1 MSTHTVPQSAIVNAV
16 KGEVLVLGLDGNVKV
31 IKAGDELRPG
41 EIIITENNASLD
53 VQINNELYLVDANCV
68 ACLPVP
74 SSEPLEPV
82 LVQSPVNGLVTFD
95 PTAIGSADFDA
106 NDIAAIQQAILDGA
120 DPTAILEATAAGAGA
135 EGSAN
140 AGYVTVEYNNPEVL
154 ASTFFETSATRSGED
169 DRDEDDGL
177 NVTIFADGGQSLQSS
192 VIEGSIS
199 LSSYPQTI
207 SSSVLVEAGDL
218 ALDTASFVPETSS
231 LESLLTE
238 LNSDITSGG
247 QPVAFVYDEA
257 QNAIIGTQGGNE
269 VLRIEIEATSLG
281 RDLELEVVT
290 TISQGIDHVAS
301 VADGQ
306 VSIVGDQINIT
317 FDITGADIGG
327 NSIQAPIDF
336 TTTVIDGDDP
346 APQNVTFE
354 NVESSSTPITGT
366 FVDIGSDQL
375 ATVTFNQE
383 GLSQFDG
390 LLSDNQATEAV
401 LSEDGSTITLSIAGS
416 NETVL
421 TISLNTDGTYQFEQ
435 FKPLEQTN
443 GEDTIELSLPTTIVD
458 FDQDTASNTFTMT
471 ILDGD
476 NPVIENVTGLSLD
489 EAGVDQGSQEGAVVT
504 SGTGA
509 ITTAVGSDI
518 IDHYELEPTE
528 FNVGGE
534 LQSQGQ
540 VVQLELASESNG
552 VRTYE
557 GFIELDG
564 VRITIF
570 DVAIDA
576 PALGEYQFN
585 LYEQLDHTGAND
597 DSLTFSLPVYAVDAD
612 GDRSSIT
619 DGSNTPEA
627 AQIVI
632 QVQDDVPT
640 IDDVDA
646 LAVDEDDLSSIGSD
660 QSDSL
665 LAQGNFTTTQ
675 GSDRVVSYQLESGTD
690 PLNGLESQGRPIS
703 LTETTNSDGSFT
715 YSATAEGDAIFTLQV
730 NPDGSY
736 SFTLEG
742 PIDHAVGSDS
752 LTLDFTIVA
761 TDFDGD
767 TSSLVLPVTIT
778 DDVPTI
784 NDVVALTV
792 DEDDLSSVGSDQS
805 QPTLVEGQFTTTQ
818 GSDGV
823 VQYQLDV
830 NADPLNS
837 LQSQGQTVSI
847 AETQNADG
855 SYTYSATAN
864 GSAVFTLILNTDG
877 SYSFELQGPIDHA
890 ANSDSL
896 TLDFNVIATDFDG
909 DTSQIVLPVTIVDDK
924 PTITDVDAIT
934 VDEDDLGT
942 IGSDQTDPISIDGN
956 FTTTQGSDR
965 VVSYQLDASSTPVD
979 GLTSQGVAVTLTE
992 TANGDGSFTYEA
1004 TAGTEAVFTLTVNT
1018 DGSYNFTLEGS
1029 IDHAVDSDE
1038 LTLNFPI
1045 IATDFDGDTTNATI
1059 PVTIVDDKPVITDVD
1074 AITVDEDD
1082 LASIGSDQSNPISI
1096 DGNFTT
1102 TQGSDRVVSYQLD
1115 GTSTPVDGLTS
1126 QGVAVT
1132 LTETANGDGSF
1143 TYEATA
1149 GSEAVF
1155 TLTVNTDGSYNFTL
1169 QGPIDHAVGSDELIL
1184 NFPIIATD
1192 FDGDTVTETIPVTI
1206 VDDVPT
1212 ITAVDAL
1219 SVDEDDLSGVGSD
1232 PGGDLFVEGAFT
1244 TTQGS
1249 DRVVSYQLDS
1259 TADPVAGLTSQGEAI
1274 ILVETANGD
1283 GSFTYVATADGNPV
1297 FTLNVATDGTYDFTL
1312 QGPIDHAANS
1322 DSLTIDFPII
1332 ATDFDGDTTSATIPV
1347 TITDDAPIIDN
1358 VVPLAVDEDDLSGIG
1373 SDQTDAVFVAGAFT
1387 TTQGS
1392 DRVVSYQLDSTSDP
1406 VSGLTSQGEPVIL
1419 VETANP
1425 DGSFTYVATADGN
1438 PVFTMNVNADG
1449 TYDFRLEGPIDHALN
1464 SDELVLN
1471 FPIIATDFDGDT
1483 TTATIPVT
1491 ITDDVP
1497 TINNVV
1503 PLTVDED
1510 DLATIGSDQNDD
1522 AFMSGSFSTTEGSD
1536 SVVKYQLDATAD
1548 PVAGLTSHGE
1558 PVVLAETANGDG
1570 SFTYTATANGNDVF
1584 ELVVKPDG
1592 SYTFT
1597 LQGPLDHAVN
1607 SDSLQI
1613 DFPIIA
1619 TDFDGDTS
1627 TETLPVT
1634 IVDDKPTITDVD
1646 AIRVDEDDLATIG
1659 SDGSDPISIDGNF
1672 TTTQGSDGVVSYQLD
1687 TAATPVDGLTS
1698 QGMAVTLAETANGD
1712 GSYTYEATAGTE
1724 AVFTLTVNT
1733 DGSYNFTLQG
1743 PIDHATDSDELTLN
1757 FPIIATDFDGDTT
1770 TETIPVTIVDDKP
1783 TITDVDAIT
1792 VDEDD
1797 LGTIGSDQ
1805 TGPISIDG
1813 NFTTTQGSDRVVSY
1827 QLDASATPVAGLTSQ
1842 GVAVTLTETA
1852 NGDGS
1857 FTYQATAGTESVFTL
1872 TVNTDGSYNFTLEG
1886 PIDHAVD
1893 SDELTLNFPIIATD
1907 FDGDTTNA
1915 TIPVTIVDDKPV
1927 ITDVDAI
1934 TVDEDDLASIGS
1946 DQSNP
1951 ISIDGNFTTTQG
1963 SDRVVSYQLDA
1974 SATPVD
1980 GLTSQGVAVTL
1991 TETANGDGSFTY
2003 EATAGGNPVFT
2014 LTVDTDGSYNFTLE
2028 GPIDHAVDSD
2038 ELTMNFPIIATDF
2051 DGDTVTETIPVT
2063 IVDDVPTITAVDAL
2077 SVDEDDL
2084 SGVGSDPGGDLF
2096 VEGAFTTTQGSDRV
2110 VSYQLDSTADPV
2122 AGLTSQGEA
2131 ITLVETANGDGS
2143 FTYVATADGNPVF
2156 TLNVAT
2162 DGTYDFTLQGPI
2174 DHAANSDSLTIDFP
2188 IIATDFD
2195 GDTTTATIPVTITD
2209 DAPII
2214 DNVVPLAV
2222 DEDDLSGIGS
2232 DQTDA
2237 VFVEGAFTTTQ
2248 GSDRV
2253 VSYQLDSTSDP
2264 VSGLTSQGEPVTLVE
2279 TANVDGSFTYVATA
2293 DGNPVFTMNVN
2304 ADGTYNFRLEGP
2316 VDHALNSDELVLN
2329 FPIIATD
2336 FDGDTTT
2343 ATIPVTITDDVPTIN
2358 NVVPLTVDEDD
2369 LATIGSDQNDDA
2381 FMSGS
2386 FSTTEGSDSVVKY
2399 QLDATADPV
2408 AGLTSHGE
2416 PVVLAETTNGDGSF
2430 TYTATAD
2437 GNAVFELVVKPD
2449 GSYTFTLQGP
2459 LDHAVNSD
2467 SLQIDFPIIATDFD
2481 GDTSSKTL
2489 PVTIVDDKPTIT
2501 DVDAIRVDEDDLAT
2515 IGSDGSDPISIDG
2528 NFTTTQG
2535 SDGVVSYQLDAAAT
2549 PVDGLTS
2556 QGVAVTLT
2564 ETANGDGSYTY
2575 EATAGTEAVFTLTVN
2590 TDGSYNF
2597 TLQGPIDHAVDS
2609 DELTLNFP
2617 IIATDFDGDTTTE
2630 TLPVTIVDDKPTI
2643 TNVDAIT
2650 VDEDDLGTIGSDQ
2663 TDPISIDG
2671 NFTTTQGS
2679 DRVVSYQLDASA
2691 TPVAGLTSQGV
2702 AVTLTET
2709 ANGDGSFT
2717 YEATAGSEAVFT
2729 LTVNTDGS
2737 YNFTLEG
2744 PIDHAVDSD
2753 ELTLNFPIIATDF
2766 DGDTTNATIPV
2777 TIVDDKPV
2785 ITDVDAITVDED
2797 DLASIGSDQSDPISI
2812 DGNFTTTQGSDR
2824 VVSYQLDGTSAPVDG
2839 LTSQGVAVTLTETA
2853 NGDGSFT
2860 YEATAGSEAVF
2871 TLTVNTDGSYNFT
2884 LEGPID
2890 HAIDSDELTLNFPI
2904 IATDFDGDTVTE
2916 TIPVT
2921 IVDDVPTITA
2931 VDALSVDEDDLSGVG
2946 SDPGGDLFV
2955 EGAFTT
2961 TQGSDRVVSYQ
2972 LDSTADPVAGL
2983 TSQGEAI
2990 ILVETANGDGSFTY
3004 VATADGNPVF
3014 TLNVATDGTYD
3025 FTLQGPIDHAANSDS
3040 LTIDFPIIATDF
3052 DGDTTSATIPVTI
3065 TDDAPIIDNVVPL
3078 AVDEDD
3084 LSGIGSDQT
3093 DAVFV
3098 EGAFTTT
3105 QGSDRVVS
3113 YQLDSTADPVSGLT
3127 SQGEPVTLVETA
3139 NADGSFTYVAT
3150 ADGNPVFTMKV
3161 NADGTYNFRL
3171 EGPVDHAL
3179 NSDELVLNF
3188 PIIATDFDG
3197 DTTTAT
3203 IPVTITD
3210 DVPTIDNVVPLTV
3223 DEDDLASIGSD
3234 QNDNAFMS
3242 GSFSTTEGSDSVVKY
3257 QLDATAD
3264 PVAGL
3269 TSHGEPVVLAE
3280 TTNGDGSFTY
3290 TATADGNAVFE
3301 LVVKPDGSYTFTLQ
3315 GPLDHAV
3322 NSDSLQIDFPIIAT
3336 DFDGDTSSKTLP
3348 VTIVDDKPTITDV
3361 DAIRVDEDDLA
3372 TIGSDGSDPISFDGN
3387 FTTTQGSDGV
3397 ASYQL
3402 DAAATPVDG
3411 LTSQGVAVTLTETA
3425 NGDGSYTY
3433 EATAGTEAVFTLTV
3447 NTDGSYNFTLQ
3458 GPIDHA
3464 VDSDELTLNFPIIAT
3479 DFDGDTTTETIP
3491 VTIVDD
3497 KPTITDVDAITVDED
3512 DLGTIGSDQ
3521 TDPISIDGNFTTTQ
3535 GSDRVVSYQLD
3546 ASATPVAGLT
3556 SQGVAVT
3563 LTETANGDGSF
3574 TYEAAAGT
3582 EAVFTL
3588 TVNTDGSYNFTLEGP
3603 IDHAVDSDELTLNFP
3618 IIATDFDGDTSA
3630 ETIPVKIVDD
3640 KPTLG
3645 GIEATSVQTVDE
3657 DDIPTVGSDGTQ
3669 SNSIAGNFI
3678 ATDGSDGILE
3688 YSVSDLTT
3696 PVQGLTSGGQSL
3708 VMVEVSN
3715 AGGVSVY
3722 EARIDGTTTPV
3733 FRVTLDASDDS
3744 YTFDLLAP
3752 LDHPNAD
3759 GQNELVINLPI
3770 NATDFDGDVSNNIT
3784 LPITVVDDVP
3794 TIDGLLAGS
3803 EQTVDEDDLPAGTD
3817 AASAEDTVIS
3827 GTFDITGGADQV
3839 ASIQL
3844 SDLTTPVASLTS
3856 DGEAITLVLSSSA
3869 NGVNVYQ
3876 GVAGN
3881 PAEVVFEL
3889 TLDATN
3895 NSYEFDLQKPLDH
3908 PDGNQQNEI
3917 VINLPVTATD
3927 NDGDTSPAFTL
3938 PITVVDDV
3946 PVVTN
3951 IESLR
3956 VDEDDLPLGSD
3967 GTKEPLTVSGEFEV
3981 TSADGID
3988 AFELDLSS
3996 NPIPNLKSGGEE
4008 VTLSQDVGAS
4018 TADARVYVGQTPG
4031 GVTVFTLTLHQDG
4044 KYDFELSGQLDHA
4057 VNSDEILLN
4066 LPVKITDGDNDII
4079 TATLPVTIVDDKPTI
4094 DAISSGSTL
4103 SVDEDDIPSQGSDDT
4118 PESNII
4124 GGNFDVTDGADSI
4137 VSFQLDSLT
4146 SPVSGLTSGGQP
4158 LELVEFSNSNGVIE
4172 YRAYVQG
4179 TTDTVF
4185 KLTLNGSADS
4195 YEFELLGALDHPAGN
4210 DENSLVINFP
4220 VNATD
4225 FDGDVSNNITL
4236 PITVVDDVPA
4246 IVKVT
4251 DSSQQ
4256 TVDEDDLSG
4265 GSDTTSSDSTVLNGG
4280 FEVVAGADKIV
4291 SYQVSDLDA
4300 VVSGLTSNGSSIEL
4314 NLVSTNGGVTSYE
4327 AVITGTSTK
4336 IFTLSLDANNDSY
4349 QFELLGPIDHD
4360 AVQGE
4365 NNLVIDIPITVT
4377 DFDGDTSSSL
4387 NLPITVVD
4395 DIPEIKSAD
4404 ALAVDEDDLANGS
4417 QATNKDSLEATGNFD
4432 TVEGAD
4438 TVVSYQL
4445 DLTSNPIPGVT
4456 SGGFAVTLVQTAVS
4470 NNNFTYQGQTPDGNS
4485 VFTLVLNADG
4495 SYKFTLEGA
4504 LDHSTQGEDTL
4515 ILDLPVFATDV
4526 DGDTAG
4532 INLPVTITDDVPT
4545 LHDASI
4551 SRVEGQGSRTVRLFR
4566 DPVEGDDDLGADDAQ
4581 VTSFSADDS
4590 GIYFKQNGVDSDS
4603 VDLNGSDQVV
4613 FVHKVLDG
4621 VDTEIGRLV
4630 VRTDGSVSFRPN
4642 DDLDHTETDSIDFTI
4657 NVVATDGDGDIAD
4670 ADVDISIRDRN
4681 AQIDTS
4687 TVTAF
4692 EDQGR
4697 DGVVVGVDSANTQ
4710 DNLSTLDVSPAK
4722 VDLVINL
4729 HDIDR
4734 NESLGDITIRDA
4746 DTHNGTFYYRDGSGN
4761 YIELTSVGNTV
4772 VLDASNVE
4780 QSFNGELVSLD
4791 NLYFVPDRHTSTDA
4805 SGIDPRIR
4813 VEILNN
4819 GTPDHTI
4826 NGRLDIEVA
4835 AVADIATWTASSEFN
4850 YSVDEDGN
4858 NVALN
4863 ITAETQDTSNPEG
4876 IVYELVFTQGEGNA
4890 ELVYSDGS
4898 AIPKSGGVYLV
4909 DASRIDEVQV
4919 DPIDN
4924 FSGEIRID
4932 VTAITTENNNPLLGK
4947 DTARSETETII
4958 IDVNPVADK
4967 GSFTVNRI
4975 NVFEDNAR
4983 TQNTVDPVTDHDPLQ
4998 LSEVI
5003 TMKPSADLDGSEA
5016 LFVRISNFSI
5026 DGVTLV
5032 WLDSANPSQIVE
5044 VTDSGGNVL
5053 YYEVPESELANVE
5066 VLPPLH
5072 SNDDFTF
5079 NVEGIVKDTASLS
5092 TGTTEDVLSLG
5103 SKTVIVGVKGVADIP
5118 DTVLIDAGNV
5128 WNRFVDGDVAGIE
5141 TTIEENGVVNL
5152 NFSVVSGEVADRPQD
5167 DSEAITVILSNIPDG
5182 VRVVDSDGSS
5192 VDLTFVGYDGNGQP
5206 IYEANIT
5213 GLNFN
5218 SGIQII
5224 PEASSTEN
5232 IAITGTII
5240 VTENDGHSRVIER
5253 EVRIKVE
5260 PVIDAQ
5266 DNYVVRSEGDEDT
5279 RFDIDWKPTLVQ
5291 SPDTDEFFSDVTIS
5305 GFPPG
5310 STVYVDGVAQT
5321 LVSGTLT
5328 LSPQAGESEQDFS
5341 AKISQSGYVQ
5351 VQLEQDSSTDFD
5363 LTTTVTVKE
5372 IDHEYVDASNPG
5384 EGIAEK
5390 TINGTVNVQVN
5401 PIVEPEDNTGAI
5413 DDQTRLLVTES
5424 GGGATDIVKSDD
5436 QGNIDFTINTSMGG
5450 ESGAHII
5457 KYQEFD
5463 ASSDEVVTQLVV
5475 QFHNVDP
5482 ETLNQLVIVGAL
5494 NEGGGRWTVT
5504 DEDNFS
5510 IKAPSGLDLTPSDD
5524 SDDGDNGGLSQIG
5537 LTIYAEVND
5546 LGEDLGN
5553 EKDATVVRQ
5562 TDVTLE
5568 FPTVL
5573 TPKMSVAAE
5582 IQVADD
5588 VQIQA
5593 LEDNSINLGAQLTS
5607 KVDAINA
5614 DGVEDV
5620 LTIIVDPTAPGIPP
5634 GLVITG
5640 TDVDFVNGKYVFQ
5653 AHIDASGNITGL
5665 DGLTMHLAED
5675 YAGDFELPIR
5685 FVTKDTES
5693 GDEKE
5698 NNVQFPVQVLPVADV
5713 PSSAGDQPLDS
5724 DVTPNVRV
5732 DIVGTFGL
5740 DANKQPVTD
5749 LNNDVPTADGV
5760 GYEDG
5765 LIQLNLSVDFAD
5777 QFNNTQ
5783 GGRETLTNIK
5793 LELDDTTLGEFVDA
5807 NGNSLGT
5814 SIEFNEA
5821 EILAGALDNV
5831 LFKPKENYPVGGGQN
5846 TVKINIEGEITD
5858 EAVFDQSILNNSG
5871 DNIDVRTFTDDV
5883 TFEVT
5888 PVVDDITITGADPTQ
5903 PITVI
5908 GDEDTLISLNQSG
5921 SGVSI
5926 SLNDNDGSESFVSL
5940 KLTGLPDD
5948 FIVKSNSSDYV
5959 VKNNG
5964 GGEWSIQLKDLTQTS
5979 IDLSD
5984 IQIKPPKHFSGEA
5997 EIGITVFIQEE
6008 LLQVPTE
6015 RNNNFTLIVNPIG
6028 DDVDVNPDTSAAGN
6042 EGEDIVINV
6051 NALVVDNK
6059 ESIGDG
6065 ANYQE
6070 NDPETLRVEVSNVPD
6085 GASVSLP
6092 DGTVFTDQGGGIF
6105 VLEIN
6110 AQDLDQV
6117 VFNSGDRNDNSWD
6130 GSLHFKVQAVDTGLD
6145 GSQSLGSAEEFDVTV
6160 DVEAVN
6166 DRPEFVNTVD
6176 VETPEDTPMLLDGFS
6191 ITDIDAVLDD
6201 PNAEYVLN
6209 VNVDSGILE
6218 LNPTLIATYNLTVSG
6233 DGTDSVELKGT
6244 VADLNNAIADGLIE
6258 FNPDLNFFGDV
6269 QVDVTVDDQG
6279 NEGIVIGGV
6288 DDTLNTNSSSFNIEV
6303 TAVNDTPETTP
6314 VTLPDIEEDSGVF
6327 SISEADLI
6335 ANATDVEND
6344 NLTVSNVQLTD
6355 PNSGSITFNSGTGEW
6370 EFTPAPDYNGPVEI
6384 TYTITDDGTTSG
6396 ASDPKSV
6403 NGSASFNVTEVND
6416 APTTSE
6422 VTLSDIAEDSTAVD
6436 ITQADL
6442 LANASDIENDTLMV
6456 SNVQLVDPS
6465 SGTLDFDNVTGTWSF
6480 TPAPGYNGKVDLTYD
6495 ITDNGTTNGVSD
6507 PQTVSGTATFE
6518 VTEVNDAPVTSEVTL
6533 SSTEEDGGSVTIT
6546 ATELLSNA
6554 SDPESDN
6561 LTVDNVV
6568 LVDPASGT
6576 LTQVSATEWTF
6587 EPAADFFGDVN
6598 FTYEITDDGTT
6609 NGAPDPITIA
6619 GTAVLNVEATND
6631 APEITATSVT
6641 DTINE
6646 ADGQKVTGIS
6656 VSDVDFAGAQANE
6669 SMTVTLTV
6677 TEGDLRVEPPAGS
6690 GVTVGAGM
6698 AGEITLMGTP
6708 DNINSVL
6715 GATDA
6720 SEGVFVD
6727 AGDVNAASITLSVK
6741 VEDNGVYFENA
6752 SGTALEANQDF
6763 TINVTPVADAPTLSI
6778 NPQFNYIRQIAASQT
6793 ASSQGLA
6800 IVGIMAAL
6808 TDIDEVLSLELTGVP
6823 ASAEVTSGV
6832 SPSGISFDGTT
6843 WTVPSDEID
6852 TLEIVATDTNSGID
6866 VGSYDISLTAISTE
6880 SNGDEAQSSPVQI
6893 SLDVSSDSDDI
6904 DQSTAVDDSYLVS
6917 GDTGTNL
6924 IGGDGDDVILGGDG
6938 DDVLIGGLGSDILTG
6953 GDGSDI
6959 FKWTVDSVDEGAVD
6973 TITDFTVNEDSI
6985 DLREVISDLNNSMI
6999 DMDDLLGHISA
7010 DYDAST
7016 ESVSLNITTDAN
7028 VQQTI
7033 VVENLGTSIDFNGL
7047 SSNEIVESLLNN
7059 GVIDNG

>member
-1 MSTHTVPQSAIVNAV
+1 MSTQTVPQNAIVNAV
-16 KGEVLVLGLDGNVKV
+16 KGEVLVLGLDGKV
-31 IKAGDELRPG
+31 RSIKAGDELISG
-41 EIIITENNASLD
+41 EVIITENNASLD
-53 VQINNELYLVDANCV
+53 VQIHNELYLVDANCV
-68 ACLPVP
+68 ACLPEP
-74 SSEPLEPV
+74 SFEQPETL
-82 LVQSPVNGLVTFD
+82 LQSPVNGQVTFE
-95 PTAIGSADFDA
+95 PTAIEGANFDA
-106 NDIAAIQQAILDGA
+106 NDVAAIQQAILDGA

-154 ASTFFETSATRSGED
+154 ASTFFETSATRSGVEE
-169 DRDEDDGL
+169 RDEADDL
-177 NVTIFADGGQSLQSS
+177 DVTIFADGGQSLQSS
-192 VIEGSIS
+192 VTEGSIS

-238 LNSDITSGG
+238 LNSDTTSAG

-257 QNAIIGTQGGNE
+257 QNAIIGTQEGNE
-269 VLRIEIEATSLG
+269 VLRIEIEVTSLG

-306 VSIVGDQINIT
+306 VSIFGDQINIA

-327 NSIQAPIDF
+327 NSIKAPIDF

-458 FDQDTASNTFTMT
+458 FDQDTVSNTFTMT

-489 EAGVDQGSQEGAVVT
+489 EAGVDQGSQEGAAVT
-504 SGTGA
+504 SGTGS

-528 FNVGGE
+528 FNVDGE
-534 LQSQGQ
+534 LQSRGQ

-564 VRITIF
+564 VRITVF
-570 DVAIDA
+570 DVAVDA
-576 PALGEYQFN
+576 PTLGEYQFN

-632 QVQDDVPT
+632 QVQDDVPS
-640 IDDVDA
+640 IDSVDA

-660 QSDSL
+660 QSDSV
-665 LAQGNFTTTQ
+665 LAQGSFTTTQ

-690 PLNGLESQGRPIS
+690 PLNGLESQGRSIS
-703 LTETTNSDGSFT
+703 LTETVNSDGSFT

-730 NPDGSY
+730 NSDGSY
-736 SFTLEG
+736 SFILEG

-752 LTLDFTIVA
+752 LTLDFNIVA

-767 TSSLVLPVTIT
+767 TSSLVLPVTIA

-823 VQYQLDV
+823 VQYQLNV
-830 NADPLNS
+830 NADPLNG

-877 SYSFELQGPIDHA
+877 SYSFELEGPIDHA
-890 ANSDSL
+890 ADSDSL
-896 TLDFNVIATDFDG
+896 TLDFSVIATDFDG
-909 DTSQIVLPVTIVDDK
+909 DTSQILLPVTIVDDK

-934 VDEDDLGT
+934 VDEDDLAT

-965 VVSYQLDASSTPVD
+965 VVSYQLDTSATPVY

-992 TANGDGSFTYEA
+992 TANGDGSFTY
-1004 TAGTEAVFTLTVNT
+1004 
-1018 DGSYNFTLEGS
+1018 
-1029 IDHAVDSDE
+1029 
-1038 LTLNFPI
+1038 
-1045 IATDFDGDTTNATI
+1045 
-1059 PVTIVDDKPVITDVD
+1059 K
-1074 AITVDEDD
+1074 
-1082 LASIGSDQSNPISI
+1082 
-1096 DGNFTT
+1096 
-1102 TQGSDRVVSYQLD
+1102 
-1115 GTSTPVDGLTS
+1115 
-1126 QGVAVT
+1126 
-1132 LTETANGDGSF
+1132 
-1143 TYEATA
+1143 
-1149 GSEAVF
+1149 
-1155 TLTVNTDGSYNFTL
+1155 
-1169 QGPIDHAVGSDELIL
+1169 
-1184 NFPIIATD
+1184 
-1192 FDGDTVTETIPVTI
+1192 
-1206 VDDVPT
+1206 
-1212 ITAVDAL
+1212 
-1219 SVDEDDLSGVGSD
+1219 
-1232 PGGDLFVEGAFT
+1232 
-1244 TTQGS
+1244 
-1249 DRVVSYQLDS
+1249 
-1259 TADPVAGLTSQGEAI
+1259 
-1274 ILVETANGD
+1274 
-1283 GSFTYVATADGNPV
+1283 
-1297 FTLNVATDGTYDFTL
+1297 
-1312 QGPIDHAANS
+1312 
-1322 DSLTIDFPII
+1322 
-1332 ATDFDGDTTSATIPV
+1332 
-1347 TITDDAPIIDN
+1347 
-1358 VVPLAVDEDDLSGIG
+1358 
-1373 SDQTDAVFVAGAFT
+1373 
-1387 TTQGS
+1387 
-1392 DRVVSYQLDSTSDP
+1392 
-1406 VSGLTSQGEPVIL
+1406 
-1419 VETANP
+1419 
-1425 DGSFTYVATADGN
+1425 
-1438 PVFTMNVNADG
+1438 
-1449 TYDFRLEGPIDHALN
+1449 
-1464 SDELVLN
+1464 
-1471 FPIIATDFDGDT
+1471 
-1483 TTATIPVT
+1483 
-1491 ITDDVP
+1491 
-1497 TINNVV
+1497 
-1503 PLTVDED
+1503 
-1510 DLATIGSDQNDD
+1510 
-1522 AFMSGSFSTTEGSD
+1522 
-1536 SVVKYQLDATAD
+1536 
-1548 PVAGLTSHGE
+1548 
-1558 PVVLAETANGDG
+1558 
-1570 SFTYTATANGNDVF
+1570 
-1584 ELVVKPDG
+1584 
-1592 SYTFT
+1592 
-1597 LQGPLDHAVN
+1597 
-1607 SDSLQI
+1607 
-1613 DFPIIA
+1613 
-1619 TDFDGDTS
+1619 
-1627 TETLPVT
+1627 
-1634 IVDDKPTITDVD
+1634 
-1646 AIRVDEDDLATIG
+1646 
-1659 SDGSDPISIDGNF
+1659 
-1672 TTTQGSDGVVSYQLD
+1672 
-1687 TAATPVDGLTS
+1687 
-1698 QGMAVTLAETANGD
+1698 
-1712 GSYTYEATAGTE
+1712 
-1724 AVFTLTVNT
+1724 
-1733 DGSYNFTLQG
+1733 
-1743 PIDHATDSDELTLN
+1743 
-1757 FPIIATDFDGDTT
+1757 
-1770 TETIPVTIVDDKP
+1770 
-1783 TITDVDAIT
+1783 
-1792 VDEDD
+1792 
-1797 LGTIGSDQ
+1797 
-1805 TGPISIDG
+1805 
-1813 NFTTTQGSDRVVSY
+1813 
-1827 QLDASATPVAGLTSQ
+1827 
-1842 GVAVTLTETA
+1842 
-1852 NGDGS
+1852 
-1857 FTYQATAGTESVFTL
+1857 
-1872 TVNTDGSYNFTLEG
+1872 
-1886 PIDHAVD
+1886 
-1893 SDELTLNFPIIATD
+1893 
-1907 FDGDTTNA
+1907 
-1915 TIPVTIVDDKPV
+1915 
-1927 ITDVDAI
+1927 
-1934 TVDEDDLASIGS
+1934 
-1946 DQSNP
+1946 
-1951 ISIDGNFTTTQG
+1951 
-1963 SDRVVSYQLDA
+1963 
-1974 SATPVD
+1974 
-1980 GLTSQGVAVTL
+1980 
-1991 TETANGDGSFTY
+1991 
-2003 EATAGGNPVFT
+2003 
-2014 LTVDTDGSYNFTLE
+2014 
-2028 GPIDHAVDSD
+2028 
-2038 ELTMNFPIIATDF
+2038 
-2051 DGDTVTETIPVT
+2051 
-2063 IVDDVPTITAVDAL
+2063 
-2077 SVDEDDL
+2077 
-2084 SGVGSDPGGDLF
+2084 
-2096 VEGAFTTTQGSDRV
+2096 
-2110 VSYQLDSTADPV
+2110 
-2122 AGLTSQGEA
+2122 
-2131 ITLVETANGDGS
+2131 
-2143 FTYVATADGNPVF
+2143 
-2156 TLNVAT
+2156 
-2162 DGTYDFTLQGPI
+2162 
-2174 DHAANSDSLTIDFP
+2174 
-2188 IIATDFD
+2188 
-2195 GDTTTATIPVTITD
+2195 
-2209 DAPII
+2209 
-2214 DNVVPLAV
+2214 
-2222 DEDDLSGIGS
+2222 
-2232 DQTDA
+2232 
-2237 VFVEGAFTTTQ
+2237 
-2248 GSDRV
+2248 
-2253 VSYQLDSTSDP
+2253 
-2264 VSGLTSQGEPVTLVE
+2264 
-2279 TANVDGSFTYVATA
+2279 
-2293 DGNPVFTMNVN
+2293 
-2304 ADGTYNFRLEGP
+2304 
-2316 VDHALNSDELVLN
+2316 
-2329 FPIIATD
+2329 
-2336 FDGDTTT
+2336 
-2343 ATIPVTITDDVPTIN
+2343 
-2358 NVVPLTVDEDD
+2358 
-2369 LATIGSDQNDDA
+2369 
-2381 FMSGS
+2381 
-2386 FSTTEGSDSVVKY
+2386 
-2399 QLDATADPV
+2399 
-2408 AGLTSHGE
+2408 
-2416 PVVLAETTNGDGSF
+2416 
-2430 TYTATAD
+2430 
-2437 GNAVFELVVKPD
+2437 
-2449 GSYTFTLQGP
+2449 
-2459 LDHAVNSD
+2459 
-2467 SLQIDFPIIATDFD
+2467 
-2481 GDTSSKTL
+2481 
-2489 PVTIVDDKPTIT
+2489 
-2501 DVDAIRVDEDDLAT
+2501 
-2515 IGSDGSDPISIDG
+2515 
-2528 NFTTTQG
+2528 
-2535 SDGVVSYQLDAAAT
+2535 
-2549 PVDGLTS
+2549 
-2556 QGVAVTLT
+2556 
-2564 ETANGDGSYTY
+2564 
-2575 EATAGTEAVFTLTVN
+2575 
-2590 TDGSYNF
+2590 
-2597 TLQGPIDHAVDS
+2597 
-2609 DELTLNFP
+2609 
-2617 IIATDFDGDTTTE
+2617 
-2630 TLPVTIVDDKPTI
+2630 
-2643 TNVDAIT
+2643 
-2650 VDEDDLGTIGSDQ
+2650 
-2663 TDPISIDG
+2663 
-2671 NFTTTQGS
+2671 
-2679 DRVVSYQLDASA
+2679 
-2691 TPVAGLTSQGV
+2691 
-2702 AVTLTET
+2702 
-2709 ANGDGSFT
+2709 
-2717 YEATAGSEAVFT
+2717 ATAGSEAVFT

-2797 DLASIGSDQSDPISI
+2797 DLASIGSDQSNPTSI
-2812 DGNFTTTQGSDR
+2812 DGSFITTQGSDR
-2824 VVSYQLDGTSAPVDG
+2824 VASYQLDASSTPVDG

-2853 NGDGSFT
+2853 NGDGSLT
-2860 YEATAGSEAVF
+2860 YEATAGSEAIF
-2871 TLTVNTDGSYNFT
+2871 TLTVNTDGTYNFT
-2884 LEGPID
+2884 LERPID
-2890 HAIDSDELTLNFPI
+2890 HAVDSDELTLNFPI

-2916 TIPVT
+2916 IIPVT
-2921 IVDDVPTITA
+2921 IVDDVPTIKA

-2990 ILVETANGDGSFTY
+2990 TLVETANGDGSFTY
-3004 VATADGNPVF
+3004 VATAGGNPVF

-3040 LTIDFPIIATDF
+3040 LTIDFPIVATDF
-3052 DGDTTSATIPVTI
+3052 DGDTTTATIPVTI

-3084 LSGIGSDQT
+3084 LSGIGSDQS
-3093 DAVFV
+3093 DAVYV

-3150 ADGNPVFTMKV
+3150 ADGNPVFTMNV

-3210 DVPTIDNVVPLTV
+3210 DVPSIDNVVPLTV
-3223 DEDDLASIGSD
+3223 DEDDLATIGAD
-3234 QNDNAFMS
+3234 QNDDAFMS

-3264 PVAGL
+3264 PEAGL
-3269 TSHGEPVVLAE
+3269 TSQGEPVVLAE
-3280 TTNGDGSFTY
+3280 TANGDGSFTY

-3301 LVVKPDGSYTFTLQ
+3301 LVLKPDGSYTFTLQ
-3315 GPLDHAV
+3315 GPLDHAI

-3336 DFDGDTSSKTLP
+3336 DFDGDTSTKILP
-3348 VTIVDDKPTITDV
+3348 VTIVDDQPSITNV
-3361 DAIRVDEDDLA
+3361 DAISVDEDDLA
-3372 TIGSDGSDPISFDGN
+3372 TIGSDQNESVSIDGHFVTIGSDH
-3387 FTTTQGSDGV
+3387 V
-3397 ASYQL
+3397 VRYQL
-3402 DAAATPVDG
+3402 DASSNPVDG
-3411 LTSQGVAVTLTETA
+3411 LTSHGVVVTITESA
-3425 NGDGSYTY
+3425 NADGSFTYT
-3433 EATAGTEAVFTLTV
+3433 ATAGSEAVFTLTV
-3447 NTDGSYNFTLQ
+3447 NSDGSYNFTLE
-3458 GPIDHA
+3458 GAIDHA
-3464 VDSDELTLNFPIIAT
+3464 TGSDDLTLNFPIIAT

-3512 DLGTIGSDQ
+3512 DLATIGSDQ
-3521 TDPISIDGNFTTTQ
+3521 NDLISIDGNFTTTQ

-3563 LTETANGDGSF
+3563 LAETANGDGSF
-3574 TYEAAAGT
+3574 TYKATAGS

-3588 TVNTDGSYNFTLEGP
+3588 TVNTDGSYQFTLEGP

-3618 IIATDFDGDTSA
+3618 IIATDFDGDTSV

-3657 DDIPTVGSDGTQ
+3657 DDIPIVGSDGTQ

-3678 ATDGSDGILE
+3678 ATDGSDGIVE
-3688 YSVSDLTT
+3688 YGVSDLTT

-3784 LPITVVDDVP
+3784 LPIMVVDDVP

-3827 GTFDITGGADQV
+3827 GTFDITEGADQV

-3889 TLDATN
+3889 TLDATSN
-3895 NSYEFDLQKPLDH
+3895 TYEFDLQKPLDH

-3917 VINLPVTATD
+3917 VIILPVTATD

-3951 IESLR
+3951 IESVR

-3967 GTKEPLTVSGEFEV
+3967 GTKEPLTVSGEFDV

-3996 NPIPNLKSGGEE
+3996 NPIPNLKSGGEDI
-4008 VTLSQDVGAS
+4008 TLSQDVGAS
-4018 TADARVYVGQTPG
+4018 TADALVYVGQTPS

-4044 KYDFELSGQLDHA
+4044 KYDFELSGQLNHA

-4066 LPVKITDGDNDII
+4066 LPVKITDGDNDTI

-4146 SPVSGLTSGGQP
+4146 SPVSGLTSGGQA

-4179 TTDTVF
+4179 TTDIVF

-4256 TVDEDDLSG
+4256 TVDEDDLAG
-4265 GSDTTSSDSTVLNGG
+4265 GSDTTSGDSTLLTGG
-4280 FEVVAGADKIV
+4280 FEVVDGADEIV
-4291 SYQVSDLDA
+4291 SYQVSDLNT

-4314 NLVSTNGGVTSYE
+4314 NVVSSVGGVTSYE

-4387 NLPITVVD
+4387 NLPITIVD

-4456 SGGFAVTLVQTAVS
+4456 SGGLAVTLVQTAVS

-4504 LDHSTQGEDTL
+4504 LDHTTQGEDTL

-4545 LHDASI
+4545 LYDASI
-4551 SRVEGQGSRTVRLFR
+4551 SRVEGQSSRTVHLFQ
-4566 DPVEGDDDLGADDAQ
+4566 DPVEGDDDLGADGAQ

-4613 FVHKVLDG
+4613 YVHKVLDG
-4621 VDTEIGRLV
+4621 VDTEIGRLI
-4630 VRTDGSVSFRPN
+4630 VRTDGRVSFRPN

-4710 DNLSTLDVSPAK
+4710 DNLSTLDVTPAK
-4722 VDLVINL
+4722 VDLVIDL

-4835 AVADIATWTASSEFN
+4835 AVADIATWTTSSEFN

-4863 ITAETQDTSNPEG
+4863 ITAETQDTSNPED

-4898 AIPKSGGVYLV
+4898 AIPQTGGVYLV
-4909 DASRIDEVQV
+4909 DASRIGDVQI

-4924 FSGEIRID
+4924 FSGEIKID
-4932 VTAITTENNNPLLGK
+4932 VTAITTENNNPLSGK
-4947 DTARSETETII
+4947 ETARSETETII
-4958 IDVNPVADK
+4958 IDVNPIADP

-4983 TQNTVDPVTDHDPLQ
+4983 TQDTVNPVTAHDPLQ

-5016 LFVRISNFSI
+5016 LFVRISDFSI

-5044 VTDSGGNVL
+5044 VTDSSGNVL

-5092 TGTTEDVLSLG
+5092 SGVAEDMLSLG

-5118 DTVLIDAGNV
+5118 FIELNDKSGIWHEFNDGNV
-5128 WNRFVDGDVAGIE
+5128 RGIE
-5141 TTIEENGVVNL
+5141 TNIDENGQVEL
-5152 NFSVVSGEVADRPQD
+5152 GFSVISGELPDNPND
-5167 DSEAITVILSNIPDG
+5167 HSESVTVLLSNIPAG
-5182 VRVVDSDGSS
+5182 VEVFDSDGAS
-5192 VDLTFVGYDGNGQP
+5192 VDLTFVGYDAQNQP

-5213 GLNFN
+5213 TANIN
-5218 SGIQII
+5218 SGIVIK

-5232 IAITGTII
+5232 IHITATTI
-5240 VTENDGHSRVIER
+5240 VTENDGHSRTSSGEI
-5253 EVRIKVE
+5253 RIIVA

-5266 DNYVVRSEGDEDT
+5266 DNYTVQSEGDEDT
-5279 RFDIDWKPTLVQ
+5279 RFNIDWKPTLAQ
-5291 SPDTDEFFSDVTIS
+5291 SPDTDEFFSEVTIS

-5328 LSPQAGESEQDFS
+5328 LSPLANESEQDFS
-5341 AKISQSGYVQ
+5341 ARISQSGYVQ

-5363 LTTTVTVKE
+5363 LNTTVTVKE

-5384 EGIAEK
+5384 QGIAEK
-5390 TINGTVNVQVN
+5390 TINGMVHVQVN
-5401 PIVEPEDNTGAI
+5401 PIVEPENTTGSLDA
-5413 DDQTRLLVTES
+5413 QTRLLVTES
-5424 GGGATDIVKSDD
+5424 TGVVTDIVKSDG
-5436 QGNIDFTINTSMGG
+5436 QGNIDFTINTSTGG
-5450 ESGAHII
+5450 ESGANII

-5482 ETLNQLVIVGAL
+5482 EILNQLVIVGAL
-5494 NEGGGRWTVT
+5494 NEGGGRWTVI
-5504 DEDNFS
+5504 DEENFS
-5510 IKAPSGLDLTPSDD
+5510 IKAPSGLDLTPNDD

-5546 LGEDLGN
+5546 LGEDAV
-5553 EKDATVVRQ
+5553 EKDATVVRE

-5573 TPKMSVAAE
+5573 TPQTSVAAE

-5588 VQIQA
+5588 VQIEA
-5593 LEDNSINLGAQLTS
+5593 SEDNAIDLGTQLTS

-5620 LTIIVDPTAPGIPP
+5620 LTVVIDPSAPGIPP

-5640 TDVDFVNGKYVFQ
+5640 TDIDFVNGKYVFQ
-5653 AHIDASGNITGL
+5653 ADIDASGNITGL

-5675 YAGDFELPIR
+5675 YAGDFELPVR

-5698 NNVQFPVQVLPVADV
+5698 NNVRIPVQVLPIADV
-5713 PSSAGDQPLDS
+5713 PSSAGDQPLDG
-5724 DVTPNVRV
+5724 DVTPNVTV
-5732 DIVGTFGL
+5732 DITGTLGL
-5740 DANKQPVTD
+5740 DANKQPVND

-5765 LIQLNLSVDFAD
+5765 LIQLNLNVDFAD
-5777 QFNNTQ
+5777 RYNNIQ
-5783 GGRETLTNIK
+5783 GGQETLTNIK
-5793 LELDDTTLGEFVDA
+5793 LALDDATLGEFVDA

-5858 EAVFDQSILNNSG
+5858 EAVFDQSILNNPG
-5871 DNIDVRTFTDDV
+5871 DNIDIRTFTDDV

-5888 PVVDDITITGADPTQ
+5888 PVVDDITITGADPTK
-5903 PITVI
+5903 PITVV

-5940 KLTGLPDD
+5940 KLTGIPDD
-5948 FIVKSNSSDYV
+5948 FVVQSNSSDYV

-5979 IDLSD
+5979 VDLSD
-5984 IQIKPPKHFSGEA
+5984 IQIKPPKNFSGEA

-6015 RNNNFTLIVNPIG
+6015 RTNNFTLVVNPIG

-6065 ANYQE
+6065 ATYQE
-6070 NDPETLRVEVSNVPD
+6070 NDPETLRVEISNVPD

-6092 DGTVFTDQGGGIF
+6092 DGTVFTDQGNGVF
-6105 VLEIN
+6105 VLEID

-6117 VFNSGDRNDNSWD
+6117 VFNSGDRNDNSWG

-6145 GSQSLGSAEEFDVTV
+6145 GRQSLGSAEEFDVAV

-6166 DRPEFVNTVD
+6166 DRPEFANVID
-6176 VETPEDTPMLLDGFS
+6176 VETPEDNAILLDTFGIS
-6191 ITDIDAVLDD
+6191 DVDAVLDD
-6201 PNAEYVLN
+6201 PTAEYVLN
-6209 VNVDSGILE
+6209 IAVDSGYLA
-6218 LNPTLIATYNLTVSG
+6218 LNPSIIANYGLTVSG
-6233 DGTDSVELKGT
+6233 DGTGSIELKGT
-6244 VADLNNAIADGLIE
+6244 VSDLNAAIADGLVE
-6258 FNPDLNFFGDV
+6258 FNPALNFFGNV
-6269 QVDVTVDDQG
+6269 NVDISVDDQG
-6279 NEGIVIGGV
+6279 NEGIVISGV
-6288 DDTLNTNSSSFNIEV
+6288 DETLNSNSSQFVIE
-6303 TAVNDTPETTP
+6303 
-6314 VTLPDIEEDSGVF
+6314 
-6327 SISEADLI
+6327 
-6335 ANATDVEND
+6335 
-6344 NLTVSNVQLTD
+6344 
-6355 PNSGSITFNSGTGEW
+6355 
-6370 EFTPAPDYNGPVEI
+6370 
-6384 TYTITDDGTTSG
+6384 
-6396 ASDPKSV
+6396 
-6403 NGSASFNVTEVND
+6403 VTEVND

-6422 VTLSDIAEDSTAVD
+6422 VTLTSIDEDSGAVIVTAADLLVNAVD
-6436 ITQADL
+6436 IE
-6442 LANASDIENDTLMV
+6442 SDNLTV
-6456 SNVQLVDPS
+6456 SNVTLVDPAAGTITQLS
-6465 SGTLDFDNVTGTWSF
+6465 STEWSF
-6480 TPAPGYNGKVDLTYD
+6480 EPAPDLYGDVSFNYD
-6495 ITDNGTTNGVSD
+6495 ITDDGMTNGVSD
-6507 PQTVSGTATFE
+6507 PKTVSGSA
-6518 VTEVNDAPVTSEVTL
+6518 VM
-6533 SSTEEDGGSVTIT
+6533 
-6546 ATELLSNA
+6546 
-6554 SDPESDN
+6554 
-6561 LTVDNVV
+6561 TVQ
-6568 LVDPASGT
+6568 A
-6576 LTQVSATEWTF
+6576 
-6587 EPAADFFGDVN
+6587 
-6598 FTYEITDDGTT
+6598 I
-6609 NGAPDPITIA
+6609 
-6619 GTAVLNVEATND
+6619 ND
-6631 APEITATSVT
+6631 APEIDGSMVT
-6641 DTINE
+6641 NTIME
-6646 ADGQKVTGIS
+6646 SSDQKIS
-6656 VSDVDFAGAQANE
+6656 GFEITDVDFAGIHENE
-6669 SMTVTLTV
+6669 IMTVSLSID
-6677 TEGDLRVEPPAGS
+6677 EGNISVVIPAGS
-6690 GVTVGAGM
+6690 GITQGVGL
-6698 AGEITLMGTP
+6698 AGETVLMGTLSQLNSLFASTDP
-6708 DNINSVL
+6708 DVGVFI
-6715 GATDA
+6715 DA
-6720 SEGVFVD
+6720 S
-6727 AGDVNAASITLSVK
+6727 DVNSNSIALTVTAD
-6741 VEDNGVYFENA
+6741 DNGIFYDNLT
-6752 SGTALEANQDF
+6752 GTSLQTSETFD
-6763 TINVTPVADAPTLSI
+6763 INVMPVADVPNLAIDQNFS
-6778 NPQFNYIRQIAASQT
+6778 YIQRISASQS
-6793 ASSQGLA
+6793 ASRQGIAL
-6800 IVGIMAAL
+6800 VGIMAAL
-6808 TDIDEVLSLELTGVP
+6808 TDVDEVLALELTGVP
-6823 ASAEVTSGV
+6823 RGATITSEATT
-6832 SPSGISFDGTT
+6832 SNISFDGTT
-6843 WTVPSDEID
+6843 WTVPEDEID
-6852 TLEIVATDTNSGID
+6852 TLHINNAIPGD
-6866 VGSYDISLTAISTE
+6866 YDITLTAVSTA
-6880 SNGDEAQSSPVQI
+6880 SNGDQAYSTP
-6893 SLDVSSDSDDI
+6893 LDINLNVTLNNQDI
-6904 DQSTAVDDSYLVS
+6904 DQSAESEDSYLIGS
-6917 GDTGTNL
+6917 DAGITLAAGT
-6924 IGGDGDDVILGGDG
+6924 GDDYILGGDG

-6953 GDGSDI
+6953 GAGSDI
-6959 FKWTVDSVDEGAVD
+6959 FKWTEDTVDNGAID
-6973 TITDFTVNEDSI
+6973 TITDFSVNEDTI
-6985 DLREVISDLNNSMI
+6985 DLKDVIADLNDPTAGI
-6999 DMDDLLGHISA
+6999 DDLLAHIQA

-7016 ESVSLNITTDAN
+7016 ENVSLNITTDAN

-7047 SSNEIVESLLNN
+7047 SSNEIVESLLNH

>member
-1 MSTHTVPQSAIVNAV
+1 MSTQTVPQNAIVNAV
-16 KGEVLVLGLDGNVKV
+16 KGEVLVLGLDGKARS
-31 IKAGDELRPG
+31 IKAGDELISG
-41 EIIITENNASLD
+41 EVIITENNASLD
-53 VQINNELYLVDANCV
+53 VQIHNELYLVDANCV
-68 ACLPVP
+68 ACLPEP
-74 SSEPLEPV
+74 SFEQPETL
-82 LVQSPVNGLVTFD
+82 LQSPVNGQVTFD
-95 PTAIGSADFDA
+95 PTAIEGANFDA
-106 NDIAAIQQAILDGA
+106 NDVAAIQQAILDGA

-154 ASTFFETSATRSGED
+154 ASTFFETSATRSGVEE
-169 DRDEDDGL
+169 RDEADDL
-177 NVTIFADGGQSLQSS
+177 DVTIFADGGQSLQSS
-192 VIEGSIS
+192 VTEGSIS

-207 SSSVLVEAGDL
+207 SSSVLIEAGDL

-238 LNSDITSGG
+238 LNSDITSAG

-257 QNAIIGTQGGNE
+257 QNAIIGTQEGNE

-306 VSIVGDQINIT
+306 VFISGDQINIA

-327 NSIQAPIDF
+327 NSIQAPIGF

-489 EAGVDQGSQEGAVVT
+489 EAGVDQGSQEGAAVT
-504 SGTGA
+504 SGTGS

-540 VVQLELASESNG
+540 VVQLEIASESNG

-564 VRITIF
+564 VRITVF

-619 DGSNTPEA
+619 EGSNTPEA

-632 QVQDDVPT
+632 QVQDDVPS
-640 IDDVDA
+640 IDGVDA

-660 QSDSL
+660 QSDSV
-665 LAQGNFTTTQ
+665 LAQGSFTTTQ

-690 PLNGLESQGRPIS
+690 PLNGLESQGRSTS
-703 LTETTNSDGSFT
+703 LTETANSDGSFT

-736 SFTLEG
+736 SFSLEG

-767 TSSLVLPVTIT
+767 TSSLVLPVTIA

-830 NADPLNS
+830 NADPLNG

-896 TLDFNVIATDFDG
+896 TLDFSVIATDFDG

-942 IGSDQTDPISIDGN
+942 IGSDQTDPISIDGT

-965 VVSYQLDASSTPVD
+965 VVSYQLDASATPVD

-1004 TAGTEAVFTLTVNT
+1004 TAGTEA
-1018 DGSYNFTLEGS
+1018 
-1029 IDHAVDSDE
+1029 
-1038 LTLNFPI
+1038 
-1045 IATDFDGDTTNATI
+1045 
-1059 PVTIVDDKPVITDVD
+1059 
-1074 AITVDEDD
+1074 
-1082 LASIGSDQSNPISI
+1082 
-1096 DGNFTT
+1096 
-1102 TQGSDRVVSYQLD
+1102 
-1115 GTSTPVDGLTS
+1115 
-1126 QGVAVT
+1126 
-1132 LTETANGDGSF
+1132 
-1143 TYEATA
+1143 
-1149 GSEAVF
+1149 
-1155 TLTVNTDGSYNFTL
+1155 
-1169 QGPIDHAVGSDELIL
+1169 
-1184 NFPIIATD
+1184 
-1192 FDGDTVTETIPVTI
+1192 
-1206 VDDVPT
+1206 
-1212 ITAVDAL
+1212 
-1219 SVDEDDLSGVGSD
+1219 
-1232 PGGDLFVEGAFT
+1232 
-1244 TTQGS
+1244 
-1249 DRVVSYQLDS
+1249 
-1259 TADPVAGLTSQGEAI
+1259 
-1274 ILVETANGD
+1274 
-1283 GSFTYVATADGNPV
+1283 
-1297 FTLNVATDGTYDFTL
+1297 
-1312 QGPIDHAANS
+1312 
-1322 DSLTIDFPII
+1322 
-1332 ATDFDGDTTSATIPV
+1332 
-1347 TITDDAPIIDN
+1347 
-1358 VVPLAVDEDDLSGIG
+1358 
-1373 SDQTDAVFVAGAFT
+1373 
-1387 TTQGS
+1387 
-1392 DRVVSYQLDSTSDP
+1392 
-1406 VSGLTSQGEPVIL
+1406 
-1419 VETANP
+1419 
-1425 DGSFTYVATADGN
+1425 
-1438 PVFTMNVNADG
+1438 
-1449 TYDFRLEGPIDHALN
+1449 
-1464 SDELVLN
+1464 
-1471 FPIIATDFDGDT
+1471 
-1483 TTATIPVT
+1483 
-1491 ITDDVP
+1491 
-1497 TINNVV
+1497 
-1503 PLTVDED
+1503 
-1510 DLATIGSDQNDD
+1510 
-1522 AFMSGSFSTTEGSD
+1522 
-1536 SVVKYQLDATAD
+1536 
-1548 PVAGLTSHGE
+1548 
-1558 PVVLAETANGDG
+1558 
-1570 SFTYTATANGNDVF
+1570 
-1584 ELVVKPDG
+1584 
-1592 SYTFT
+1592 
-1597 LQGPLDHAVN
+1597 
-1607 SDSLQI
+1607 
-1613 DFPIIA
+1613 
-1619 TDFDGDTS
+1619 
-1627 TETLPVT
+1627 
-1634 IVDDKPTITDVD
+1634 
-1646 AIRVDEDDLATIG
+1646 
-1659 SDGSDPISIDGNF
+1659 
-1672 TTTQGSDGVVSYQLD
+1672 
-1687 TAATPVDGLTS
+1687 
-1698 QGMAVTLAETANGD
+1698 
-1712 GSYTYEATAGTE
+1712 
-1724 AVFTLTVNT
+1724 
-1733 DGSYNFTLQG
+1733 
-1743 PIDHATDSDELTLN
+1743 
-1757 FPIIATDFDGDTT
+1757 
-1770 TETIPVTIVDDKP
+1770 
-1783 TITDVDAIT
+1783 
-1792 VDEDD
+1792 
-1797 LGTIGSDQ
+1797 
-1805 TGPISIDG
+1805 
-1813 NFTTTQGSDRVVSY
+1813 
-1827 QLDASATPVAGLTSQ
+1827 
-1842 GVAVTLTETA
+1842 
-1852 NGDGS
+1852 
-1857 FTYQATAGTESVFTL
+1857 VFTL

-1991 TETANGDGSFTY
+1991 TEIANGDGSFTY

-2038 ELTMNFPIIATDF
+2038 ELTLNFPIITTDF

-2084 SGVGSDPGGDLF
+2084 GGVGSDPGGDLF
-2096 VEGAFTTTQGSDRV
+2096 VEGAFTTTQGSDRI

-2122 AGLTSQGEA
+2122 AGLTSQSEA

-2174 DHAANSDSLTIDFP
+2174 DHAVNSDSLTIDFP
-2188 IIATDFD
+2188 IVATDFD
-2195 GDTTTATIPVTITD
+2195 GDTTSATIPVTITD

-2232 DQTDA
+2232 DQSDA
-2237 VFVEGAFTTTQ
+2237 VYVEGAFTTTQ

-2253 VSYQLDSTSDP
+2253 VSYQLDSTADP

-2279 TANVDGSFTYVATA
+2279 TANADGSFTYVATA

-2343 ATIPVTITDDVPTIN
+2343 ATIPVTITDDVPSID

-2416 PVVLAETTNGDGSF
+2416 SVVLAETANGDGSF

-2437 GNAVFELVVKPD
+2437 GNAVFELVLKPD
-2449 GSYTFTLQGP
+2449 GSYTFTLLGP
-2459 LDHAVNSD
+2459 LDHAMNSD

-2481 GDTSSKTL
+2481 GDTSTKIL
-2489 PVTIVDDKPTIT
+2489 PVTIVDDQPSIT
-2501 DVDAIRVDEDDLAT
+2501 NVDAISVDEDDLAT
-2515 IGSDGSDPISIDG
+2515 IGSDQNESVSIDG
-2528 NFTTTQG
+2528 HFVTMG
-2535 SDGVVSYQLDAAAT
+2535 SDHVVSYQLDASSN
-2549 PVDGLTS
+2549 PINGLTS
-2556 QGVAVTLT
+2556 HGVVVTMT
-2564 ETANGDGSYTY
+2564 ESANADGSFTYT
-2575 EATAGTEAVFTLTVN
+2575 ATAGSEAVFTLTVN
-2590 TDGSYNF
+2590 SDGSYNF
-2597 TLQGPIDHAVDS
+2597 TLEGPIDHATGS

-2617 IIATDFDGDTTTE
+2617 IIATDFDGDITTE
-2630 TLPVTIVDDKPTI
+2630 TIPVTIVDDKPAI
-2643 TNVDAIT
+2643 TDVDAIT
-2650 VDEDDLGTIGSDQ
+2650 VDEDDLATIGSDQ

-2691 TPVAGLTSQGV
+2691 TPVDGLTSQGV

-2709 ANGDGSFT
+2709 ANADGSFT
-2717 YEATAGSEAVFT
+2717 YQATAGTESVFT
-2729 LTVNTDGS
+2729 LTVNNDGS

-2766 DGDTTNATIPV
+2766 DGDT
-2777 TIVDDKPV
+2777 
-2785 ITDVDAITVDED
+2785 
-2797 DLASIGSDQSDPISI
+2797 
-2812 DGNFTTTQGSDR
+2812 F
-2824 VVSYQLDGTSAPVDG
+2824 
-2839 LTSQGVAVTLTETA
+2839 
-2853 NGDGSFT
+2853 
-2860 YEATAGSEAVF
+2860 
-2871 TLTVNTDGSYNFT
+2871 
-2884 LEGPID
+2884 
-2890 HAIDSDELTLNFPI
+2890 
-2904 IATDFDGDTVTE
+2904 
-2916 TIPVT
+2916 
-2921 IVDDVPTITA
+2921 
-2931 VDALSVDEDDLSGVG
+2931 
-2946 SDPGGDLFV
+2946 
-2955 EGAFTT
+2955 
-2961 TQGSDRVVSYQ
+2961 
-2972 LDSTADPVAGL
+2972 
-2983 TSQGEAI
+2983 
-2990 ILVETANGDGSFTY
+2990 
-3004 VATADGNPVF
+3004 
-3014 TLNVATDGTYD
+3014 
-3025 FTLQGPIDHAANSDS
+3025 
-3040 LTIDFPIIATDF
+3040 
-3052 DGDTTSATIPVTI
+3052 
-3065 TDDAPIIDNVVPL
+3065 
-3078 AVDEDD
+3078 
-3084 LSGIGSDQT
+3084 
-3093 DAVFV
+3093 
-3098 EGAFTTT
+3098 
-3105 QGSDRVVS
+3105 
-3113 YQLDSTADPVSGLT
+3113 
-3127 SQGEPVTLVETA
+3127 
-3139 NADGSFTYVAT
+3139 
-3150 ADGNPVFTMKV
+3150 
-3161 NADGTYNFRL
+3161 
-3171 EGPVDHAL
+3171 
-3179 NSDELVLNF
+3179 
-3188 PIIATDFDG
+3188 
-3197 DTTTAT
+3197 
-3203 IPVTITD
+3203 
-3210 DVPTIDNVVPLTV
+3210 
-3223 DEDDLASIGSD
+3223 
-3234 QNDNAFMS
+3234 
-3242 GSFSTTEGSDSVVKY
+3242 
-3257 QLDATAD
+3257 
-3264 PVAGL
+3264 
-3269 TSHGEPVVLAE
+3269 
-3280 TTNGDGSFTY
+3280 
-3290 TATADGNAVFE
+3290 
-3301 LVVKPDGSYTFTLQ
+3301 
-3315 GPLDHAV
+3315 
-3322 NSDSLQIDFPIIAT
+3322 
-3336 DFDGDTSSKTLP
+3336 
-3348 VTIVDDKPTITDV
+3348 
-3361 DAIRVDEDDLA
+3361 
-3372 TIGSDGSDPISFDGN
+3372 
-3387 FTTTQGSDGV
+3387 
-3397 ASYQL
+3397 
-3402 DAAATPVDG
+3402 
-3411 LTSQGVAVTLTETA
+3411 
-3425 NGDGSYTY
+3425 
-3433 EATAGTEAVFTLTV
+3433 
-3447 NTDGSYNFTLQ
+3447 
-3458 GPIDHA
+3458 
-3464 VDSDELTLNFPIIAT
+3464 
-3479 DFDGDTTTETIP
+3479 
-3491 VTIVDD
+3491 
-3497 KPTITDVDAITVDED
+3497 
-3512 DLGTIGSDQ
+3512 
-3521 TDPISIDGNFTTTQ
+3521 
-3535 GSDRVVSYQLD
+3535 
-3546 ASATPVAGLT
+3546 
-3556 SQGVAVT
+3556 
-3563 LTETANGDGSF
+3563 
-3574 TYEAAAGT
+3574 
-3582 EAVFTL
+3582 
-3588 TVNTDGSYNFTLEGP
+3588 
-3603 IDHAVDSDELTLNFP
+3603 
-3618 IIATDFDGDTSA
+3618 A

-3645 GIEATSVQTVDE
+3645 GIEATSMQTVDE

-3678 ATDGSDGILE
+3678 ATDGSDGIVE
-3688 YSVSDLTT
+3688 YGVSDLTT

-3722 EARIDGTTTPV
+3722 DARIDGTTTPV

-3770 NATDFDGDVSNNIT
+3770 NATDFDGDESNDIT

-3827 GTFDITGGADQV
+3827 GTFDITEGADQV

-3895 NSYEFDLQKPLDH
+3895 NTYEFDLQKPLDH

-3927 NDGDTSPAFTL
+3927 NDGDISPAFTL

-4018 TADARVYVGQTPG
+4018 TADALVYVGQTPG

-4057 VNSDEILLN
+4057 VNSDEVLLN
-4066 LPVKITDGDNDII
+4066 LPVKITDGDNDTI

-4124 GGNFDVTDGADSI
+4124 GGNFEVTGGADSI

-4185 KLTLNGSADS
+4185 KLTLTGSADS

-4256 TVDEDDLSG
+4256 TVDEDDLAG
-4265 GSDTTSSDSTVLNGG
+4265 GSDTTSGDSTVLTGG
-4280 FEVVAGADKIV
+4280 FEVVDGADEIV
-4291 SYQVSDLDA
+4291 SYQISDLNA

-4314 NLVSTNGGVTSYE
+4314 NVVSSVGGVTSYE

-4387 NLPITVVD
+4387 NLPITIVD

-4456 SGGFAVTLVQTAVS
+4456 SGGLAVTLVQTAVS

-4545 LHDASI
+4545 LYDASI
-4551 SRVEGQGSRTVRLFR
+4551 SRVEGQGSRTVHLFQ
-4566 DPVEGDDDLGADDAQ
+4566 DPVEGDDDLGADGAQ

-4710 DNLSTLDVSPAK
+4710 DNLSTLDVTPAK
-4722 VDLVINL
+4722 VDLVIDL

-4819 GTPDHTI
+4819 GMPDHTI

-4835 AVADIATWTASSEFN
+4835 AVADIATWTTSSEFN

-4863 ITAETQDTSNPEG
+4863 ITAETQDTSNPED

-4898 AIPKSGGVYLV
+4898 AIPQTGGVYLV
-4909 DASRIDEVQV
+4909 DASRIGDVQI

-4924 FSGEIRID
+4924 FSGEIKID
-4932 VTAITTENNNPLLGK
+4932 VTAITTENNNPLSGK
-4947 DTARSETETII
+4947 ETARSETETII
-4958 IDVNPVADK
+4958 IDVNPIADP

-4983 TQNTVDPVTDHDPLQ
+4983 TQDTVNPVTDHDPLQ

-5016 LFVRISNFSI
+5016 LFVRISDFSI

-5032 WLDSANPSQIVE
+5032 WLDSANSSQIVE
-5044 VTDSGGNVL
+5044 VTDSSGNVL

-5092 TGTTEDVLSLG
+5092 NGVAEDILSLG

-5118 DTVLIDAGNV
+5118 FIELNDKSGIWHEFNDGNV
-5128 WNRFVDGDVAGIE
+5128 RGIE
-5141 TTIEENGVVNL
+5141 TNIDENGQVEL
-5152 NFSVVSGEVADRPQD
+5152 GFSVISGELPDNPND
-5167 DSEAITVILSNIPDG
+5167 HSESVTVLLSNIPAG
-5182 VRVVDSDGSS
+5182 VEVFDSDGAS
-5192 VDLTFVGYDGNGQP
+5192 VDLTFVGYDAQNQP

-5213 GLNFN
+5213 TANIN
-5218 SGIQII
+5218 SGIVIK

-5232 IAITGTII
+5232 IHITATTI
-5240 VTENDGHSRVIER
+5240 VTENDGHSRTSSGEI
-5253 EVRIKVE
+5253 RIIVA

-5266 DNYVVRSEGDEDT
+5266 DNYTVQSEGDEDT
-5279 RFDIDWKPTLVQ
+5279 RFNIDWKPTLAQ
-5291 SPDTDEFFSDVTIS
+5291 SPDTDEFFSEVTIS

-5328 LSPQAGESEQDFS
+5328 LSPLANESEQDFS
-5341 AKISQSGYVQ
+5341 ARISQSGYVQ

-5363 LTTTVTVKE
+5363 LNTTVTVKE

-5384 EGIAEK
+5384 QGIAEK
-5390 TINGTVNVQVN
+5390 TINGMVHVQVN
-5401 PIVEPEDNTGAI
+5401 PIVEPENTTGSLDA
-5413 DDQTRLLVTES
+5413 QTRLLVTES
-5424 GGGATDIVKSDD
+5424 TGVVTDIVKSDG
-5436 QGNIDFTINTSMGG
+5436 QGNIDFTINTSTGG
-5450 ESGAHII
+5450 ESGANII

-5482 ETLNQLVIVGAL
+5482 EILNQLVIVGAL
-5494 NEGGGRWTVT
+5494 NEGGGRWTVI
-5504 DEDNFS
+5504 DEENFS
-5510 IKAPSGLDLTPSDD
+5510 IKAPSGLDLTPNDD

-5546 LGEDLGN
+5546 LGEDAV
-5553 EKDATVVRQ
+5553 EKDATVVRE

-5573 TPKMSVAAE
+5573 TPQTSVAAE

-5588 VQIQA
+5588 VQIEA
-5593 LEDNSINLGAQLTS
+5593 SEDNAIDLGTQLTS

-5620 LTIIVDPTAPGIPP
+5620 LTVVIDPSAPGIPP

-5640 TDVDFVNGKYVFQ
+5640 TDIDFVNGKYVFQ
-5653 AHIDASGNITGL
+5653 ADIDASGNITGL

-5675 YAGDFELPIR
+5675 YAGDFELPVR

-5698 NNVQFPVQVLPVADV
+5698 NNVRIPVQVLPIADV
-5713 PSSAGDQPLDS
+5713 PSSAGDQPLDG
-5724 DVTPNVRV
+5724 DVTPNVTV
-5732 DIVGTFGL
+5732 DITGTLGL
-5740 DANKQPVTD
+5740 DANKQPVDD

-5765 LIQLNLSVDFAD
+5765 LIQLNLNVDFAD
-5777 QFNNTQ
+5777 RYNNIQ
-5783 GGRETLTNIK
+5783 GGQETLTNIK

-5831 LFKPKENYPVGGGQN
+5831 LFRPKENYPVGGGQN

-5858 EAVFDQSILNNSG
+5858 EAVFDQSILNNPG
-5871 DNIDVRTFTDDV
+5871 DNIDIRTFTDDV

-5888 PVVDDITITGADPTQ
+5888 PVVDDITITGADPTK
-5903 PITVI
+5903 PITVV

-5940 KLTGLPDD
+5940 KLTGIPDD
-5948 FIVKSNSSDYV
+5948 FVVQSHSSDYV

-5964 GGEWSIQLKDLTQTS
+5964 GGEWSIQLKDLTKTS
-5979 IDLSD
+5979 VDLSD
-5984 IQIKPPKHFSGEA
+5984 IQIKPPKNFSGEA

-6015 RNNNFTLIVNPIG
+6015 RTNNFTLVVNPIG

-6065 ANYQE
+6065 ATYQE
-6070 NDPETLRVEVSNVPD
+6070 NDPETLRVEISNVPD
-6085 GASVSLP
+6085 GASVSLR
-6092 DGTVFTDQGGGIF
+6092 DGAVFTDQGNGVF
-6105 VLEIN
+6105 VLEID

-6117 VFNSGDRNDNSWD
+6117 VFNSGDRNDNSWG

-6145 GSQSLGSAEEFDVTV
+6145 GRQSLGSAEEFDVAV

-6166 DRPEFVNTVD
+6166 DRPEFVNVID
-6176 VETPEDTPMLLDGFS
+6176 VETPEDNAILLDTFGIS
-6191 ITDIDAVLDD
+6191 DVDAVLDD
-6201 PNAEYVLN
+6201 PTAEYVLN
-6209 VNVDSGILE
+6209 IAVDSGYLALE
-6218 LNPTLIATYNLTVSG
+6218 PSIIANYGLTVSG
-6233 DGTDSVELKGT
+6233 DGTGSIELKGT
-6244 VADLNNAIADGLIE
+6244 VSDLNAAIADGSVE
-6258 FNPDLNFFGDV
+6258 FNPALNFFGNV
-6269 QVDVTVDDQG
+6269 NVDITVDDQG
-6279 NEGIVIGGV
+6279 NEGVVISGV
-6288 DDTLNTNSSSFNIEV
+6288 DETLNSNSSQFVIE
-6303 TAVNDTPETTP
+6303 
-6314 VTLPDIEEDSGVF
+6314 
-6327 SISEADLI
+6327 
-6335 ANATDVEND
+6335 
-6344 NLTVSNVQLTD
+6344 
-6355 PNSGSITFNSGTGEW
+6355 
-6370 EFTPAPDYNGPVEI
+6370 
-6384 TYTITDDGTTSG
+6384 
-6396 ASDPKSV
+6396 
-6403 NGSASFNVTEVND
+6403 VTEVND

-6422 VTLSDIAEDSTAVD
+6422 VTLTSIDEDSGAVIVTAADLLVNAVD
-6436 ITQADL
+6436 I
-6442 LANASDIENDTLMV
+6442 
-6456 SNVQLVDPS
+6456 
-6465 SGTLDFDNVTGTWSF
+6465 
-6480 TPAPGYNGKVDLTYD
+6480 
-6495 ITDNGTTNGVSD
+6495 
-6507 PQTVSGTATFE
+6507 
-6518 VTEVNDAPVTSEVTL
+6518 
-6533 SSTEEDGGSVTIT
+6533 
-6546 ATELLSNA
+6546 
-6554 SDPESDN
+6554 ESDN
-6561 LTVDNVV
+6561 LTVSNVT
-6568 LVDPASGT
+6568 LVDPAAGT
-6576 LTQVSATEWTF
+6576 LTQLSSTEWSF
-6587 EPAADFFGDVN
+6587 EPAPDFYGDVSFN
-6598 FTYEITDDGTT
+6598 YDITDDGMT
-6609 NGAPDPITIA
+6609 NGFSDPKTVS
-6619 GTAVLNVEATND
+6619 GSAVMTVQAIND
-6631 APEITATSVT
+6631 APEIDGSMVT
-6641 DTINE
+6641 NTIME
-6646 ADGQKVTGIS
+6646 SSDQKIS
-6656 VSDVDFAGAQANE
+6656 GFEITDVDFAGIHENE
-6669 SMTVTLTV
+6669 IMTVSLSID
-6677 TEGDLRVEPPAGS
+6677 EGDISVVVPAGS
-6690 GVTVGAGM
+6690 GITQGVGL
-6698 AGEITLMGTP
+6698 AGETVLMGTLSQLNSLFASTDP
-6708 DNINSVL
+6708 DVGVFI
-6715 GATDA
+6715 DA
-6720 SEGVFVD
+6720 S
-6727 AGDVNAASITLSVK
+6727 DVNSNSIALTVTAD
-6741 VEDNGVYFENA
+6741 DNGIFYDNLT
-6752 SGTALEANQDF
+6752 GTSLQTSETFD
-6763 TINVTPVADAPTLSI
+6763 INVTPVADVPNLAIDQNFS
-6778 NPQFNYIRQIAASQT
+6778 YIQRISASQS
-6793 ASSQGLA
+6793 ASRQGIAL
-6800 IVGIMAAL
+6800 VGIMAAL
-6808 TDIDEVLSLELTGVP
+6808 TDVDEVLALELTGVP
-6823 ASAEVTSGV
+6823 RGATITSEATT
-6832 SPSGISFDGTT
+6832 SNISFDGTT
-6843 WTVPSDEID
+6843 WTVPEDEID
-6852 TLEIVATDTNSGID
+6852 TLHINNAIPGDYAIT
-6866 VGSYDISLTAISTE
+6866 LTAVSTA
-6880 SNGDEAQSSPVQI
+6880 SNGDQAYSTP
-6893 SLDVSSDSDDI
+6893 LDINLNVTLNSQDI
-6904 DQSTAVDDSYLVS
+6904 DQSAESEDSYLIGS
-6917 GDTGTNL
+6917 DAGITLAAGT
-6924 IGGDGDDVILGGDG
+6924 GDDYILGGDG

-6953 GDGSDI
+6953 GAGSDI
-6959 FKWTVDSVDEGAVD
+6959 FKWTEDTVDNGAID
-6973 TITDFTVNEDSI
+6973 TITDFSVNEDTI
-6985 DLREVISDLNNSMI
+6985 DLKDVIADLNDPTAGI
-6999 DMDDLLGHISA
+6999 DDLLAHIQA

-7016 ESVSLNITTDAN
+7016 ENVSLNITTDAN

-7047 SSNEIVESLLNN
+7047 SSNEIVESLLNH

>member
-192 VIEGSIS
+192 VTEGSIS

-257 QNAIIGTQGGNE
+257 QNAIIGTQEGNE
-269 VLRIEIEATSLG
+269 VLRIEIEATSVG

-290 TISQGIDHVAS
+290 TISQGVDHVAS

-306 VSIVGDQINIT
+306 VSIVGDQINIA

-458 FDQDTASNTFTMT
+458 YDQDTASNTFTMT

-489 EAGVDQGSQEGAVVT
+489 EAGVDQGSQEGAAVT
-504 SGTGA
+504 SGTGS

-564 VRITIF
+564 VRITVF

-619 DGSNTPEA
+619 EGSNTPEA

-640 IDDVDA
+640 IDGVDA

-660 QSDSL
+660 QSDSVL
-665 LAQGNFTTTQ
+665 VQGSFTTTQ

-690 PLNGLESQGRPIS
+690 PLNGLESQGRSIS
-703 LTETTNSDGSFT
+703 LTETVNSDGSFT

-792 DEDDLSSVGSDQS
+792 DEDDLSLVGSDQS
-805 QPTLVEGQFTTTQ
+805 QSTLVEGQFTTTQ

-830 NADPLNS
+830 NADSLNG

-896 TLDFNVIATDFDG
+896 TLDFSVIATDFDG

-942 IGSDQTDPISIDGN
+942 IGSDQTDPISIDGS

-965 VVSYQLDASSTPVD
+965 VVSYQLDASATPVD

-1004 TAGTEAVFTLTVNT
+1004 TAGSEAVFTLTVNT
-1018 DGSYNFTLEGS
+1018 DGSYNFTLEGP

-1045 IATDFDGDTTNATI
+1045 IATDFDGDTTNATIPVTIVDDKPVITDVDTITVDEDDLASIGSDQSNPISIDGNFTTTQGSDRVVSYQLDASATPVDGLTSQGAAVTLTETANGDGSFTYEATAGGNPVFTLTVDTDGSYNFTLEGPIDHAVDSDELTLNFPIIATDFDGDTVTETIPVTIVDDEPTITAVDALSVDEDDLTGVGSDPGGDLFVEGAFTTTQGSDRVVSYQLDSTADPVAGLTSQGEAITLVETANGDGSFTYVATADGNPVFTLNVATDGTYDFTLQGPIDHAANSDSLTIDFPIIATDFDGDTTTATIPVTIADDAPIIDNVVPLAVDEDDLSGIGSDQSDAVFVEGAFTTTQGSDRVVSYQLDSTSDPVAGLTSQGEPVTLVETANADGSFTYVATADGNPVFTMNVNADGTYNFRLEGPVDHALNSDELVLNFPIIATDFDGDTTTATIPVTITDDVPTIDNVVPLTVDEDDLASIGSDQNDDAFMSGSFTTTEGSDSVVKYQLDATADPVAGLTSQGEPVVLTETTNGDGSFTYTATADGNAVFELVVKPDGSYTFTLQGPLDHAVNSDSLQIDFPIIATDFDGDTSKETLPVTIVDDKPTITDVDAIRVDEDDLATIGSDGTDPISIDGNFTTTQGSDGVVSYQLDTAATPVDGLTSQGVAVTLTETANGDGSYTYEATAGTEAVFTLTVNTDGSYNFTLQGPIDHATDSDELTLNFPIIATDFDGDTTTETIPVTIVDDKPTITDVDAITVDEDDLGAIGSDQTDPISIDGNFTTTQGSDRVVSYQLDASATPVAGLTSQGVAVTLTETANADGSFTYQATAGTESVFTLTVNTDGSYNFTLEGPIDHAVDSDELTLNFPIIATDFDGDVTNATI

-1169 QGPIDHAVGSDELIL
+1169 
-1184 NFPIIATD
+1184 
-1192 FDGDTVTETIPVTI
+1192 
-1206 VDDVPT
+1206 
-1212 ITAVDAL
+1212 
-1219 SVDEDDLSGVGSD
+1219 
-1232 PGGDLFVEGAFT
+1232 
-1244 TTQGS
+1244 
-1249 DRVVSYQLDS
+1249 
-1259 TADPVAGLTSQGEAI
+1259 
-1274 ILVETANGD
+1274 
-1283 GSFTYVATADGNPV
+1283 
-1297 FTLNVATDGTYDFTL
+1297 
-1312 QGPIDHAANS
+1312 
-1322 DSLTIDFPII
+1322 
-1332 ATDFDGDTTSATIPV
+1332 
-1347 TITDDAPIIDN
+1347 
-1358 VVPLAVDEDDLSGIG
+1358 
-1373 SDQTDAVFVAGAFT
+1373 
-1387 TTQGS
+1387 
-1392 DRVVSYQLDSTSDP
+1392 
-1406 VSGLTSQGEPVIL
+1406 
-1419 VETANP
+1419 
-1425 DGSFTYVATADGN
+1425 
-1438 PVFTMNVNADG
+1438 
-1449 TYDFRLEGPIDHALN
+1449 
-1464 SDELVLN
+1464 
-1471 FPIIATDFDGDT
+1471 
-1483 TTATIPVT
+1483 
-1491 ITDDVP
+1491 
-1497 TINNVV
+1497 
-1503 PLTVDED
+1503 
-1510 DLATIGSDQNDD
+1510 
-1522 AFMSGSFSTTEGSD
+1522 
-1536 SVVKYQLDATAD
+1536 
-1548 PVAGLTSHGE
+1548 
-1558 PVVLAETANGDG
+1558 
-1570 SFTYTATANGNDVF
+1570 
-1584 ELVVKPDG
+1584 
-1592 SYTFT
+1592 
-1597 LQGPLDHAVN
+1597 
-1607 SDSLQI
+1607 
-1613 DFPIIA
+1613 
-1619 TDFDGDTS
+1619 
-1627 TETLPVT
+1627 
-1634 IVDDKPTITDVD
+1634 
-1646 AIRVDEDDLATIG
+1646 
-1659 SDGSDPISIDGNF
+1659 
-1672 TTTQGSDGVVSYQLD
+1672 
-1687 TAATPVDGLTS
+1687 
-1698 QGMAVTLAETANGD
+1698 
-1712 GSYTYEATAGTE
+1712 
-1724 AVFTLTVNT
+1724 
-1733 DGSYNFTLQG
+1733 
-1743 PIDHATDSDELTLN
+1743 
-1757 FPIIATDFDGDTT
+1757 
-1770 TETIPVTIVDDKP
+1770 
-1783 TITDVDAIT
+1783 
-1792 VDEDD
+1792 
-1797 LGTIGSDQ
+1797 
-1805 TGPISIDG
+1805 
-1813 NFTTTQGSDRVVSY
+1813 
-1827 QLDASATPVAGLTSQ
+1827 
-1842 GVAVTLTETA
+1842 
-1852 NGDGS
+1852 
-1857 FTYQATAGTESVFTL
+1857 
-1872 TVNTDGSYNFTLEG
+1872 EG

-1893 SDELTLNFPIIATD
+1893 SDELTL
-1907 FDGDTTNA
+1907 
-1915 TIPVTIVDDKPV
+1915 
-1927 ITDVDAI
+1927 
-1934 TVDEDDLASIGS
+1934 
-1946 DQSNP
+1946 
-1951 ISIDGNFTTTQG
+1951 
-1963 SDRVVSYQLDA
+1963 
-1974 SATPVD
+1974 
-1980 GLTSQGVAVTL
+1980 
-1991 TETANGDGSFTY
+1991 
-2003 EATAGGNPVFT
+2003 
-2014 LTVDTDGSYNFTLE
+2014 
-2028 GPIDHAVDSD
+2028 
-2038 ELTMNFPIIATDF
+2038 NFPIIATDF

-2195 GDTTTATIPVTITD
+2195 GDTTSATIPVTIAD

-2232 DQTDA
+2232 DQ
-2237 VFVEGAFTTTQ
+2237 
-2248 GSDRV
+2248 S
-2253 VSYQLDSTSDP
+2253 
-2264 VSGLTSQGEPVTLVE
+2264 
-2279 TANVDGSFTYVATA
+2279 
-2293 DGNPVFTMNVN
+2293 
-2304 ADGTYNFRLEGP
+2304 
-2316 VDHALNSDELVLN
+2316 
-2329 FPIIATD
+2329 
-2336 FDGDTTT
+2336 
-2343 ATIPVTITDDVPTIN
+2343 
-2358 NVVPLTVDEDD
+2358 
-2369 LATIGSDQNDDA
+2369 
-2381 FMSGS
+2381 
-2386 FSTTEGSDSVVKY
+2386 
-2399 QLDATADPV
+2399 
-2408 AGLTSHGE
+2408 
-2416 PVVLAETTNGDGSF
+2416 
-2430 TYTATAD
+2430 
-2437 GNAVFELVVKPD
+2437 
-2449 GSYTFTLQGP
+2449 
-2459 LDHAVNSD
+2459 
-2467 SLQIDFPIIATDFD
+2467 
-2481 GDTSSKTL
+2481 
-2489 PVTIVDDKPTIT
+2489 
-2501 DVDAIRVDEDDLAT
+2501 
-2515 IGSDGSDPISIDG
+2515 
-2528 NFTTTQG
+2528 
-2535 SDGVVSYQLDAAAT
+2535 
-2549 PVDGLTS
+2549 
-2556 QGVAVTLT
+2556 
-2564 ETANGDGSYTY
+2564 
-2575 EATAGTEAVFTLTVN
+2575 
-2590 TDGSYNF
+2590 
-2597 TLQGPIDHAVDS
+2597 
-2609 DELTLNFP
+2609 
-2617 IIATDFDGDTTTE
+2617 
-2630 TLPVTIVDDKPTI
+2630 
-2643 TNVDAIT
+2643 
-2650 VDEDDLGTIGSDQ
+2650 
-2663 TDPISIDG
+2663 
-2671 NFTTTQGS
+2671 
-2679 DRVVSYQLDASA
+2679 
-2691 TPVAGLTSQGV
+2691 
-2702 AVTLTET
+2702 
-2709 ANGDGSFT
+2709 
-2717 YEATAGSEAVFT
+2717 
-2729 LTVNTDGS
+2729 
-2737 YNFTLEG
+2737 
-2744 PIDHAVDSD
+2744 
-2753 ELTLNFPIIATDF
+2753 
-2766 DGDTTNATIPV
+2766 
-2777 TIVDDKPV
+2777 
-2785 ITDVDAITVDED
+2785 
-2797 DLASIGSDQSDPISI
+2797 
-2812 DGNFTTTQGSDR
+2812 
-2824 VVSYQLDGTSAPVDG
+2824 
-2839 LTSQGVAVTLTETA
+2839 
-2853 NGDGSFT
+2853 
-2860 YEATAGSEAVF
+2860 
-2871 TLTVNTDGSYNFT
+2871 
-2884 LEGPID
+2884 
-2890 HAIDSDELTLNFPI
+2890 
-2904 IATDFDGDTVTE
+2904 
-2916 TIPVT
+2916 
-2921 IVDDVPTITA
+2921 
-2931 VDALSVDEDDLSGVG
+2931 
-2946 SDPGGDLFV
+2946 
-2955 EGAFTT
+2955 
-2961 TQGSDRVVSYQ
+2961 
-2972 LDSTADPVAGL
+2972 
-2983 TSQGEAI
+2983 
-2990 ILVETANGDGSFTY
+2990 
-3004 VATADGNPVF
+3004 
-3014 TLNVATDGTYD
+3014 
-3025 FTLQGPIDHAANSDS
+3025 
-3040 LTIDFPIIATDF
+3040 
-3052 DGDTTSATIPVTI
+3052 
-3065 TDDAPIIDNVVPL
+3065 
-3078 AVDEDD
+3078 
-3084 LSGIGSDQT
+3084 

-3113 YQLDSTADPVSGLT
+3113 YQLDSTAAPVAGLT
-3127 SQGEPVTLVETA
+3127 SHGEPVTLVENA

-3150 ADGNPVFTMKV
+3150 ADGNPVFTMNV

-3234 QNDNAFMS
+3234 QNDDAFMS
-3242 GSFSTTEGSDSVVKY
+3242 GSFTTTEGSDSVVKY

-3264 PVAGL
+3264 PVSGL
-3269 TSHGEPVVLAE
+3269 TSHGEPVVFTE

-3336 DFDGDTSSKTLP
+3336 DFDGDTSTETLP

-3372 TIGSDGSDPISFDGN
+3372 TIGSDGSDPISIDGN

-3397 ASYQL
+3397 VSYQL
-3402 DAAATPVDG
+3402 DTAATPVDG

-3425 NGDGSYTY
+3425 NGDGSYAY

-3464 VDSDELTLNFPIIAT
+3464 TDSDELTLNFPIIAT

-3521 TDPISIDGNFTTTQ
+3521 TGPISIDGNFTTTQ

-3563 LTETANGDGSF
+3563 LAETANGDGSF
-3574 TYEAAAGT
+3574 TYQATAGT
-3582 EAVFTL
+3582 ESVFTL

-3657 DDIPTVGSDGTQ
+3657 DDIPTIGSDGTQ

-3678 ATDGSDGILE
+3678 ATDGSDGIVE

-3744 YTFDLLAP
+3744 YTFDLLAR

-3759 GQNELVINLPI
+3759 GQNELIINLPI

-3827 GTFDITGGADQV
+3827 GTFDITEGADQV

-3856 DGEAITLVLSSSA
+3856 DGDAITLVLSSSA

-3881 PAEVVFEL
+3881 PTEVVFEL

-3895 NSYEFDLQKPLDH
+3895 NTYEFDLQKPLDH

-4018 TADARVYVGQTPG
+4018 TADALVYVGQTPG
-4031 GVTVFTLTLHQDG
+4031 GVTVFTLILHQDG

-4256 TVDEDDLSG
+4256 TVDEDDLAG
-4265 GSDTTSSDSTVLNGG
+4265 GSDTTSNDSTVLNGG

-4314 NLVSTNGGVTSYE
+4314 NLVGTNGGVTSYE

-4377 DFDGDTSSSL
+4377 DFDGDTSSPL

-4404 ALAVDEDDLANGS
+4404 ALAVDEDDLVNGS

-4456 SGGFAVTLVQTAVS
+4456 SGGLAVTLVQTAVS

-4566 DPVEGDDDLGADDAQ
+4566 DPVEGDDDLGADGAQ

-4697 DGVVVGVDSANTQ
+4697 DGIVVGVDSANTQ

-4919 DPIDN
+4919 DPIDH

-5341 AKISQSGYVQ
+5341 ARISQSGYVQ

-5401 PIVEPEDNTGAI
+5401 PIVEPEDKTGAI

-5424 GGGATDIVKSDD
+5424 DGGATDIVKSDD
-5436 QGNIDFTINTSMGG
+5436 QGNIDFTINTSLGG

-5482 ETLNQLVIVGAL
+5482 EILNQLVIVGAL

-5504 DEDNFS
+5504 NEDNFS
-5510 IKAPSGLDLTPSDD
+5510 IKAPSGLDLTPNDD

-5553 EKDATVVRQ
+5553 EKDATVMRQ

-5573 TPKMSVAAE
+5573 TPQMSVAAE

-5620 LTIIVDPTAPGIPP
+5620 LTIIVDPSAPGIPP

-5640 TDVDFVNGKYVFQ
+5640 TDIDFVNGKYVFQ

-5724 DVTPNVRV
+5724 DVTPNVKV

-6117 VFNSGDRNDNSWD
+6117 VFNSGDRNNNSWD

-6355 PNSGSITFNSGTGEW
+6355 PNSGSIIFNSGTGEW

-6384 TYTITDDGTTSG
+6384 TYTITDDGTTNG

-6561 LTVDNVV
+6561 LTVDNVA
-6568 LVDPASGT
+6568 LVDPTSGT

-6752 SGTALEANQDF
+6752 SGSALEANQDF
-6763 TINVTPVADAPTLSI
+6763 TINVTPVADAPTLNI

-6904 DQSTAVDDSYLVS
+6904 DQSTAVDDSYLVG

-6999 DMDDLLGHISA
+6999 DMDDLLSHISA

>member
-1 MSTHTVPQSAIVNAV
+1 MSTQTVPQNAIVNAV
-16 KGEVLVLGLDGNVKV
+16 KGEVLVLGLDGKV
-31 IKAGDELRPG
+31 RSIKAGDELISG
-41 EIIITENNASLD
+41 EVIITENNASLD
-53 VQINNELYLVDANCV
+53 VQIHNELYLVDANCV
-68 ACLPVP
+68 ACLPEP
-74 SSEPLEPV
+74 SFEQPETL
-82 LVQSPVNGLVTFD
+82 LQSPVNGQVTFD
-95 PTAIGSADFDA
+95 PTAIEGANFDA
-106 NDIAAIQQAILDGA
+106 NDVAAIQQAILDGA

-154 ASTFFETSATRSGED
+154 ASTFFETSATRSGVEE
-169 DRDEDDGL
+169 RDEADDL
-177 NVTIFADGGQSLQSS
+177 DVTIFADGGQSLQSS
-192 VIEGSIS
+192 VTEGSIS

-238 LNSDITSGG
+238 LNSDITSAG

-257 QNAIIGTQGGNE
+257 QNAIIGTQEGNE

-306 VSIVGDQINIT
+306 VSISGDQINIA

-471 ILDGD
+471 ILDGN

-504 SGTGA
+504 SGSGSL
-509 ITTAVGSDI
+509 TTAVGSDI

-534 LQSQGQ
+534 LQSQGR

-564 VRITIF
+564 VRITVF

-619 DGSNTPEA
+619 EGSNTPEA

-640 IDDVDA
+640 IDGVDA

-660 QSDSL
+660 QSDSV
-665 LAQGNFTTTQ
+665 LAQGSFTTTQ

-690 PLNGLESQGRPIS
+690 PLNGLESQGRSIS
-703 LTETTNSDGSFT
+703 LTETVNSDGSFT

-730 NPDGSY
+730 NSDGSY

-784 NDVVALTV
+784 NDVVALAV

-830 NADPLNS
+830 NADPLNG

-890 ANSDSL
+890 AISDSL
-896 TLDFNVIATDFDG
+896 TLDFSVIATDFDG

-965 VVSYQLDASSTPVD
+965 VVSYQLDASATPVD

-992 TANGDGSFTYEA
+992 TANGDGSFTYQA
-1004 TAGTEAVFTLTVNT
+1004 TAGTESVFTLTVNT
-1018 DGSYNFTLEGS
+1018 DGSYNFTLEGP

-1096 DGNFTT
+1096 DGSFIT

-1115 GTSTPVDGLTS
+1115 ASSTPVDGLTS

-1149 GSEAVF
+1149 GGNPVF
-1155 TLTVNTDGSYNFTL
+1155 TLTVDTDGSYNFTL
-1169 QGPIDHAVGSDELIL
+1169 EGPIDHAVDSDEQTL

-1192 FDGDTVTETIPVTI
+1192 FDGDTVTEIIPVTI

-1219 SVDEDDLSGVGSD
+1219 SVDEDDLGGVGSD

-1274 ILVETANGD
+1274 TLVETANGD
-1283 GSFTYVATADGNPV
+1283 GSFTYVATADGNLV

-1322 DSLTIDFPII
+1322 DNLTIDFPII

-1358 VVPLAVDEDDLSGIG
+1358 VVPLSVDEDDLSGIG
-1373 SDQTDAVFVAGAFT
+1373 SDQTDAVFVEGAFT

-1406 VSGLTSQGEPVIL
+1406 VAGLTSQGEPVTL
-1419 VETANP
+1419 AETANA

-1449 TYDFRLEGPIDHALN
+1449 TYNFRLEGPVDHALN

-1471 FPIIATDFDGDT
+1471 LPIIATDFDGDT

-1497 TINNVV
+1497 TIDNVV

-1510 DLATIGSDQNDD
+1510 DLASIGSDQNDD

-1548 PVAGLTSHGE
+1548 PLAGLTSQGD

-1570 SFTYTATANGNDVF
+1570 SFTYTATADGNAVF
-1584 ELVVKPDG
+1584 ELVLKPDG

-1597 LQGPLDHAVN
+1597 LQGPLDHVMN

-1627 TETLPVT
+1627 TKILPVT
-1634 IVDDKPTITDVD
+1634 IVDDQPSITNVD
-1646 AIRVDEDDLATIG
+1646 AISVDEDDLATIG
-1659 SDGSDPISIDGNF
+1659 SDQNESVSIDGHF
-1672 TTTQGSDGVVSYQLD
+1672 VTMGSDHVVRYQLD
-1687 TAATPVDGLTS
+1687 ASSNPVDGLTS
-1698 QGMAVTLAETANGD
+1698 HGVVVTMTESANAD
-1712 GSYTYEATAGTE
+1712 GSFTYTATAGSE
-1724 AVFTLTVNT
+1724 AVFTLTVNS

-1743 PIDHATDSDELTLN
+1743 PIDHAVDSDELTLN

-1805 TGPISIDG
+1805 TDPISIDG

-1842 GVAVTLTETA
+1842 GVAVTLTETE

-1857 FTYQATAGTESVFTL
+1857 FTYEATAGSEAVFTL

-2014 LTVDTDGSYNFTLE
+2014 LTVDTDGSYNFTLK

-2038 ELTMNFPIIATDF
+2038 ELTLNFPIIATDF
-2051 DGDTVTETIPVT
+2051 DGDTVTATIPVT
-2063 IVDDVPTITAVDAL
+2063 IVDDEPTITAVDAL

-2084 SGVGSDPGGDLF
+2084 TGVGSDPGGDLF

-2122 AGLTSQGEA
+2122 VGLTSQGEA

-2174 DHAANSDSLTIDFP
+2174 DHAANIDSLTIDFP
-2188 IIATDFD
+2188 IVATDFD
-2195 GDTTTATIPVTITD
+2195 GDTTTATIPVTIAD

-2232 DQTDA
+2232 DQSDA

-2264 VSGLTSQGEPVTLVE
+2264 VAGLTSQGEPVTLVE
-2279 TANVDGSFTYVATA
+2279 N
-2293 DGNPVFTMNVN
+2293 
-2304 ADGTYNFRLEGP
+2304 
-2316 VDHALNSDELVLN
+2316 
-2329 FPIIATD
+2329 
-2336 FDGDTTT
+2336 
-2343 ATIPVTITDDVPTIN
+2343 
-2358 NVVPLTVDEDD
+2358 
-2369 LATIGSDQNDDA
+2369 
-2381 FMSGS
+2381 
-2386 FSTTEGSDSVVKY
+2386 
-2399 QLDATADPV
+2399 
-2408 AGLTSHGE
+2408 
-2416 PVVLAETTNGDGSF
+2416 
-2430 TYTATAD
+2430 
-2437 GNAVFELVVKPD
+2437 
-2449 GSYTFTLQGP
+2449 
-2459 LDHAVNSD
+2459 
-2467 SLQIDFPIIATDFD
+2467 
-2481 GDTSSKTL
+2481 
-2489 PVTIVDDKPTIT
+2489 
-2501 DVDAIRVDEDDLAT
+2501 
-2515 IGSDGSDPISIDG
+2515 
-2528 NFTTTQG
+2528 
-2535 SDGVVSYQLDAAAT
+2535 
-2549 PVDGLTS
+2549 
-2556 QGVAVTLT
+2556 
-2564 ETANGDGSYTY
+2564 
-2575 EATAGTEAVFTLTVN
+2575 
-2590 TDGSYNF
+2590 
-2597 TLQGPIDHAVDS
+2597 
-2609 DELTLNFP
+2609 
-2617 IIATDFDGDTTTE
+2617 
-2630 TLPVTIVDDKPTI
+2630 
-2643 TNVDAIT
+2643 
-2650 VDEDDLGTIGSDQ
+2650 
-2663 TDPISIDG
+2663 
-2671 NFTTTQGS
+2671 
-2679 DRVVSYQLDASA
+2679 
-2691 TPVAGLTSQGV
+2691 
-2702 AVTLTET
+2702 
-2709 ANGDGSFT
+2709 
-2717 YEATAGSEAVFT
+2717 
-2729 LTVNTDGS
+2729 
-2737 YNFTLEG
+2737 
-2744 PIDHAVDSD
+2744 
-2753 ELTLNFPIIATDF
+2753 
-2766 DGDTTNATIPV
+2766 
-2777 TIVDDKPV
+2777 
-2785 ITDVDAITVDED
+2785 
-2797 DLASIGSDQSDPISI
+2797 
-2812 DGNFTTTQGSDR
+2812 
-2824 VVSYQLDGTSAPVDG
+2824 
-2839 LTSQGVAVTLTETA
+2839 
-2853 NGDGSFT
+2853 
-2860 YEATAGSEAVF
+2860 
-2871 TLTVNTDGSYNFT
+2871 
-2884 LEGPID
+2884 
-2890 HAIDSDELTLNFPI
+2890 
-2904 IATDFDGDTVTE
+2904 
-2916 TIPVT
+2916 
-2921 IVDDVPTITA
+2921 
-2931 VDALSVDEDDLSGVG
+2931 
-2946 SDPGGDLFV
+2946 
-2955 EGAFTT
+2955 
-2961 TQGSDRVVSYQ
+2961 
-2972 LDSTADPVAGL
+2972 
-2983 TSQGEAI
+2983 
-2990 ILVETANGDGSFTY
+2990 
-3004 VATADGNPVF
+3004 
-3014 TLNVATDGTYD
+3014 
-3025 FTLQGPIDHAANSDS
+3025 
-3040 LTIDFPIIATDF
+3040 
-3052 DGDTTSATIPVTI
+3052 
-3065 TDDAPIIDNVVPL
+3065 
-3078 AVDEDD
+3078 
-3084 LSGIGSDQT
+3084 
-3093 DAVFV
+3093 
-3098 EGAFTTT
+3098 
-3105 QGSDRVVS
+3105 
-3113 YQLDSTADPVSGLT
+3113 
-3127 SQGEPVTLVETA
+3127 A

-3150 ADGNPVFTMKV
+3150 ADGNPVFTMNV

-3234 QNDNAFMS
+3234 QNDDAFMS
-3242 GSFSTTEGSDSVVKY
+3242 GSFTTTEGSDSVVKY

-3269 TSHGEPVVLAE
+3269 TSHGEPVVLTE
-3280 TTNGDGSFTY
+3280 TANGDGSFTY

-3336 DFDGDTSSKTLP
+3336 DFDGDTSSETLP

-3372 TIGSDGSDPISFDGN
+3372 TIGSDGSDPISIDGN

-3397 ASYQL
+3397 VSYQL
-3402 DAAATPVDG
+3402 DTAATPVDG

-3433 EATAGTEAVFTLTV
+3433 EASAGTDAVFTLTV

-3464 VDSDELTLNFPIIAT
+3464 TGSDELTLNFPIIAT

-3521 TDPISIDGNFTTTQ
+3521 TGSISIDGNFTTTQ

-3574 TYEAAAGT
+3574 TYKATAGT

-3657 DDIPTVGSDGTQ
+3657 DDIPTIGSDGTQ

-3678 ATDGSDGILE
+3678 ATDGSDGIVE

-3759 GQNELVINLPI
+3759 GQNELIINLPI

-3827 GTFDITGGADQV
+3827 GTFDITEGADQV

-3876 GVAGN
+3876 GVVGN

-3895 NSYEFDLQKPLDH
+3895 NTYEFDLQAPLDH

-4018 TADARVYVGQTPG
+4018 TADALVYVGQTPG

-4066 LPVKITDGDNDII
+4066 LPVKITDGDNDTI

-4185 KLTLNGSADS
+4185 KLTLDGSADS

-4225 FDGDVSNNITL
+4225 FDGDVSNNIIL

-4256 TVDEDDLSG
+4256 TVDEDDLAG
-4265 GSDTTSSDSTVLNGG
+4265 GSDTTSNDSTVLNGG

-4314 NLVSTNGGVTSYE
+4314 NLVGTNGGVTSYE

-4417 QATNKDSLEATGNFD
+4417 QATNKDRLEATGNFD

-4456 SGGFAVTLVQTAVS
+4456 SGGLAVTLVQTAVS

-4551 SRVEGQGSRTVRLFR
+4551 SRVEGQGNRTVRLFR
-4566 DPVEGDDDLGADDAQ
+4566 DPVEGDDDLGADGAQ

-4603 VDLNGSDQVV
+4603 VDLNGSNQVV

-4621 VDTEIGRLV
+4621 VDTEIGRLI
-4630 VRTDGSVSFRPN
+4630 VRTDGRVSFRPN

-4710 DNLSTLDVSPAK
+4710 DNLSTLDVTPAK
-4722 VDLVINL
+4722 VDLVIDL

-4835 AVADIATWTASSEFN
+4835 AVADIATWTTSSEFN

-4863 ITAETQDTSNPEG
+4863 ITAETQDTSNPED

-4898 AIPKSGGVYLV
+4898 AIPQTGGVYLV
-4909 DASRIDEVQV
+4909 DASRIGDVQI

-4924 FSGEIRID
+4924 FSGEIKID
-4932 VTAITTENNNPLLGK
+4932 VTAITTENNNPLSGK
-4947 DTARSETETII
+4947 ETARSETETII
-4958 IDVNPVADK
+4958 IDVNPIADP

-4983 TQNTVDPVTDHDPLQ
+4983 TQDTVNPVTDHDPLQ

-5016 LFVRISNFSI
+5016 LFVRISDFSI

-5044 VTDSGGNVL
+5044 VTDSSGNVL

-5092 TGTTEDVLSLG
+5092 SGVAEDMLSLG

-5118 DTVLIDAGNV
+5118 FIELNDKSGIWHEFNDGNV
-5128 WNRFVDGDVAGIE
+5128 RGIE
-5141 TTIEENGVVNL
+5141 TNIDENGQVEL
-5152 NFSVVSGEVADRPQD
+5152 GFSVISGELPDNPND
-5167 DSEAITVILSNIPDG
+5167 HSESVTVLLSNIPAG
-5182 VRVVDSDGSS
+5182 VEVFDSDGAS
-5192 VDLTFVGYDGNGQP
+5192 VDLTFVGYDAQNQP

-5213 GLNFN
+5213 TANIN
-5218 SGIQII
+5218 SGIVIK

-5232 IAITGTII
+5232 IHITATTI
-5240 VTENDGHSRVIER
+5240 VTENDGHSRTSSGEI
-5253 EVRIKVE
+5253 RIIVA

-5266 DNYVVRSEGDEDT
+5266 DNYTVQSEGDEDT
-5279 RFDIDWKPTLVQ
+5279 RFNIDWKPTLAQ

-5328 LSPQAGESEQDFS
+5328 LSPLANESEQDFS
-5341 AKISQSGYVQ
+5341 ARISQSGYVQ

-5363 LTTTVTVKE
+5363 LNTTVTVKE

-5384 EGIAEK
+5384 QGIAEK
-5390 TINGTVNVQVN
+5390 TINGMVHVQVN
-5401 PIVEPEDNTGAI
+5401 PIVEPENTTGSLDA
-5413 DDQTRLLVTES
+5413 QTRLLVTES
-5424 GGGATDIVKSDD
+5424 TGVVTDIVKSDG
-5436 QGNIDFTINTSMGG
+5436 QGNIDFTINTSTGG
-5450 ESGAHII
+5450 ESGANII

-5482 ETLNQLVIVGAL
+5482 EILNQLVIVGAL
-5494 NEGGGRWTVT
+5494 NEGGGRWTVI
-5504 DEDNFS
+5504 DEENFS
-5510 IKAPSGLDLTPSDD
+5510 IKAPSGLDLTPNDD

-5546 LGEDLGN
+5546 LGEDAV
-5553 EKDATVVRQ
+5553 EKDATVVRE

-5573 TPKMSVAAE
+5573 TPQTSVAAE

-5588 VQIQA
+5588 VQIEA
-5593 LEDNSINLGAQLTS
+5593 SEDNAIDLGTQLTS

-5620 LTIIVDPTAPGIPP
+5620 LTVVIDPSAPGIPP

-5640 TDVDFVNGKYVFQ
+5640 TDIDFVNGKYVFQ
-5653 AHIDASGNITGL
+5653 ADIDASGNITGL

-5675 YAGDFELPIR
+5675 YAGDFELPVR

-5698 NNVQFPVQVLPVADV
+5698 NNVRIPVQVLPIADV
-5713 PSSAGDQPLDS
+5713 PSSADDQPLDG
-5724 DVTPNVRV
+5724 DVTPNVTV
-5732 DIVGTFGL
+5732 DITGTLGL
-5740 DANKQPVTD
+5740 DANKQPVDD

-5765 LIQLNLSVDFAD
+5765 LIQLNLNVDFAD
-5777 QFNNTQ
+5777 RYNNIQ
-5783 GGRETLTNIK
+5783 GGQETLTNIK

-5831 LFKPKENYPVGGGQN
+5831 LFRPKENYPVGGGQN

-5858 EAVFDQSILNNSG
+5858 EAVFDQSILNNPG
-5871 DNIDVRTFTDDV
+5871 DNIDIRTFTDDV

-5888 PVVDDITITGADPTQ
+5888 PVVDDITITGADPTK

-6092 DGTVFTDQGGGIF
+6092 DGTVFTDQGGGVF

-6258 FNPDLNFFGDV
+6258 FNPELNFFGDV

-6384 TYTITDDGTTSG
+6384 TYTITDDGTTNG

-6422 VTLSDIAEDSTAVD
+6422 VTLSDIAEDSTVVD

-6480 TPAPGYNGKVDLTYD
+6480 TPAPGFNGKVDLTYD

-6507 PQTVSGTATFE
+6507 PQTVSGAATFE

-6561 LTVDNVV
+6561 LTVDNVA
-6568 LVDPASGT
+6568 LVDPTSGT

-6823 ASAEVTSGV
+6823 TSAEVTSGV

-6917 GDTGTNL
+6917 GDTGINL

>member
-192 VIEGSIS
+192 VTEGSIS

-306 VSIVGDQINIT
+306 VSIVGDQINIA

-401 LSEDGSTITLSIAGS
+401 LSEDGSTITLSIVGS
-416 NETVL
+416 SETVL

-489 EAGVDQGSQEGAVVT
+489 EAGVDQGSQEGAAVT
-504 SGTGA
+504 SGTGS

-528 FNVGGE
+528 FNDGGE

-564 VRITIF
+564 VRITVF

-619 DGSNTPEA
+619 EGSNTPEA

-632 QVQDDVPT
+632 QVQDDVPS
-640 IDDVDA
+640 IDGVDA

-660 QSDSL
+660 QSDSVF
-665 LAQGNFTTTQ
+665 AQGSFTTTQ

-690 PLNGLESQGRPIS
+690 PLNGLESQGRSIS

-730 NPDGSY
+730 NPDGTY

-778 DDVPTI
+778 DDVPII

-792 DEDDLSSVGSDQS
+792 DEDDLSLVGSDQS

-830 NADPLNS
+830 NADPLNG

-847 AETQNADG
+847 TETQNADG

-896 TLDFNVIATDFDG
+896 TLDFSVIATDFDG

-965 VVSYQLDASSTPVD
+965 VVSYQLDASATPVA

-1004 TAGTEAVFTLTVNT
+1004 TAGTEA
-1018 DGSYNFTLEGS
+1018 
-1029 IDHAVDSDE
+1029 
-1038 LTLNFPI
+1038 
-1045 IATDFDGDTTNATI
+1045 
-1059 PVTIVDDKPVITDVD
+1059 
-1074 AITVDEDD
+1074 
-1082 LASIGSDQSNPISI
+1082 
-1096 DGNFTT
+1096 
-1102 TQGSDRVVSYQLD
+1102 
-1115 GTSTPVDGLTS
+1115 
-1126 QGVAVT
+1126 
-1132 LTETANGDGSF
+1132 
-1143 TYEATA
+1143 
-1149 GSEAVF
+1149 
-1155 TLTVNTDGSYNFTL
+1155 
-1169 QGPIDHAVGSDELIL
+1169 
-1184 NFPIIATD
+1184 
-1192 FDGDTVTETIPVTI
+1192 
-1206 VDDVPT
+1206 
-1212 ITAVDAL
+1212 
-1219 SVDEDDLSGVGSD
+1219 
-1232 PGGDLFVEGAFT
+1232 
-1244 TTQGS
+1244 
-1249 DRVVSYQLDS
+1249 
-1259 TADPVAGLTSQGEAI
+1259 
-1274 ILVETANGD
+1274 
-1283 GSFTYVATADGNPV
+1283 
-1297 FTLNVATDGTYDFTL
+1297 
-1312 QGPIDHAANS
+1312 
-1322 DSLTIDFPII
+1322 
-1332 ATDFDGDTTSATIPV
+1332 
-1347 TITDDAPIIDN
+1347 
-1358 VVPLAVDEDDLSGIG
+1358 
-1373 SDQTDAVFVAGAFT
+1373 
-1387 TTQGS
+1387 
-1392 DRVVSYQLDSTSDP
+1392 
-1406 VSGLTSQGEPVIL
+1406 
-1419 VETANP
+1419 
-1425 DGSFTYVATADGN
+1425 
-1438 PVFTMNVNADG
+1438 
-1449 TYDFRLEGPIDHALN
+1449 
-1464 SDELVLN
+1464 
-1471 FPIIATDFDGDT
+1471 
-1483 TTATIPVT
+1483 
-1491 ITDDVP
+1491 
-1497 TINNVV
+1497 
-1503 PLTVDED
+1503 
-1510 DLATIGSDQNDD
+1510 
-1522 AFMSGSFSTTEGSD
+1522 
-1536 SVVKYQLDATAD
+1536 
-1548 PVAGLTSHGE
+1548 
-1558 PVVLAETANGDG
+1558 
-1570 SFTYTATANGNDVF
+1570 
-1584 ELVVKPDG
+1584 
-1592 SYTFT
+1592 
-1597 LQGPLDHAVN
+1597 
-1607 SDSLQI
+1607 
-1613 DFPIIA
+1613 
-1619 TDFDGDTS
+1619 
-1627 TETLPVT
+1627 
-1634 IVDDKPTITDVD
+1634 
-1646 AIRVDEDDLATIG
+1646 
-1659 SDGSDPISIDGNF
+1659 
-1672 TTTQGSDGVVSYQLD
+1672 
-1687 TAATPVDGLTS
+1687 
-1698 QGMAVTLAETANGD
+1698 
-1712 GSYTYEATAGTE
+1712 
-1724 AVFTLTVNT
+1724 
-1733 DGSYNFTLQG
+1733 
-1743 PIDHATDSDELTLN
+1743 
-1757 FPIIATDFDGDTT
+1757 
-1770 TETIPVTIVDDKP
+1770 
-1783 TITDVDAIT
+1783 
-1792 VDEDD
+1792 
-1797 LGTIGSDQ
+1797 
-1805 TGPISIDG
+1805 
-1813 NFTTTQGSDRVVSY
+1813 
-1827 QLDASATPVAGLTSQ
+1827 
-1842 GVAVTLTETA
+1842 
-1852 NGDGS
+1852 
-1857 FTYQATAGTESVFTL
+1857 VFTL

-1963 SDRVVSYQLDA
+1963 SDRVVSYQLDDT
-1974 SATPVD
+1974 STPVD

-2014 LTVDTDGSYNFTLE
+2014 LIVNTDGSYNFTLE

-2038 ELTMNFPIIATDF
+2038 ELTLNFPIIATDFDGDTVTETIPVTIVDDEPTITAVDALSVDEDDLSGVGSDPGGDLFVEGAFTTTQGSDRVVSYQLDSTADPVAGLTSQGEAITLVETANGDGSFTYVATADGNPVFTLNVATDGTYDFTLQGPIDHAANSDSLTIDFPIIATDFDGDTTSATIPVTITDDAPIIDNVLPLAVDEDDLSGIGSDQTDAVFVEGAFTTTQGSDRVVSYQLDSTSDPVSGLTSQGEPVTLVETANADGSFTYVATADGNPVFTMNVNADGTYNFRLEGPVDHALNSDELVLNFPIIATDFDGDTTTATIPVTITDDVPTIDNVVPLTVDEDDLASIGSDQNDDAFMSGSFTTTEGSDSVVKYQLDATADPVSGLTSHGEPVVLAETANGDGSFTYTATADGNAVFELIVKPDGSYNFTLQGPLDHAVNSDSLQIDFPIIATDFDGDTSSETLPVTIVDDKPTITDVDAIRVDEDDLATIGSDGSDPISIDGNFTTTQGSDGVVSYQLDTAATPVDGLTSQGVAVTLTETANGDGSYTYEATAGTEAVFTLTVNTDGSYNFTLQGPIDHATDSDELTLNFPIIATDFDGDTTTETIPVTIVDDKPTITDVDAITVDEDDLGTIGSDQTDPISIDGNFTTTQGSDRVVSYQLDASATPVDGLTSQGVAVTLTETANGDGSFTYEATAGTEAVFTLTVNTDGSYNFTLEGPIDHAVDSDELILNFPIIATDFDGDTTNATIPVTIVDDKPVITDVDSITVDEDDLASIGSDQSNPISIDGNFTTTQGSDRVVSYQLDGTSTPVDGLTSQGVAVTLTETANGDGSFTYEATAGSEAVFTLTVNTDGSYNFTLEGPIDHAVDSDELTLNFPIIATDF

-2195 GDTTTATIPVTITD
+2195 GDTTSATIPVTITD

-2222 DEDDLSGIGS
+2222 DEDDLASIGS

-2343 ATIPVTITDDVPTIN
+2343 ATIPVTITDDVPTID

-2416 PVVLAETTNGDGSF
+2416 PVVLTETSNGDGSF

-2481 GDTSSKTL
+2481 GDTSTETL

-2564 ETANGDGSYTY
+2564 ETANGDGS
-2575 EATAGTEAVFTLTVN
+2575 
-2590 TDGSYNF
+2590 S
-2597 TLQGPIDHAVDS
+2597 
-2609 DELTLNFP
+2609 
-2617 IIATDFDGDTTTE
+2617 
-2630 TLPVTIVDDKPTI
+2630 
-2643 TNVDAIT
+2643 
-2650 VDEDDLGTIGSDQ
+2650 
-2663 TDPISIDG
+2663 
-2671 NFTTTQGS
+2671 
-2679 DRVVSYQLDASA
+2679 
-2691 TPVAGLTSQGV
+2691 
-2702 AVTLTET
+2702 
-2709 ANGDGSFT
+2709 
-2717 YEATAGSEAVFT
+2717 
-2729 LTVNTDGS
+2729 
-2737 YNFTLEG
+2737 
-2744 PIDHAVDSD
+2744 
-2753 ELTLNFPIIATDF
+2753 
-2766 DGDTTNATIPV
+2766 
-2777 TIVDDKPV
+2777 
-2785 ITDVDAITVDED
+2785 
-2797 DLASIGSDQSDPISI
+2797 
-2812 DGNFTTTQGSDR
+2812 
-2824 VVSYQLDGTSAPVDG
+2824 
-2839 LTSQGVAVTLTETA
+2839 
-2853 NGDGSFT
+2853 
-2860 YEATAGSEAVF
+2860 
-2871 TLTVNTDGSYNFT
+2871 
-2884 LEGPID
+2884 
-2890 HAIDSDELTLNFPI
+2890 
-2904 IATDFDGDTVTE
+2904 
-2916 TIPVT
+2916 
-2921 IVDDVPTITA
+2921 
-2931 VDALSVDEDDLSGVG
+2931 
-2946 SDPGGDLFV
+2946 
-2955 EGAFTT
+2955 
-2961 TQGSDRVVSYQ
+2961 
-2972 LDSTADPVAGL
+2972 
-2983 TSQGEAI
+2983 
-2990 ILVETANGDGSFTY
+2990 
-3004 VATADGNPVF
+3004 
-3014 TLNVATDGTYD
+3014 
-3025 FTLQGPIDHAANSDS
+3025 
-3040 LTIDFPIIATDF
+3040 
-3052 DGDTTSATIPVTI
+3052 
-3065 TDDAPIIDNVVPL
+3065 
-3078 AVDEDD
+3078 
-3084 LSGIGSDQT
+3084 
-3093 DAVFV
+3093 
-3098 EGAFTTT
+3098 
-3105 QGSDRVVS
+3105 
-3113 YQLDSTADPVSGLT
+3113 
-3127 SQGEPVTLVETA
+3127 
-3139 NADGSFTYVAT
+3139 
-3150 ADGNPVFTMKV
+3150 
-3161 NADGTYNFRL
+3161 
-3171 EGPVDHAL
+3171 
-3179 NSDELVLNF
+3179 
-3188 PIIATDFDG
+3188 
-3197 DTTTAT
+3197 
-3203 IPVTITD
+3203 
-3210 DVPTIDNVVPLTV
+3210 
-3223 DEDDLASIGSD
+3223 
-3234 QNDNAFMS
+3234 
-3242 GSFSTTEGSDSVVKY
+3242 
-3257 QLDATAD
+3257 
-3264 PVAGL
+3264 
-3269 TSHGEPVVLAE
+3269 
-3280 TTNGDGSFTY
+3280 
-3290 TATADGNAVFE
+3290 
-3301 LVVKPDGSYTFTLQ
+3301 
-3315 GPLDHAV
+3315 
-3322 NSDSLQIDFPIIAT
+3322 
-3336 DFDGDTSSKTLP
+3336 
-3348 VTIVDDKPTITDV
+3348 
-3361 DAIRVDEDDLA
+3361 
-3372 TIGSDGSDPISFDGN
+3372 
-3387 FTTTQGSDGV
+3387 
-3397 ASYQL
+3397 
-3402 DAAATPVDG
+3402 
-3411 LTSQGVAVTLTETA
+3411 
-3425 NGDGSYTY
+3425 TY

-3512 DLGTIGSDQ
+3512 DLSTIGSDQ

-3574 TYEAAAGT
+3574 TYQAAAGT

-3678 ATDGSDGILE
+3678 ATDGSDGIVE

-3827 GTFDITGGADQV
+3827 GTFDITEGADQV

-3895 NSYEFDLQKPLDH
+3895 NTYEFDLQKPLDH

-3981 TSADGID
+3981 NSADGID

-4018 TADARVYVGQTPG
+4018 TADALVYVGQTPG

-4066 LPVKITDGDNDII
+4066 LPVKITDGDNDTI

-4146 SPVSGLTSGGQP
+4146 SPVSGLTSGGQA

-4251 DSSQQ
+4251 DTSQQ
-4256 TVDEDDLSG
+4256 TVDEDDLAG
-4265 GSDTTSSDSTVLNGG
+4265 GSDTTSSDSTVLTGG
-4280 FEVVAGADKIV
+4280 FEVVDGADEIV
-4291 SYQVSDLDA
+4291 TYQVSDLNA
-4300 VVSGLTSNGSSIEL
+4300 VVSGLTSNGNSIEL
-4314 NLVSTNGGVTSYE
+4314 NMVSSVGGVTSYE

-4387 NLPITVVD
+4387 NLPITIVD
-4395 DIPEIKSAD
+4395 DIPEITSAD
-4404 ALAVDEDDLANGS
+4404 PLAVDEDDLANGS

-4456 SGGFAVTLVQTAVS
+4456 SGGLAVTLVQTAVS

-4551 SRVEGQGSRTVRLFR
+4551 SRIEGQGNRTVRLFR
-4566 DPVEGDDDLGADDAQ
+4566 DPVEGDDDLGADGAQ

-4710 DNLSTLDVSPAK
+4710 DNLSTLDVNPAK

-5310 STVYVDGVAQT
+5310 STVYVDGVAQA

-5328 LSPQAGESEQDFS
+5328 LSPQADESEQDFS

-5482 ETLNQLVIVGAL
+5482 EILNQLVIVGAL

-5504 DEDNFS
+5504 NEDNFS
-5510 IKAPSGLDLTPSDD
+5510 IKAPSGLDLTPNDD

-5724 DVTPNVRV
+5724 DVTPNVKV

-6384 TYTITDDGTTSG
+6384 TYTITDDGTTNG

-6480 TPAPGYNGKVDLTYD
+6480 TPAPGYNGKVDLTYN

-6561 LTVDNVV
+6561 LTVDNVA
-6568 LVDPASGT
+6568 LVDPTSGT

-6587 EPAADFFGDVN
+6587 EPAADFFGDVD

-6646 ADGQKVTGIS
+6646 ADGQKITGIS
-6656 VSDVDFAGAQANE
+6656 VSDIDFTGAQANE
-6669 SMTVTLTV
+6669 IMTVTLTV
-6677 TEGDLRVEPPAGS
+6677 TEGDLRVEPPTGS

-6778 NPQFNYIRQIAASQT
+6778 NPQFNYIRQIATSQT

-6904 DQSTAVDDSYLVS
+6904 DQSTAVDDSYLVG
-6917 GDTGTNL
+6917 GDTGINL

>member
-1 MSTHTVPQSAIVNAV
+1 MSTQTVPQNAIVNAV
-16 KGEVLVLGLDGNVKV
+16 KGEVLVLGLDGKV
-31 IKAGDELRPG
+31 RSIKAGDELISG
-41 EIIITENNASLD
+41 EVIITENNASLD
-53 VQINNELYLVDANCV
+53 VQIHNELYLVDANCV
-68 ACLPVP
+68 ACLPEP
-74 SSEPLEPV
+74 SFEQPETL
-82 LVQSPVNGLVTFD
+82 LQSPVNGQVTFD
-95 PTAIGSADFDA
+95 PTAIEGANFDA
-106 NDIAAIQQAILDGA
+106 NDVAAIQQAILDGA

-154 ASTFFETSATRSGED
+154 ASTFFETSATRSGVEE
-169 DRDEDDGL
+169 RDEADDL
-177 NVTIFADGGQSLQSS
+177 DVTIFADGGQSLQSS
-192 VIEGSIS
+192 VTEGSIS

-207 SSSVLVEAGDL
+207 SSSVRVEAGDL

-238 LNSDITSGG
+238 LNSDITSAG

-257 QNAIIGTQGGNE
+257 QNAIIGTQEGNE

-306 VSIVGDQINIT
+306 VSIFGDQINIA

-489 EAGVDQGSQEGAVVT
+489 EAGVDQGSQEGAAVT
-504 SGTGA
+504 SGTGS

-540 VVQLELASESNG
+540 VVQLEIASESNG

-564 VRITIF
+564 VRIKVF

-619 DGSNTPEA
+619 EGSNTPEA

-632 QVQDDVPT
+632 QVQDDVPS
-640 IDDVDA
+640 IDGVDA

-660 QSDSL
+660 QSDSV
-665 LAQGNFTTTQ
+665 LAQGSFTTTQ

-690 PLNGLESQGRPIS
+690 PLNGLESQGRSIS
-703 LTETTNSDGSFT
+703 LTETVNSDGSFT

-736 SFTLEG
+736 SFSLEG

-767 TSSLVLPVTIT
+767 TSSLVLPVTIA

-805 QPTLVEGQFTTTQ
+805 QPTLVEDQFTTTQ

-830 NADPLNS
+830 NADPLNG

-864 GSAVFTLILNTDG
+864 GSAVFTLILNIDG

-896 TLDFNVIATDFDG
+896 TLDFSVIATDFDG

-965 VVSYQLDASSTPVD
+965 VVSYQLDAS
-979 GLTSQGVAVTLTE
+979 
-992 TANGDGSFTYEA
+992 
-1004 TAGTEAVFTLTVNT
+1004 
-1018 DGSYNFTLEGS
+1018 
-1029 IDHAVDSDE
+1029 
-1038 LTLNFPI
+1038 
-1045 IATDFDGDTTNATI
+1045 
-1059 PVTIVDDKPVITDVD
+1059 
-1074 AITVDEDD
+1074 
-1082 LASIGSDQSNPISI
+1082 
-1096 DGNFTT
+1096 
-1102 TQGSDRVVSYQLD
+1102 
-1115 GTSTPVDGLTS
+1115 
-1126 QGVAVT
+1126 
-1132 LTETANGDGSF
+1132 
-1143 TYEATA
+1143 
-1149 GSEAVF
+1149 
-1155 TLTVNTDGSYNFTL
+1155 
-1169 QGPIDHAVGSDELIL
+1169 
-1184 NFPIIATD
+1184 
-1192 FDGDTVTETIPVTI
+1192 
-1206 VDDVPT
+1206 
-1212 ITAVDAL
+1212 
-1219 SVDEDDLSGVGSD
+1219 
-1232 PGGDLFVEGAFT
+1232 
-1244 TTQGS
+1244 
-1249 DRVVSYQLDS
+1249 
-1259 TADPVAGLTSQGEAI
+1259 
-1274 ILVETANGD
+1274 
-1283 GSFTYVATADGNPV
+1283 
-1297 FTLNVATDGTYDFTL
+1297 
-1312 QGPIDHAANS
+1312 
-1322 DSLTIDFPII
+1322 
-1332 ATDFDGDTTSATIPV
+1332 
-1347 TITDDAPIIDN
+1347 
-1358 VVPLAVDEDDLSGIG
+1358 
-1373 SDQTDAVFVAGAFT
+1373 
-1387 TTQGS
+1387 
-1392 DRVVSYQLDSTSDP
+1392 
-1406 VSGLTSQGEPVIL
+1406 
-1419 VETANP
+1419 
-1425 DGSFTYVATADGN
+1425 
-1438 PVFTMNVNADG
+1438 
-1449 TYDFRLEGPIDHALN
+1449 
-1464 SDELVLN
+1464 
-1471 FPIIATDFDGDT
+1471 
-1483 TTATIPVT
+1483 
-1491 ITDDVP
+1491 
-1497 TINNVV
+1497 
-1503 PLTVDED
+1503 
-1510 DLATIGSDQNDD
+1510 
-1522 AFMSGSFSTTEGSD
+1522 
-1536 SVVKYQLDATAD
+1536 
-1548 PVAGLTSHGE
+1548 
-1558 PVVLAETANGDG
+1558 
-1570 SFTYTATANGNDVF
+1570 
-1584 ELVVKPDG
+1584 
-1592 SYTFT
+1592 
-1597 LQGPLDHAVN
+1597 
-1607 SDSLQI
+1607 
-1613 DFPIIA
+1613 
-1619 TDFDGDTS
+1619 
-1627 TETLPVT
+1627 
-1634 IVDDKPTITDVD
+1634 
-1646 AIRVDEDDLATIG
+1646 
-1659 SDGSDPISIDGNF
+1659 
-1672 TTTQGSDGVVSYQLD
+1672 
-1687 TAATPVDGLTS
+1687 
-1698 QGMAVTLAETANGD
+1698 
-1712 GSYTYEATAGTE
+1712 
-1724 AVFTLTVNT
+1724 
-1733 DGSYNFTLQG
+1733 
-1743 PIDHATDSDELTLN
+1743 
-1757 FPIIATDFDGDTT
+1757 
-1770 TETIPVTIVDDKP
+1770 
-1783 TITDVDAIT
+1783 
-1792 VDEDD
+1792 
-1797 LGTIGSDQ
+1797 
-1805 TGPISIDG
+1805 
-1813 NFTTTQGSDRVVSY
+1813 
-1827 QLDASATPVAGLTSQ
+1827 ATPVAGLTSQ

-1852 NGDGS
+1852 NADGS

-2014 LTVDTDGSYNFTLE
+2014 LTVDTDGTYNFTLE

-2038 ELTMNFPIIATDF
+2038 ELILNFPIIATDF
-2051 DGDTVTETIPVT
+2051 DGDTVTESIPVT

-2195 GDTTTATIPVTITD
+2195 GDTATATIPVTITD

-2232 DQTDA
+2232 DQSDA
-2237 VFVEGAFTTTQ
+2237 VFVEG
-2248 GSDRV
+2248 V
-2253 VSYQLDSTSDP
+2253 
-2264 VSGLTSQGEPVTLVE
+2264 
-2279 TANVDGSFTYVATA
+2279 
-2293 DGNPVFTMNVN
+2293 
-2304 ADGTYNFRLEGP
+2304 
-2316 VDHALNSDELVLN
+2316 
-2329 FPIIATD
+2329 
-2336 FDGDTTT
+2336 
-2343 ATIPVTITDDVPTIN
+2343 
-2358 NVVPLTVDEDD
+2358 
-2369 LATIGSDQNDDA
+2369 
-2381 FMSGS
+2381 
-2386 FSTTEGSDSVVKY
+2386 
-2399 QLDATADPV
+2399 
-2408 AGLTSHGE
+2408 
-2416 PVVLAETTNGDGSF
+2416 
-2430 TYTATAD
+2430 
-2437 GNAVFELVVKPD
+2437 
-2449 GSYTFTLQGP
+2449 
-2459 LDHAVNSD
+2459 
-2467 SLQIDFPIIATDFD
+2467 
-2481 GDTSSKTL
+2481 
-2489 PVTIVDDKPTIT
+2489 
-2501 DVDAIRVDEDDLAT
+2501 
-2515 IGSDGSDPISIDG
+2515 
-2528 NFTTTQG
+2528 
-2535 SDGVVSYQLDAAAT
+2535 
-2549 PVDGLTS
+2549 
-2556 QGVAVTLT
+2556 
-2564 ETANGDGSYTY
+2564 
-2575 EATAGTEAVFTLTVN
+2575 
-2590 TDGSYNF
+2590 
-2597 TLQGPIDHAVDS
+2597 
-2609 DELTLNFP
+2609 
-2617 IIATDFDGDTTTE
+2617 
-2630 TLPVTIVDDKPTI
+2630 
-2643 TNVDAIT
+2643 
-2650 VDEDDLGTIGSDQ
+2650 
-2663 TDPISIDG
+2663 
-2671 NFTTTQGS
+2671 
-2679 DRVVSYQLDASA
+2679 
-2691 TPVAGLTSQGV
+2691 
-2702 AVTLTET
+2702 
-2709 ANGDGSFT
+2709 
-2717 YEATAGSEAVFT
+2717 
-2729 LTVNTDGS
+2729 
-2737 YNFTLEG
+2737 
-2744 PIDHAVDSD
+2744 
-2753 ELTLNFPIIATDF
+2753 
-2766 DGDTTNATIPV
+2766 
-2777 TIVDDKPV
+2777 
-2785 ITDVDAITVDED
+2785 
-2797 DLASIGSDQSDPISI
+2797 
-2812 DGNFTTTQGSDR
+2812 
-2824 VVSYQLDGTSAPVDG
+2824 
-2839 LTSQGVAVTLTETA
+2839 
-2853 NGDGSFT
+2853 
-2860 YEATAGSEAVF
+2860 
-2871 TLTVNTDGSYNFT
+2871 
-2884 LEGPID
+2884 
-2890 HAIDSDELTLNFPI
+2890 
-2904 IATDFDGDTVTE
+2904 
-2916 TIPVT
+2916 
-2921 IVDDVPTITA
+2921 
-2931 VDALSVDEDDLSGVG
+2931 
-2946 SDPGGDLFV
+2946 
-2955 EGAFTT
+2955 FTT

-2983 TSQGEAI
+2983 TSQGE
-2990 ILVETANGDGSFTY
+2990 S
-3004 VATADGNPVF
+3004 
-3014 TLNVATDGTYD
+3014 
-3025 FTLQGPIDHAANSDS
+3025 
-3040 LTIDFPIIATDF
+3040 
-3052 DGDTTSATIPVTI
+3052 
-3065 TDDAPIIDNVVPL
+3065 
-3078 AVDEDD
+3078 
-3084 LSGIGSDQT
+3084 
-3093 DAVFV
+3093 
-3098 EGAFTTT
+3098 
-3105 QGSDRVVS
+3105 
-3113 YQLDSTADPVSGLT
+3113 
-3127 SQGEPVTLVETA
+3127 VTLVETA

-3150 ADGNPVFTMKV
+3150 ADGNPVFTMNV
-3161 NADGTYNFRL
+3161 NADGTYNFHL

-3234 QNDNAFMS
+3234 QNNDAFMS
-3242 GSFSTTEGSDSVVKY
+3242 GSFTTTEGSDSVVKY

-3269 TSHGEPVVLAE
+3269 TSHGEPVALAE
-3280 TTNGDGSFTY
+3280 TANGDGSFTY

-3301 LVVKPDGSYTFTLQ
+3301 LVLKPDGSYTFTLL
-3315 GPLDHAV
+3315 GPLDHAM

-3336 DFDGDTSSKTLP
+3336 DFDGDTSTKILP
-3348 VTIVDDKPTITDV
+3348 VTIVDDQPSIINV
-3361 DAIRVDEDDLA
+3361 DAISVDEDDLA
-3372 TIGSDGSDPISFDGN
+3372 TIGSDQNESVSIDGHFVTMGSDH
-3387 FTTTQGSDGV
+3387 V
-3397 ASYQL
+3397 VSYQL
-3402 DAAATPVDG
+3402 DASSNPING
-3411 LTSQGVAVTLTETA
+3411 LTSHGVVVTMTESA
-3425 NGDGSYTY
+3425 NADGSFTYT
-3433 EATAGTEAVFTLTV
+3433 ATAGSEAVFTLTV
-3447 NTDGSYNFTLQ
+3447 NSDGSYNFTLE

-3464 VDSDELTLNFPIIAT
+3464 TGSDELTLNFPIIAT

-3497 KPTITDVDAITVDED
+3497 KPTIIDVDAITVDED

-3563 LTETANGDGSF
+3563 LAETANGDGSF
-3574 TYEAAAGT
+3574 TYKATAGS

-3588 TVNTDGSYNFTLEGP
+3588 TVNTDGSYQFTLEGP

-3618 IIATDFDGDTSA
+3618 IIATDFDGDTSV

-3657 DDIPTVGSDGTQ
+3657 DDIPIVGSDGTQ

-3678 ATDGSDGILE
+3678 ATDGSDGIVE
-3688 YSVSDLTT
+3688 YGVSDLTT

-3784 LPITVVDDVP
+3784 LPIMVVDDVP

-3827 GTFDITGGADQV
+3827 GTFDITEGADQV

-3856 DGEAITLVLSSSA
+3856 DGEAISLVLSSSA

-3895 NSYEFDLQKPLDH
+3895 NTYEFDLQKPLDH

-4018 TADARVYVGQTPG
+4018 TADALVYVGQTPG

-4066 LPVKITDGDNDII
+4066 LPVKVTDGDNDTI

-4124 GGNFDVTDGADSI
+4124 GGNFDVTDGADTI

-4158 LELVEFSNSNGVIE
+4158 LEMVEFSNSNGVIE

-4256 TVDEDDLSG
+4256 TVDEDDLAG
-4265 GSDTTSSDSTVLNGG
+4265 GSDTTSGDSTVLTGG
-4280 FEVVAGADKIV
+4280 FEVVDGADEIV
-4291 SYQVSDLDA
+4291 SYQVSDLNT

-4314 NLVSTNGGVTSYE
+4314 NVVSSVGGVTSYE

-4456 SGGFAVTLVQTAVS
+4456 SGGLAVTLVQTAVS
-4470 NNNFTYQGQTPDGNS
+4470 NNNYTYQGQTPDGNS
-4485 VFTLVLNADG
+4485 VFTLVLHADG
-4495 SYKFTLEGA
+4495 SYKFTLEGV

-4545 LHDASI
+4545 LYDASI
-4551 SRVEGQGSRTVRLFR
+4551 SRVEGQGSRTVHLFQ
-4566 DPVEGDDDLGADDAQ
+4566 DPVEGDDDLGADGAQ
-4581 VTSFSADDS
+4581 ITSFSADDS

-4687 TVTAF
+4687 TVIAF

-4710 DNLSTLDVSPAK
+4710 DNLSTLDVTPAK
-4722 VDLVINL
+4722 VNLVIDL

-4746 DTHNGTFYYRDGSGN
+4746 STHNGTFYYRDGSGN
-4761 YIELTSVGNTV
+4761 FIELTPVGDTV

-4780 QSFNGELVSLD
+4780 QSFSGELVSLD
-4791 NLYFVPDRHTSTDA
+4791 NLYFVPDRHTSTDV

-4819 GTPDHTI
+4819 GSADHVI
-4826 NGRLDIEVA
+4826 NGNLNIQVES
-4835 AVADIATWTASSEFN
+4835 VADIATWTTSSEFN

-4863 ITAETQDTSNPEG
+4863 ITAETQDTSNPED
-4876 IVYELVFTQGEGNA
+4876 IVYELIFTQGEGNA

-4898 AIPKSGGVYLV
+4898 AIPKTGGVYLV
-4909 DASRIDEVQV
+4909 DASRIGDVQI

-4924 FSGEIRID
+4924 FSGEIKID
-4932 VTAITTENNNPLLGK
+4932 VTAITTENNNPLSGK
-4947 DTARSETETII
+4947 ETARSETETII
-4958 IDVNPVADK
+4958 IDVNPIADP

-4983 TQNTVDPVTDHDPLQ
+4983 TQDTVNPVTDHDPLQ

-5016 LFVRISNFSI
+5016 LFVRISDFSI

-5044 VTDSGGNVL
+5044 VTDSSGNVL
-5053 YYEVPESELANVE
+5053 YYEVPESELAKVE

-5092 TGTTEDVLSLG
+5092 NGVAEDMLSLG
-5103 SKTVIVGVKGVADIP
+5103 NKTVIVGVKGVADIP
-5118 DTVLIDAGNV
+5118 FIELNDKSGIWHEFNDGNV
-5128 WNRFVDGDVAGIE
+5128 RGIE
-5141 TTIEENGVVNL
+5141 TNIDENGQVEL
-5152 NFSVVSGEVADRPQD
+5152 GFSVISGELPDNPND
-5167 DSEAITVILSNIPDG
+5167 HSESVTVLLSNIPAG
-5182 VRVVDSDGSS
+5182 VEVFDSDGAS
-5192 VDLTFVGYDGNGQP
+5192 VDLTFVGYDAQNQP

-5213 GLNFN
+5213 TANIN
-5218 SGIQII
+5218 SGIVIK

-5232 IAITGTII
+5232 IHITATTI
-5240 VTENDGHSRVIER
+5240 VTENDGHSRTSSGEI
-5253 EVRIKVE
+5253 RIIVA

-5266 DNYVVRSEGDEDT
+5266 DNYTVQSEGDEDT
-5279 RFDIDWKPTLVQ
+5279 RFNIDWKPTLAQ

-5328 LSPQAGESEQDFS
+5328 LSPLANESEQDFS
-5341 AKISQSGYVQ
+5341 ARISQSGYVQ

-5363 LTTTVTVKE
+5363 LNTTVTVKE

-5384 EGIAEK
+5384 QGIAEK
-5390 TINGTVNVQVN
+5390 TINGMVHVQVN
-5401 PIVEPEDNTGAI
+5401 PIVEPENTTGSLDA
-5413 DDQTRLLVTES
+5413 QTRLLVTES
-5424 GGGATDIVKSDD
+5424 TGVVTDIVKSDG
-5436 QGNIDFTINTSMGG
+5436 QGNIDFTINTSTGG
-5450 ESGAHII
+5450 ESGANII

-5482 ETLNQLVIVGAL
+5482 EILNQLVIVGAL
-5494 NEGGGRWTVT
+5494 NEGGGRWTVI
-5504 DEDNFS
+5504 DEENFS
-5510 IKAPSGLDLTPSDD
+5510 IKAPSGLDLTPNDD

-5546 LGEDLGN
+5546 LGEDAV
-5553 EKDATVVRQ
+5553 EKDATVVRE

-5573 TPKMSVAAE
+5573 TPQTSVAAE

-5588 VQIQA
+5588 VQIEA
-5593 LEDNSINLGAQLTS
+5593 SEDNAIDLGTQLTS

-5620 LTIIVDPTAPGIPP
+5620 LTVVIDPSAPGIPP

-5640 TDVDFVNGKYVFQ
+5640 TDIDFVNGKYVFQ
-5653 AHIDASGNITGL
+5653 ADIDASGNITGL

-5675 YAGDFELPIR
+5675 YAGDFELPVR

-5698 NNVQFPVQVLPVADV
+5698 NNVRIPVQVLPIADV
-5713 PSSAGDQPLDS
+5713 PSSAGDQPLDG
-5724 DVTPNVRV
+5724 DVTPNVTV
-5732 DIVGTFGL
+5732 DITGTLGL
-5740 DANKQPVTD
+5740 DANKQPVDD

-5765 LIQLNLSVDFAD
+5765 LIQLNLNVDFAD
-5777 QFNNTQ
+5777 RYNNIQ
-5783 GGRETLTNIK
+5783 GGQETLTNIK
-5793 LELDDTTLGEFVDA
+5793 LALDDTTLGEFVDA

-5858 EAVFDQSILNNSG
+5858 EAVFDQSILNNLG
-5871 DNIDVRTFTDDV
+5871 DNIDIRTFTDDV

-5888 PVVDDITITGADPTQ
+5888 PVLDDITITGADPTK
-5903 PITVI
+5903 PITVV

-5940 KLTGLPDD
+5940 KLIGIPDD
-5948 FIVKSNSSDYV
+5948 FVVQSNSSDYV

-5979 IDLSD
+5979 VDLSD
-5984 IQIKPPKHFSGEA
+5984 IQIKPPKNFSGEA

-6015 RNNNFTLIVNPIG
+6015 RTNNFTLVVNPIG

-6065 ANYQE
+6065 ATYQE
-6070 NDPETLRVEVSNVPD
+6070 NDPETLRVEISNVPD

-6092 DGTVFTDQGGGIF
+6092 DGTVFTDQGNGVF
-6105 VLEIN
+6105 VLEID
-6110 AQDLDQV
+6110 AQDLAQV
-6117 VFNSGDRNDNSWD
+6117 VFNSGDRNDSSWG

-6145 GSQSLGSAEEFDVTV
+6145 GRQNLGPAEEFDVAV

-6166 DRPEFVNTVD
+6166 DRPDFVNVID
-6176 VETPEDTPMLLDGFS
+6176 VETPEDNAILLDTFGIS
-6191 ITDIDAVLDD
+6191 DVDAVLDD
-6201 PNAEYVLN
+6201 PTAEYVLN
-6209 VNVDSGILE
+6209 IAVDSGYLA
-6218 LNPTLIATYNLTVSG
+6218 LNPSIIATYGLTVSG
-6233 DGTDSVELKGT
+6233 DGTGSIELKGT
-6244 VADLNNAIADGLIE
+6244 VSNLNAAIADGLVE
-6258 FNPDLNFFGDV
+6258 FNPALNFFGNV
-6269 QVDVTVDDQG
+6269 NVDISVDDQG
-6279 NEGIVIGGV
+6279 NEGIVISGV
-6288 DDTLNTNSSSFNIEV
+6288 DETLNSNSSQFVIE
-6303 TAVNDTPETTP
+6303 
-6314 VTLPDIEEDSGVF
+6314 
-6327 SISEADLI
+6327 
-6335 ANATDVEND
+6335 
-6344 NLTVSNVQLTD
+6344 
-6355 PNSGSITFNSGTGEW
+6355 
-6370 EFTPAPDYNGPVEI
+6370 
-6384 TYTITDDGTTSG
+6384 
-6396 ASDPKSV
+6396 
-6403 NGSASFNVTEVND
+6403 VTEVND

-6422 VTLSDIAEDSTAVD
+6422 VTLTSIDEDSGAVIVTAADLLVNAVD
-6436 ITQADL
+6436 IE
-6442 LANASDIENDTLMV
+6442 SDNLTV
-6456 SNVQLVDPS
+6456 SNVTLVDPAA
-6465 SGTLDFDNVTGTWSF
+6465 GTLTQLSSTEWSF
-6480 TPAPGYNGKVDLTYD
+6480 EPAPDFYGDVSFNYD
-6495 ITDNGTTNGVSD
+6495 ITDDGMTNGVSD
-6507 PQTVSGTATFE
+6507 PKTVSGSA
-6518 VTEVNDAPVTSEVTL
+6518 VM
-6533 SSTEEDGGSVTIT
+6533 
-6546 ATELLSNA
+6546 
-6554 SDPESDN
+6554 
-6561 LTVDNVV
+6561 TVQ
-6568 LVDPASGT
+6568 A
-6576 LTQVSATEWTF
+6576 
-6587 EPAADFFGDVN
+6587 
-6598 FTYEITDDGTT
+6598 I
-6609 NGAPDPITIA
+6609 
-6619 GTAVLNVEATND
+6619 ND
-6631 APEITATSVT
+6631 APEVDGSMVTNTIVESSDQKISGIEIT
-6641 DTINE
+6641 
-6646 ADGQKVTGIS
+6646 
-6656 VSDVDFAGAQANE
+6656 DVDFAGVHENE
-6669 SMTVTLTV
+6669 IMTVSLSID
-6677 TEGDLRVEPPAGS
+6677 EGDISVLVPAGS
-6690 GVTVGAGM
+6690 GITQGVGL
-6698 AGEITLMGTP
+6698 AGETVLMGTLSQLNSLFASTDP
-6708 DNINSVL
+6708 DIGVFI
-6715 GATDA
+6715 DA
-6720 SEGVFVD
+6720 S
-6727 AGDVNAASITLSVK
+6727 DVNSNSIALTVTAD
-6741 VEDNGVYFENA
+6741 DNGIFYDNLT
-6752 SGTALEANQDF
+6752 GTSLQTSETFD
-6763 TINVTPVADAPTLSI
+6763 INVTPVADVPNLAIDQNFS
-6778 NPQFNYIRQIAASQT
+6778 YIQRISASQS
-6793 ASSQGLA
+6793 ASRQGIAL
-6800 IVGIMAAL
+6800 VGIMAAL
-6808 TDIDEVLSLELTGVP
+6808 TDVDEVLALELTGVP
-6823 ASAEVTSGV
+6823 RGATITSEATT
-6832 SPSGISFDGTT
+6832 SNISFDGTT
-6843 WTVPSDEID
+6843 WTVPEDEID
-6852 TLEIVATDTNSGID
+6852 TLHINNAIPGD
-6866 VGSYDISLTAISTE
+6866 YDITLTAVSTA
-6880 SNGDEAQSSPVQI
+6880 SNGDQAYSTP
-6893 SLDVSSDSDDI
+6893 LDINLNVTLNSQDI
-6904 DQSTAVDDSYLVS
+6904 DQSAESEDSYLIGS
-6917 GDTGTNL
+6917 DAGITLAAGT
-6924 IGGDGDDVILGGDG
+6924 GDDYILGGDG

-6953 GDGSDI
+6953 GAGSDI
-6959 FKWTVDSVDEGAVD
+6959 FKWTEDTVDNGAID
-6973 TITDFTVNEDSI
+6973 TITDFSVNEDTI
-6985 DLREVISDLNNSMI
+6985 DLKDVIADLNDPTAGI
-6999 DMDDLLGHISA
+6999 DDLLAHIQA

-7016 ESVSLNITTDAN
+7016 ENVSLNITTDAN

-7047 SSNEIVESLLNN
+7047 SSNEIVESLLNH

>member
-1 MSTHTVPQSAIVNAV
+1 MSTQTVPQNAIVNAV
-16 KGEVLVLGLDGNVKV
+16 KGEVLVLGLDGKV
-31 IKAGDELRPG
+31 RSIKAGDELISG
-41 EIIITENNASLD
+41 EVIITENNASLD
-53 VQINNELYLVDANCV
+53 VQIHNELYLVDANCV
-68 ACLPVP
+68 ACLPEP
-74 SSEPLEPV
+74 SFEQPETL
-82 LVQSPVNGLVTFD
+82 LQSPVNGQVTFD
-95 PTAIGSADFDA
+95 PTAIEGANFDA
-106 NDIAAIQQAILDGA
+106 NDVAAIQQAILDGA

-154 ASTFFETSATRSGED
+154 ASTFFETSATRSGVEE
-169 DRDEDDGL
+169 RDEADDL
-177 NVTIFADGGQSLQSS
+177 DVTIFADGGQSLQSS
-192 VIEGSIS
+192 VTEGSIS

-207 SSSVLVEAGDL
+207 SSSVLIEAGDL

-238 LNSDITSGG
+238 LNSDITSAG

-257 QNAIIGTQGGNE
+257 QNAIIGTQEGNE

-301 VADGQ
+301 VSDGQ
-306 VSIVGDQINIT
+306 VSIVSDQINIA

-489 EAGVDQGSQEGAVVT
+489 EAGVDQGSQEGAAVT
-504 SGTGA
+504 SGSGS

-540 VVQLELASESNG
+540 VVQLELASENNG

-564 VRITIF
+564 VRITVF

-632 QVQDDVPT
+632 QVQDDVPS
-640 IDDVDA
+640 IDGVEA

-660 QSDSL
+660 QSDSV

-690 PLNGLESQGRPIS
+690 PLNGLESQGRSIS
-703 LTETTNSDGSFT
+703 LTETANSDGGFT

-730 NPDGSY
+730 NPNGSY

-742 PIDHAVGSDS
+742 PIVHAVGSDS

-767 TSSLVLPVTIT
+767 TSSLVLPVTIA

-784 NDVVALTV
+784 TDVVALNV

-805 QPTLVEGQFTTTQ
+805 QPTQVEGQFTTTQ

-830 NADPLNS
+830 NADPLNG

-864 GSAVFTLILNTDG
+864 GSAVFTLILTTDG

-896 TLDFNVIATDFDG
+896 TLDFSVIATDFDG

-924 PTITDVDAIT
+924 PTIIDVDSIT

-965 VVSYQLDASSTPVD
+965 VVSYQLDAS
-979 GLTSQGVAVTLTE
+979 
-992 TANGDGSFTYEA
+992 
-1004 TAGTEAVFTLTVNT
+1004 
-1018 DGSYNFTLEGS
+1018 
-1029 IDHAVDSDE
+1029 
-1038 LTLNFPI
+1038 
-1045 IATDFDGDTTNATI
+1045 
-1059 PVTIVDDKPVITDVD
+1059 
-1074 AITVDEDD
+1074 
-1082 LASIGSDQSNPISI
+1082 
-1096 DGNFTT
+1096 
-1102 TQGSDRVVSYQLD
+1102 
-1115 GTSTPVDGLTS
+1115 
-1126 QGVAVT
+1126 
-1132 LTETANGDGSF
+1132 
-1143 TYEATA
+1143 
-1149 GSEAVF
+1149 
-1155 TLTVNTDGSYNFTL
+1155 
-1169 QGPIDHAVGSDELIL
+1169 
-1184 NFPIIATD
+1184 
-1192 FDGDTVTETIPVTI
+1192 
-1206 VDDVPT
+1206 
-1212 ITAVDAL
+1212 
-1219 SVDEDDLSGVGSD
+1219 
-1232 PGGDLFVEGAFT
+1232 
-1244 TTQGS
+1244 
-1249 DRVVSYQLDS
+1249 
-1259 TADPVAGLTSQGEAI
+1259 
-1274 ILVETANGD
+1274 
-1283 GSFTYVATADGNPV
+1283 
-1297 FTLNVATDGTYDFTL
+1297 
-1312 QGPIDHAANS
+1312 
-1322 DSLTIDFPII
+1322 
-1332 ATDFDGDTTSATIPV
+1332 
-1347 TITDDAPIIDN
+1347 
-1358 VVPLAVDEDDLSGIG
+1358 
-1373 SDQTDAVFVAGAFT
+1373 
-1387 TTQGS
+1387 
-1392 DRVVSYQLDSTSDP
+1392 
-1406 VSGLTSQGEPVIL
+1406 
-1419 VETANP
+1419 
-1425 DGSFTYVATADGN
+1425 
-1438 PVFTMNVNADG
+1438 
-1449 TYDFRLEGPIDHALN
+1449 
-1464 SDELVLN
+1464 
-1471 FPIIATDFDGDT
+1471 
-1483 TTATIPVT
+1483 
-1491 ITDDVP
+1491 
-1497 TINNVV
+1497 
-1503 PLTVDED
+1503 
-1510 DLATIGSDQNDD
+1510 
-1522 AFMSGSFSTTEGSD
+1522 
-1536 SVVKYQLDATAD
+1536 
-1548 PVAGLTSHGE
+1548 
-1558 PVVLAETANGDG
+1558 
-1570 SFTYTATANGNDVF
+1570 
-1584 ELVVKPDG
+1584 
-1592 SYTFT
+1592 
-1597 LQGPLDHAVN
+1597 
-1607 SDSLQI
+1607 
-1613 DFPIIA
+1613 
-1619 TDFDGDTS
+1619 
-1627 TETLPVT
+1627 
-1634 IVDDKPTITDVD
+1634 
-1646 AIRVDEDDLATIG
+1646 
-1659 SDGSDPISIDGNF
+1659 
-1672 TTTQGSDGVVSYQLD
+1672 
-1687 TAATPVDGLTS
+1687 ATPVD
-1698 QGMAVTLAETANGD
+1698 
-1712 GSYTYEATAGTE
+1712 
-1724 AVFTLTVNT
+1724 
-1733 DGSYNFTLQG
+1733 
-1743 PIDHATDSDELTLN
+1743 
-1757 FPIIATDFDGDTT
+1757 
-1770 TETIPVTIVDDKP
+1770 
-1783 TITDVDAIT
+1783 
-1792 VDEDD
+1792 
-1797 LGTIGSDQ
+1797 
-1805 TGPISIDG
+1805 
-1813 NFTTTQGSDRVVSY
+1813 
-1827 QLDASATPVAGLTSQ
+1827 GLTSQ

-1963 SDRVVSYQLDA
+1963 SDRVVSYQLDG
-1974 SATPVD
+1974 SSTPVD

-2003 EATAGGNPVFT
+2003 EATAGSEAVFT
-2014 LTVDTDGSYNFTLE
+2014 LTVNTDGSYNFTLE

-2038 ELTMNFPIIATDF
+2038 ELTLNFPIIATDF

-2195 GDTTTATIPVTITD
+2195 GDTTSATIPVTITD

-2237 VFVEGAFTTTQ
+2237 VFVEGVFTTTQ

-2279 TANVDGSFTYVATA
+2279 TANADGSFTYVATA

-2343 ATIPVTITDDVPTIN
+2343 ATIPVTITDDVPSID

-2399 QLDATADPV
+2399 QLDATADPL
-2408 AGLTSHGE
+2408 AGLTSQGE
-2416 PVVLAETTNGDGSF
+2416 PVVLAETANGDGSF

-2437 GNAVFELVVKPD
+2437 GNAVFELVLKPD

-2459 LDHAVNSD
+2459 LDHAMSSD
-2467 SLQIDFPIIATDFD
+2467 SLQIDFPVIATDFD
-2481 GDTSSKTL
+2481 GDTSTKIL
-2489 PVTIVDDKPTIT
+2489 PVTIVDDQPSIT
-2501 DVDAIRVDEDDLAT
+2501 NVDAISVDEDDLAT
-2515 IGSDGSDPISIDG
+2515 IGSDQNESVSIDG
-2528 NFTTTQG
+2528 HFVTMG
-2535 SDGVVSYQLDAAAT
+2535 SDHVVRYQLDASSN

-2556 QGVAVTLT
+2556 HGVVM
-2564 ETANGDGSYTY
+2564 
-2575 EATAGTEAVFTLTVN
+2575 
-2590 TDGSYNF
+2590 
-2597 TLQGPIDHAVDS
+2597 
-2609 DELTLNFP
+2609 
-2617 IIATDFDGDTTTE
+2617 
-2630 TLPVTIVDDKPTI
+2630 TI
-2643 TNVDAIT
+2643 T
-2650 VDEDDLGTIGSDQ
+2650 E
-2663 TDPISIDG
+2663 
-2671 NFTTTQGS
+2671 
-2679 DRVVSYQLDASA
+2679 SA
-2691 TPVAGLTSQGV
+2691 NT
-2702 AVTLTET
+2702 
-2709 ANGDGSFT
+2709 DGSFT
-2717 YEATAGSEAVFT
+2717 YTATAGSEAVFT
-2729 LTVNTDGS
+2729 LTVNSDGS

-2744 PIDHAVDSD
+2744 PIDHA
-2753 ELTLNFPIIATDF
+2753 T
-2766 DGDTTNATIPV
+2766 
-2777 TIVDDKPV
+2777 
-2785 ITDVDAITVDED
+2785 
-2797 DLASIGSDQSDPISI
+2797 GSDD
-2812 DGNFTTTQGSDR
+2812 
-2824 VVSYQLDGTSAPVDG
+2824 
-2839 LTSQGVAVTLTETA
+2839 
-2853 NGDGSFT
+2853 
-2860 YEATAGSEAVF
+2860 
-2871 TLTVNTDGSYNFT
+2871 
-2884 LEGPID
+2884 
-2890 HAIDSDELTLNFPI
+2890 
-2904 IATDFDGDTVTE
+2904 
-2916 TIPVT
+2916 
-2921 IVDDVPTITA
+2921 
-2931 VDALSVDEDDLSGVG
+2931 
-2946 SDPGGDLFV
+2946 
-2955 EGAFTT
+2955 
-2961 TQGSDRVVSYQ
+2961 
-2972 LDSTADPVAGL
+2972 
-2983 TSQGEAI
+2983 
-2990 ILVETANGDGSFTY
+2990 
-3004 VATADGNPVF
+3004 
-3014 TLNVATDGTYD
+3014 
-3025 FTLQGPIDHAANSDS
+3025 
-3040 LTIDFPIIATDF
+3040 
-3052 DGDTTSATIPVTI
+3052 
-3065 TDDAPIIDNVVPL
+3065 
-3078 AVDEDD
+3078 
-3084 LSGIGSDQT
+3084 
-3093 DAVFV
+3093 
-3098 EGAFTTT
+3098 
-3105 QGSDRVVS
+3105 
-3113 YQLDSTADPVSGLT
+3113 
-3127 SQGEPVTLVETA
+3127 
-3139 NADGSFTYVAT
+3139 
-3150 ADGNPVFTMKV
+3150 
-3161 NADGTYNFRL
+3161 
-3171 EGPVDHAL
+3171 
-3179 NSDELVLNF
+3179 
-3188 PIIATDFDG
+3188 
-3197 DTTTAT
+3197 
-3203 IPVTITD
+3203 
-3210 DVPTIDNVVPLTV
+3210 
-3223 DEDDLASIGSD
+3223 
-3234 QNDNAFMS
+3234 
-3242 GSFSTTEGSDSVVKY
+3242 
-3257 QLDATAD
+3257 
-3264 PVAGL
+3264 
-3269 TSHGEPVVLAE
+3269 
-3280 TTNGDGSFTY
+3280 
-3290 TATADGNAVFE
+3290 
-3301 LVVKPDGSYTFTLQ
+3301 
-3315 GPLDHAV
+3315 
-3322 NSDSLQIDFPIIAT
+3322 
-3336 DFDGDTSSKTLP
+3336 
-3348 VTIVDDKPTITDV
+3348 
-3361 DAIRVDEDDLA
+3361 
-3372 TIGSDGSDPISFDGN
+3372 
-3387 FTTTQGSDGV
+3387 
-3397 ASYQL
+3397 
-3402 DAAATPVDG
+3402 
-3411 LTSQGVAVTLTETA
+3411 
-3425 NGDGSYTY
+3425 
-3433 EATAGTEAVFTLTV
+3433 
-3447 NTDGSYNFTLQ
+3447 
-3458 GPIDHA
+3458 
-3464 VDSDELTLNFPIIAT
+3464 LTLNFPIIAT

-3512 DLGTIGSDQ
+3512 DLATIGSDQ
-3521 TDPISIDGNFTTTQ
+3521 NDLISIAGNFTTTQ

-3563 LTETANGDGSF
+3563 LAETANGDGSF
-3574 TYEAAAGT
+3574 TYKATAGS

-3588 TVNTDGSYNFTLEGP
+3588 TVNTDGSYQFTLEGP

-3618 IIATDFDGDTSA
+3618 IIATDFDGDTSV

-3678 ATDGSDGILE
+3678 ATDGSDGIVE
-3688 YSVSDLTT
+3688 YGVSDLTT

-3803 EQTVDEDDLPAGTD
+3803 EQTVDEDDLPAGTG

-3827 GTFDITGGADQV
+3827 GTFDITEGADQV

-3856 DGEAITLVLSSSA
+3856 DGDAITLVLSSSA

-3876 GVAGN
+3876 GVSGN

-3917 VINLPVTATD
+3917 IINLPVTVTD

-3967 GTKEPLTVSGEFEV
+3967 GTKEPLTVSGEFDV

-3996 NPIPNLKSGGEE
+3996 NPIPNLKSGGED
-4008 VTLSQDVGAS
+4008 VTLSQDVSAS
-4018 TADARVYVGQTPG
+4018 TADALVYVGQTPS

-4066 LPVKITDGDNDII
+4066 LPVKITDGDNDTI

-4094 DAISSGSTL
+4094 DAISAGSTL

-4124 GGNFDVTDGADSI
+4124 GGNFEVTDGADTI

-4172 YRAYVQG
+4172 YLAYVQG

-4256 TVDEDDLSG
+4256 TVDEDDLAG
-4265 GSDTTSSDSTVLNGG
+4265 GSDTTSNDSTVLNGG

-4314 NLVSTNGGVTSYE
+4314 NLVGTNGGVTSYE

-4387 NLPITVVD
+4387 NLPITIVD

-4456 SGGFAVTLVQTAVS
+4456 SGGLAVTLVQTAVS
-4470 NNNFTYQGQTPDGNS
+4470 NNNYTYQGQTPDGNS

-4495 SYKFTLEGA
+4495 SYKFTLEGV
-4504 LDHSTQGEDTL
+4504 LDHSIQGEDTL

-4526 DGDTAG
+4526 DGDTAD

-4545 LHDASI
+4545 LYDASI
-4551 SRVEGQGSRTVRLFR
+4551 SRVEGQGSRTVHLFQ
-4566 DPVEGDDDLGADDAQ
+4566 DSVEGDDDLGADGAQ

-4603 VDLNGSDQVV
+4603 VELNGSDQVV

-4710 DNLSTLDVSPAK
+4710 DNLSTLDVTPAK

-4772 VLDASNVE
+4772 VLGASNVE

-4835 AVADIATWTASSEFN
+4835 AVADIATWTTSSEFN

-4863 ITAETQDTSNPEG
+4863 ITAETQDTSNPED

-4898 AIPKSGGVYLV
+4898 AIPQTGGVYLV
-4909 DASRIDEVQV
+4909 DASRISDVQI

-4924 FSGEIRID
+4924 FSGEIKID
-4932 VTAITTENNNPLLGK
+4932 VTAITTENNNPLSGK
-4947 DTARSETETII
+4947 ETARSETETII
-4958 IDVNPVADK
+4958 IDVNPIADP

-4983 TQNTVDPVTDHDPLQ
+4983 TQDTVNPVTDHDPLQ

-5016 LFVRISNFSI
+5016 LFVRISDFSI

-5032 WLDSANPSQIVE
+5032 WLDSVNPSQIVE
-5044 VTDSGGNVL
+5044 VTDSSGNVL

-5092 TGTTEDVLSLG
+5092 NGVAEDILSLG
-5103 SKTVIVGVKGVADIP
+5103 SKTVLVGVKGVADIP
-5118 DTVLIDAGNV
+5118 FIELNDKSGIWHEFNDGNV
-5128 WNRFVDGDVAGIE
+5128 RGIE
-5141 TTIEENGVVNL
+5141 TNIDENGQVEL
-5152 NFSVVSGEVADRPQD
+5152 GFSVISGELPDNPND
-5167 DSEAITVILSNIPDG
+5167 HSESVTVLLSNIPAG
-5182 VRVVDSDGSS
+5182 VEVFDSDGAS
-5192 VDLTFVGYDGNGQP
+5192 VDLTFVGYDAQNQP

-5213 GLNFN
+5213 TANIN
-5218 SGIQII
+5218 SGIVIK

-5232 IAITGTII
+5232 IHITATTI
-5240 VTENDGHSRVIER
+5240 VTENDGHSRTSSGEI
-5253 EVRIKVE
+5253 RIIVA

-5266 DNYVVRSEGDEDT
+5266 DNYTVQSEGDEDT
-5279 RFDIDWKPTLVQ
+5279 RFNIDWKPTLAQ
-5291 SPDTDEFFSDVTIS
+5291 SPDTDEFFSEVTIS

-5328 LSPQAGESEQDFS
+5328 LSPLANESEQDFS
-5341 AKISQSGYVQ
+5341 ARISQSGYVQ

-5363 LTTTVTVKE
+5363 LNTTVTVKE

-5384 EGIAEK
+5384 QGIAEK
-5390 TINGTVNVQVN
+5390 TINGMVHVQVN
-5401 PIVEPEDNTGAI
+5401 PIVEPENTTGSLDA
-5413 DDQTRLLVTES
+5413 QTRLLVTES
-5424 GGGATDIVKSDD
+5424 TGVVTDIVKSDG
-5436 QGNIDFTINTSMGG
+5436 QGNIDFTINTSTGG
-5450 ESGAHII
+5450 ESGANII

-5482 ETLNQLVIVGAL
+5482 EILNQLVIVGAL
-5494 NEGGGRWTVT
+5494 NEGGGRWTVI
-5504 DEDNFS
+5504 DEENFS
-5510 IKAPSGLDLTPSDD
+5510 IKAPSGLDLTPNDD

-5546 LGEDLGN
+5546 LGEDAV
-5553 EKDATVVRQ
+5553 EKDATVVRE

-5573 TPKMSVAAE
+5573 TPQTSVAAE

-5588 VQIQA
+5588 VQIEA
-5593 LEDNSINLGAQLTS
+5593 SEDNAIDLGTQLTS
-5607 KVDAINA
+5607 KVDAISA

-5620 LTIIVDPTAPGIPP
+5620 LTVVIDPSAPGIPP

-5640 TDVDFVNGKYVFQ
+5640 TDIDFVNGKYVFQ
-5653 AHIDASGNITGL
+5653 ADIDASGNITGL

-5675 YAGDFELPIR
+5675 YAGDFELPVR

-5698 NNVQFPVQVLPVADV
+5698 NNVRIPVQVLPIADV
-5713 PSSAGDQPLDS
+5713 PSSAGDQPLDG
-5724 DVTPNVRV
+5724 DVTPNVTV
-5732 DIVGTFGL
+5732 DITGTLGL
-5740 DANKQPVTD
+5740 DANKQPVDD

-5765 LIQLNLSVDFAD
+5765 LIQLNLNVDFAD
-5777 QFNNTQ
+5777 RYNNIQ
-5783 GGRETLTNIK
+5783 GGQETLTNIK

-5814 SIEFNEA
+5814 SIAFNEA

-5858 EAVFDQSILNNSG
+5858 EAVFDQSILNNPG
-5871 DNIDVRTFTDDV
+5871 DNIDIRTFTDDV

-5903 PITVI
+5903 PITVV

-5940 KLTGLPDD
+5940 KLTGIPDD
-5948 FIVKSNSSDYV
+5948 FVVQSNSSDYV

-5979 IDLSD
+5979 VDLSD
-5984 IQIKPPKHFSGEA
+5984 IQIKPPKNFSGEA

-6015 RNNNFTLIVNPIG
+6015 RTNNFTLVVNAIG

-6065 ANYQE
+6065 ATYQE
-6070 NDPETLRVEVSNVPD
+6070 NDPETLRVEISNVPD

-6092 DGTVFTDQGGGIF
+6092 DGTVFTDQGNGVF
-6105 VLEIN
+6105 VLEID

-6117 VFNSGDRNDNSWD
+6117 VFNSGDRNDNSWG

-6145 GSQSLGSAEEFDVTV
+6145 GRQSLGSAEEFDVAV

-6166 DRPEFVNTVD
+6166 DRPDFVNVID
-6176 VETPEDTPMLLDGFS
+6176 VETPEDNAILLDTFGIS
-6191 ITDIDAVLDD
+6191 DVDAVLDD
-6201 PNAEYVLN
+6201 PTAEYVLN
-6209 VNVDSGILE
+6209 IAVDSGYLALE
-6218 LNPTLIATYNLTVSG
+6218 PSIIANYGLTVSG
-6233 DGTDSVELKGT
+6233 DGTGSIELKGT
-6244 VADLNNAIADGLIE
+6244 VSDLNAAIADGLVE
-6258 FNPDLNFFGDV
+6258 FNPALNFFGNV
-6269 QVDVTVDDQG
+6269 NVDITVDDQG
-6279 NEGIVIGGV
+6279 NEGIVISGV
-6288 DDTLNTNSSSFNIEV
+6288 DETLNSNSSQFVIE
-6303 TAVNDTPETTP
+6303 
-6314 VTLPDIEEDSGVF
+6314 
-6327 SISEADLI
+6327 
-6335 ANATDVEND
+6335 
-6344 NLTVSNVQLTD
+6344 
-6355 PNSGSITFNSGTGEW
+6355 
-6370 EFTPAPDYNGPVEI
+6370 
-6384 TYTITDDGTTSG
+6384 
-6396 ASDPKSV
+6396 
-6403 NGSASFNVTEVND
+6403 VTEVND

-6422 VTLSDIAEDSTAVD
+6422 VTLTSIDEDSGAVIITAADLLVNAVD
-6436 ITQADL
+6436 IE
-6442 LANASDIENDTLMV
+6442 SDNLTV
-6456 SNVQLVDPS
+6456 SNVTLVDPAA
-6465 SGTLDFDNVTGTWSF
+6465 GTLTQLSSTEWSF
-6480 TPAPGYNGKVDLTYD
+6480 EPAPDFYGDVSFNYD
-6495 ITDNGTTNGVSD
+6495 ITDDGMTNGVSD
-6507 PQTVSGTATFE
+6507 PKTVSGSA
-6518 VTEVNDAPVTSEVTL
+6518 VM
-6533 SSTEEDGGSVTIT
+6533 
-6546 ATELLSNA
+6546 
-6554 SDPESDN
+6554 
-6561 LTVDNVV
+6561 TVQ
-6568 LVDPASGT
+6568 A
-6576 LTQVSATEWTF
+6576 
-6587 EPAADFFGDVN
+6587 
-6598 FTYEITDDGTT
+6598 I
-6609 NGAPDPITIA
+6609 
-6619 GTAVLNVEATND
+6619 ND
-6631 APEITATSVT
+6631 APEIDGSMVT
-6641 DTINE
+6641 NTIVE
-6646 ADGQKVTGIS
+6646 SSDQKISGIEIT
-6656 VSDVDFAGAQANE
+6656 DVDFAGVHENE
-6669 SMTVTLTV
+6669 IMTVSLSID
-6677 TEGDLRVEPPAGS
+6677 EGDISVVVPAGS
-6690 GVTVGAGM
+6690 GITQGVGL
-6698 AGEITLMGTP
+6698 AGETVLMGTLSQLNSLFASTDP
-6708 DNINSVL
+6708 DVGVFI
-6715 GATDA
+6715 DA
-6720 SEGVFVD
+6720 S
-6727 AGDVNAASITLSVK
+6727 DVNSNSIALTVTAD
-6741 VEDNGVYFENA
+6741 DNGIFYDNLT
-6752 SGTALEANQDF
+6752 GTSLQTSETFD
-6763 TINVTPVADAPTLSI
+6763 INVTPVADVPNLAIDQNFS
-6778 NPQFNYIRQIAASQT
+6778 YIQRISASQS
-6793 ASSQGLA
+6793 ASRQGIAL
-6800 IVGIMAAL
+6800 VGIMAAL
-6808 TDIDEVLSLELTGVP
+6808 TDVDEVLALELTGVP
-6823 ASAEVTSGV
+6823 RGATITSEATT
-6832 SPSGISFDGTT
+6832 SNISFDGTT
-6843 WTVPSDEID
+6843 WTVPEDEID
-6852 TLEIVATDTNSGID
+6852 TLHINNAIPGD
-6866 VGSYDISLTAISTE
+6866 YDITLTAVSTA
-6880 SNGDEAQSSPVQI
+6880 SNGDQAYSTP
-6893 SLDVSSDSDDI
+6893 LDINLNVTLNSQDI
-6904 DQSTAVDDSYLVS
+6904 DQSAESEDSYLIGS
-6917 GDTGTNL
+6917 DAGITLAAGT
-6924 IGGDGDDVILGGDG
+6924 GDDYILGGDG

-6953 GDGSDI
+6953 GAGSDI
-6959 FKWTVDSVDEGAVD
+6959 FKWTEDTVDNGAID
-6973 TITDFTVNEDSI
+6973 TITDFSVNEDTI
-6985 DLREVISDLNNSMI
+6985 DLKDVIADLNDPTAGI
-6999 DMDDLLGHISA
+6999 DDLLAHIQA

-7016 ESVSLNITTDAN
+7016 ENVSLNITTDAN

-7047 SSNEIVESLLNN
+7047 SSNEIVESLLNH

>member
-192 VIEGSIS
+192 VTEGSIS

-301 VADGQ
+301 IADGQ
-306 VSIVGDQINIT
+306 VSIVGDQINIA

-354 NVESSSTPITGT
+354 NVESSSTPIIGT

-435 FKPLEQTN
+435 FKPLEQAN

-489 EAGVDQGSQEGAVVT
+489 EAGVDQGSQEGAAVT
-504 SGTGA
+504 SGTGS

-564 VRITIF
+564 VRITVF

-612 GDRSSIT
+612 GDRSSLT
-619 DGSNTPEA
+619 EGSNTPEA

-632 QVQDDVPT
+632 QVQDDVPS
-640 IDDVDA
+640 IDGFDA

-660 QSDSL
+660 QSDSVL
-665 LAQGNFTTTQ
+665 VQGSFTTTQ

-690 PLNGLESQGRPIS
+690 PLNGLESQGRSIS
-703 LTETTNSDGSFT
+703 LTETVNSDGSFT

-736 SFTLEG
+736 SFALEG

-778 DDVPTI
+778 DDVPII

-792 DEDDLSSVGSDQS
+792 DEDDLSLVGSDQS
-805 QPTLVEGQFTTTQ
+805 QSTLVEGQFTTTQ

-830 NADPLNS
+830 NADPLNG

-890 ANSDSL
+890 ANTDSL
-896 TLDFNVIATDFDG
+896 TLDFSVIATDFDG

-1004 TAGTEAVFTLTVNT
+1004 TAGSEAVFTLTVNT
-1018 DGSYNFTLEGS
+1018 DGSYNFTLEGP

-1074 AITVDEDD
+1074 TITVDEDD

-1096 DGNFTT
+1096 DGSFTT

-1115 GTSTPVDGLTS
+1115 ASATPVDGLTS
-1126 QGVAVT
+1126 QGAAVT

-1149 GSEAVF
+1149 GGNPVF
-1155 TLTVNTDGSYNFTL
+1155 TLTVDTDGSYNFTL
-1169 QGPIDHAVGSDELIL
+1169 EGPIDHAVDSDELTL

-1219 SVDEDDLSGVGSD
+1219 SVDEDDLTGVGSD
-1232 PGGDLFVEGAFT
+1232 PGGDLLVEGAFT

-1373 SDQTDAVFVAGAFT
+1373 SDQTDAVFVEGAFT

-1419 VETANP
+1419 VETANA

-1698 QGMAVTLAETANGD
+1698 QGVAVTLTETANSD
-1712 GSYTYEATAGTE
+1712 GSFTYQATAGTE
-1724 AVFTLTVNT
+1724 SVFTLTVNT

-1743 PIDHATDSDELTLN
+1743 PIDHAANSDSLTLDFN
-1757 FPIIATDFDGDTT
+1757 VIATDFDGDTSQ
-1770 TETIPVTIVDDKP
+1770 IVLPVTIVDDKP

-1805 TGPISIDG
+1805 TDPISIDG
-1813 NFTTTQGSDRVVSY
+1813 HFTTTQGSDRVVSY
-1827 QLDASATPVAGLTSQ
+1827 QLDASSTPVDGLTSQ
-1842 GVAVTLTETA
+1842 GVVVTLTETA

-1857 FTYQATAGTESVFTL
+1857 FTYEATAGTEAVFTL

-1963 SDRVVSYQLDA
+1963 SDRVVSYQLDGT
-1974 SATPVD
+1974 STPVD

-2003 EATAGGNPVFT
+2003 EATAGSEAVFT
-2014 LTVDTDGSYNFTLE
+2014 LTVNTDGSYNFTLE

-2038 ELTMNFPIIATDF
+2038 ELTLNFPIIVTDF

-2174 DHAANSDSLTIDFP
+2174 DHA
-2188 IIATDFD
+2188 
-2195 GDTTTATIPVTITD
+2195 V
-2209 DAPII
+2209 
-2214 DNVVPLAV
+2214 
-2222 DEDDLSGIGS
+2222 
-2232 DQTDA
+2232 
-2237 VFVEGAFTTTQ
+2237 
-2248 GSDRV
+2248 
-2253 VSYQLDSTSDP
+2253 
-2264 VSGLTSQGEPVTLVE
+2264 
-2279 TANVDGSFTYVATA
+2279 
-2293 DGNPVFTMNVN
+2293 
-2304 ADGTYNFRLEGP
+2304 
-2316 VDHALNSDELVLN
+2316 
-2329 FPIIATD
+2329 
-2336 FDGDTTT
+2336 
-2343 ATIPVTITDDVPTIN
+2343 
-2358 NVVPLTVDEDD
+2358 
-2369 LATIGSDQNDDA
+2369 
-2381 FMSGS
+2381 
-2386 FSTTEGSDSVVKY
+2386 
-2399 QLDATADPV
+2399 
-2408 AGLTSHGE
+2408 
-2416 PVVLAETTNGDGSF
+2416 
-2430 TYTATAD
+2430 
-2437 GNAVFELVVKPD
+2437 
-2449 GSYTFTLQGP
+2449 
-2459 LDHAVNSD
+2459 
-2467 SLQIDFPIIATDFD
+2467 
-2481 GDTSSKTL
+2481 
-2489 PVTIVDDKPTIT
+2489 
-2501 DVDAIRVDEDDLAT
+2501 
-2515 IGSDGSDPISIDG
+2515 
-2528 NFTTTQG
+2528 
-2535 SDGVVSYQLDAAAT
+2535 
-2549 PVDGLTS
+2549 
-2556 QGVAVTLT
+2556 
-2564 ETANGDGSYTY
+2564 
-2575 EATAGTEAVFTLTVN
+2575 
-2590 TDGSYNF
+2590 
-2597 TLQGPIDHAVDS
+2597 
-2609 DELTLNFP
+2609 
-2617 IIATDFDGDTTTE
+2617 
-2630 TLPVTIVDDKPTI
+2630 
-2643 TNVDAIT
+2643 
-2650 VDEDDLGTIGSDQ
+2650 
-2663 TDPISIDG
+2663 
-2671 NFTTTQGS
+2671 
-2679 DRVVSYQLDASA
+2679 
-2691 TPVAGLTSQGV
+2691 
-2702 AVTLTET
+2702 
-2709 ANGDGSFT
+2709 
-2717 YEATAGSEAVFT
+2717 
-2729 LTVNTDGS
+2729 
-2737 YNFTLEG
+2737 
-2744 PIDHAVDSD
+2744 
-2753 ELTLNFPIIATDF
+2753 
-2766 DGDTTNATIPV
+2766 
-2777 TIVDDKPV
+2777 
-2785 ITDVDAITVDED
+2785 
-2797 DLASIGSDQSDPISI
+2797 
-2812 DGNFTTTQGSDR
+2812 
-2824 VVSYQLDGTSAPVDG
+2824 
-2839 LTSQGVAVTLTETA
+2839 
-2853 NGDGSFT
+2853 
-2860 YEATAGSEAVF
+2860 
-2871 TLTVNTDGSYNFT
+2871 
-2884 LEGPID
+2884 
-2890 HAIDSDELTLNFPI
+2890 
-2904 IATDFDGDTVTE
+2904 
-2916 TIPVT
+2916 
-2921 IVDDVPTITA
+2921 
-2931 VDALSVDEDDLSGVG
+2931 
-2946 SDPGGDLFV
+2946 
-2955 EGAFTT
+2955 
-2961 TQGSDRVVSYQ
+2961 
-2972 LDSTADPVAGL
+2972 
-2983 TSQGEAI
+2983 
-2990 ILVETANGDGSFTY
+2990 
-3004 VATADGNPVF
+3004 
-3014 TLNVATDGTYD
+3014 
-3025 FTLQGPIDHAANSDS
+3025 NSDS

-3113 YQLDSTADPVSGLT
+3113 YQLDSTSDPVLGLT

-3150 ADGNPVFTMKV
+3150 ADGNPVFTMNV

-3234 QNDNAFMS
+3234 QNDDAFMS
-3242 GSFSTTEGSDSVVKY
+3242 GSFTTTEGSDSVVKY

-3280 TTNGDGSFTY
+3280 TANGDGSFTY
-3290 TATADGNAVFE
+3290 TATANGNDVFE

-3336 DFDGDTSSKTLP
+3336 DFDGDTSTETLP

-3372 TIGSDGSDPISFDGN
+3372 AIGSDGSDPVSIDGN

-3397 ASYQL
+3397 VSYQL
-3402 DAAATPVDG
+3402 DIAATPVDG

-3447 NTDGSYNFTLQ
+3447 NTDGSYNFTLE

-3574 TYEAAAGT
+3574 TYEATAGS

-3827 GTFDITGGADQV
+3827 GTFDITEGADQV

-3876 GVAGN
+3876 GVTGN

-3895 NSYEFDLQKPLDH
+3895 NTYEFDLQKPLDH

-3967 GTKEPLTVSGEFEV
+3967 GTKESLTVSGEFEV

-4018 TADARVYVGQTPG
+4018 TADALVYVGQTPG

-4146 SPVSGLTSGGQP
+4146 SPVSGLTSGSQP

-4195 YEFELLGALDHPAGN
+4195 YEFELLGALDHPEGN

-4256 TVDEDDLSG
+4256 TVDEDDLAG
-4265 GSDTTSSDSTVLNGG
+4265 GSDTTSNDSTVLNGG

-4314 NLVSTNGGVTSYE
+4314 NLVGTNGGVTSYE

-4456 SGGFAVTLVQTAVS
+4456 SGGLAVTLVQTAVS

-4566 DPVEGDDDLGADDAQ
+4566 DPVEGDDDLGADGAQ

-5372 IDHEYVDASNPG
+5372 IDHEYVDALNPG

-5401 PIVEPEDNTGAI
+5401 PIVEPEDKTGAI

-5482 ETLNQLVIVGAL
+5482 EILNQLVIVGAL

-5504 DEDNFS
+5504 NEDNFS
-5510 IKAPSGLDLTPSDD
+5510 IKAPSGLDLTPNDD

-5553 EKDATVVRQ
+5553 EKDATVMRQ

-5573 TPKMSVAAE
+5573 TPQMSVAAE

-5620 LTIIVDPTAPGIPP
+5620 LTIIVDPSAPGIPP

-5640 TDVDFVNGKYVFQ
+5640 TDIDFVNGKYVFQ

-6092 DGTVFTDQGGGIF
+6092 DGTVFTDQGGVF

-6258 FNPDLNFFGDV
+6258 FNPELNFFGDV

-6384 TYTITDDGTTSG
+6384 TYTITDDGTTNG

-6403 NGSASFNVTEVND
+6403 NGSASFNVTEAND

-6656 VSDVDFAGAQANE
+6656 VSDVDFVGAQANE

-6904 DQSTAVDDSYLVS
+6904 DQSTAVDDSYLVG
-6917 GDTGTNL
+6917 GDTGINL

-6999 DMDDLLGHISA
+6999 DMDDLLSHISA

>member
-1 MSTHTVPQSAIVNAV
+1 MSTQTVPQNAIVNAV
-16 KGEVLVLGLDGNVKV
+16 KGEVLVLGLDGKV
-31 IKAGDELRPG
+31 RSIKAGDELISG
-41 EIIITENNASLD
+41 EVIITENNASLD
-53 VQINNELYLVDANCV
+53 VQIHNELYLVDANCV
-68 ACLPVP
+68 ACLPEP
-74 SSEPLEPV
+74 SFEQPETL
-82 LVQSPVNGLVTFD
+82 LQSPVNGQVTFD
-95 PTAIGSADFDA
+95 PTAIEGANFDA
-106 NDIAAIQQAILDGA
+106 NDVAAIQQAILDGA

-154 ASTFFETSATRSGED
+154 ASTFFETSATRSGVEE
-169 DRDEDDGL
+169 RDEADDL
-177 NVTIFADGGQSLQSS
+177 DVTIFADGGQSLQSS

-257 QNAIIGTQGGNE
+257 QNAIIGTQEGNE

-301 VADGQ
+301 IADGQ
-306 VSIVGDQINIT
+306 VSIVGDQINIA

-327 NSIQAPIDF
+327 NSSQAPIDF

-346 APQNVTFE
+346 SPQNVTFE

-458 FDQDTASNTFTMT
+458 FDQDTASNTFTMS

-489 EAGVDQGSQEGAVVT
+489 EAGVDQGSQEGAAVT
-504 SGTGA
+504 SGTGS
-509 ITTAVGSDI
+509 ITTAVGSEI

-528 FNVGGE
+528 FNVGGG

-564 VRITIF
+564 VRITVF

-632 QVQDDVPT
+632 QVQDDVPS
-640 IDDVDA
+640 IDGVEA

-660 QSDSL
+660 QSDSV
-665 LAQGNFTTTQ
+665 LAQGSFTTTQ
-675 GSDRVVSYQLESGTD
+675 GSDRVVSYQLESVTD
-690 PLNGLESQGRPIS
+690 PLNGLESQGRSIS
-703 LTETTNSDGSFT
+703 LTETANSDGSFT

-736 SFTLEG
+736 SFIVEG

-752 LTLDFTIVA
+752 LTLDFNIVA

-830 NADPLNS
+830 NADPLNG

-896 TLDFNVIATDFDG
+896 TLDFSVIATDFDG

-934 VDEDDLGT
+934 VDEDDLAT

-965 VVSYQLDASSTPVD
+965 VVSYQLDASATPVD

-992 TANGDGSFTYEA
+992 TANGDGSFTYQA
-1004 TAGTEAVFTLTVNT
+1004 TAGTESVFTLTVNT
-1018 DGSYNFTLEGS
+1018 DGSYNFTLEGP

-1045 IATDFDGDTTNATI
+1045 IVTDFDGDTTNATI

-1096 DGNFTT
+1096 DGSFTT

-1115 GTSTPVDGLTS
+1115 ASATPVDGLTS
-1126 QGVAVT
+1126 QGVVVT
-1132 LTETANGDGSF
+1132 LTETENGDGSF

-1149 GSEAVF
+1149 GTESVF

-1169 QGPIDHAVGSDELIL
+1169 EGPIDHAIDSDELTM

-1192 FDGDTVTETIPVTI
+1192 LDGDTVTEIIPVTI

-1219 SVDEDDLSGVGSD
+1219 NVDEDDLNVVGSD
-1232 PGGDLFVEGAFT
+1232 PGGDLFVKGAFT

-1259 TADPVAGLTSQGEAI
+1259 TSDPVAGLTSQGEAI
-1274 ILVETANGD
+1274 TLVETANGD
-1283 GSFTYVATADGNPV
+1283 GSFTYVATADGNPI

-1332 ATDFDGDTTSATIPV
+1332 ATDFDGDTVTATIPV
-1347 TITDDAPIIDN
+1347 TITDDAPVIDN

-1373 SDQTDAVFVAGAFT
+1373 SDQSDAVYVEGAFT

-1392 DRVVSYQLDSTSDP
+1392 DRVVSYQLDSTADP
-1406 VSGLTSQGEPVIL
+1406 VSGLTSQGEPVTL
-1419 VETANP
+1419 VETANA

-1449 TYDFRLEGPIDHALN
+1449 TYNFRLEGPVDHALN

-1497 TINNVV
+1497 SIDNVV

-1570 SFTYTATANGNDVF
+1570 SFTYTATADGNAVF
-1584 ELVVKPDG
+1584 ELVLKPDG

-1597 LQGPLDHAVN
+1597 LQGPLDHAMN

-1627 TETLPVT
+1627 TKILPVT
-1634 IVDDKPTITDVD
+1634 IVDDQPSITNVD
-1646 AIRVDEDDLATIG
+1646 AISVDEDDLATIG
-1659 SDGSDPISIDGNF
+1659 SDQKESVSIDGHF
-1672 TTTQGSDGVVSYQLD
+1672 VTTGSDHVVRYQLD
-1687 TAATPVDGLTS
+1687 ASSNPVDGLTS
-1698 QGMAVTLAETANGD
+1698 HGVVVTMTESANAD
-1712 GSYTYEATAGTE
+1712 GSFTYTATAGSE
-1724 AVFTLTVNT
+1724 AVFTLTVNS
-1733 DGSYNFTLQG
+1733 DGSYNFTLEG
-1743 PIDHATDSDELTLN
+1743 PIDHATGSDELTLN

-1797 LGTIGSDQ
+1797 L
-1805 TGPISIDG
+1805 
-1813 NFTTTQGSDRVVSY
+1813 
-1827 QLDASATPVAGLTSQ
+1827 A
-1842 GVAVTLTETA
+1842 
-1852 NGDGS
+1852 
-1857 FTYQATAGTESVFTL
+1857 
-1872 TVNTDGSYNFTLEG
+1872 
-1886 PIDHAVD
+1886 
-1893 SDELTLNFPIIATD
+1893 
-1907 FDGDTTNA
+1907 
-1915 TIPVTIVDDKPV
+1915 
-1927 ITDVDAI
+1927 
-1934 TVDEDDLASIGS
+1934 
-1946 DQSNP
+1946 
-1951 ISIDGNFTTTQG
+1951 
-1963 SDRVVSYQLDA
+1963 
-1974 SATPVD
+1974 
-1980 GLTSQGVAVTL
+1980 
-1991 TETANGDGSFTY
+1991 
-2003 EATAGGNPVFT
+2003 
-2014 LTVDTDGSYNFTLE
+2014 
-2028 GPIDHAVDSD
+2028 
-2038 ELTMNFPIIATDF
+2038 
-2051 DGDTVTETIPVT
+2051 
-2063 IVDDVPTITAVDAL
+2063 
-2077 SVDEDDL
+2077 
-2084 SGVGSDPGGDLF
+2084 
-2096 VEGAFTTTQGSDRV
+2096 
-2110 VSYQLDSTADPV
+2110 
-2122 AGLTSQGEA
+2122 
-2131 ITLVETANGDGS
+2131 
-2143 FTYVATADGNPVF
+2143 
-2156 TLNVAT
+2156 
-2162 DGTYDFTLQGPI
+2162 
-2174 DHAANSDSLTIDFP
+2174 
-2188 IIATDFD
+2188 
-2195 GDTTTATIPVTITD
+2195 
-2209 DAPII
+2209 
-2214 DNVVPLAV
+2214 
-2222 DEDDLSGIGS
+2222 
-2232 DQTDA
+2232 
-2237 VFVEGAFTTTQ
+2237 
-2248 GSDRV
+2248 
-2253 VSYQLDSTSDP
+2253 
-2264 VSGLTSQGEPVTLVE
+2264 
-2279 TANVDGSFTYVATA
+2279 
-2293 DGNPVFTMNVN
+2293 
-2304 ADGTYNFRLEGP
+2304 
-2316 VDHALNSDELVLN
+2316 
-2329 FPIIATD
+2329 
-2336 FDGDTTT
+2336 
-2343 ATIPVTITDDVPTIN
+2343 
-2358 NVVPLTVDEDD
+2358 
-2369 LATIGSDQNDDA
+2369 
-2381 FMSGS
+2381 
-2386 FSTTEGSDSVVKY
+2386 
-2399 QLDATADPV
+2399 
-2408 AGLTSHGE
+2408 
-2416 PVVLAETTNGDGSF
+2416 
-2430 TYTATAD
+2430 
-2437 GNAVFELVVKPD
+2437 
-2449 GSYTFTLQGP
+2449 
-2459 LDHAVNSD
+2459 
-2467 SLQIDFPIIATDFD
+2467 
-2481 GDTSSKTL
+2481 
-2489 PVTIVDDKPTIT
+2489 
-2501 DVDAIRVDEDDLAT
+2501 
-2515 IGSDGSDPISIDG
+2515 
-2528 NFTTTQG
+2528 
-2535 SDGVVSYQLDAAAT
+2535 
-2549 PVDGLTS
+2549 
-2556 QGVAVTLT
+2556 
-2564 ETANGDGSYTY
+2564 
-2575 EATAGTEAVFTLTVN
+2575 
-2590 TDGSYNF
+2590 
-2597 TLQGPIDHAVDS
+2597 
-2609 DELTLNFP
+2609 
-2617 IIATDFDGDTTTE
+2617 
-2630 TLPVTIVDDKPTI
+2630 
-2643 TNVDAIT
+2643 
-2650 VDEDDLGTIGSDQ
+2650 TIGSDQ

-2717 YEATAGSEAVFT
+2717 Y
-2729 LTVNTDGS
+2729 
-2737 YNFTLEG
+2737 
-2744 PIDHAVDSD
+2744 
-2753 ELTLNFPIIATDF
+2753 
-2766 DGDTTNATIPV
+2766 
-2777 TIVDDKPV
+2777 
-2785 ITDVDAITVDED
+2785 
-2797 DLASIGSDQSDPISI
+2797 Q
-2812 DGNFTTTQGSDR
+2812 
-2824 VVSYQLDGTSAPVDG
+2824 
-2839 LTSQGVAVTLTETA
+2839 
-2853 NGDGSFT
+2853 
-2860 YEATAGSEAVF
+2860 
-2871 TLTVNTDGSYNFT
+2871 
-2884 LEGPID
+2884 
-2890 HAIDSDELTLNFPI
+2890 
-2904 IATDFDGDTVTE
+2904 
-2916 TIPVT
+2916 
-2921 IVDDVPTITA
+2921 
-2931 VDALSVDEDDLSGVG
+2931 
-2946 SDPGGDLFV
+2946 
-2955 EGAFTT
+2955 
-2961 TQGSDRVVSYQ
+2961 
-2972 LDSTADPVAGL
+2972 
-2983 TSQGEAI
+2983 
-2990 ILVETANGDGSFTY
+2990 
-3004 VATADGNPVF
+3004 
-3014 TLNVATDGTYD
+3014 
-3025 FTLQGPIDHAANSDS
+3025 
-3040 LTIDFPIIATDF
+3040 
-3052 DGDTTSATIPVTI
+3052 
-3065 TDDAPIIDNVVPL
+3065 
-3078 AVDEDD
+3078 
-3084 LSGIGSDQT
+3084 
-3093 DAVFV
+3093 
-3098 EGAFTTT
+3098 
-3105 QGSDRVVS
+3105 
-3113 YQLDSTADPVSGLT
+3113 
-3127 SQGEPVTLVETA
+3127 
-3139 NADGSFTYVAT
+3139 
-3150 ADGNPVFTMKV
+3150 
-3161 NADGTYNFRL
+3161 
-3171 EGPVDHAL
+3171 
-3179 NSDELVLNF
+3179 
-3188 PIIATDFDG
+3188 
-3197 DTTTAT
+3197 
-3203 IPVTITD
+3203 
-3210 DVPTIDNVVPLTV
+3210 
-3223 DEDDLASIGSD
+3223 
-3234 QNDNAFMS
+3234 
-3242 GSFSTTEGSDSVVKY
+3242 
-3257 QLDATAD
+3257 
-3264 PVAGL
+3264 
-3269 TSHGEPVVLAE
+3269 
-3280 TTNGDGSFTY
+3280 
-3290 TATADGNAVFE
+3290 
-3301 LVVKPDGSYTFTLQ
+3301 
-3315 GPLDHAV
+3315 
-3322 NSDSLQIDFPIIAT
+3322 
-3336 DFDGDTSSKTLP
+3336 
-3348 VTIVDDKPTITDV
+3348 
-3361 DAIRVDEDDLA
+3361 
-3372 TIGSDGSDPISFDGN
+3372 
-3387 FTTTQGSDGV
+3387 
-3397 ASYQL
+3397 
-3402 DAAATPVDG
+3402 
-3411 LTSQGVAVTLTETA
+3411 
-3425 NGDGSYTY
+3425 
-3433 EATAGTEAVFTLTV
+3433 ATAGTEAVFTLTV
-3447 NTDGSYNFTLQ
+3447 NN
-3458 GPIDHA
+3458 
-3464 VDSDELTLNFPIIAT
+3464 
-3479 DFDGDTTTETIP
+3479 
-3491 VTIVDD
+3491 
-3497 KPTITDVDAITVDED
+3497 
-3512 DLGTIGSDQ
+3512 
-3521 TDPISIDGNFTTTQ
+3521 
-3535 GSDRVVSYQLD
+3535 
-3546 ASATPVAGLT
+3546 
-3556 SQGVAVT
+3556 
-3563 LTETANGDGSF
+3563 
-3574 TYEAAAGT
+3574 
-3582 EAVFTL
+3582 
-3588 TVNTDGSYNFTLEGP
+3588 DGSYNFTLEGP

-3678 ATDGSDGILE
+3678 ATDGSDGIVE
-3688 YSVSDLTT
+3688 YGVSDLATS
-3696 PVQGLTSGGQSL
+3696 VQGLTSGGQSL

-3722 EARIDGTTTPV
+3722 EARIDGATTPV
-3733 FRVTLDASDDS
+3733 FRVTLDASNDS

-3794 TIDGLLAGS
+3794 TINGLLAGS
-3803 EQTVDEDDLPAGTD
+3803 EQIVDEDDLSAGTD

-3827 GTFDITGGADQV
+3827 GIFDITEGADQV

-3895 NSYEFDLQKPLDH
+3895 NTYEFDLQKPLDH

-3967 GTKEPLTVSGEFEV
+3967 GTKEPLTVSGEFDV

-4008 VTLSQDVGAS
+4008 VTLSQDASAS
-4018 TADARVYVGQTPG
+4018 TADALVYVGQTPG
-4031 GVTVFTLTLHQDG
+4031 GVTVFTLILHQDG

-4057 VNSDEILLN
+4057 VNSDEVLLN
-4066 LPVKITDGDNDII
+4066 LPVKITDGDNDTI

-4094 DAISSGSTL
+4094 DAISPGSTL

-4118 PESNII
+4118 PESNVI
-4124 GGNFDVTDGADSI
+4124 GGTFDVTDGADSI

-4158 LELVEFSNSNGVIE
+4158 LEMVEFSNSNGVIE

-4246 IVKVT
+4246 IVKLT

-4256 TVDEDDLSG
+4256 TVDEDDIAG
-4265 GSDTTSSDSTVLNGG
+4265 GSDTTSGDSTVLTGG
-4280 FEVVAGADKIV
+4280 FEVVDGADEIV
-4291 SYQVSDLDA
+4291 SYQISDLNA

-4314 NLVSTNGGVTSYE
+4314 NVVSSVGGVTSYE

-4387 NLPITVVD
+4387 NLPITVID

-4404 ALAVDEDDLANGS
+4404 ALAVDEDDLTNGS

-4456 SGGFAVTLVQTAVS
+4456 SGGLAVTLVQTAVS

-4504 LDHSTQGEDTL
+4504 LDHTTQGEDTL

-4545 LHDASI
+4545 LYDASI
-4551 SRVEGQGSRTVRLFR
+4551 SRVEGQGSRTVHLFQ
-4566 DPVEGDDDLGADDAQ
+4566 DPVEGDDDLGADGAQ

-4613 FVHKVLDG
+4613 YVHKVLDG
-4621 VDTEIGRLV
+4621 VDTEIGRLI
-4630 VRTDGSVSFRPN
+4630 VRTDGRVSFRPN

-4710 DNLSTLDVSPAK
+4710 DNLSTLDVNPAK

-4835 AVADIATWTASSEFN
+4835 AVADIATWTTSSEFN

-4863 ITAETQDTSNPEG
+4863 ITAETQDTSNPED

-4898 AIPKSGGVYLV
+4898 AIPQTGGVYLV
-4909 DASRIDEVQV
+4909 DASRIGDVQI

-4924 FSGEIRID
+4924 FSGEIKID
-4932 VTAITTENNNPLLGK
+4932 VTAITTENNNPLSGK
-4947 DTARSETETII
+4947 ETARSETETII
-4958 IDVNPVADK
+4958 IDVNPIADP

-4983 TQNTVDPVTDHDPLQ
+4983 TQDTVNPVTDHDPLQ

-5016 LFVRISNFSI
+5016 LFVRISDFSI

-5044 VTDSGGNVL
+5044 VTDSSGNVL

-5092 TGTTEDVLSLG
+5092 SGVAEDMLSLG

-5118 DTVLIDAGNV
+5118 FIELNDKSGIWHEFNDGNV
-5128 WNRFVDGDVAGIE
+5128 RGIE
-5141 TTIEENGVVNL
+5141 TNIDENGQVEL
-5152 NFSVVSGEVADRPQD
+5152 GFSVISGELPDNPND
-5167 DSEAITVILSNIPDG
+5167 HSESVTVLLSNIPAG
-5182 VRVVDSDGSS
+5182 VEVFDSDGAS
-5192 VDLTFVGYDGNGQP
+5192 VDLTFVGYDAQNQP

-5213 GLNFN
+5213 TANIN
-5218 SGIQII
+5218 SGIVIK

-5232 IAITGTII
+5232 IHITATTI
-5240 VTENDGHSRVIER
+5240 VTENDGHSRTSSGEI
-5253 EVRIKVE
+5253 RIIVA

-5266 DNYVVRSEGDEDT
+5266 DNYTVQSEGDEDT
-5279 RFDIDWKPTLVQ
+5279 RFNIDWKPTLAQ
-5291 SPDTDEFFSDVTIS
+5291 SPDTDEFFSEVTIS

-5328 LSPQAGESEQDFS
+5328 LSPLANESEQDFS
-5341 AKISQSGYVQ
+5341 ARISQSGYVQ

-5363 LTTTVTVKE
+5363 LNTTVTVKE

-5384 EGIAEK
+5384 QGIAEK
-5390 TINGTVNVQVN
+5390 TINGMVHVQVN
-5401 PIVEPEDNTGAI
+5401 PIVEPENTTGSLDA
-5413 DDQTRLLVTES
+5413 QTRLLVTES
-5424 GGGATDIVKSDD
+5424 TGVVTDIVKSDG
-5436 QGNIDFTINTSMGG
+5436 QGNIDFTINTSTGG
-5450 ESGAHII
+5450 ESGANII

-5482 ETLNQLVIVGAL
+5482 EILNQLVIVGAL
-5494 NEGGGRWTVT
+5494 NEGGGRWTVI
-5504 DEDNFS
+5504 DEENFS
-5510 IKAPSGLDLTPSDD
+5510 IKAPSGLDLTPNDD

-5546 LGEDLGN
+5546 LGEDAV
-5553 EKDATVVRQ
+5553 EKDATVVRE

-5573 TPKMSVAAE
+5573 TPQTSVAAE

-5588 VQIQA
+5588 VQIEA
-5593 LEDNSINLGAQLTS
+5593 SEDNAIDLGTQLTS

-5620 LTIIVDPTAPGIPP
+5620 LTVVIDPSAPGIPP

-5640 TDVDFVNGKYVFQ
+5640 TDIDFVNGKYVFQ
-5653 AHIDASGNITGL
+5653 ADIDASGNITGL

-5675 YAGDFELPIR
+5675 YAGDFELPVR

-5698 NNVQFPVQVLPVADV
+5698 NNVRIPVQVLPIADV
-5713 PSSAGDQPLDS
+5713 PSSAGDQPLDG
-5724 DVTPNVRV
+5724 DVTPNVTV
-5732 DIVGTFGL
+5732 DITGTLGL
-5740 DANKQPVTD
+5740 DANKQPVDD

-5765 LIQLNLSVDFAD
+5765 LIQLNLNVDFAD
-5777 QFNNTQ
+5777 RYNNIQ
-5783 GGRETLTNIK
+5783 GGQETLTNIK

-5858 EAVFDQSILNNSG
+5858 EAVFDQSILNNPG
-5871 DNIDVRTFTDDV
+5871 DNIDIRTFTDDV

-5888 PVVDDITITGADPTQ
+5888 PVVDDITITGADPTK
-5903 PITVI
+5903 PITVV

-5940 KLTGLPDD
+5940 KLTGIPDD
-5948 FIVKSNSSDYV
+5948 FVVQSNSSDYV

-5979 IDLSD
+5979 VDLSD
-5984 IQIKPPKHFSGEA
+5984 IQIKPPKNFSGEA

-6015 RNNNFTLIVNPIG
+6015 RTNNFTLVVNPIG

-6065 ANYQE
+6065 TTYQE
-6070 NDPETLRVEVSNVPD
+6070 NGPETLRVEISNVPD

-6092 DGTVFTDQGGGIF
+6092 DGTVFTDQGNGVF
-6105 VLEIN
+6105 VLEID

-6117 VFNSGDRNDNSWD
+6117 VFNSGDRNDNSWG

-6145 GSQSLGSAEEFDVTV
+6145 GRQNLGSAEEFDVAV

-6166 DRPEFVNTVD
+6166 DRPDFVNVID
-6176 VETPEDTPMLLDGFS
+6176 VETPEDNAILLDTFGIS
-6191 ITDIDAVLDD
+6191 DVDAVLDD
-6201 PNAEYVLN
+6201 PTAEYVLN
-6209 VNVDSGILE
+6209 IAVDSGYLVF
-6218 LNPTLIATYNLTVSG
+6218 NPSIIANYGLTVSG
-6233 DGTDSVELKGT
+6233 DGTGSIELKGT
-6244 VADLNNAIADGLIE
+6244 VSDLNAAIADGLVE
-6258 FNPDLNFFGDV
+6258 FNPALNFFGNV
-6269 QVDVTVDDQG
+6269 NVDISVDDQG
-6279 NEGIVIGGV
+6279 NEGIVISGV
-6288 DDTLNTNSSSFNIEV
+6288 DETLNSNSSQFVIE
-6303 TAVNDTPETTP
+6303 
-6314 VTLPDIEEDSGVF
+6314 
-6327 SISEADLI
+6327 
-6335 ANATDVEND
+6335 
-6344 NLTVSNVQLTD
+6344 
-6355 PNSGSITFNSGTGEW
+6355 
-6370 EFTPAPDYNGPVEI
+6370 
-6384 TYTITDDGTTSG
+6384 
-6396 ASDPKSV
+6396 
-6403 NGSASFNVTEVND
+6403 VTEVND

-6422 VTLSDIAEDSTAVD
+6422 VTLTSIDEDSGAVIVTAADLLVNAVD
-6436 ITQADL
+6436 IE
-6442 LANASDIENDTLMV
+6442 SDNLTV
-6456 SNVQLVDPS
+6456 SNVTLVDPAA
-6465 SGTLDFDNVTGTWSF
+6465 GTLTQLSSTEWSF
-6480 TPAPGYNGKVDLTYD
+6480 EPAPDFYGDVSFNYD
-6495 ITDNGTTNGVSD
+6495 ITDDGMTNGVSD
-6507 PQTVSGTATFE
+6507 PKTVSGSA
-6518 VTEVNDAPVTSEVTL
+6518 VM
-6533 SSTEEDGGSVTIT
+6533 
-6546 ATELLSNA
+6546 
-6554 SDPESDN
+6554 
-6561 LTVDNVV
+6561 TVQ
-6568 LVDPASGT
+6568 A
-6576 LTQVSATEWTF
+6576 
-6587 EPAADFFGDVN
+6587 
-6598 FTYEITDDGTT
+6598 I
-6609 NGAPDPITIA
+6609 
-6619 GTAVLNVEATND
+6619 ND
-6631 APEITATSVT
+6631 APEVDGSMVTNTIVESSDQKISGIEIT
-6641 DTINE
+6641 
-6646 ADGQKVTGIS
+6646 
-6656 VSDVDFAGAQANE
+6656 DVDFAGVHENE
-6669 SMTVTLTV
+6669 IMTVSLSID
-6677 TEGDLRVEPPAGS
+6677 EGDISVLVPAGS
-6690 GVTVGAGM
+6690 GITQGVGL
-6698 AGEITLMGTP
+6698 AGETVLMGTLSQLNSLFASTDP
-6708 DNINSVL
+6708 DIGVFI
-6715 GATDA
+6715 DA
-6720 SEGVFVD
+6720 S
-6727 AGDVNAASITLSVK
+6727 DVNSNSIALTVTAD
-6741 VEDNGVYFENA
+6741 DNGIFYDNLT
-6752 SGTALEANQDF
+6752 GTSLQTSETFD
-6763 TINVTPVADAPTLSI
+6763 INVTPVADVPNLAIDQNFS
-6778 NPQFNYIRQIAASQT
+6778 YIQRISASQS
-6793 ASSQGLA
+6793 ASRQGIAL
-6800 IVGIMAAL
+6800 VGIMAAL
-6808 TDIDEVLSLELTGVP
+6808 TDVDEVLALELTGVP
-6823 ASAEVTSGV
+6823 RGATITSEATT
-6832 SPSGISFDGTT
+6832 SNISFDGTT
-6843 WTVPSDEID
+6843 WTVPEDEID
-6852 TLEIVATDTNSGID
+6852 TLHINNAIPGD
-6866 VGSYDISLTAISTE
+6866 YDITLTAVSTA
-6880 SNGDEAQSSPVQI
+6880 SNGDQAYSTP
-6893 SLDVSSDSDDI
+6893 LDINLNVTLNSQDI
-6904 DQSTAVDDSYLVS
+6904 DQSAESEDSYLIGS
-6917 GDTGTNL
+6917 DAGITLAAGT
-6924 IGGDGDDVILGGDG
+6924 GDDYILGGDG

-6953 GDGSDI
+6953 GAGSDI
-6959 FKWTVDSVDEGAVD
+6959 FKWTEDTVDNGAID
-6973 TITDFTVNEDSI
+6973 TITDFSVNEDTI
-6985 DLREVISDLNNSMI
+6985 DLKDVIADLNDPTAGI
-6999 DMDDLLGHISA
+6999 DDLLAHIQA

-7016 ESVSLNITTDAN
+7016 ENVSLNITTDAN

-7047 SSNEIVESLLNN
+7047 SSNEIVESLLNH

>member
-1 MSTHTVPQSAIVNAV
+1 MSTQTVPQNAIVNAV
-16 KGEVLVLGLDGNVKV
+16 KGEVLVLGLDGKV
-31 IKAGDELRPG
+31 RSIKAGDELISG
-41 EIIITENNASLD
+41 EVIITENNASLD
-53 VQINNELYLVDANCV
+53 VQIHNELYLVDANCV
-68 ACLPVP
+68 ACLPEP
-74 SSEPLEPV
+74 SFEQPETL
-82 LVQSPVNGLVTFD
+82 LQSPVNGQVTFD
-95 PTAIGSADFDA
+95 PTSIEGANFDA
-106 NDIAAIQQAILDGA
+106 NDVAAIQQAILDGA

-154 ASTFFETSATRSGED
+154 ASTFFETSATRSGVEE
-169 DRDEDDGL
+169 RDEADDL
-177 NVTIFADGGQSLQSS
+177 DVTIFADGGQSLQSS
-192 VIEGSIS
+192 VTEGSIS

-238 LNSDITSGG
+238 LNSDITSAG

-257 QNAIIGTQGGNE
+257 QNVIIGTQEGNE

-306 VSIVGDQINIT
+306 VSISGDQINIA

-504 SGTGA
+504 SGSGS
-509 ITTAVGSDI
+509 ITTSVGSDI

-564 VRITIF
+564 VRITVF

-597 DSLTFSLPVYAVDAD
+597 DALTFSLPVYAVDAD

-619 DGSNTPEA
+619 EGSNTPEA

-632 QVQDDVPT
+632 QVQDDVPS
-640 IDDVDA
+640 IDGVDA

-660 QSDSL
+660 QSDSV
-665 LAQGNFTTTQ
+665 LAQGSFTTTQ

-690 PLNGLESQGRPIS
+690 PLNGLESQGRSIS
-703 LTETTNSDGSFT
+703 LTETANSDGSFT

-752 LTLDFTIVA
+752 LTLDFNIVA

-784 NDVVALTV
+784 NDVVALTI

-818 GSDGV
+818 GSDSV

-830 NADPLNS
+830 NADPLNG

-877 SYSFELQGPIDHA
+877 SYSFELQGPIDYA
-890 ANSDSL
+890 ADSDSL
-896 TLDFNVIATDFDG
+896 TLDFSVIATDFDG

-924 PTITDVDAIT
+924 PTIIDVDAIT
-934 VDEDDLGT
+934 VDEDDLAT
-942 IGSDQTDPISIDGN
+942 IGSDQTDPISIDGT

-965 VVSYQLDASSTPVD
+965 VVSYQLDASATPVD

-1004 TAGTEAVFTLTVNT
+1004 TAGTEA
-1018 DGSYNFTLEGS
+1018 
-1029 IDHAVDSDE
+1029 
-1038 LTLNFPI
+1038 
-1045 IATDFDGDTTNATI
+1045 
-1059 PVTIVDDKPVITDVD
+1059 
-1074 AITVDEDD
+1074 
-1082 LASIGSDQSNPISI
+1082 
-1096 DGNFTT
+1096 
-1102 TQGSDRVVSYQLD
+1102 
-1115 GTSTPVDGLTS
+1115 
-1126 QGVAVT
+1126 
-1132 LTETANGDGSF
+1132 
-1143 TYEATA
+1143 
-1149 GSEAVF
+1149 
-1155 TLTVNTDGSYNFTL
+1155 
-1169 QGPIDHAVGSDELIL
+1169 
-1184 NFPIIATD
+1184 
-1192 FDGDTVTETIPVTI
+1192 
-1206 VDDVPT
+1206 
-1212 ITAVDAL
+1212 
-1219 SVDEDDLSGVGSD
+1219 
-1232 PGGDLFVEGAFT
+1232 
-1244 TTQGS
+1244 
-1249 DRVVSYQLDS
+1249 
-1259 TADPVAGLTSQGEAI
+1259 
-1274 ILVETANGD
+1274 
-1283 GSFTYVATADGNPV
+1283 
-1297 FTLNVATDGTYDFTL
+1297 
-1312 QGPIDHAANS
+1312 
-1322 DSLTIDFPII
+1322 
-1332 ATDFDGDTTSATIPV
+1332 
-1347 TITDDAPIIDN
+1347 
-1358 VVPLAVDEDDLSGIG
+1358 
-1373 SDQTDAVFVAGAFT
+1373 
-1387 TTQGS
+1387 
-1392 DRVVSYQLDSTSDP
+1392 
-1406 VSGLTSQGEPVIL
+1406 
-1419 VETANP
+1419 
-1425 DGSFTYVATADGN
+1425 
-1438 PVFTMNVNADG
+1438 
-1449 TYDFRLEGPIDHALN
+1449 
-1464 SDELVLN
+1464 
-1471 FPIIATDFDGDT
+1471 
-1483 TTATIPVT
+1483 
-1491 ITDDVP
+1491 
-1497 TINNVV
+1497 
-1503 PLTVDED
+1503 
-1510 DLATIGSDQNDD
+1510 
-1522 AFMSGSFSTTEGSD
+1522 
-1536 SVVKYQLDATAD
+1536 
-1548 PVAGLTSHGE
+1548 
-1558 PVVLAETANGDG
+1558 
-1570 SFTYTATANGNDVF
+1570 
-1584 ELVVKPDG
+1584 
-1592 SYTFT
+1592 
-1597 LQGPLDHAVN
+1597 
-1607 SDSLQI
+1607 
-1613 DFPIIA
+1613 
-1619 TDFDGDTS
+1619 
-1627 TETLPVT
+1627 
-1634 IVDDKPTITDVD
+1634 
-1646 AIRVDEDDLATIG
+1646 
-1659 SDGSDPISIDGNF
+1659 
-1672 TTTQGSDGVVSYQLD
+1672 
-1687 TAATPVDGLTS
+1687 
-1698 QGMAVTLAETANGD
+1698 
-1712 GSYTYEATAGTE
+1712 
-1724 AVFTLTVNT
+1724 
-1733 DGSYNFTLQG
+1733 
-1743 PIDHATDSDELTLN
+1743 
-1757 FPIIATDFDGDTT
+1757 
-1770 TETIPVTIVDDKP
+1770 
-1783 TITDVDAIT
+1783 
-1792 VDEDD
+1792 
-1797 LGTIGSDQ
+1797 
-1805 TGPISIDG
+1805 
-1813 NFTTTQGSDRVVSY
+1813 
-1827 QLDASATPVAGLTSQ
+1827 
-1842 GVAVTLTETA
+1842 
-1852 NGDGS
+1852 
-1857 FTYQATAGTESVFTL
+1857 VFTL

-1991 TETANGDGSFTY
+1991 TEIANADGSFTY

-2038 ELTMNFPIIATDF
+2038 ELTLNFPIIATDF
-2051 DGDTVTETIPVT
+2051 DGDTVTEIIPVT

-2077 SVDEDDL
+2077 NVDEDDL
-2084 SGVGSDPGGDLF
+2084 NVVGSDPGGDLF
-2096 VEGAFTTTQGSDRV
+2096 VKGAFTTTQGSDRV
-2110 VSYQLDSTADPV
+2110 VSYQLDSTSDPV

-2143 FTYVATADGNPVF
+2143 FTYVATADGNPIF

-2195 GDTTTATIPVTITD
+2195 GDTATATIPVTITD
-2209 DAPII
+2209 DAPVI

-2232 DQTDA
+2232 DQSDA
-2237 VFVEGAFTTTQ
+2237 VYVEGAFTTTQ

-2253 VSYQLDSTSDP
+2253 VSYQLDSTADP

-2279 TANVDGSFTYVATA
+2279 TANADGSFTYVATA

-2329 FPIIATD
+2329 FPIIAMD

-2343 ATIPVTITDDVPTIN
+2343 ATIPVTITDDVPSID

-2416 PVVLAETTNGDGSF
+2416 PVVLAETANGDGSF

-2437 GNAVFELVVKPD
+2437 GNAVFELVLKPD
-2449 GSYTFTLQGP
+2449 GSYTFTLLGP
-2459 LDHAVNSD
+2459 LDHAMNSD

-2481 GDTSSKTL
+2481 GDTSTKIL
-2489 PVTIVDDKPTIT
+2489 PVTIVDDQPSIT
-2501 DVDAIRVDEDDLAT
+2501 NVDAISVDEDDLAT
-2515 IGSDGSDPISIDG
+2515 IGSDQNESVSIDG
-2528 NFTTTQG
+2528 HFVTMG
-2535 SDGVVSYQLDAAAT
+2535 SDHVV
-2549 PVDGLTS
+2549 
-2556 QGVAVTLT
+2556 
-2564 ETANGDGSYTY
+2564 
-2575 EATAGTEAVFTLTVN
+2575 
-2590 TDGSYNF
+2590 
-2597 TLQGPIDHAVDS
+2597 
-2609 DELTLNFP
+2609 
-2617 IIATDFDGDTTTE
+2617 
-2630 TLPVTIVDDKPTI
+2630 
-2643 TNVDAIT
+2643 
-2650 VDEDDLGTIGSDQ
+2650 
-2663 TDPISIDG
+2663 
-2671 NFTTTQGS
+2671 
-2679 DRVVSYQLDASA
+2679 RYQLDASSN
-2691 TPVAGLTSQGV
+2691 PINGLTSHGV
-2702 AVTLTET
+2702 VVTMTES
-2709 ANGDGSFT
+2709 ANADGSFT
-2717 YEATAGSEAVFT
+2717 YTATAGSEAVFT
-2729 LTVNTDGS
+2729 LTVNSDGS

-2744 PIDHAVDSD
+2744 PIDHA
-2753 ELTLNFPIIATDF
+2753 T
-2766 DGDTTNATIPV
+2766 G
-2777 TIVDDKPV
+2777 
-2785 ITDVDAITVDED
+2785 
-2797 DLASIGSDQSDPISI
+2797 
-2812 DGNFTTTQGSDR
+2812 
-2824 VVSYQLDGTSAPVDG
+2824 
-2839 LTSQGVAVTLTETA
+2839 
-2853 NGDGSFT
+2853 
-2860 YEATAGSEAVF
+2860 
-2871 TLTVNTDGSYNFT
+2871 
-2884 LEGPID
+2884 
-2890 HAIDSDELTLNFPI
+2890 
-2904 IATDFDGDTVTE
+2904 
-2916 TIPVT
+2916 
-2921 IVDDVPTITA
+2921 
-2931 VDALSVDEDDLSGVG
+2931 
-2946 SDPGGDLFV
+2946 
-2955 EGAFTT
+2955 
-2961 TQGSDRVVSYQ
+2961 
-2972 LDSTADPVAGL
+2972 
-2983 TSQGEAI
+2983 
-2990 ILVETANGDGSFTY
+2990 
-3004 VATADGNPVF
+3004 
-3014 TLNVATDGTYD
+3014 
-3025 FTLQGPIDHAANSDS
+3025 
-3040 LTIDFPIIATDF
+3040 
-3052 DGDTTSATIPVTI
+3052 
-3065 TDDAPIIDNVVPL
+3065 
-3078 AVDEDD
+3078 
-3084 LSGIGSDQT
+3084 
-3093 DAVFV
+3093 
-3098 EGAFTTT
+3098 
-3105 QGSDRVVS
+3105 
-3113 YQLDSTADPVSGLT
+3113 
-3127 SQGEPVTLVETA
+3127 
-3139 NADGSFTYVAT
+3139 
-3150 ADGNPVFTMKV
+3150 
-3161 NADGTYNFRL
+3161 
-3171 EGPVDHAL
+3171 
-3179 NSDELVLNF
+3179 
-3188 PIIATDFDG
+3188 
-3197 DTTTAT
+3197 
-3203 IPVTITD
+3203 
-3210 DVPTIDNVVPLTV
+3210 
-3223 DEDDLASIGSD
+3223 
-3234 QNDNAFMS
+3234 
-3242 GSFSTTEGSDSVVKY
+3242 
-3257 QLDATAD
+3257 
-3264 PVAGL
+3264 
-3269 TSHGEPVVLAE
+3269 
-3280 TTNGDGSFTY
+3280 
-3290 TATADGNAVFE
+3290 
-3301 LVVKPDGSYTFTLQ
+3301 
-3315 GPLDHAV
+3315 
-3322 NSDSLQIDFPIIAT
+3322 
-3336 DFDGDTSSKTLP
+3336 
-3348 VTIVDDKPTITDV
+3348 
-3361 DAIRVDEDDLA
+3361 
-3372 TIGSDGSDPISFDGN
+3372 
-3387 FTTTQGSDGV
+3387 
-3397 ASYQL
+3397 
-3402 DAAATPVDG
+3402 
-3411 LTSQGVAVTLTETA
+3411 
-3425 NGDGSYTY
+3425 
-3433 EATAGTEAVFTLTV
+3433 
-3447 NTDGSYNFTLQ
+3447 
-3458 GPIDHA
+3458 
-3464 VDSDELTLNFPIIAT
+3464 SDELTLNFPIIAT

-3546 ASATPVAGLT
+3546 ASATPVDGLT

-3574 TYEAAAGT
+3574 TYKATAGT

-3618 IIATDFDGDTSA
+3618 IVATDFDGDTSA

-3669 SNSIAGNFI
+3669 ANSIAGNFI
-3678 ATDGSDGILE
+3678 ATDGSDGIVE
-3688 YSVSDLTT
+3688 YGVSDLTT
-3696 PVQGLTSGGQSL
+3696 PVQGLASGGQSL

-3759 GQNELVINLPI
+3759 GQNELIINLPI

-3827 GTFDITGGADQV
+3827 GTFDITEGADQV

-3844 SDLTTPVASLTS
+3844 SDLTTPVTSLTS
-3856 DGEAITLVLSSSA
+3856 DGEAITLVLSSSV

-3895 NSYEFDLQKPLDH
+3895 NTYEFDLQKPLDH

-3967 GTKEPLTVSGEFEV
+3967 GTKEPLTVSGEFDV

-4018 TADARVYVGQTPG
+4018 TADALVYVGQTPG

-4066 LPVKITDGDNDII
+4066 LPVKITDGDNDTI

-4124 GGNFDVTDGADSI
+4124 GGNFEVTDGADTI

-4195 YEFELLGALDHPAGN
+4195 YDFELLGALDHPAGN

-4236 PITVVDDVPA
+4236 PITVVDDVPT

-4256 TVDEDDLSG
+4256 TVDEDDLAG
-4265 GSDTTSSDSTVLNGG
+4265 GSDTTSSDSTVLTGG
-4280 FEVVAGADKIV
+4280 FEVVDGADEIV
-4291 SYQVSDLDA
+4291 SYQVSDLNS
-4300 VVSGLTSNGSSIEL
+4300 VVSGLTSNGQNIEL
-4314 NLVSTNGGVTSYE
+4314 NLVSTVGGVTGYE

-4404 ALAVDEDDLANGS
+4404 ALAVDEDDLTNGS

-4432 TVEGAD
+4432 TMEGAD

-4456 SGGFAVTLVQTAVS
+4456 SGGLAVTLVQTAVS
-4470 NNNFTYQGQTPDGNS
+4470 NNNYTYQGQTPDGNS

-4545 LHDASI
+4545 LYDASI
-4551 SRVEGQGSRTVRLFR
+4551 SRVEGQGSRTVHLFQ
-4566 DPVEGDDDLGADDAQ
+4566 DPVEGDDDLGADGAQ
-4581 VTSFSADDS
+4581 VTSFSADDL

-4613 FVHKVLDG
+4613 YVHKVLDG

-4630 VRTDGSVSFRPN
+4630 VRTDGRVSFRPN

-4710 DNLSTLDVSPAK
+4710 DNLSTLDVTPAK
-4722 VDLVINL
+4722 VNLVIDL

-4746 DTHNGTFYYRDGSGN
+4746 STHNGTFYYRDGSGN
-4761 YIELTSVGNTV
+4761 FIELTPVGDTV

-4780 QSFNGELVSLD
+4780 QSFSGELVSLD

-4835 AVADIATWTASSEFN
+4835 AVADIATWTTSSEFN

-4863 ITAETQDTSNPEG
+4863 ITAETQDTSNPED

-4890 ELVYSDGS
+4890 ELVYSGGS
-4898 AIPKSGGVYLV
+4898 AIPQTGGVYLV
-4909 DASRIDEVQV
+4909 DASRIGDVQI

-4924 FSGEIRID
+4924 FSGEIKID
-4932 VTAITTENNNPLLGK
+4932 VTAITTENNNPLSGK
-4947 DTARSETETII
+4947 ETARSETETII
-4958 IDVNPVADK
+4958 IDVNPIADP

-4983 TQNTVDPVTDHDPLQ
+4983 TQDTVNPVTDHDPLQ

-5003 TMKPSADLDGSEA
+5003 TIKPSADLDGSEA
-5016 LFVRISNFSI
+5016 LFVRISDFSI

-5044 VTDSGGNVL
+5044 VTDSSGNVL

-5092 TGTTEDVLSLG
+5092 NGVAENILSLG

-5118 DTVLIDAGNV
+5118 FIELNDKSGIWHEFNDGNA
-5128 WNRFVDGDVAGIE
+5128 RGIE
-5141 TTIEENGVVNL
+5141 TNIDENGQVEL
-5152 NFSVVSGEVADRPQD
+5152 GFSVISGELPDNPND
-5167 DSEAITVILSNIPDG
+5167 HSESVTVLLSNIPAG
-5182 VRVVDSDGSS
+5182 VEVFDSDGAS
-5192 VDLTFVGYDGNGQP
+5192 VDLTFVGYDAQNQP

-5213 GLNFN
+5213 TANIN
-5218 SGIQII
+5218 SGIVIK

-5232 IAITGTII
+5232 IHITATTI
-5240 VTENDGHSRVIER
+5240 VTENDGHSRTSSGEI
-5253 EVRIKVE
+5253 RIIVA

-5266 DNYVVRSEGDEDT
+5266 DNYTVQSEGDEDT
-5279 RFDIDWKPTLVQ
+5279 RFNIDWKPTLAQ

-5328 LSPQAGESEQDFS
+5328 LSPLANESEQDFS
-5341 AKISQSGYVQ
+5341 ARISQSGYVQ

-5363 LTTTVTVKE
+5363 LNTTVTVKE

-5384 EGIAEK
+5384 QGIAEK
-5390 TINGTVNVQVN
+5390 TINGMVHVQVN
-5401 PIVEPEDNTGAI
+5401 PIVEPENTTGSLDA
-5413 DDQTRLLVTES
+5413 QTRLLVTES
-5424 GGGATDIVKSDD
+5424 TGVVTDIVKSDG
-5436 QGNIDFTINTSMGG
+5436 QGNIDFTINTSTGG
-5450 ESGAHII
+5450 ESGANII

-5482 ETLNQLVIVGAL
+5482 EILNQLVIVGAL
-5494 NEGGGRWTVT
+5494 NEGGGRWTVI
-5504 DEDNFS
+5504 DEENFS
-5510 IKAPSGLDLTPSDD
+5510 IKAPSGLDLTPNDD

-5546 LGEDLGN
+5546 LGEDAV
-5553 EKDATVVRQ
+5553 EKDATVVRE

-5573 TPKMSVAAE
+5573 TPQTSVAAE

-5588 VQIQA
+5588 VQIEA
-5593 LEDNSINLGAQLTS
+5593 SEDNAIDLGTQLTS

-5620 LTIIVDPTAPGIPP
+5620 LTVVIDPSAPGIPP

-5640 TDVDFVNGKYVFQ
+5640 TDIDFVNGKYVFQ
-5653 AHIDASGNITGL
+5653 ADIDASGNITGL

-5675 YAGDFELPIR
+5675 YAGDFELPVR

-5698 NNVQFPVQVLPVADV
+5698 NNVRIPVQVLPIADV
-5713 PSSAGDQPLDS
+5713 PSSAGDQPLDG
-5724 DVTPNVRV
+5724 DVTPNVTV
-5732 DIVGTFGL
+5732 DITGTLGL
-5740 DANKQPVTD
+5740 DANKQPVDD

-5765 LIQLNLSVDFAD
+5765 LIQLNLNVDFAD
-5777 QFNNTQ
+5777 RYNNIQ
-5783 GGRETLTNIK
+5783 GGQETLTNIK
-5793 LELDDTTLGEFVDA
+5793 LALDDTTLGEFVDA

-5858 EAVFDQSILNNSG
+5858 EAVFDQSILNNPG
-5871 DNIDVRTFTDDV
+5871 DNIDIRTFTDDV

-5888 PVVDDITITGADPTQ
+5888 PVVDDITITGADPTK
-5903 PITVI
+5903 PITVV

-5940 KLTGLPDD
+5940 KLTGIPDD
-5948 FIVKSNSSDYV
+5948 FVVQSNSSDYV

-5979 IDLSD
+5979 VDLSD
-5984 IQIKPPKHFSGEA
+5984 IQIKPPKNFSGEA

-6015 RNNNFTLIVNPIG
+6015 RTNNFTLVVNPIG

-6065 ANYQE
+6065 ATYQE
-6070 NDPETLRVEVSNVPD
+6070 NDPETLRVEISNVPD

-6092 DGTVFTDQGGGIF
+6092 DGTVFTDQGNGVF
-6105 VLEIN
+6105 VLEID

-6117 VFNSGDRNDNSWD
+6117 VFNSGDRNDNSWG

-6145 GSQSLGSAEEFDVTV
+6145 GRQSLGSAEEFDVAV

-6166 DRPEFVNTVD
+6166 DRPEFANVID
-6176 VETPEDTPMLLDGFS
+6176 VETPEDNAILLDTFGIS
-6191 ITDIDAVLDD
+6191 DVDAVLDD
-6201 PNAEYVLN
+6201 PTAEYVLN
-6209 VNVDSGILE
+6209 IAVDSGYLA
-6218 LNPTLIATYNLTVSG
+6218 LNPSIIANYGLTVSG
-6233 DGTDSVELKGT
+6233 DGTGSIELKGT
-6244 VADLNNAIADGLIE
+6244 VSDLNAAIADGLVE
-6258 FNPDLNFFGDV
+6258 FNPALNFFGNV
-6269 QVDVTVDDQG
+6269 NVDISVDDQG
-6279 NEGIVIGGV
+6279 NEGIVISGV
-6288 DDTLNTNSSSFNIEV
+6288 DETLNSNSSQFVIE
-6303 TAVNDTPETTP
+6303 
-6314 VTLPDIEEDSGVF
+6314 
-6327 SISEADLI
+6327 
-6335 ANATDVEND
+6335 
-6344 NLTVSNVQLTD
+6344 
-6355 PNSGSITFNSGTGEW
+6355 
-6370 EFTPAPDYNGPVEI
+6370 
-6384 TYTITDDGTTSG
+6384 
-6396 ASDPKSV
+6396 
-6403 NGSASFNVTEVND
+6403 VTEVND

-6422 VTLSDIAEDSTAVD
+6422 VTLTSIDEDSGAVIVTAADLLVNAVD
-6436 ITQADL
+6436 IE
-6442 LANASDIENDTLMV
+6442 SDNLTV
-6456 SNVQLVDPS
+6456 SNVTLVDPAA
-6465 SGTLDFDNVTGTWSF
+6465 GTLTQLSSTEWSF
-6480 TPAPGYNGKVDLTYD
+6480 EPAPDFYGDVSFNYD
-6495 ITDNGTTNGVSD
+6495 ITDDGMTNGVSD
-6507 PQTVSGTATFE
+6507 PKTVSGSA
-6518 VTEVNDAPVTSEVTL
+6518 VM
-6533 SSTEEDGGSVTIT
+6533 
-6546 ATELLSNA
+6546 
-6554 SDPESDN
+6554 
-6561 LTVDNVV
+6561 TVQ
-6568 LVDPASGT
+6568 A
-6576 LTQVSATEWTF
+6576 
-6587 EPAADFFGDVN
+6587 
-6598 FTYEITDDGTT
+6598 I
-6609 NGAPDPITIA
+6609 
-6619 GTAVLNVEATND
+6619 ND
-6631 APEITATSVT
+6631 APEIDGSMVT
-6641 DTINE
+6641 NTIVE
-6646 ADGQKVTGIS
+6646 SSDQKISGIEIT
-6656 VSDVDFAGAQANE
+6656 DVDFAGVHENE
-6669 SMTVTLTV
+6669 IMTVSLSID
-6677 TEGDLRVEPPAGS
+6677 EGDISVVVPAGS
-6690 GVTVGAGM
+6690 GITQGVGL
-6698 AGEITLMGTP
+6698 AGETILMGTLSQLNSLFASTDP
-6708 DNINSVL
+6708 DVGVFI
-6715 GATDA
+6715 DA
-6720 SEGVFVD
+6720 S
-6727 AGDVNAASITLSVK
+6727 DVNSNSIALTVTAD
-6741 VEDNGVYFENA
+6741 DNGIFYDNLT
-6752 SGTALEANQDF
+6752 GTSLQTSETFD
-6763 TINVTPVADAPTLSI
+6763 INVTPVADVPNLAIDQNFS
-6778 NPQFNYIRQIAASQT
+6778 YIQRISASQS
-6793 ASSQGLA
+6793 ASRQGIAL
-6800 IVGIMAAL
+6800 VGIMAAL
-6808 TDIDEVLSLELTGVP
+6808 TDVDEVLALELTGVP
-6823 ASAEVTSGV
+6823 RGATITSEATT
-6832 SPSGISFDGTT
+6832 SNISFDGTT
-6843 WTVPSDEID
+6843 WTVPEDEID
-6852 TLEIVATDTNSGID
+6852 TLHINNAIPGD
-6866 VGSYDISLTAISTE
+6866 YDITLTAVSTA
-6880 SNGDEAQSSPVQI
+6880 SNGDQAYSTP
-6893 SLDVSSDSDDI
+6893 LDINLNVTLNSQDI
-6904 DQSTAVDDSYLVS
+6904 DQSAESEDSYLIGS
-6917 GDTGTNL
+6917 DAGITLAAGT
-6924 IGGDGDDVILGGDG
+6924 GDDYILGGDG

-6953 GDGSDI
+6953 GAGSDI
-6959 FKWTVDSVDEGAVD
+6959 FKWTEDTVDNGAID
-6973 TITDFTVNEDSI
+6973 TITDFSVNEDTI
-6985 DLREVISDLNNSMI
+6985 DLKDVIADLNDPTAGI
-6999 DMDDLLGHISA
+6999 DDLLAHIQA

-7016 ESVSLNITTDAN
+7016 ENVSLNITTDAN

-7047 SSNEIVESLLNN
+7047 SSNEIVESLLNH

>member
-1 MSTHTVPQSAIVNAV
+1 MSTQTVPQNAIVNAV
-16 KGEVLVLGLDGNVKV
+16 KGEVLVLGLDGKV
-31 IKAGDELRPG
+31 RSIKAGDELISG
-41 EIIITENNASLD
+41 EVIITENNASLD
-53 VQINNELYLVDANCV
+53 VQIHNELYLVDANCV
-68 ACLPVP
+68 ACLPEP
-74 SSEPLEPV
+74 SFEQPETL
-82 LVQSPVNGLVTFD
+82 LQSPVNGQVTFD
-95 PTAIGSADFDA
+95 PTAIEGANFDA
-106 NDIAAIQQAILDGA
+106 NDVAAIQQAILDGA

-154 ASTFFETSATRSGED
+154 ASTFFETSATRSGVEE
-169 DRDEDDGL
+169 RDEADDL
-177 NVTIFADGGQSLQSS
+177 DVTIFADGGQSLQSS
-192 VIEGSIS
+192 VTEGSIS

-207 SSSVLVEAGDL
+207 SSSVLIEAGDL

-257 QNAIIGTQGGNE
+257 QNAIIGTQEGNE

-290 TISQGIDHVAS
+290 TISQGIDHDAS

-306 VSIVGDQINIT
+306 VSIVGDQINIA

-383 GLSQFDG
+383 GLRQFDG

-421 TISLNTDGTYQFEQ
+421 TIGLNTDGTYQFEQ

-564 VRITIF
+564 VRITVF

-632 QVQDDVPT
+632 QVQDDVPS
-640 IDDVDA
+640 IDGVEA

-660 QSDSL
+660 QSDSV
-665 LAQGNFTTTQ
+665 LAQGSFTTTQ

-690 PLNGLESQGRPIS
+690 PLNGLESQGRSIS

-752 LTLDFTIVA
+752 LTLDFNIVA

-830 NADPLNS
+830 NANPLNG

-1018 DGSYNFTLEGS
+1018 DGSYNFTLEGP

-1169 QGPIDHAVGSDELIL
+1169 EGPIDHAVDSDELTL

-1373 SDQTDAVFVAGAFT
+1373 SDQTDAVFVEGAFT

-1406 VSGLTSQGEPVIL
+1406 VSGLTSQGEPVTL
-1419 VETANP
+1419 VETANA

-1687 TAATPVDGLTS
+1687 AAATPVDGLTS
-1698 QGMAVTLAETANGD
+1698 QGVAVTLAETANGD

-1963 SDRVVSYQLDA
+1963 SDRVVSYQLDG
-1974 SATPVD
+1974 SSTPVD

-2003 EATAGGNPVFT
+2003 EATAGSEAVFT
-2014 LTVDTDGSYNFTLE
+2014 LTVNTDGSYNFTLE
-2028 GPIDHAVDSD
+2028 GPIDHALDSD
-2038 ELTMNFPIIATDF
+2038 ELTLNFPIIATDF

-2195 GDTTTATIPVTITD
+2195 GDTTSATIPVTITD

-2279 TANVDGSFTYVATA
+2279 TANANGSFTYVATA

-2358 NVVPLTVDEDD
+2358 NVAPLTVDEDD

-2416 PVVLAETTNGDGSF
+2416 PVVLAETANGDGSF
-2430 TYTATAD
+2430 SYTATAD

-2481 GDTSSKTL
+2481 GDTSTETL

-2535 SDGVVSYQLDAAAT
+2535 SDGVV
-2549 PVDGLTS
+2549 
-2556 QGVAVTLT
+2556 
-2564 ETANGDGSYTY
+2564 
-2575 EATAGTEAVFTLTVN
+2575 
-2590 TDGSYNF
+2590 
-2597 TLQGPIDHAVDS
+2597 
-2609 DELTLNFP
+2609 
-2617 IIATDFDGDTTTE
+2617 
-2630 TLPVTIVDDKPTI
+2630 
-2643 TNVDAIT
+2643 
-2650 VDEDDLGTIGSDQ
+2650 
-2663 TDPISIDG
+2663 
-2671 NFTTTQGS
+2671 
-2679 DRVVSYQLDASA
+2679 
-2691 TPVAGLTSQGV
+2691 
-2702 AVTLTET
+2702 
-2709 ANGDGSFT
+2709 
-2717 YEATAGSEAVFT
+2717 
-2729 LTVNTDGS
+2729 
-2737 YNFTLEG
+2737 
-2744 PIDHAVDSD
+2744 
-2753 ELTLNFPIIATDF
+2753 
-2766 DGDTTNATIPV
+2766 
-2777 TIVDDKPV
+2777 
-2785 ITDVDAITVDED
+2785 
-2797 DLASIGSDQSDPISI
+2797 
-2812 DGNFTTTQGSDR
+2812 
-2824 VVSYQLDGTSAPVDG
+2824 
-2839 LTSQGVAVTLTETA
+2839 
-2853 NGDGSFT
+2853 
-2860 YEATAGSEAVF
+2860 
-2871 TLTVNTDGSYNFT
+2871 
-2884 LEGPID
+2884 
-2890 HAIDSDELTLNFPI
+2890 
-2904 IATDFDGDTVTE
+2904 
-2916 TIPVT
+2916 
-2921 IVDDVPTITA
+2921 
-2931 VDALSVDEDDLSGVG
+2931 
-2946 SDPGGDLFV
+2946 
-2955 EGAFTT
+2955 
-2961 TQGSDRVVSYQ
+2961 
-2972 LDSTADPVAGL
+2972 
-2983 TSQGEAI
+2983 
-2990 ILVETANGDGSFTY
+2990 
-3004 VATADGNPVF
+3004 
-3014 TLNVATDGTYD
+3014 
-3025 FTLQGPIDHAANSDS
+3025 
-3040 LTIDFPIIATDF
+3040 
-3052 DGDTTSATIPVTI
+3052 
-3065 TDDAPIIDNVVPL
+3065 
-3078 AVDEDD
+3078 
-3084 LSGIGSDQT
+3084 
-3093 DAVFV
+3093 
-3098 EGAFTTT
+3098 
-3105 QGSDRVVS
+3105 
-3113 YQLDSTADPVSGLT
+3113 
-3127 SQGEPVTLVETA
+3127 
-3139 NADGSFTYVAT
+3139 
-3150 ADGNPVFTMKV
+3150 
-3161 NADGTYNFRL
+3161 
-3171 EGPVDHAL
+3171 
-3179 NSDELVLNF
+3179 
-3188 PIIATDFDG
+3188 
-3197 DTTTAT
+3197 
-3203 IPVTITD
+3203 
-3210 DVPTIDNVVPLTV
+3210 
-3223 DEDDLASIGSD
+3223 
-3234 QNDNAFMS
+3234 
-3242 GSFSTTEGSDSVVKY
+3242 
-3257 QLDATAD
+3257 
-3264 PVAGL
+3264 
-3269 TSHGEPVVLAE
+3269 
-3280 TTNGDGSFTY
+3280 
-3290 TATADGNAVFE
+3290 
-3301 LVVKPDGSYTFTLQ
+3301 
-3315 GPLDHAV
+3315 
-3322 NSDSLQIDFPIIAT
+3322 
-3336 DFDGDTSSKTLP
+3336 
-3348 VTIVDDKPTITDV
+3348 
-3361 DAIRVDEDDLA
+3361 
-3372 TIGSDGSDPISFDGN
+3372 
-3387 FTTTQGSDGV
+3387 
-3397 ASYQL
+3397 SYQL

-3657 DDIPTVGSDGTQ
+3657 DDIPTIGSDGTQ

-3678 ATDGSDGILE
+3678 ATDGSDGIVE

-3759 GQNELVINLPI
+3759 GQNELIINLPI

-3827 GTFDITGGADQV
+3827 GTFDITEGADQV

-3856 DGEAITLVLSSSA
+3856 DGDAITLVLSSSA
-3869 NGVNVYQ
+3869 NGVNVYH

-3895 NSYEFDLQKPLDH
+3895 NTYEFDLQKPLDH

-3956 VDEDDLPLGSD
+3956 VEEDDLPLGSD

-4018 TADARVYVGQTPG
+4018 TADALVYVGQTPG

-4066 LPVKITDGDNDII
+4066 LPVKITDGDNDTI

-4179 TTDTVF
+4179 TTDAVF

-4256 TVDEDDLSG
+4256 TVDEDDLAG
-4265 GSDTTSSDSTVLNGG
+4265 GSDTTSSDSTVLTGG
-4280 FEVVAGADKIV
+4280 FEVVDGADEIV
-4291 SYQVSDLDA
+4291 SYQVSDLNA
-4300 VVSGLTSNGSSIEL
+4300 VVSGLTSNGNSIEL
-4314 NLVSTNGGVTSYE
+4314 NVVSSVGGVTSYE

-4387 NLPITVVD
+4387 NLPITIVD
-4395 DIPEIKSAD
+4395 DIPEITSAD

-4456 SGGFAVTLVQTAVS
+4456 SGGLAVTLVQTAVS

-4526 DGDTAG
+4526 DGDTAS

-4551 SRVEGQGSRTVRLFR
+4551 SRIEGQGNRTVRLFR
-4566 DPVEGDDDLGADDAQ
+4566 DPVEGDDDLGADGAQ

-4603 VDLNGSDQVV
+4603 VDLNGSNQVV

-4621 VDTEIGRLV
+4621 VDTEIGRLI
-4630 VRTDGSVSFRPN
+4630 VRTDGRVSFRPN

-4710 DNLSTLDVSPAK
+4710 DNLSTLDVTTAK
-4722 VDLVINL
+4722 VDLVIDL

-4835 AVADIATWTASSEFN
+4835 AVADIATWTTSSEFN

-4863 ITAETQDTSNPEG
+4863 ITAETQDTSNPED

-4898 AIPKSGGVYLV
+4898 AIPQTGGVYLV
-4909 DASRIDEVQV
+4909 DASRIGDVQI

-4924 FSGEIRID
+4924 FSGEIKID
-4932 VTAITTENNNPLLGK
+4932 VTAITTENNNPLSGK
-4947 DTARSETETII
+4947 ETARSETETII
-4958 IDVNPVADK
+4958 IDVNPIADP

-4983 TQNTVDPVTDHDPLQ
+4983 TQDTVNPVTDHDPLQ

-5016 LFVRISNFSI
+5016 LFVRISDFSI

-5044 VTDSGGNVL
+5044 VTDSSGNVL

-5092 TGTTEDVLSLG
+5092 SGVAEDMLSLG

-5118 DTVLIDAGNV
+5118 FIELNDKSGIWHEFNDGNV
-5128 WNRFVDGDVAGIE
+5128 RGIE
-5141 TTIEENGVVNL
+5141 TNIDENGQVEL
-5152 NFSVVSGEVADRPQD
+5152 GFSVISGELPDNPND
-5167 DSEAITVILSNIPDG
+5167 HSESVTVLLSNIPAG
-5182 VRVVDSDGSS
+5182 VEVFDSDGAS
-5192 VDLTFVGYDGNGQP
+5192 VDLTFVGYDAQNQP

-5213 GLNFN
+5213 TANIN
-5218 SGIQII
+5218 SGIVIK

-5232 IAITGTII
+5232 IHITATTI
-5240 VTENDGHSRVIER
+5240 VTENDGHSRTSSGEI
-5253 EVRIKVE
+5253 RIIVA

-5266 DNYVVRSEGDEDT
+5266 DNYTVQSEGDEDT
-5279 RFDIDWKPTLVQ
+5279 RFNIDWKPTLAQ

-5328 LSPQAGESEQDFS
+5328 LSPLANESEQDFS
-5341 AKISQSGYVQ
+5341 ARISQSGYVQ

-5363 LTTTVTVKE
+5363 LNTTVTVKE

-5384 EGIAEK
+5384 QGIAEK
-5390 TINGTVNVQVN
+5390 TINGMVHVQVN
-5401 PIVEPEDNTGAI
+5401 PIVEPENTTGSLDA
-5413 DDQTRLLVTES
+5413 QTRLLVTES
-5424 GGGATDIVKSDD
+5424 TGVVTDIVKSDG
-5436 QGNIDFTINTSMGG
+5436 QGNIDFTINTSTGG
-5450 ESGAHII
+5450 ESGANII

-5482 ETLNQLVIVGAL
+5482 EILNQLVIVGAL
-5494 NEGGGRWTVT
+5494 NEGGGRWTVI
-5504 DEDNFS
+5504 DEENFS
-5510 IKAPSGLDLTPSDD
+5510 IKAPSGLDLTPNDD

-5546 LGEDLGN
+5546 LGEDAV
-5553 EKDATVVRQ
+5553 EKDATVVRE

-5573 TPKMSVAAE
+5573 TPQTSVAAE

-5588 VQIQA
+5588 VQIEA
-5593 LEDNSINLGAQLTS
+5593 SEDNAIDLGTQLTS

-5620 LTIIVDPTAPGIPP
+5620 LTVVIDPSAPGIPP

-5640 TDVDFVNGKYVFQ
+5640 TDIDFVNGKYVFQ
-5653 AHIDASGNITGL
+5653 ADIDASGNITGL

-5675 YAGDFELPIR
+5675 YAGDFELPVR

-5698 NNVQFPVQVLPVADV
+5698 NNVRIPVQVLPIADV
-5713 PSSAGDQPLDS
+5713 PSSAGDQPLDG
-5724 DVTPNVRV
+5724 DVTPNVTV
-5732 DIVGTFGL
+5732 DITGTLGL
-5740 DANKQPVTD
+5740 DANKQPVND

-5765 LIQLNLSVDFAD
+5765 LIQLNLNVDFAD
-5777 QFNNTQ
+5777 RYNNIQ
-5783 GGRETLTNIK
+5783 GGQETLTNIK

-5858 EAVFDQSILNNSG
+5858 EAVFDQSILNNPG
-5871 DNIDVRTFTDDV
+5871 DNIDIRTFTDDV

-5903 PITVI
+5903 PITVV

-5940 KLTGLPDD
+5940 KLTGIPDD
-5948 FIVKSNSSDYV
+5948 FVVQSNSSDYV

-5979 IDLSD
+5979 VDLSD
-5984 IQIKPPKHFSGEA
+5984 IQIKPPKNFSGEA

-6015 RNNNFTLIVNPIG
+6015 RTNNFTLVVNPIG

-6065 ANYQE
+6065 ATYQE
-6070 NDPETLRVEVSNVPD
+6070 NDPETLRVEISNVPD

-6092 DGTVFTDQGGGIF
+6092 DGTVFTDQGNGVF
-6105 VLEIN
+6105 VLEID

-6117 VFNSGDRNDNSWD
+6117 VFNSGDRNDNSWG
-6130 GSLHFKVQAVDTGLD
+6130 GSLHFKVQAVDTGLN
-6145 GSQSLGSAEEFDVTV
+6145 GRQNLGSAEEFDVAV

-6166 DRPEFVNTVD
+6166 DRPDFVNVID
-6176 VETPEDTPMLLDGFS
+6176 VETPEDNAILLDTFGIS
-6191 ITDIDAVLDD
+6191 DVDAVLDD
-6201 PNAEYVLN
+6201 PTAEYVLN
-6209 VNVDSGILE
+6209 IAVDSGYLA
-6218 LNPTLIATYNLTVSG
+6218 LNPSIIANYGLTVSG
-6233 DGTDSVELKGT
+6233 DGTGSIELKGT
-6244 VADLNNAIADGLIE
+6244 VSDLNAAIADGLVE
-6258 FNPDLNFFGDV
+6258 FNPALNFFGNV
-6269 QVDVTVDDQG
+6269 NVDISVDDQG
-6279 NEGIVIGGV
+6279 NEGIVISGV
-6288 DDTLNTNSSSFNIEV
+6288 DETLNSNSSQFVIE
-6303 TAVNDTPETTP
+6303 
-6314 VTLPDIEEDSGVF
+6314 
-6327 SISEADLI
+6327 
-6335 ANATDVEND
+6335 
-6344 NLTVSNVQLTD
+6344 
-6355 PNSGSITFNSGTGEW
+6355 
-6370 EFTPAPDYNGPVEI
+6370 
-6384 TYTITDDGTTSG
+6384 
-6396 ASDPKSV
+6396 
-6403 NGSASFNVTEVND
+6403 VTEVND

-6422 VTLSDIAEDSTAVD
+6422 VTLTSIDEDSGAVIMTAADLLVNAVD
-6436 ITQADL
+6436 IE
-6442 LANASDIENDTLMV
+6442 SDNLTV
-6456 SNVQLVDPS
+6456 SNVTLVDPAA
-6465 SGTLDFDNVTGTWSF
+6465 GTLTQLSSTEWSF
-6480 TPAPGYNGKVDLTYD
+6480 EPAPDFYGDVSFNYD
-6495 ITDNGTTNGVSD
+6495 ITDDGMTNGVSD
-6507 PQTVSGTATFE
+6507 PKTVSGSA
-6518 VTEVNDAPVTSEVTL
+6518 VM
-6533 SSTEEDGGSVTIT
+6533 
-6546 ATELLSNA
+6546 
-6554 SDPESDN
+6554 
-6561 LTVDNVV
+6561 TVQ
-6568 LVDPASGT
+6568 A
-6576 LTQVSATEWTF
+6576 
-6587 EPAADFFGDVN
+6587 
-6598 FTYEITDDGTT
+6598 I
-6609 NGAPDPITIA
+6609 
-6619 GTAVLNVEATND
+6619 ND
-6631 APEITATSVT
+6631 APEIDGSMVT
-6641 DTINE
+6641 NTIVE
-6646 ADGQKVTGIS
+6646 SSDQKISGIEIT
-6656 VSDVDFAGAQANE
+6656 DVDFAGVHENE
-6669 SMTVTLTV
+6669 IMTVSLSID
-6677 TEGDLRVEPPAGS
+6677 EGDISVVVPAGS
-6690 GVTVGAGM
+6690 GITQGVGL
-6698 AGEITLMGTP
+6698 AGETVLMGTLSQLNSLFASTEP
-6708 DNINSVL
+6708 DVGVFI
-6715 GATDA
+6715 DA
-6720 SEGVFVD
+6720 S
-6727 AGDVNAASITLSVK
+6727 DVNSNSIALTVTAD
-6741 VEDNGVYFENA
+6741 DNGIFYDNLT
-6752 SGTALEANQDF
+6752 GTSLQTSETFD
-6763 TINVTPVADAPTLSI
+6763 INVTPVADVPNLAIDQNFS
-6778 NPQFNYIRQIAASQT
+6778 YIQRISASQS
-6793 ASSQGLA
+6793 ASRQGIAL
-6800 IVGIMAAL
+6800 VGIMAAL
-6808 TDIDEVLSLELTGVP
+6808 TDVDEVLALELTGVP
-6823 ASAEVTSGV
+6823 RGATITSEATT
-6832 SPSGISFDGTT
+6832 SNISFDGTT
-6843 WTVPSDEID
+6843 WTVPEDEID
-6852 TLEIVATDTNSGID
+6852 TLHINNAIPGD
-6866 VGSYDISLTAISTE
+6866 YDITLTAVSTT
-6880 SNGDEAQSSPVQI
+6880 SNGDQAYSTP
-6893 SLDVSSDSDDI
+6893 LDINLNVTLNSQDI
-6904 DQSTAVDDSYLVS
+6904 DQSAESEDSYLIGS
-6917 GDTGTNL
+6917 DAGITLAAGT
-6924 IGGDGDDVILGGDG
+6924 GDDYILGGDG

-6953 GDGSDI
+6953 GAGSDI
-6959 FKWTVDSVDEGAVD
+6959 FKWTEDTVDNGAID
-6973 TITDFTVNEDSI
+6973 TITDFSVNEDTI
-6985 DLREVISDLNNSMI
+6985 DLKDVIADLNDPTAGI
-6999 DMDDLLGHISA
+6999 DDLLAHIQA

-7016 ESVSLNITTDAN
+7016 ENVSLNITTDAN

-7047 SSNEIVESLLNN
+7047 SSNEIVESLLNH

>member
-1 MSTHTVPQSAIVNAV
+1 MSTQTVPQNAIVNAV
-16 KGEVLVLGLDGNVKV
+16 KGEVLVLGLDGKV
-31 IKAGDELRPG
+31 RSIKAGDELISG
-41 EIIITENNASLD
+41 EVIITENNASLD
-53 VQINNELYLVDANCV
+53 VQIHNELYLVDANCV
-68 ACLPVP
+68 ACLPEP
-74 SSEPLEPV
+74 SFEQPETL
-82 LVQSPVNGLVTFD
+82 LQSPVNGQVTFD
-95 PTAIGSADFDA
+95 PTAIEGANFDA
-106 NDIAAIQQAILDGA
+106 NDVAAIQQAILDGA

-154 ASTFFETSATRSGED
+154 ASTFFETSATRSGVEE
-169 DRDEDDGL
+169 RDEADDL
-177 NVTIFADGGQSLQSS
+177 DVTIFADGGQSLQSS
-192 VIEGSIS
+192 VTEGSIS

-238 LNSDITSGG
+238 LNSDITSAG

-301 VADGQ
+301 IADGQ
-306 VSIVGDQINIT
+306 VSIVGDQINIA

-346 APQNVTFE
+346 SPQNVTFE

-504 SGTGA
+504 SGSGSL
-509 ITTAVGSDI
+509 TTAVGSDI

-564 VRITIF
+564 VRITVF

-619 DGSNTPEA
+619 QGSNTPEA

-640 IDDVDA
+640 IDGVDA

-660 QSDSL
+660 QSDSV
-665 LAQGNFTTTQ
+665 LAQGSFTTTQ

-690 PLNGLESQGRPIS
+690 PLNGLESLGRSIS
-703 LTETTNSDGSFT
+703 LTETVNSDGSFT
-715 YSATAEGDAIFTLQV
+715 YSATAEGDGIFTLQV
-730 NPDGSY
+730 NSDGSY

-784 NDVVALTV
+784 NDVVALAV
-792 DEDDLSSVGSDQS
+792 DEGDLSSVGSDQS

-830 NADPLNS
+830 NADPLNG

-864 GSAVFTLILNTDG
+864 GSAVFTLILNIDG

-896 TLDFNVIATDFDG
+896 TLDFSVIATDFDG

-965 VVSYQLDASSTPVD
+965 VVSYQLDASATPVD

-992 TANGDGSFTYEA
+992 M
-1004 TAGTEAVFTLTVNT
+1004 V
-1018 DGSYNFTLEGS
+1018 
-1029 IDHAVDSDE
+1029 
-1038 LTLNFPI
+1038 
-1045 IATDFDGDTTNATI
+1045 
-1059 PVTIVDDKPVITDVD
+1059 
-1074 AITVDEDD
+1074 
-1082 LASIGSDQSNPISI
+1082 
-1096 DGNFTT
+1096 
-1102 TQGSDRVVSYQLD
+1102 
-1115 GTSTPVDGLTS
+1115 
-1126 QGVAVT
+1126 
-1132 LTETANGDGSF
+1132 
-1143 TYEATA
+1143 
-1149 GSEAVF
+1149 
-1155 TLTVNTDGSYNFTL
+1155 
-1169 QGPIDHAVGSDELIL
+1169 
-1184 NFPIIATD
+1184 
-1192 FDGDTVTETIPVTI
+1192 
-1206 VDDVPT
+1206 
-1212 ITAVDAL
+1212 
-1219 SVDEDDLSGVGSD
+1219 
-1232 PGGDLFVEGAFT
+1232 
-1244 TTQGS
+1244 
-1249 DRVVSYQLDS
+1249 
-1259 TADPVAGLTSQGEAI
+1259 
-1274 ILVETANGD
+1274 
-1283 GSFTYVATADGNPV
+1283 
-1297 FTLNVATDGTYDFTL
+1297 
-1312 QGPIDHAANS
+1312 
-1322 DSLTIDFPII
+1322 
-1332 ATDFDGDTTSATIPV
+1332 
-1347 TITDDAPIIDN
+1347 
-1358 VVPLAVDEDDLSGIG
+1358 
-1373 SDQTDAVFVAGAFT
+1373 
-1387 TTQGS
+1387 
-1392 DRVVSYQLDSTSDP
+1392 
-1406 VSGLTSQGEPVIL
+1406 
-1419 VETANP
+1419 
-1425 DGSFTYVATADGN
+1425 
-1438 PVFTMNVNADG
+1438 
-1449 TYDFRLEGPIDHALN
+1449 
-1464 SDELVLN
+1464 
-1471 FPIIATDFDGDT
+1471 
-1483 TTATIPVT
+1483 
-1491 ITDDVP
+1491 
-1497 TINNVV
+1497 
-1503 PLTVDED
+1503 
-1510 DLATIGSDQNDD
+1510 
-1522 AFMSGSFSTTEGSD
+1522 
-1536 SVVKYQLDATAD
+1536 
-1548 PVAGLTSHGE
+1548 
-1558 PVVLAETANGDG
+1558 
-1570 SFTYTATANGNDVF
+1570 
-1584 ELVVKPDG
+1584 
-1592 SYTFT
+1592 
-1597 LQGPLDHAVN
+1597 
-1607 SDSLQI
+1607 
-1613 DFPIIA
+1613 
-1619 TDFDGDTS
+1619 
-1627 TETLPVT
+1627 
-1634 IVDDKPTITDVD
+1634 
-1646 AIRVDEDDLATIG
+1646 
-1659 SDGSDPISIDGNF
+1659 
-1672 TTTQGSDGVVSYQLD
+1672 
-1687 TAATPVDGLTS
+1687 
-1698 QGMAVTLAETANGD
+1698 
-1712 GSYTYEATAGTE
+1712 
-1724 AVFTLTVNT
+1724 
-1733 DGSYNFTLQG
+1733 
-1743 PIDHATDSDELTLN
+1743 
-1757 FPIIATDFDGDTT
+1757 
-1770 TETIPVTIVDDKP
+1770 
-1783 TITDVDAIT
+1783 
-1792 VDEDD
+1792 
-1797 LGTIGSDQ
+1797 
-1805 TGPISIDG
+1805 
-1813 NFTTTQGSDRVVSY
+1813 
-1827 QLDASATPVAGLTSQ
+1827 
-1842 GVAVTLTETA
+1842 

-1872 TVNTDGSYNFTLEG
+1872 TVNTDGSYSFTLEG

-1951 ISIDGNFTTTQG
+1951 ISIDGSFITTQG

-1974 SATPVD
+1974 SSTPVD

-2038 ELTMNFPIIATDF
+2038 EQTLNFPIIATDF
-2051 DGDTVTETIPVT
+2051 DGDTVTEIIPVT
-2063 IVDDVPTITAVDAL
+2063 IVDDVPTITAVGAL
-2077 SVDEDDL
+2077 NVDEDDL
-2084 SGVGSDPGGDLF
+2084 NVVGSDPGGYLF

-2143 FTYVATADGNPVF
+2143 FTYVATADGNPIF

-2195 GDTTTATIPVTITD
+2195 GDTATATIPVTITD
-2209 DAPII
+2209 DAPVI

-2232 DQTDA
+2232 DQSDA
-2237 VFVEGAFTTTQ
+2237 VYVEGAFTTTQ

-2264 VSGLTSQGEPVTLVE
+2264 VAGLTSQGEPVTLVE
-2279 TANVDGSFTYVATA
+2279 TANADGSFTYVATA

-2343 ATIPVTITDDVPTIN
+2343 ATIPVTITDDVPSID
-2358 NVVPLTVDEDD
+2358 NVAPLTVDEDD

-2399 QLDATADPV
+2399 QLDATANPV

-2416 PVVLAETTNGDGSF
+2416 PVVLAETANGDGSF

-2437 GNAVFELVVKPD
+2437 GNAIFELVLKPD

-2459 LDHAVNSD
+2459 LDHAMNSD

-2481 GDTSSKTL
+2481 GDTSTKIL
-2489 PVTIVDDKPTIT
+2489 PVTIVDDQPSIT
-2501 DVDAIRVDEDDLAT
+2501 NVDAISVDEDDLAT
-2515 IGSDGSDPISIDG
+2515 IGSDQNESVSIDG
-2528 NFTTTQG
+2528 HFVTIG
-2535 SDGVVSYQLDAAAT
+2535 SDHVVRYQLDASSN

-2556 QGVAVTLT
+2556 HGVVVTMT
-2564 ETANGDGSYTY
+2564 ESANADGSFTYT
-2575 EATAGTEAVFTLTVN
+2575 ATAGSEAVFTLTVN
-2590 TDGSYNF
+2590 SDGSYNF
-2597 TLQGPIDHAVDS
+2597 TLEGAIDHATGS
-2609 DELTLNFP
+2609 DDLTLNFP

-2630 TLPVTIVDDKPTI
+2630 TIPVTIVDDKPTI
-2643 TNVDAIT
+2643 TDVDAIT
-2650 VDEDDLGTIGSDQ
+2650 VDEDDLATIGSDQ
-2663 TDPISIDG
+2663 SDLISIDG

-2709 ANGDGSFT
+2709 ANADGSFT
-2717 YEATAGSEAVFT
+2717 YQATAGTESVFT
-2729 LTVNTDGS
+2729 LTVN
-2737 YNFTLEG
+2737 N
-2744 PIDHAVDSD
+2744 
-2753 ELTLNFPIIATDF
+2753 
-2766 DGDTTNATIPV
+2766 
-2777 TIVDDKPV
+2777 
-2785 ITDVDAITVDED
+2785 
-2797 DLASIGSDQSDPISI
+2797 
-2812 DGNFTTTQGSDR
+2812 
-2824 VVSYQLDGTSAPVDG
+2824 
-2839 LTSQGVAVTLTETA
+2839 
-2853 NGDGSFT
+2853 
-2860 YEATAGSEAVF
+2860 
-2871 TLTVNTDGSYNFT
+2871 
-2884 LEGPID
+2884 
-2890 HAIDSDELTLNFPI
+2890 
-2904 IATDFDGDTVTE
+2904 
-2916 TIPVT
+2916 
-2921 IVDDVPTITA
+2921 
-2931 VDALSVDEDDLSGVG
+2931 
-2946 SDPGGDLFV
+2946 
-2955 EGAFTT
+2955 
-2961 TQGSDRVVSYQ
+2961 
-2972 LDSTADPVAGL
+2972 
-2983 TSQGEAI
+2983 
-2990 ILVETANGDGSFTY
+2990 
-3004 VATADGNPVF
+3004 
-3014 TLNVATDGTYD
+3014 
-3025 FTLQGPIDHAANSDS
+3025 
-3040 LTIDFPIIATDF
+3040 
-3052 DGDTTSATIPVTI
+3052 
-3065 TDDAPIIDNVVPL
+3065 
-3078 AVDEDD
+3078 
-3084 LSGIGSDQT
+3084 
-3093 DAVFV
+3093 
-3098 EGAFTTT
+3098 
-3105 QGSDRVVS
+3105 
-3113 YQLDSTADPVSGLT
+3113 
-3127 SQGEPVTLVETA
+3127 
-3139 NADGSFTYVAT
+3139 
-3150 ADGNPVFTMKV
+3150 
-3161 NADGTYNFRL
+3161 
-3171 EGPVDHAL
+3171 
-3179 NSDELVLNF
+3179 
-3188 PIIATDFDG
+3188 
-3197 DTTTAT
+3197 
-3203 IPVTITD
+3203 
-3210 DVPTIDNVVPLTV
+3210 
-3223 DEDDLASIGSD
+3223 
-3234 QNDNAFMS
+3234 
-3242 GSFSTTEGSDSVVKY
+3242 
-3257 QLDATAD
+3257 
-3264 PVAGL
+3264 
-3269 TSHGEPVVLAE
+3269 
-3280 TTNGDGSFTY
+3280 
-3290 TATADGNAVFE
+3290 
-3301 LVVKPDGSYTFTLQ
+3301 
-3315 GPLDHAV
+3315 
-3322 NSDSLQIDFPIIAT
+3322 
-3336 DFDGDTSSKTLP
+3336 
-3348 VTIVDDKPTITDV
+3348 
-3361 DAIRVDEDDLA
+3361 
-3372 TIGSDGSDPISFDGN
+3372 
-3387 FTTTQGSDGV
+3387 
-3397 ASYQL
+3397 
-3402 DAAATPVDG
+3402 
-3411 LTSQGVAVTLTETA
+3411 
-3425 NGDGSYTY
+3425 
-3433 EATAGTEAVFTLTV
+3433 
-3447 NTDGSYNFTLQ
+3447 
-3458 GPIDHA
+3458 
-3464 VDSDELTLNFPIIAT
+3464 
-3479 DFDGDTTTETIP
+3479 
-3491 VTIVDD
+3491 
-3497 KPTITDVDAITVDED
+3497 
-3512 DLGTIGSDQ
+3512 
-3521 TDPISIDGNFTTTQ
+3521 
-3535 GSDRVVSYQLD
+3535 
-3546 ASATPVAGLT
+3546 
-3556 SQGVAVT
+3556 
-3563 LTETANGDGSF
+3563 
-3574 TYEAAAGT
+3574 
-3582 EAVFTL
+3582 
-3588 TVNTDGSYNFTLEGP
+3588 DGSYNFTLEGP

-3678 ATDGSDGILE
+3678 ATDGSDGIVE
-3688 YSVSDLTT
+3688 YGVSDLATS
-3696 PVQGLTSGGQSL
+3696 VQGLTSGGQSL

-3733 FRVTLDASDDS
+3733 FRVTLDASNDS

-3770 NATDFDGDVSNNIT
+3770 NATDFDGDVSNDIT

-3827 GTFDITGGADQV
+3827 GTFDITEGADQV

-3856 DGEAITLVLSSSA
+3856 DGEAISLVLSSSA

-3895 NSYEFDLQKPLDH
+3895 NTYEFDLQKPLDH

-4008 VTLSQDVGAS
+4008 VTLSQDASAS
-4018 TADARVYVGQTPG
+4018 TADALVYVGQTPG

-4066 LPVKITDGDNDII
+4066 LPVKITDGDNDTI

-4185 KLTLNGSADS
+4185 KLTLNGSVDS

-4256 TVDEDDLSG
+4256 TVDEDDLAG
-4265 GSDTTSSDSTVLNGG
+4265 GSDTTSGDSTVLTGG
-4280 FEVVAGADKIV
+4280 FEVVDGADEIV
-4291 SYQVSDLDA
+4291 SYQVSDLNA
-4300 VVSGLTSNGSSIEL
+4300 VVSGLTSNGNSIEL
-4314 NLVSTNGGVTSYE
+4314 NVVSSVGGVTSYQ
-4327 AVITGTSTK
+4327 AVIAGTSTK

-4365 NNLVIDIPITVT
+4365 NNLIIDIPITVT

-4404 ALAVDEDDLANGS
+4404 ALAVDEDDLTNGS

-4456 SGGFAVTLVQTAVS
+4456 SGGLAVTLVQTAVS
-4470 NNNFTYQGQTPDGNS
+4470 NNNYTYQGQTPDGNS

-4495 SYKFTLEGA
+4495 SYKFTLEGV
-4504 LDHSTQGEDTL
+4504 LDHSIQGEDTL

-4545 LHDASI
+4545 LYDASI
-4551 SRVEGQGSRTVRLFR
+4551 SRVEGQGSRTVHLFQ
-4566 DPVEGDDDLGADDAQ
+4566 DPVEGDDDLGADGAK

-4613 FVHKVLDG
+4613 YVHKVLDG
-4621 VDTEIGRLV
+4621 VDTEIGRLI
-4630 VRTDGSVSFRPN
+4630 VRTDGRVSFRPN

-4657 NVVATDGDGDIAD
+4657 NVVATDGDGDTSD

-4710 DNLSTLDVSPAK
+4710 DNLSTLDVTPAK

-4746 DTHNGTFYYRDGSGN
+4746 STHNGTFYYRDGSGN
-4761 YIELTSVGNTV
+4761 FIELTPVGDTV

-4780 QSFNGELVSLD
+4780 QSFSGELVSLD

-4835 AVADIATWTASSEFN
+4835 AVADIATWTTSSEFN

-4863 ITAETQDTSNPEG
+4863 ITAETQDTSNPED

-4898 AIPKSGGVYLV
+4898 AIPQTGGVYLV
-4909 DASRIDEVQV
+4909 DASRIGDVQI

-4924 FSGEIRID
+4924 FSGEIKID
-4932 VTAITTENNNPLLGK
+4932 VTAITTENNNPLSGK
-4947 DTARSETETII
+4947 ETARSETETII
-4958 IDVNPVADK
+4958 IDVNPIADP

-4983 TQNTVDPVTDHDPLQ
+4983 TQDTVNPVTDHDPLQ

-5016 LFVRISNFSI
+5016 LFVRISDFSI

-5044 VTDSGGNVL
+5044 VTDSSGNVL

-5092 TGTTEDVLSLG
+5092 NGVAEDILSLG

-5118 DTVLIDAGNV
+5118 FIELNDKSGIWHEFNDGNV
-5128 WNRFVDGDVAGIE
+5128 RGIE
-5141 TTIEENGVVNL
+5141 TNIDENGQVEL
-5152 NFSVVSGEVADRPQD
+5152 GFSVISGELPDNPND
-5167 DSEAITVILSNIPDG
+5167 HSESVTVLLSNIPAG
-5182 VRVVDSDGSS
+5182 VEVFDSDGAS
-5192 VDLTFVGYDGNGQP
+5192 VDLTFVGYDAQNQP

-5213 GLNFN
+5213 TANIN
-5218 SGIQII
+5218 SGIVIK

-5232 IAITGTII
+5232 IHITATTI
-5240 VTENDGHSRVIER
+5240 VTENDGHSRTSSGEI
-5253 EVRIKVE
+5253 RIIVA

-5266 DNYVVRSEGDEDT
+5266 DNYTVQSEGDEDT
-5279 RFDIDWKPTLVQ
+5279 RFNIDWKPTLAQ

-5310 STVYVDGVAQT
+5310 CTVYVDGVAQT

-5328 LSPQAGESEQDFS
+5328 LSPLANESEQDFS
-5341 AKISQSGYVQ
+5341 ARISQSGYVQ

-5363 LTTTVTVKE
+5363 LNTTVTVKE

-5384 EGIAEK
+5384 QGIAEK
-5390 TINGTVNVQVN
+5390 TINGMVHVQVN
-5401 PIVEPEDNTGAI
+5401 PIVEPENTTGSLDA
-5413 DDQTRLLVTES
+5413 QTRLLVTES
-5424 GGGATDIVKSDD
+5424 TGVITDIVKSDG
-5436 QGNIDFTINTSMGG
+5436 QGNIDFTINTSTGG
-5450 ESGAHII
+5450 ESGANII

-5482 ETLNQLVIVGAL
+5482 EILNQLVIVGAL
-5494 NEGGGRWTVT
+5494 NEGGGRWTVI
-5504 DEDNFS
+5504 DEENFS
-5510 IKAPSGLDLTPSDD
+5510 IKAPSGLDLTPNDD

-5546 LGEDLGN
+5546 LGEDAV
-5553 EKDATVVRQ
+5553 EKDATVVRE

-5573 TPKMSVAAE
+5573 TPQTSVAAE

-5588 VQIQA
+5588 VQIEA
-5593 LEDNSINLGAQLTS
+5593 SEDNAIDLGTQLTS

-5620 LTIIVDPTAPGIPP
+5620 LTVVIDPSAPGIPP

-5640 TDVDFVNGKYVFQ
+5640 TDIDFVNGKYVFQ
-5653 AHIDASGNITGL
+5653 ADIDASGNITGL

-5675 YAGDFELPIR
+5675 YAGDFELPVR

-5698 NNVQFPVQVLPVADV
+5698 NNVRIPVQVLPIADV
-5713 PSSAGDQPLDS
+5713 PSSAGDQPLDG
-5724 DVTPNVRV
+5724 DVTPNVTV
-5732 DIVGTFGL
+5732 DITGTLGL
-5740 DANKQPVTD
+5740 DANKQPVDD

-5765 LIQLNLSVDFAD
+5765 LIQLNLNVDFAD
-5777 QFNNTQ
+5777 RYNNIQ
-5783 GGRETLTNIK
+5783 GGQETLTNIK
-5793 LELDDTTLGEFVDA
+5793 LALDDTTLGEFVDA

-5831 LFKPKENYPVGGGQN
+5831 LFKPKENYPVGGGEN

-5858 EAVFDQSILNNSG
+5858 EAVFDQSILNNPG
-5871 DNIDVRTFTDDV
+5871 DNIDIRTFTDDV

-5903 PITVI
+5903 PITVV

-5940 KLTGLPDD
+5940 KLTGIPDD
-5948 FIVKSNSSDYV
+5948 FVVQSNSSDYV

-5979 IDLSD
+5979 VDLSD
-5984 IQIKPPKHFSGEA
+5984 IQIKPPKNFSGEA

-6015 RNNNFTLIVNPIG
+6015 RTNNFTLVVNPIG
-6028 DDVDVNPDTSAAGN
+6028 DDVDVNPDTAAAGN

-6065 ANYQE
+6065 ATYQE
-6070 NDPETLRVEVSNVPD
+6070 NDPETLRVEISNVPD

-6092 DGTVFTDQGGGIF
+6092 DGTVFTDQGNGVF
-6105 VLEIN
+6105 VLEID

-6117 VFNSGDRNDNSWD
+6117 VFNSGDRNDNSWV

-6145 GSQSLGSAEEFDVTV
+6145 GRQSLGSAEEFDVAV

-6166 DRPEFVNTVD
+6166 DRPDFVNVID
-6176 VETPEDTPMLLDGFS
+6176 VETPEDNAILLDTFGIS
-6191 ITDIDAVLDD
+6191 DVDAVLDD
-6201 PNAEYVLN
+6201 PTAEYVLN
-6209 VNVDSGILE
+6209 IAVDSGYLA
-6218 LNPTLIATYNLTVSG
+6218 LNPSIIANYGLTVSG
-6233 DGTDSVELKGT
+6233 DGTGSIELKGT
-6244 VADLNNAIADGLIE
+6244 VSDLNAAIADGLVE
-6258 FNPDLNFFGDV
+6258 FNPALNFFGNV
-6269 QVDVTVDDQG
+6269 NVDISVDDQG
-6279 NEGIVIGGV
+6279 NEGIVISGV
-6288 DDTLNTNSSSFNIEV
+6288 DETLNSNSSQFVIE
-6303 TAVNDTPETTP
+6303 
-6314 VTLPDIEEDSGVF
+6314 
-6327 SISEADLI
+6327 
-6335 ANATDVEND
+6335 
-6344 NLTVSNVQLTD
+6344 
-6355 PNSGSITFNSGTGEW
+6355 
-6370 EFTPAPDYNGPVEI
+6370 
-6384 TYTITDDGTTSG
+6384 
-6396 ASDPKSV
+6396 
-6403 NGSASFNVTEVND
+6403 VTEVND
-6416 APTTSE
+6416 APTTSS
-6422 VTLSDIAEDSTAVD
+6422 VTLTSIDEDSGAVIVTAADLLVNAVD
-6436 ITQADL
+6436 IE
-6442 LANASDIENDTLMV
+6442 SDNLTV
-6456 SNVQLVDPS
+6456 SNVTLVDPAA
-6465 SGTLDFDNVTGTWSF
+6465 GTLTQLSSTEWSF
-6480 TPAPGYNGKVDLTYD
+6480 EPAPDFYGDVSFNYD
-6495 ITDNGTTNGVSD
+6495 ITDDGMTNGVSD
-6507 PQTVSGTATFE
+6507 PKTVSGSA
-6518 VTEVNDAPVTSEVTL
+6518 VM
-6533 SSTEEDGGSVTIT
+6533 
-6546 ATELLSNA
+6546 
-6554 SDPESDN
+6554 
-6561 LTVDNVV
+6561 TVQ
-6568 LVDPASGT
+6568 A
-6576 LTQVSATEWTF
+6576 
-6587 EPAADFFGDVN
+6587 
-6598 FTYEITDDGTT
+6598 I
-6609 NGAPDPITIA
+6609 
-6619 GTAVLNVEATND
+6619 ND
-6631 APEITATSVT
+6631 APEIDGSMVT
-6641 DTINE
+6641 NTIVE
-6646 ADGQKVTGIS
+6646 SSDQKISGIEIT
-6656 VSDVDFAGAQANE
+6656 DVDFAGIHENE
-6669 SMTVTLTV
+6669 IMTVSLSIDEGDISVVVSAGSGITQGVGLAGETVLMGTLSQLNSLFASTDPDVGVFIDASDVNSNSIALTV
-6677 TEGDLRVEPPAGS
+6677 TAD
-6690 GVTVGAGM
+6690 
-6698 AGEITLMGTP
+6698 
-6708 DNINSVL
+6708 
-6715 GATDA
+6715 
-6720 SEGVFVD
+6720 
-6727 AGDVNAASITLSVK
+6727 
-6741 VEDNGVYFENA
+6741 DNGIFYDNLT
-6752 SGTALEANQDF
+6752 GTSLQTSETFD
-6763 TINVTPVADAPTLSI
+6763 INVTPVADVPNLAIDQNFS
-6778 NPQFNYIRQIAASQT
+6778 YIQRISASQS
-6793 ASSQGLA
+6793 ASRQGIAL
-6800 IVGIMAAL
+6800 VGIMAAL
-6808 TDIDEVLSLELTGVP
+6808 TDVDEVLALELTGVP
-6823 ASAEVTSGV
+6823 RGATITSEATT
-6832 SPSGISFDGTT
+6832 SNISFDGTT
-6843 WTVPSDEID
+6843 WTVPEDEID
-6852 TLEIVATDTNSGID
+6852 TLHINNAIPGD
-6866 VGSYDISLTAISTE
+6866 YDITLTAVSTA
-6880 SNGDEAQSSPVQI
+6880 SNGDQAYSTP
-6893 SLDVSSDSDDI
+6893 LDINLNVTLNSQDI
-6904 DQSTAVDDSYLVS
+6904 DQSAESEDSYLIGS
-6917 GDTGTNL
+6917 DAGITLAAGT
-6924 IGGDGDDVILGGDG
+6924 GDDYILGGDG

-6953 GDGSDI
+6953 GAGSDI
-6959 FKWTVDSVDEGAVD
+6959 FKWTEDTVDNGAID
-6973 TITDFTVNEDSI
+6973 TITDFSVNEDTI
-6985 DLREVISDLNNSMI
+6985 DLKDVIADLNDPTAGI
-6999 DMDDLLGHISA
+6999 DDLLAHIQA

-7016 ESVSLNITTDAN
+7016 ENVSLNITTDAN

-7047 SSNEIVESLLNN
+7047 SSNEIVESLLNH

>member
-1 MSTHTVPQSAIVNAV
+1 MSTQTVPQNAIVNAV
-16 KGEVLVLGLDGNVKV
+16 KGEVLVLGLDGKV
-31 IKAGDELRPG
+31 RSIKAGDELISG
-41 EIIITENNASLD
+41 EVIITENNASLD
-53 VQINNELYLVDANCV
+53 VQIHNELYLVDANCV
-68 ACLPVP
+68 ACLPEP
-74 SSEPLEPV
+74 SFEQPETL
-82 LVQSPVNGLVTFD
+82 LQSPVNGQVTFD
-95 PTAIGSADFDA
+95 PTAIEGANFDA
-106 NDIAAIQQAILDGA
+106 NDVAAIQQAILDGA

-154 ASTFFETSATRSGED
+154 ASTFFETSATRSGVEE
-169 DRDEDDGL
+169 RDEADDL
-177 NVTIFADGGQSLQSS
+177 DVTIFADGGQSLQSS
-192 VIEGSIS
+192 VTEGSIS

-238 LNSDITSGG
+238 LNSDITSAG

-257 QNAIIGTQGGNE
+257 QNAIIGTQEGNE

-306 VSIVGDQINIT
+306 VSISGDQINIA

-354 NVESSSTPITGT
+354 NVESSSAPITGT

-416 NETVL
+416 SETVL

-458 FDQDTASNTFTMT
+458 FDQDTASNTFTLN

-476 NPVIENVTGLSLD
+476 NPVIETVTGLSLD

-504 SGTGA
+504 SGSGS

-564 VRITIF
+564 VRITVF

-597 DSLTFSLPVYAVDAD
+597 DALTFSLPVYAVDAD

-619 DGSNTPEA
+619 QGSNTPEA

-640 IDDVDA
+640 IDGVDA

-660 QSDSL
+660 QSDSV
-665 LAQGNFTTTQ
+665 LAQGSFTTTQ

-690 PLNGLESQGRPIS
+690 PLNGLESQGRSIS
-703 LTETTNSDGSFT
+703 LTETVNSDGSFT

-736 SFTLEG
+736 SFSLEG

-767 TSSLVLPVTIT
+767 TSSLVLPVTIA

-830 NADPLNS
+830 NADPLNG

-896 TLDFNVIATDFDG
+896 TLDFSVIATDFDG
-909 DTSQIVLPVTIVDDK
+909 DTSQIVL
-924 PTITDVDAIT
+924 
-934 VDEDDLGT
+934 
-942 IGSDQTDPISIDGN
+942 
-956 FTTTQGSDR
+956 
-965 VVSYQLDASSTPVD
+965 
-979 GLTSQGVAVTLTE
+979 
-992 TANGDGSFTYEA
+992 
-1004 TAGTEAVFTLTVNT
+1004 
-1018 DGSYNFTLEGS
+1018 
-1029 IDHAVDSDE
+1029 
-1038 LTLNFPI
+1038 
-1045 IATDFDGDTTNATI
+1045 
-1059 PVTIVDDKPVITDVD
+1059 
-1074 AITVDEDD
+1074 
-1082 LASIGSDQSNPISI
+1082 
-1096 DGNFTT
+1096 
-1102 TQGSDRVVSYQLD
+1102 
-1115 GTSTPVDGLTS
+1115 
-1126 QGVAVT
+1126 
-1132 LTETANGDGSF
+1132 
-1143 TYEATA
+1143 
-1149 GSEAVF
+1149 
-1155 TLTVNTDGSYNFTL
+1155 
-1169 QGPIDHAVGSDELIL
+1169 
-1184 NFPIIATD
+1184 
-1192 FDGDTVTETIPVTI
+1192 
-1206 VDDVPT
+1206 
-1212 ITAVDAL
+1212 
-1219 SVDEDDLSGVGSD
+1219 
-1232 PGGDLFVEGAFT
+1232 
-1244 TTQGS
+1244 
-1249 DRVVSYQLDS
+1249 
-1259 TADPVAGLTSQGEAI
+1259 
-1274 ILVETANGD
+1274 
-1283 GSFTYVATADGNPV
+1283 
-1297 FTLNVATDGTYDFTL
+1297 
-1312 QGPIDHAANS
+1312 
-1322 DSLTIDFPII
+1322 
-1332 ATDFDGDTTSATIPV
+1332 
-1347 TITDDAPIIDN
+1347 
-1358 VVPLAVDEDDLSGIG
+1358 
-1373 SDQTDAVFVAGAFT
+1373 
-1387 TTQGS
+1387 
-1392 DRVVSYQLDSTSDP
+1392 
-1406 VSGLTSQGEPVIL
+1406 
-1419 VETANP
+1419 
-1425 DGSFTYVATADGN
+1425 
-1438 PVFTMNVNADG
+1438 
-1449 TYDFRLEGPIDHALN
+1449 
-1464 SDELVLN
+1464 
-1471 FPIIATDFDGDT
+1471 
-1483 TTATIPVT
+1483 
-1491 ITDDVP
+1491 
-1497 TINNVV
+1497 
-1503 PLTVDED
+1503 
-1510 DLATIGSDQNDD
+1510 
-1522 AFMSGSFSTTEGSD
+1522 
-1536 SVVKYQLDATAD
+1536 
-1548 PVAGLTSHGE
+1548 
-1558 PVVLAETANGDG
+1558 
-1570 SFTYTATANGNDVF
+1570 
-1584 ELVVKPDG
+1584 
-1592 SYTFT
+1592 
-1597 LQGPLDHAVN
+1597 
-1607 SDSLQI
+1607 
-1613 DFPIIA
+1613 
-1619 TDFDGDTS
+1619 
-1627 TETLPVT
+1627 
-1634 IVDDKPTITDVD
+1634 
-1646 AIRVDEDDLATIG
+1646 
-1659 SDGSDPISIDGNF
+1659 
-1672 TTTQGSDGVVSYQLD
+1672 
-1687 TAATPVDGLTS
+1687 
-1698 QGMAVTLAETANGD
+1698 
-1712 GSYTYEATAGTE
+1712 
-1724 AVFTLTVNT
+1724 
-1733 DGSYNFTLQG
+1733 
-1743 PIDHATDSDELTLN
+1743 
-1757 FPIIATDFDGDTT
+1757 
-1770 TETIPVTIVDDKP
+1770 PVTIVDDKP

-1827 QLDASATPVAGLTSQ
+1827 QLDASATPVDGLTSQ

-1857 FTYQATAGTESVFTL
+1857 FTYKATAGTESVFTL

-1927 ITDVDAI
+1927 INDVDAI
-1934 TVDEDDLASIGS
+1934 TVNEDDLASIGS

-1951 ISIDGNFTTTQG
+1951 ISIDGSFTTTQG

-1974 SATPVD
+1974 LSTPVD
-1980 GLTSQGVAVTL
+1980 GLTSQGVVVTL

-2003 EATAGGNPVFT
+2003 EATAGTEAVFT
-2014 LTVDTDGSYNFTLE
+2014 LTVNTDGSYNFTLE

-2038 ELTMNFPIIATDF
+2038 ELTLNFPIIATDF
-2051 DGDTVTETIPVT
+2051 DGDTVTEIIPVT

-2174 DHAANSDSLTIDFP
+2174 DHAVNSDSLTIDFP
-2188 IIATDFD
+2188 IVATDFD
-2195 GDTTTATIPVTITD
+2195 GDTTSASIPVTITD

-2232 DQTDA
+2232 DQSDA
-2237 VFVEGAFTTTQ
+2237 V
-2248 GSDRV
+2248 
-2253 VSYQLDSTSDP
+2253 Y
-2264 VSGLTSQGEPVTLVE
+2264 
-2279 TANVDGSFTYVATA
+2279 
-2293 DGNPVFTMNVN
+2293 
-2304 ADGTYNFRLEGP
+2304 
-2316 VDHALNSDELVLN
+2316 
-2329 FPIIATD
+2329 
-2336 FDGDTTT
+2336 
-2343 ATIPVTITDDVPTIN
+2343 
-2358 NVVPLTVDEDD
+2358 
-2369 LATIGSDQNDDA
+2369 
-2381 FMSGS
+2381 
-2386 FSTTEGSDSVVKY
+2386 
-2399 QLDATADPV
+2399 
-2408 AGLTSHGE
+2408 
-2416 PVVLAETTNGDGSF
+2416 
-2430 TYTATAD
+2430 
-2437 GNAVFELVVKPD
+2437 
-2449 GSYTFTLQGP
+2449 
-2459 LDHAVNSD
+2459 
-2467 SLQIDFPIIATDFD
+2467 
-2481 GDTSSKTL
+2481 
-2489 PVTIVDDKPTIT
+2489 
-2501 DVDAIRVDEDDLAT
+2501 
-2515 IGSDGSDPISIDG
+2515 
-2528 NFTTTQG
+2528 
-2535 SDGVVSYQLDAAAT
+2535 
-2549 PVDGLTS
+2549 
-2556 QGVAVTLT
+2556 
-2564 ETANGDGSYTY
+2564 
-2575 EATAGTEAVFTLTVN
+2575 
-2590 TDGSYNF
+2590 
-2597 TLQGPIDHAVDS
+2597 
-2609 DELTLNFP
+2609 
-2617 IIATDFDGDTTTE
+2617 
-2630 TLPVTIVDDKPTI
+2630 
-2643 TNVDAIT
+2643 
-2650 VDEDDLGTIGSDQ
+2650 
-2663 TDPISIDG
+2663 
-2671 NFTTTQGS
+2671 
-2679 DRVVSYQLDASA
+2679 
-2691 TPVAGLTSQGV
+2691 
-2702 AVTLTET
+2702 
-2709 ANGDGSFT
+2709 
-2717 YEATAGSEAVFT
+2717 
-2729 LTVNTDGS
+2729 
-2737 YNFTLEG
+2737 
-2744 PIDHAVDSD
+2744 
-2753 ELTLNFPIIATDF
+2753 
-2766 DGDTTNATIPV
+2766 
-2777 TIVDDKPV
+2777 
-2785 ITDVDAITVDED
+2785 
-2797 DLASIGSDQSDPISI
+2797 
-2812 DGNFTTTQGSDR
+2812 
-2824 VVSYQLDGTSAPVDG
+2824 
-2839 LTSQGVAVTLTETA
+2839 
-2853 NGDGSFT
+2853 
-2860 YEATAGSEAVF
+2860 
-2871 TLTVNTDGSYNFT
+2871 
-2884 LEGPID
+2884 
-2890 HAIDSDELTLNFPI
+2890 
-2904 IATDFDGDTVTE
+2904 
-2916 TIPVT
+2916 
-2921 IVDDVPTITA
+2921 
-2931 VDALSVDEDDLSGVG
+2931 
-2946 SDPGGDLFV
+2946 V

-2972 LDSTADPVAGL
+2972 LDSTADPVA
-2983 TSQGEAI
+2983 
-2990 ILVETANGDGSFTY
+2990 
-3004 VATADGNPVF
+3004 
-3014 TLNVATDGTYD
+3014 
-3025 FTLQGPIDHAANSDS
+3025 
-3040 LTIDFPIIATDF
+3040 
-3052 DGDTTSATIPVTI
+3052 
-3065 TDDAPIIDNVVPL
+3065 
-3078 AVDEDD
+3078 
-3084 LSGIGSDQT
+3084 
-3093 DAVFV
+3093 
-3098 EGAFTTT
+3098 
-3105 QGSDRVVS
+3105 
-3113 YQLDSTADPVSGLT
+3113 GLT

-3150 ADGNPVFTMKV
+3150 ADGNPVFTMNV

-3234 QNDNAFMS
+3234 QNDDAFMS

-3280 TTNGDGSFTY
+3280 TANGDGSFTY

-3301 LVVKPDGSYTFTLQ
+3301 LVLKPDGSYTFTLQ
-3315 GPLDHAV
+3315 GPLDHAM

-3336 DFDGDTSSKTLP
+3336 DFDGDTSTKILP
-3348 VTIVDDKPTITDV
+3348 VTIVDDQPSITNV
-3361 DAIRVDEDDLA
+3361 DAISVDEDDLA
-3372 TIGSDGSDPISFDGN
+3372 TIGSDQNESVSIDGHFVTMGSDH
-3387 FTTTQGSDGV
+3387 V
-3397 ASYQL
+3397 VRYQL
-3402 DAAATPVDG
+3402 DASSNPVDG
-3411 LTSQGVAVTLTETA
+3411 LTSHGVVVTITESA
-3425 NGDGSYTY
+3425 NADGSFTYT
-3433 EATAGTEAVFTLTV
+3433 ATAGSEAVFTLTV
-3447 NTDGSYNFTLQ
+3447 NSDGSYNFTLE

-3464 VDSDELTLNFPIIAT
+3464 TGSDELTLNFPIIAT

-3512 DLGTIGSDQ
+3512 DLATIGSDQ
-3521 TDPISIDGNFTTTQ
+3521 NDPISIDGNFTTTQ

-3546 ASATPVAGLT
+3546 ASATPVDGLT

-3563 LTETANGDGSF
+3563 LIETANGDGSF
-3574 TYEAAAGT
+3574 TYEATAGT

-3630 ETIPVKIVDD
+3630 ETIPVKIIDD

-3645 GIEATSVQTVDE
+3645 GIEAISVQTVDE

-3678 ATDGSDGILE
+3678 ATDGSDGIVE
-3688 YSVSDLTT
+3688 YGVSDLTT

-3803 EQTVDEDDLPAGTD
+3803 GQTVDEDDLPAGTD

-3827 GTFDITGGADQV
+3827 GTFDITEGADQV

-3881 PAEVVFEL
+3881 PAGLVFEL

-3895 NSYEFDLQKPLDH
+3895 NTYEFDLQKPLDH

-4008 VTLSQDVGAS
+4008 VTLSQDTSAS
-4018 TADARVYVGQTPG
+4018 TADALVYVGQTPS

-4066 LPVKITDGDNDII
+4066 LPVKITDGDNDTI
-4079 TATLPVTIVDDKPTI
+4079 TATLLVTIVDDKPTI

-4146 SPVSGLTSGGQP
+4146 SPVSSLTSGGQP

-4256 TVDEDDLSG
+4256 TVDEDDLAG
-4265 GSDTTSSDSTVLNGG
+4265 GSDTTSGDSTVLTGG
-4280 FEVVAGADKIV
+4280 FEVVDGADEIV
-4291 SYQVSDLDA
+4291 SYQISDLNA

-4314 NLVSTNGGVTSYE
+4314 NVVSSVGGVTSYE

-4445 DLTSNPIPGVT
+4445 DLTSNPISGVT
-4456 SGGFAVTLVQTAVS
+4456 SGGLAVTLVQTAVS

-4545 LHDASI
+4545 LYDASI
-4551 SRVEGQGSRTVRLFR
+4551 SRVEGQGSRTVHLFQ
-4566 DPVEGDDDLGADDAQ
+4566 DPVEGDDDLGADGAQ

-4710 DNLSTLDVSPAK
+4710 DNLSTLDVTPAK
-4722 VDLVINL
+4722 VDLVIDL

-4746 DTHNGTFYYRDGSGN
+4746 STHNGTFYYRDGSGN
-4761 YIELTSVGNTV
+4761 FIELTPVGDTV

-4780 QSFNGELVSLD
+4780 QSFSGELVSLD

-4835 AVADIATWTASSEFN
+4835 AVADIATWTANSEFN

-4863 ITAETQDTSNPEG
+4863 ITAETQDISNPED

-4898 AIPKSGGVYLV
+4898 AIPKTGGVYLV
-4909 DASRIDEVQV
+4909 DASRIGDVQI

-4924 FSGEIRID
+4924 FSGEIKID
-4932 VTAITTENNNPLLGK
+4932 VTAITTENNNPLSGK
-4947 DTARSETETII
+4947 ETARSETETII
-4958 IDVNPVADK
+4958 IDVNPIADP

-4983 TQNTVDPVTDHDPLQ
+4983 TQDTVNPVTDHDPLQ

-5016 LFVRISNFSI
+5016 LFVRISDFSI

-5044 VTDSGGNVL
+5044 VTDSSGNVL

-5092 TGTTEDVLSLG
+5092 NGVAEDMLSLG

-5118 DTVLIDAGNV
+5118 FIELNDKSGIWHEFNDGNV
-5128 WNRFVDGDVAGIE
+5128 RGIE
-5141 TTIEENGVVNL
+5141 TNIDENGQVEL
-5152 NFSVVSGEVADRPQD
+5152 GFSVISGELPDNPND
-5167 DSEAITVILSNIPDG
+5167 HSESVTVLLSNIPAG
-5182 VRVVDSDGSS
+5182 VEVFDSDGAS
-5192 VDLTFVGYDGNGQP
+5192 VDLTFVGYDAQNQP

-5213 GLNFN
+5213 TANIN
-5218 SGIQII
+5218 SGIVIK

-5232 IAITGTII
+5232 IHITATTI
-5240 VTENDGHSRVIER
+5240 VTENDGHSRTSSGEI
-5253 EVRIKVE
+5253 RIIVA

-5266 DNYVVRSEGDEDT
+5266 DNYTVQSEGDEDT
-5279 RFDIDWKPTLVQ
+5279 RFNIDWKPTLAQ

-5328 LSPQAGESEQDFS
+5328 LSPLANESEQDFS
-5341 AKISQSGYVQ
+5341 ARISQSGYVQ

-5363 LTTTVTVKE
+5363 LNTTVTVKE

-5384 EGIAEK
+5384 QGIAEK
-5390 TINGTVNVQVN
+5390 TINGMVHVQVN
-5401 PIVEPEDNTGAI
+5401 PIVEPENTTGSLDA
-5413 DDQTRLLVTES
+5413 QTRLLVTES
-5424 GGGATDIVKSDD
+5424 TGVVTDIVKSDG
-5436 QGNIDFTINTSMGG
+5436 QGNIDFTINTSTGG
-5450 ESGAHII
+5450 ESGANII

-5482 ETLNQLVIVGAL
+5482 EILNQLVIVGAL
-5494 NEGGGRWTVT
+5494 NEGGGRWTVI
-5504 DEDNFS
+5504 DEENFS
-5510 IKAPSGLDLTPSDD
+5510 IKAPSGLDLTPNDD

-5546 LGEDLGN
+5546 LGEDAV
-5553 EKDATVVRQ
+5553 EKDATVVRE

-5573 TPKMSVAAE
+5573 TPKTSVAAE

-5588 VQIQA
+5588 VQIEES
-5593 LEDNSINLGAQLTS
+5593 EDNAIDLGTQLTS

-5620 LTIIVDPTAPGIPP
+5620 LTVVIDPSAPGIPP

-5640 TDVDFVNGKYVFQ
+5640 TDIDFVNGKYVFQ
-5653 AHIDASGNITGL
+5653 ADIDASGNITGL

-5675 YAGDFELPIR
+5675 YAGDFELPVR

-5698 NNVQFPVQVLPVADV
+5698 NNVRIPVQVLPIADV
-5713 PSSAGDQPLDS
+5713 PSSAGDQPLDG
-5724 DVTPNVRV
+5724 DVTPNVTV
-5732 DIVGTFGL
+5732 DIIGTLGL
-5740 DANKQPVTD
+5740 DANKQPVND

-5765 LIQLNLSVDFAD
+5765 LIQLNLNVDFAD
-5777 QFNNTQ
+5777 RYNNIQ
-5783 GGRETLTNIK
+5783 GGQETLTNIK

-5858 EAVFDQSILNNSG
+5858 EAVFDQSILNNPG
-5871 DNIDVRTFTDDV
+5871 DNIDIRTFTDDV

-5888 PVVDDITITGADPTQ
+5888 PVVDDITITGADPTK
-5903 PITVI
+5903 PITVVD
-5908 GDEDTLISLNQSG
+5908 DEDTLISLNQSG

-5940 KLTGLPDD
+5940 KLTGIPDD
-5948 FIVKSNSSDYV
+5948 FVVQSNSSDYV

-5979 IDLSD
+5979 VDLSD
-5984 IQIKPPKHFSGEA
+5984 IQIKPPKNFSGEA

-6015 RNNNFTLIVNPIG
+6015 RTNNFTLVVNPIG

-6065 ANYQE
+6065 ATYQE
-6070 NDPETLRVEVSNVPD
+6070 NDPETLRVEISNVPD

-6092 DGTVFTDQGGGIF
+6092 DGTVFTDQGSGVF
-6105 VLEIN
+6105 VLEID

-6117 VFNSGDRNDNSWD
+6117 VFNSGDRNDNSWG

-6145 GSQSLGSAEEFDVTV
+6145 GRQNLGSAEEFDVAV

-6166 DRPEFVNTVD
+6166 DRPDFVNVID
-6176 VETPEDTPMLLDGFS
+6176 VETPEDNAILLDTFGIS
-6191 ITDIDAVLDD
+6191 DVDAVLDD
-6201 PNAEYVLN
+6201 PTAEYVLN
-6209 VNVDSGILE
+6209 IAVDSGYLA
-6218 LNPTLIATYNLTVSG
+6218 LNPSIIANYGLTVSG
-6233 DGTDSVELKGT
+6233 DGTGSIELKGT
-6244 VADLNNAIADGLIE
+6244 VSDLNAAIADGLVE
-6258 FNPDLNFFGDV
+6258 FNPALNFFGNV
-6269 QVDVTVDDQG
+6269 NVDISVDDQG
-6279 NEGIVIGGV
+6279 NEGIVISGV
-6288 DDTLNTNSSSFNIEV
+6288 DETLNSNSSQFVIE
-6303 TAVNDTPETTP
+6303 
-6314 VTLPDIEEDSGVF
+6314 
-6327 SISEADLI
+6327 
-6335 ANATDVEND
+6335 
-6344 NLTVSNVQLTD
+6344 
-6355 PNSGSITFNSGTGEW
+6355 
-6370 EFTPAPDYNGPVEI
+6370 
-6384 TYTITDDGTTSG
+6384 
-6396 ASDPKSV
+6396 
-6403 NGSASFNVTEVND
+6403 VTEVND

-6422 VTLSDIAEDSTAVD
+6422 VTLTSIDEDSGAVIITAAGLLVNAVD
-6436 ITQADL
+6436 IE
-6442 LANASDIENDTLMV
+6442 SDNLTV
-6456 SNVQLVDPS
+6456 SNVTLVDS
-6465 SGTLDFDNVTGTWSF
+6465 AAGTLTQLSSTEWSF
-6480 TPAPGYNGKVDLTYD
+6480 EPAPDFYGDVSFNYD
-6495 ITDNGTTNGVSD
+6495 ITDDGMTNGVSD
-6507 PQTVSGTATFE
+6507 PKTVSGSA
-6518 VTEVNDAPVTSEVTL
+6518 VM
-6533 SSTEEDGGSVTIT
+6533 
-6546 ATELLSNA
+6546 
-6554 SDPESDN
+6554 
-6561 LTVDNVV
+6561 TVQ
-6568 LVDPASGT
+6568 A
-6576 LTQVSATEWTF
+6576 
-6587 EPAADFFGDVN
+6587 
-6598 FTYEITDDGTT
+6598 I
-6609 NGAPDPITIA
+6609 
-6619 GTAVLNVEATND
+6619 ND
-6631 APEITATSVT
+6631 APEIDGSMATN
-6641 DTINE
+6641 TIME
-6646 ADGQKVTGIS
+6646 SSDQKISGIEIT
-6656 VSDVDFAGAQANE
+6656 DVDFAGIHENE
-6669 SMTVTLTV
+6669 IMTVSLSID
-6677 TEGDLRVEPPAGS
+6677 EGDISVLVPAGS
-6690 GVTVGAGM
+6690 GITQGVGL
-6698 AGEITLMGTP
+6698 AGETVLMGTLSQLNSLFASTDP
-6708 DNINSVL
+6708 DAGVFI
-6715 GATDA
+6715 DA
-6720 SEGVFVD
+6720 S
-6727 AGDVNAASITLSVK
+6727 DVNSNSIALTVTAD
-6741 VEDNGVYFENA
+6741 DNGIFYDNLT
-6752 SGTALEANQDF
+6752 GTSLQTSETFD
-6763 TINVTPVADAPTLSI
+6763 INVTPVADVPNLAIDQNFS
-6778 NPQFNYIRQIAASQT
+6778 YIQRISASQS
-6793 ASSQGLA
+6793 ASRQGIAL
-6800 IVGIMAAL
+6800 VGIMAAL
-6808 TDIDEVLSLELTGVP
+6808 TDVDEVLALELTGVP
-6823 ASAEVTSGV
+6823 RGATITSEATT
-6832 SPSGISFDGTT
+6832 SNISFDGTT
-6843 WTVPSDEID
+6843 WTVPEDEID
-6852 TLEIVATDTNSGID
+6852 TLHINNAIPGD
-6866 VGSYDISLTAISTE
+6866 YDITLTAVSTA
-6880 SNGDEAQSSPVQI
+6880 SNGDQAYSTP
-6893 SLDVSSDSDDI
+6893 LDINLNVTLNNQDI
-6904 DQSTAVDDSYLVS
+6904 DQSAESEDSYLIGS
-6917 GDTGTNL
+6917 DAGITLAAGT
-6924 IGGDGDDVILGGDG
+6924 GDDYILGGDG

-6953 GDGSDI
+6953 GAGSDI
-6959 FKWTVDSVDEGAVD
+6959 FKWTEDTVDNGAID
-6973 TITDFTVNEDSI
+6973 TITDFSVNEDTI
-6985 DLREVISDLNNSMI
+6985 DLKDVIADLNDPTAGI
-6999 DMDDLLGHISA
+6999 DDLLAHIQA

-7016 ESVSLNITTDAN
+7016 ENVSLNITTDAN

-7047 SSNEIVESLLNN
+7047 SSNEIVESLLNH

>member
-31 IKAGDELRPG
+31 IKSGDELRPG

-192 VIEGSIS
+192 VTEGSIS

-257 QNAIIGTQGGNE
+257 QNAIIGTQEGNE

-489 EAGVDQGSQEGAVVT
+489 EAGVDQGSQEGAAVT
-504 SGTGA
+504 SGTGS

-564 VRITIF
+564 VRITVF

-597 DSLTFSLPVYAVDAD
+597 DSLTFSLPVYTVDAD

-619 DGSNTPEA
+619 EGSNTPEA

-640 IDDVDA
+640 IDGVDA

-660 QSDSL
+660 QSDSV

-690 PLNGLESQGRPIS
+690 PLNGLESQGRSIS

-805 QPTLVEGQFTTTQ
+805 QSTLVEGQFTTTQ

-830 NADPLNS
+830 NADPLNG

-847 AETQNADG
+847 AETQNANG

-890 ANSDSL
+890 ANTDSL
-896 TLDFNVIATDFDG
+896 TLDFSVIATDFDG

-992 TANGDGSFTYEA
+992 TANA
-1004 TAGTEAVFTLTVNT
+1004 
-1018 DGSYNFTLEGS
+1018 
-1029 IDHAVDSDE
+1029 
-1038 LTLNFPI
+1038 
-1045 IATDFDGDTTNATI
+1045 
-1059 PVTIVDDKPVITDVD
+1059 
-1074 AITVDEDD
+1074 
-1082 LASIGSDQSNPISI
+1082 
-1096 DGNFTT
+1096 
-1102 TQGSDRVVSYQLD
+1102 
-1115 GTSTPVDGLTS
+1115 
-1126 QGVAVT
+1126 
-1132 LTETANGDGSF
+1132 DGSF

-1149 GSEAVF
+1149 GSEA
-1155 TLTVNTDGSYNFTL
+1155 
-1169 QGPIDHAVGSDELIL
+1169 
-1184 NFPIIATD
+1184 
-1192 FDGDTVTETIPVTI
+1192 
-1206 VDDVPT
+1206 
-1212 ITAVDAL
+1212 
-1219 SVDEDDLSGVGSD
+1219 
-1232 PGGDLFVEGAFT
+1232 
-1244 TTQGS
+1244 
-1249 DRVVSYQLDS
+1249 
-1259 TADPVAGLTSQGEAI
+1259 
-1274 ILVETANGD
+1274 
-1283 GSFTYVATADGNPV
+1283 
-1297 FTLNVATDGTYDFTL
+1297 
-1312 QGPIDHAANS
+1312 
-1322 DSLTIDFPII
+1322 
-1332 ATDFDGDTTSATIPV
+1332 
-1347 TITDDAPIIDN
+1347 
-1358 VVPLAVDEDDLSGIG
+1358 
-1373 SDQTDAVFVAGAFT
+1373 
-1387 TTQGS
+1387 
-1392 DRVVSYQLDSTSDP
+1392 
-1406 VSGLTSQGEPVIL
+1406 
-1419 VETANP
+1419 
-1425 DGSFTYVATADGN
+1425 
-1438 PVFTMNVNADG
+1438 
-1449 TYDFRLEGPIDHALN
+1449 
-1464 SDELVLN
+1464 
-1471 FPIIATDFDGDT
+1471 
-1483 TTATIPVT
+1483 
-1491 ITDDVP
+1491 
-1497 TINNVV
+1497 
-1503 PLTVDED
+1503 
-1510 DLATIGSDQNDD
+1510 
-1522 AFMSGSFSTTEGSD
+1522 
-1536 SVVKYQLDATAD
+1536 
-1548 PVAGLTSHGE
+1548 
-1558 PVVLAETANGDG
+1558 
-1570 SFTYTATANGNDVF
+1570 
-1584 ELVVKPDG
+1584 
-1592 SYTFT
+1592 
-1597 LQGPLDHAVN
+1597 
-1607 SDSLQI
+1607 
-1613 DFPIIA
+1613 
-1619 TDFDGDTS
+1619 
-1627 TETLPVT
+1627 
-1634 IVDDKPTITDVD
+1634 
-1646 AIRVDEDDLATIG
+1646 
-1659 SDGSDPISIDGNF
+1659 
-1672 TTTQGSDGVVSYQLD
+1672 
-1687 TAATPVDGLTS
+1687 
-1698 QGMAVTLAETANGD
+1698 
-1712 GSYTYEATAGTE
+1712 
-1724 AVFTLTVNT
+1724 
-1733 DGSYNFTLQG
+1733 
-1743 PIDHATDSDELTLN
+1743 
-1757 FPIIATDFDGDTT
+1757 
-1770 TETIPVTIVDDKP
+1770 
-1783 TITDVDAIT
+1783 
-1792 VDEDD
+1792 
-1797 LGTIGSDQ
+1797 
-1805 TGPISIDG
+1805 
-1813 NFTTTQGSDRVVSY
+1813 
-1827 QLDASATPVAGLTSQ
+1827 
-1842 GVAVTLTETA
+1842 
-1852 NGDGS
+1852 
-1857 FTYQATAGTESVFTL
+1857 VFTL

-1963 SDRVVSYQLDA
+1963 SDRVVSYQLDDT
-1974 SATPVD
+1974 STPVD

-2014 LTVDTDGSYNFTLE
+2014 LIVNTDGSYNFTLE

-2038 ELTMNFPIIATDF
+2038 ELTLNFPIIATDF

-2063 IVDDVPTITAVDAL
+2063 IVDDEPTITAVDAL

-2188 IIATDFD
+2188 IIAIDFD
-2195 GDTTTATIPVTITD
+2195 GDTTSATIPVTITD

-2214 DNVVPLAV
+2214 DNVVPLTV

-2264 VSGLTSQGEPVTLVE
+2264 VAGLTSQGEPVTLVE
-2279 TANVDGSFTYVATA
+2279 TANADGSFTYVATA

-2336 FDGDTTT
+2336 FDGDTTI
-2343 ATIPVTITDDVPTIN
+2343 ATIPVTITDDVPTID

-2369 LATIGSDQNDDA
+2369 LASIGSDQNDDA

-2386 FSTTEGSDSVVKY
+2386 FTTTEGSDSVVKY

-2416 PVVLAETTNGDGSF
+2416 PVVLAETANGDGSF

-2481 GDTSSKTL
+2481 GDTSTETL

-2515 IGSDGSDPISIDG
+2515 IGSDGADPISIDG

-2535 SDGVVSYQLDAAAT
+2535 SDGVVSYQLDTAAT

-2597 TLQGPIDHAVDS
+2597 TLQGPIDHATDS

-2630 TLPVTIVDDKPTI
+2630 TIPVTIVDDKPTI
-2643 TNVDAIT
+2643 TDVDAIT
-2650 VDEDDLGTIGSDQ
+2650 VDEDDLSTIGSDQ

-2691 TPVAGLTSQGV
+2691 TPVDGLTSQGV

-2709 ANGDGSFT
+2709 ANADGSFT

-2785 ITDVDAITVDED
+2785 ITDVDTITVDED
-2797 DLASIGSDQSDPISI
+2797 DLASIGSDQSNPISI

-2824 VVSYQLDGTSAPVDG
+2824 VVSYQLDASATPVDG
-2839 LTSQGVAVTLTETA
+2839 LTSQGVAVTLIETA

-2860 YEATAGSEAVF
+2860 YEATAGGNPVF
-2871 TLTVNTDGSYNFT
+2871 TLTVDTDGSYNFT

-2890 HAIDSDELTLNFPI
+2890 HAVDSDELTLNFPI

-2946 SDPGGDLFV
+2946 SDQTDAVFV

-2961 TQGSDRVVSYQ
+2961 IQGSDRVVSYQ

-2990 ILVETANGDGSFTY
+2990 TLVETANGDGSFTY

-3014 TLNVATDGTYD
+3014 TLNVAADGTYD

-3084 LSGIGSDQT
+3084 LSGIGSDQS

-3113 YQLDSTADPVSGLT
+3113 YQLDSTSDPVAGLT

-3139 NADGSFTYVAT
+3139 NAGGSFTYVAT
-3150 ADGNPVFTMKV
+3150 ADGNPVFTMNV
-3161 NADGTYNFRL
+3161 NADGTYSFRL

-3210 DVPTIDNVVPLTV
+3210 DVPTINNVVPLTV

-3234 QNDNAFMS
+3234 QNDDAFMS
-3242 GSFSTTEGSDSVVKY
+3242 GSFTTTEGSDSVVKY

-3280 TTNGDGSFTY
+3280 TANGDGSFTY
-3290 TATADGNAVFE
+3290 TATADSNAVFE

-3336 DFDGDTSSKTLP
+3336 DFDGDTSSETLP

-3361 DAIRVDEDDLA
+3361 DAIRVDENDLA
-3372 TIGSDGSDPISFDGN
+3372 TIGSDGSDPISIDGN

-3397 ASYQL
+3397 VSYQL
-3402 DAAATPVDG
+3402 DTAATPVDG
-3411 LTSQGVAVTLTETA
+3411 LTSQGVAVTLIETA

-3464 VDSDELTLNFPIIAT
+3464 TGSDELTLNFPIIAT

-3512 DLGTIGSDQ
+3512 DLSTIGSDQ

-3546 ASATPVAGLT
+3546 ASATPAAGLT

-3574 TYEAAAGT
+3574 TYEATAGS

-3678 ATDGSDGILE
+3678 ATDGSDGIVE

-3759 GQNELVINLPI
+3759 GQNELIINLPI

-3827 GTFDITGGADQV
+3827 GTFDITEGADQV

-3895 NSYEFDLQKPLDH
+3895 NTYEFDLQKPLDH

-3917 VINLPVTATD
+3917 VINFPVTATD

-4018 TADARVYVGQTPG
+4018 TADALVYVGQSPG

-4066 LPVKITDGDNDII
+4066 LPVKITDGDNDTI

-4256 TVDEDDLSG
+4256 TVDEDDLAG
-4265 GSDTTSSDSTVLNGG
+4265 GSDTTSNDSTVLNGG

-4314 NLVSTNGGVTSYE
+4314 NLVGTNGGVTSYE

-4377 DFDGDTSSSL
+4377 DFDGDTSSPL

-4404 ALAVDEDDLANGS
+4404 ALAVDEDDLVNGS

-4456 SGGFAVTLVQTAVS
+4456 SGGLAVTLVQTAVS

-4566 DPVEGDDDLGADDAQ
+4566 DPVEGDDDLGADGAQ

-4697 DGVVVGVDSANTQ
+4697 DGIVVGVDSANTQ

-4919 DPIDN
+4919 DPIDH

-5341 AKISQSGYVQ
+5341 ARISQSGYVQ

-5401 PIVEPEDNTGAI
+5401 PIVEPEDKTGAI

-5424 GGGATDIVKSDD
+5424 DGGATDIVKSDD
-5436 QGNIDFTINTSMGG
+5436 QGNIDFTINTSLGG

-5482 ETLNQLVIVGAL
+5482 EILNQLVIVGAL

-5504 DEDNFS
+5504 NEDNFS
-5510 IKAPSGLDLTPSDD
+5510 IKAPSGLDLTPNDD

-5553 EKDATVVRQ
+5553 EKDATVMRQ

-5573 TPKMSVAAE
+5573 TPQMSVAAE

-5620 LTIIVDPTAPGIPP
+5620 LTIIVDPSAPGIPP

-5640 TDVDFVNGKYVFQ
+5640 TDIDFVNGKYVFQ

-5724 DVTPNVRV
+5724 DVTPNVKV

-5964 GGEWSIQLKDLTQTS
+5964 G
-5979 IDLSD
+5979 
-5984 IQIKPPKHFSGEA
+5984 
-5997 EIGITVFIQEE
+5997 
-6008 LLQVPTE
+6008 
-6015 RNNNFTLIVNPIG
+6015 
-6028 DDVDVNPDTSAAGN
+6028 
-6042 EGEDIVINV
+6042 
-6051 NALVVDNK
+6051 
-6059 ESIGDG
+6059 
-6065 ANYQE
+6065 
-6070 NDPETLRVEVSNVPD
+6070 
-6085 GASVSLP
+6085 
-6092 DGTVFTDQGGGIF
+6092 
-6105 VLEIN
+6105 
-6110 AQDLDQV
+6110 
-6117 VFNSGDRNDNSWD
+6117 
-6130 GSLHFKVQAVDTGLD
+6130 
-6145 GSQSLGSAEEFDVTV
+6145 
-6160 DVEAVN
+6160 
-6166 DRPEFVNTVD
+6166 
-6176 VETPEDTPMLLDGFS
+6176 
-6191 ITDIDAVLDD
+6191 
-6201 PNAEYVLN
+6201 
-6209 VNVDSGILE
+6209 
-6218 LNPTLIATYNLTVSG
+6218 
-6233 DGTDSVELKGT
+6233 
-6244 VADLNNAIADGLIE
+6244 
-6258 FNPDLNFFGDV
+6258 
-6269 QVDVTVDDQG
+6269 
-6279 NEGIVIGGV
+6279 
-6288 DDTLNTNSSSFNIEV
+6288 
-6303 TAVNDTPETTP
+6303 
-6314 VTLPDIEEDSGVF
+6314 
-6327 SISEADLI
+6327 
-6335 ANATDVEND
+6335 
-6344 NLTVSNVQLTD
+6344 
-6355 PNSGSITFNSGTGEW
+6355 
-6370 EFTPAPDYNGPVEI
+6370 
-6384 TYTITDDGTTSG
+6384 
-6396 ASDPKSV
+6396 
-6403 NGSASFNVTEVND
+6403 
-6416 APTTSE
+6416 
-6422 VTLSDIAEDSTAVD
+6422 
-6436 ITQADL
+6436 
-6442 LANASDIENDTLMV
+6442 
-6456 SNVQLVDPS
+6456 
-6465 SGTLDFDNVTGTWSF
+6465 
-6480 TPAPGYNGKVDLTYD
+6480 
-6495 ITDNGTTNGVSD
+6495 
-6507 PQTVSGTATFE
+6507 
-6518 VTEVNDAPVTSEVTL
+6518 
-6533 SSTEEDGGSVTIT
+6533 
-6546 ATELLSNA
+6546 
-6554 SDPESDN
+6554 
-6561 LTVDNVV
+6561 
-6568 LVDPASGT
+6568 
-6576 LTQVSATEWTF
+6576 
-6587 EPAADFFGDVN
+6587 
-6598 FTYEITDDGTT
+6598 
-6609 NGAPDPITIA
+6609 
-6619 GTAVLNVEATND
+6619 
-6631 APEITATSVT
+6631 
-6641 DTINE
+6641 
-6646 ADGQKVTGIS
+6646 
-6656 VSDVDFAGAQANE
+6656 
-6669 SMTVTLTV
+6669 
-6677 TEGDLRVEPPAGS
+6677 
-6690 GVTVGAGM
+6690 TVGA
-6698 AGEITLMGTP
+6698 
-6708 DNINSVL
+6708 N
-6715 GATDA
+6715 
-6720 SEGVFVD
+6720 GVF
-6727 AGDVNAASITLSVK
+6727 N
-6741 VEDNGVYFENA
+6741 
-6752 SGTALEANQDF
+6752 
-6763 TINVTPVADAPTLSI
+6763 
-6778 NPQFNYIRQIAASQT
+6778 
-6793 ASSQGLA
+6793 
-6800 IVGIMAAL
+6800 
-6808 TDIDEVLSLELTGVP
+6808 
-6823 ASAEVTSGV
+6823 
-6832 SPSGISFDGTT
+6832 
-6843 WTVPSDEID
+6843 
-6852 TLEIVATDTNSGID
+6852 
-6866 VGSYDISLTAISTE
+6866 
-6880 SNGDEAQSSPVQI
+6880 
-6893 SLDVSSDSDDI
+6893 
-6904 DQSTAVDDSYLVS
+6904 
-6917 GDTGTNL
+6917 
-6924 IGGDGDDVILGGDG
+6924 
-6938 DDVLIGGLGSDILTG
+6938 
-6953 GDGSDI
+6953 
-6959 FKWTVDSVDEGAVD
+6959 
-6973 TITDFTVNEDSI
+6973 
-6985 DLREVISDLNNSMI
+6985 
-6999 DMDDLLGHISA
+6999 
-7010 DYDAST
+7010 
-7016 ESVSLNITTDAN
+7016 
-7028 VQQTI
+7028 
-7033 VVENLGTSIDFNGL
+7033 
-7047 SSNEIVESLLNN
+7047 
-7059 GVIDNG
+7059 

>member
-1 MSTHTVPQSAIVNAV
+1 MSTQTVPQNAIVNAV
-16 KGEVLVLGLDGNVKV
+16 KGEVLVLGLDGKV
-31 IKAGDELRPG
+31 RSIKAGDELISG
-41 EIIITENNASLD
+41 EVIITENNASLD
-53 VQINNELYLVDANCV
+53 VQIHNELYLVDANCV
-68 ACLPVP
+68 ACLPEP
-74 SSEPLEPV
+74 SFEQPETL
-82 LVQSPVNGLVTFD
+82 LQSPVNGQVTFD
-95 PTAIGSADFDA
+95 PTAIEGANFDA
-106 NDIAAIQQAILDGA
+106 NDVAAIQQAILDGA
-120 DPTAILEATAAGAGA
+120 DPTAILEATAAGAGAGA

-154 ASTFFETSATRSGED
+154 ASTFFETSATRSGVEE
-169 DRDEDDGL
+169 RDEADDL
-177 NVTIFADGGQSLQSS
+177 DVTIFADGGQSLQSS
-192 VIEGSIS
+192 VTEGSIS

-207 SSSVLVEAGDL
+207 SSSVLIEAGDL

-238 LNSDITSGG
+238 LNSDITSAG

-257 QNAIIGTQGGNE
+257 QNAIIGTQEGNE

-281 RDLELEVVT
+281 RNLELEVVT

-306 VSIVGDQINIT
+306 VSISGDQINIA

-346 APQNVTFE
+346 SPQNVTFE

-458 FDQDTASNTFTMT
+458 FDQDTASNTFTLT

-476 NPVIENVTGLSLD
+476 NPVIETVTGLSLD

-504 SGTGA
+504 SGSGS

-518 IDHYELEPTE
+518 IDHYKLEPTE

-534 LQSQGQ
+534 LQSQGL

-564 VRITIF
+564 VHITVF

-612 GDRSSIT
+612 GDRSLIT
-619 DGSNTPEA
+619 EGSNTPEA

-640 IDDVDA
+640 IDGVDA

-660 QSDSL
+660 QSDSV
-665 LAQGNFTTTQ
+665 LAQGSFTTTQ

-690 PLNGLESQGRPIS
+690 PLNGLESQGRSIS
-703 LTETTNSDGSFT
+703 LTETVNSDGSFT
-715 YSATAEGDAIFTLQV
+715 YSATAEGDGIFTLQV

-752 LTLDFTIVA
+752 LTLDFMIVA

-767 TSSLVLPVTIT
+767 TSSLVLPVTIA

-792 DEDDLSSVGSDQS
+792 DEDDLSSVGSDQL

-818 GSDGV
+818 GSDSV

-830 NADPLNS
+830 NADPLNG

-877 SYSFELQGPIDHA
+877 SYSFDLQGPIDHA
-890 ANSDSL
+890 ADSDSL
-896 TLDFNVIATDFDG
+896 TLDFSVIATDFDG

-924 PTITDVDAIT
+924 PTIIDVDAIT
-934 VDEDDLGT
+934 VDEDDLAT
-942 IGSDQTDPISIDGN
+942 IGSDQTDPISIDG
-956 FTTTQGSDR
+956 T
-965 VVSYQLDASSTPVD
+965 
-979 GLTSQGVAVTLTE
+979 
-992 TANGDGSFTYEA
+992 
-1004 TAGTEAVFTLTVNT
+1004 
-1018 DGSYNFTLEGS
+1018 
-1029 IDHAVDSDE
+1029 
-1038 LTLNFPI
+1038 
-1045 IATDFDGDTTNATI
+1045 
-1059 PVTIVDDKPVITDVD
+1059 
-1074 AITVDEDD
+1074 
-1082 LASIGSDQSNPISI
+1082 
-1096 DGNFTT
+1096 
-1102 TQGSDRVVSYQLD
+1102 
-1115 GTSTPVDGLTS
+1115 
-1126 QGVAVT
+1126 
-1132 LTETANGDGSF
+1132 
-1143 TYEATA
+1143 
-1149 GSEAVF
+1149 
-1155 TLTVNTDGSYNFTL
+1155 
-1169 QGPIDHAVGSDELIL
+1169 
-1184 NFPIIATD
+1184 
-1192 FDGDTVTETIPVTI
+1192 
-1206 VDDVPT
+1206 
-1212 ITAVDAL
+1212 
-1219 SVDEDDLSGVGSD
+1219 
-1232 PGGDLFVEGAFT
+1232 
-1244 TTQGS
+1244 
-1249 DRVVSYQLDS
+1249 
-1259 TADPVAGLTSQGEAI
+1259 
-1274 ILVETANGD
+1274 
-1283 GSFTYVATADGNPV
+1283 
-1297 FTLNVATDGTYDFTL
+1297 
-1312 QGPIDHAANS
+1312 
-1322 DSLTIDFPII
+1322 
-1332 ATDFDGDTTSATIPV
+1332 
-1347 TITDDAPIIDN
+1347 
-1358 VVPLAVDEDDLSGIG
+1358 
-1373 SDQTDAVFVAGAFT
+1373 
-1387 TTQGS
+1387 
-1392 DRVVSYQLDSTSDP
+1392 
-1406 VSGLTSQGEPVIL
+1406 
-1419 VETANP
+1419 
-1425 DGSFTYVATADGN
+1425 
-1438 PVFTMNVNADG
+1438 
-1449 TYDFRLEGPIDHALN
+1449 
-1464 SDELVLN
+1464 
-1471 FPIIATDFDGDT
+1471 
-1483 TTATIPVT
+1483 
-1491 ITDDVP
+1491 
-1497 TINNVV
+1497 
-1503 PLTVDED
+1503 
-1510 DLATIGSDQNDD
+1510 
-1522 AFMSGSFSTTEGSD
+1522 
-1536 SVVKYQLDATAD
+1536 
-1548 PVAGLTSHGE
+1548 
-1558 PVVLAETANGDG
+1558 
-1570 SFTYTATANGNDVF
+1570 
-1584 ELVVKPDG
+1584 
-1592 SYTFT
+1592 
-1597 LQGPLDHAVN
+1597 
-1607 SDSLQI
+1607 
-1613 DFPIIA
+1613 
-1619 TDFDGDTS
+1619 
-1627 TETLPVT
+1627 
-1634 IVDDKPTITDVD
+1634 
-1646 AIRVDEDDLATIG
+1646 
-1659 SDGSDPISIDGNF
+1659 
-1672 TTTQGSDGVVSYQLD
+1672 
-1687 TAATPVDGLTS
+1687 
-1698 QGMAVTLAETANGD
+1698 
-1712 GSYTYEATAGTE
+1712 
-1724 AVFTLTVNT
+1724 
-1733 DGSYNFTLQG
+1733 
-1743 PIDHATDSDELTLN
+1743 
-1757 FPIIATDFDGDTT
+1757 
-1770 TETIPVTIVDDKP
+1770 
-1783 TITDVDAIT
+1783 
-1792 VDEDD
+1792 
-1797 LGTIGSDQ
+1797 
-1805 TGPISIDG
+1805 
-1813 NFTTTQGSDRVVSY
+1813 FTTTQGSDRVVSY
-1827 QLDASATPVAGLTSQ
+1827 QLDASATPVDGLTSQ

-1927 ITDVDAI
+1927 ITDVDAV

-1974 SATPVD
+1974 SSTPVD

-2003 EATAGGNPVFT
+2003 EATAGSEAIFT
-2014 LTVDTDGSYNFTLE
+2014 LTVNTDGTYNFTLK

-2038 ELTMNFPIIATDF
+2038 ELTLNFPIIATDF
-2051 DGDTVTETIPVT
+2051 DGDTVTEIIPVT

-2077 SVDEDDL
+2077 NVDEDDL
-2084 SGVGSDPGGDLF
+2084 NVVGSDPGGDLL
-2096 VEGAFTTTQGSDRV
+2096 VEGVFTTTQGSDRV

-2174 DHAANSDSLTIDFP
+2174 DHAVNSDSLTIDFP

-2195 GDTTTATIPVTITD
+2195 GDTATATIPVTITD

-2232 DQTDA
+2232 DQSGA
-2237 VFVEGAFTTTQ
+2237 VYVEGAFTTTQ

-2253 VSYQLDSTSDP
+2253 VSYQLDSTADP
-2264 VSGLTSQGEPVTLVE
+2264 VAGLTSQGEPVTLVE
-2279 TANVDGSFTYVATA
+2279 TANADGSFTYVATA

-2343 ATIPVTITDDVPTIN
+2343 ATIPVTITDDVPSID

-2399 QLDATADPV
+2399 QLDATADPL
-2408 AGLTSHGE
+2408 AGLTSQGD
-2416 PVVLAETTNGDGSF
+2416 PVVLAETANGDGSF

-2437 GNAVFELVVKPD
+2437 GNAVFELVLKPD

-2459 LDHAVNSD
+2459 LDHAMNSG

-2481 GDTSSKTL
+2481 GDTSTKIL
-2489 PVTIVDDKPTIT
+2489 PVTIVDDQPSIT
-2501 DVDAIRVDEDDLAT
+2501 NVDAISVDEDDLAT
-2515 IGSDGSDPISIDG
+2515 IGSDQNESVSIDG
-2528 NFTTTQG
+2528 HFVTMG
-2535 SDGVVSYQLDAAAT
+2535 SDHVVSYQLDESSN

-2556 QGVAVTLT
+2556 HGVLVTMT
-2564 ETANGDGSYTY
+2564 ESAN
-2575 EATAGTEAVFTLTVN
+2575 A
-2590 TDGSYNF
+2590 
-2597 TLQGPIDHAVDS
+2597 
-2609 DELTLNFP
+2609 
-2617 IIATDFDGDTTTE
+2617 
-2630 TLPVTIVDDKPTI
+2630 
-2643 TNVDAIT
+2643 
-2650 VDEDDLGTIGSDQ
+2650 
-2663 TDPISIDG
+2663 
-2671 NFTTTQGS
+2671 
-2679 DRVVSYQLDASA
+2679 
-2691 TPVAGLTSQGV
+2691 
-2702 AVTLTET
+2702 
-2709 ANGDGSFT
+2709 DGSFT
-2717 YEATAGSEAVFT
+2717 YIATAGSEAVFT
-2729 LTVNTDGS
+2729 LTVNSDGS

-2744 PIDHAVDSD
+2744 PIDHA
-2753 ELTLNFPIIATDF
+2753 T
-2766 DGDTTNATIPV
+2766 G
-2777 TIVDDKPV
+2777 
-2785 ITDVDAITVDED
+2785 
-2797 DLASIGSDQSDPISI
+2797 
-2812 DGNFTTTQGSDR
+2812 
-2824 VVSYQLDGTSAPVDG
+2824 
-2839 LTSQGVAVTLTETA
+2839 
-2853 NGDGSFT
+2853 
-2860 YEATAGSEAVF
+2860 
-2871 TLTVNTDGSYNFT
+2871 
-2884 LEGPID
+2884 
-2890 HAIDSDELTLNFPI
+2890 
-2904 IATDFDGDTVTE
+2904 
-2916 TIPVT
+2916 
-2921 IVDDVPTITA
+2921 
-2931 VDALSVDEDDLSGVG
+2931 
-2946 SDPGGDLFV
+2946 
-2955 EGAFTT
+2955 
-2961 TQGSDRVVSYQ
+2961 
-2972 LDSTADPVAGL
+2972 
-2983 TSQGEAI
+2983 
-2990 ILVETANGDGSFTY
+2990 
-3004 VATADGNPVF
+3004 
-3014 TLNVATDGTYD
+3014 
-3025 FTLQGPIDHAANSDS
+3025 
-3040 LTIDFPIIATDF
+3040 
-3052 DGDTTSATIPVTI
+3052 
-3065 TDDAPIIDNVVPL
+3065 
-3078 AVDEDD
+3078 
-3084 LSGIGSDQT
+3084 
-3093 DAVFV
+3093 
-3098 EGAFTTT
+3098 
-3105 QGSDRVVS
+3105 
-3113 YQLDSTADPVSGLT
+3113 
-3127 SQGEPVTLVETA
+3127 
-3139 NADGSFTYVAT
+3139 
-3150 ADGNPVFTMKV
+3150 
-3161 NADGTYNFRL
+3161 
-3171 EGPVDHAL
+3171 
-3179 NSDELVLNF
+3179 
-3188 PIIATDFDG
+3188 
-3197 DTTTAT
+3197 
-3203 IPVTITD
+3203 
-3210 DVPTIDNVVPLTV
+3210 
-3223 DEDDLASIGSD
+3223 
-3234 QNDNAFMS
+3234 
-3242 GSFSTTEGSDSVVKY
+3242 
-3257 QLDATAD
+3257 
-3264 PVAGL
+3264 
-3269 TSHGEPVVLAE
+3269 
-3280 TTNGDGSFTY
+3280 
-3290 TATADGNAVFE
+3290 
-3301 LVVKPDGSYTFTLQ
+3301 
-3315 GPLDHAV
+3315 
-3322 NSDSLQIDFPIIAT
+3322 
-3336 DFDGDTSSKTLP
+3336 
-3348 VTIVDDKPTITDV
+3348 
-3361 DAIRVDEDDLA
+3361 
-3372 TIGSDGSDPISFDGN
+3372 
-3387 FTTTQGSDGV
+3387 
-3397 ASYQL
+3397 
-3402 DAAATPVDG
+3402 
-3411 LTSQGVAVTLTETA
+3411 
-3425 NGDGSYTY
+3425 
-3433 EATAGTEAVFTLTV
+3433 
-3447 NTDGSYNFTLQ
+3447 
-3458 GPIDHA
+3458 
-3464 VDSDELTLNFPIIAT
+3464 SDELTLNFPIIAT

-3546 ASATPVAGLT
+3546 ASATPVDGLT

-3574 TYEAAAGT
+3574 TYKATAGT

-3618 IIATDFDGDTSA
+3618 IIATDFDGDTFA

-3678 ATDGSDGILE
+3678 ATDGSDGIVE
-3688 YSVSDLTT
+3688 YGVSDLTT

-3784 LPITVVDDVP
+3784 LPITVMDDVP
-3794 TIDGLLAGS
+3794 AIDGLLAGS

-3827 GTFDITGGADQV
+3827 GTFDITEGADQV

-3844 SDLTTPVASLTS
+3844 SNLTTPVASLTS

-3895 NSYEFDLQKPLDH
+3895 NTYEFDLQKPLDH

-3996 NPIPNLKSGGEE
+3996 NPIPNLKSGGED
-4008 VTLSQDVGAS
+4008 VTLSQDVSAS
-4018 TADARVYVGQTPG
+4018 TADALVYVGQTPS

-4066 LPVKITDGDNDII
+4066 LPVKITDGDNDTI

-4146 SPVSGLTSGGQP
+4146 SPVSSLTSGGQP

-4195 YEFELLGALDHPAGN
+4195 YEFELLGALDHPVGN

-4225 FDGDVSNNITL
+4225 FDGDVFNNITL

-4256 TVDEDDLSG
+4256 TVDEDDIAG
-4265 GSDTTSSDSTVLNGG
+4265 GSDTTSGDSTVLTGG
-4280 FEVVAGADKIV
+4280 FEVVDGADEIV
-4291 SYQVSDLDA
+4291 SYQISDLNA

-4314 NLVSTNGGVTSYE
+4314 NVVSSVGGVTSYE

-4404 ALAVDEDDLANGS
+4404 ALAVDEDDLTNGS

-4456 SGGFAVTLVQTAVS
+4456 SGGLAVTLVQTAVS
-4470 NNNFTYQGQTPDGNS
+4470 NNNYTYQGQTPDGNS

-4545 LHDASI
+4545 LYDASI
-4551 SRVEGQGSRTVRLFR
+4551 SRVEGQGNRTVRLFR
-4566 DPVEGDDDLGADDAQ
+4566 DPVEGDDDLGADGAQ

-4621 VDTEIGRLV
+4621 VDTEIGRLI
-4630 VRTDGSVSFRPN
+4630 VRTDGRVTFRPN

-4710 DNLSTLDVSPAK
+4710 DNLSTLDVTPAK
-4722 VDLVINL
+4722 VDLVIDL

-4780 QSFNGELVSLD
+4780 QSFSGELVSLD

-4813 VEILNN
+4813 VEILKN

-4835 AVADIATWTASSEFN
+4835 AVADIATWTTSSEFN

-4898 AIPKSGGVYLV
+4898 AIPKTGGVYLV
-4909 DASRIDEVQV
+4909 DASRIGDVQI

-4924 FSGEIRID
+4924 FSGEIKID
-4932 VTAITTENNNPLLGK
+4932 VTAITTENNNPLSGK
-4947 DTARSETETII
+4947 ETARSETETII
-4958 IDVNPVADK
+4958 IDVNPIADP

-4983 TQNTVDPVTDHDPLQ
+4983 TQDTVNPVTDHDPLQ

-5016 LFVRISNFSI
+5016 LFVRVSDFSI

-5044 VTDSGGNVL
+5044 VTDSSGNVL

-5092 TGTTEDVLSLG
+5092 NGVAEDILSLG

-5118 DTVLIDAGNV
+5118 FIELNDKSGIWHEFNDGNV
-5128 WNRFVDGDVAGIE
+5128 RGIE
-5141 TTIEENGVVNL
+5141 TNIDENGQVEL
-5152 NFSVVSGEVADRPQD
+5152 GFSVISGELPDNPND
-5167 DSEAITVILSNIPDG
+5167 HSESVTVLLSNIPAG
-5182 VRVVDSDGSS
+5182 VEVFDSDGAS
-5192 VDLTFVGYDGNGQP
+5192 VDLTFVGYDAQNQP

-5213 GLNFN
+5213 TANIN
-5218 SGIQII
+5218 SGIVIK

-5232 IAITGTII
+5232 IRITATTI
-5240 VTENDGHSRVIER
+5240 VTENDGHSRTSSGEI
-5253 EVRIKVE
+5253 RIIVA

-5266 DNYVVRSEGDEDT
+5266 DNYTVQSEGDEDT
-5279 RFDIDWKPTLVQ
+5279 RFNIDWKPTLAQ

-5328 LSPQAGESEQDFS
+5328 LSPLANESEQDFS
-5341 AKISQSGYVQ
+5341 ARISQSGYVQ

-5363 LTTTVTVKE
+5363 LNTTVTVKE

-5384 EGIAEK
+5384 QGIAEK
-5390 TINGTVNVQVN
+5390 TINGMVHVQVN
-5401 PIVEPEDNTGAI
+5401 PIVEPENTTGSLDA
-5413 DDQTRLLVTES
+5413 QTRLLVTES
-5424 GGGATDIVKSDD
+5424 TGVVTDIVKSDG
-5436 QGNIDFTINTSMGG
+5436 QGNIDFTINTSTGG
-5450 ESGAHII
+5450 ESGANII

-5482 ETLNQLVIVGAL
+5482 EILNQLVIVGAL
-5494 NEGGGRWTVT
+5494 NEGGGRWTVI
-5504 DEDNFS
+5504 DEENFS
-5510 IKAPSGLDLTPSDD
+5510 IKAPSGLDLTPNDD

-5546 LGEDLGN
+5546 LGEDAV
-5553 EKDATVVRQ
+5553 EKDATVVRE

-5573 TPKMSVAAE
+5573 TPQTSVAAE

-5588 VQIQA
+5588 VQIEA
-5593 LEDNSINLGAQLTS
+5593 SEDNAIDLGTQLTS

-5620 LTIIVDPTAPGIPP
+5620 LTVVIDPSAPGIPP

-5640 TDVDFVNGKYVFQ
+5640 TDIDFVNGKYVFQ
-5653 AHIDASGNITGL
+5653 ADIDASGNITGL

-5675 YAGDFELPIR
+5675 YAGDFELPVR

-5698 NNVQFPVQVLPVADV
+5698 NNVRIPVQVLPIADV
-5713 PSSAGDQPLDS
+5713 PSSAGDQPLDG
-5724 DVTPNVRV
+5724 DVTPNVTV
-5732 DIVGTFGL
+5732 DITGTFGL
-5740 DANKQPVTD
+5740 DANKQPVND

-5777 QFNNTQ
+5777 RYNNIQ
-5783 GGRETLTNIK
+5783 GGQETLTNIK
-5793 LELDDTTLGEFVDA
+5793 LALDDATLGEFVDA

-5858 EAVFDQSILNNSG
+5858 EAVFDQSILNNPG
-5871 DNIDVRTFTDDV
+5871 DNIDIRTFTDDV

-5888 PVVDDITITGADPTQ
+5888 PVVDDITITGADPTK
-5903 PITVI
+5903 PITVV

-5940 KLTGLPDD
+5940 KLTGIPDD
-5948 FIVKSNSSDYV
+5948 FVVQSNSSDYV

-5979 IDLSD
+5979 VDLSD
-5984 IQIKPPKHFSGEA
+5984 IQIKPPKNFSGEA

-6015 RNNNFTLIVNPIG
+6015 RTNNFTLVVNPIG

-6065 ANYQE
+6065 ATYQE
-6070 NDPETLRVEVSNVPD
+6070 NDPETLRVEISNVPD

-6092 DGTVFTDQGGGIF
+6092 DGMVFTDQGNGVF
-6105 VLEIN
+6105 VLEID

-6117 VFNSGDRNDNSWD
+6117 VFNSGDRNDNSWG

-6145 GSQSLGSAEEFDVTV
+6145 GRQSLGSAEEFDVAV
-6160 DVEAVN
+6160 DVETVN
-6166 DRPEFVNTVD
+6166 DQPEFVNVID
-6176 VETPEDTPMLLDGFS
+6176 VETPEDNAILLDTFGIS
-6191 ITDIDAVLDD
+6191 DVDAVLDD
-6201 PNAEYVLN
+6201 PTAEYVLN
-6209 VNVDSGILE
+6209 IAVDSGYLA
-6218 LNPTLIATYNLTVSG
+6218 LNPSIIANYGLTVSG
-6233 DGTDSVELKGT
+6233 DGTGSIELKGT
-6244 VADLNNAIADGLIE
+6244 VSDLNAAIADGLVE
-6258 FNPDLNFFGDV
+6258 FNPALNFFGNV
-6269 QVDVTVDDQG
+6269 NVDISVDDQG
-6279 NEGIVIGGV
+6279 NEGIVISGV
-6288 DDTLNTNSSSFNIEV
+6288 DETLNSNSSQFVIE
-6303 TAVNDTPETTP
+6303 
-6314 VTLPDIEEDSGVF
+6314 
-6327 SISEADLI
+6327 
-6335 ANATDVEND
+6335 
-6344 NLTVSNVQLTD
+6344 
-6355 PNSGSITFNSGTGEW
+6355 
-6370 EFTPAPDYNGPVEI
+6370 
-6384 TYTITDDGTTSG
+6384 
-6396 ASDPKSV
+6396 
-6403 NGSASFNVTEVND
+6403 VTEVND

-6422 VTLSDIAEDSTAVD
+6422 VTLTSIDEDSGAVIVTAADLLVNAVD
-6436 ITQADL
+6436 IE
-6442 LANASDIENDTLMV
+6442 SDNLTV
-6456 SNVQLVDPS
+6456 SNVTLVDPAA
-6465 SGTLDFDNVTGTWSF
+6465 GTLTQLSSTEWSF
-6480 TPAPGYNGKVDLTYD
+6480 EPAPDFYGDVSFNYD
-6495 ITDNGTTNGVSD
+6495 ITDDGMTNGVSD
-6507 PQTVSGTATFE
+6507 PKTVSGSA
-6518 VTEVNDAPVTSEVTL
+6518 VM
-6533 SSTEEDGGSVTIT
+6533 
-6546 ATELLSNA
+6546 
-6554 SDPESDN
+6554 
-6561 LTVDNVV
+6561 TVQ
-6568 LVDPASGT
+6568 A
-6576 LTQVSATEWTF
+6576 
-6587 EPAADFFGDVN
+6587 
-6598 FTYEITDDGTT
+6598 I
-6609 NGAPDPITIA
+6609 
-6619 GTAVLNVEATND
+6619 ND
-6631 APEITATSVT
+6631 APEI
-6641 DTINE
+6641 
-6646 ADGQKVTGIS
+6646 DGSKVTNIIVESSDQKISGIEIT
-6656 VSDVDFAGAQANE
+6656 DVDFAGVHENE
-6669 SMTVTLTV
+6669 IMTVSLSID
-6677 TEGDLRVEPPAGS
+6677 EGDISVVVPAGS
-6690 GVTVGAGM
+6690 GITQGVGL
-6698 AGEITLMGTP
+6698 AGETVLMGTLSQLNSLFASTEP
-6708 DNINSVL
+6708 DVGVFI
-6715 GATDA
+6715 DA
-6720 SEGVFVD
+6720 S
-6727 AGDVNAASITLSVK
+6727 DVNSNSIALTVTAD
-6741 VEDNGVYFENA
+6741 DNGIFYDNLT
-6752 SGTALEANQDF
+6752 GTPLQTSETFD
-6763 TINVTPVADAPTLSI
+6763 INVTPVADVPNLAIDQNFS
-6778 NPQFNYIRQIAASQT
+6778 YIQRISASQS
-6793 ASSQGLA
+6793 ASRQGIAL
-6800 IVGIMAAL
+6800 VGIMAAL
-6808 TDIDEVLSLELTGVP
+6808 TDVDEVLALELTGVP
-6823 ASAEVTSGV
+6823 RGATITSEATT
-6832 SPSGISFDGTT
+6832 SNISFDGTT
-6843 WTVPSDEID
+6843 WTVPEDEID
-6852 TLEIVATDTNSGID
+6852 TLHINNAIPGD
-6866 VGSYDISLTAISTE
+6866 YDITLTAVSTA
-6880 SNGDEAQSSPVQI
+6880 SNGDQAYSTP
-6893 SLDVSSDSDDI
+6893 LDINLNVTLNSQDI
-6904 DQSTAVDDSYLVS
+6904 DQSAESEDSYLIGS
-6917 GDTGTNL
+6917 DAGISLAAGT
-6924 IGGDGDDVILGGDG
+6924 GDDYILGGDG

-6953 GDGSDI
+6953 GAGSDI
-6959 FKWTVDSVDEGAVD
+6959 FKWTEDTVDNGAID
-6973 TITDFTVNEDSI
+6973 TITDFSVNEDTI
-6985 DLREVISDLNNSMI
+6985 DLKDVIADLNDPTAGI
-6999 DMDDLLGHISA
+6999 DDLLAHIQA

-7016 ESVSLNITTDAN
+7016 ENVSLNITTDAN

-7047 SSNEIVESLLNN
+7047 SSNEIVESLLNH

>member
-784 NDVVALTV
+784 SDVVALTV

-2038 ELTMNFPIIATDF
+2038 ELTLNFPIIATDF

-3827 GTFDITGGADQV
+3827 GTFDITEGADQV

-4566 DPVEGDDDLGADDAQ
+4566 DPVEGDDDLGADGAQ

-5482 ETLNQLVIVGAL
+5482 EILNQLVIVGAL

>member
-1 MSTHTVPQSAIVNAV
+1 MSTQTVPQNAIVNAV
-16 KGEVLVLGLDGNVKV
+16 KGEVLVLGLDGKV
-31 IKAGDELRPG
+31 RSIKAGDELISG
-41 EIIITENNASLD
+41 EVIITENNASLD
-53 VQINNELYLVDANCV
+53 VQIHNELYLVDANCV
-68 ACLPVP
+68 ACLPEP
-74 SSEPLEPV
+74 SFEQPETL
-82 LVQSPVNGLVTFD
+82 LQSPVNGQVTFD
-95 PTAIGSADFDA
+95 PTAIEGANFDA
-106 NDIAAIQQAILDGA
+106 NDVAAIQQAILDGA

-154 ASTFFETSATRSGED
+154 ASTFFETSATRSGVEE
-169 DRDEDDGL
+169 RDEADDL
-177 NVTIFADGGQSLQSS
+177 DVTIFADGGQSLQSS
-192 VIEGSIS
+192 VTEGSIS

-238 LNSDITSGG
+238 LNSDITSAG

-257 QNAIIGTQGGNE
+257 QNAIIGTQEGNE

-306 VSIVGDQINIT
+306 VSISGDQINIA

-471 ILDGD
+471 ILDGN

-504 SGTGA
+504 SGSGSL
-509 ITTAVGSDI
+509 TTAVGSDI

-564 VRITIF
+564 VRITVF

-619 DGSNTPEA
+619 EGSNTPEA

-640 IDDVDA
+640 IDGVDA

-660 QSDSL
+660 QSDSV
-665 LAQGNFTTTQ
+665 LAQGSFTTTQ

-690 PLNGLESQGRPIS
+690 PLNGLESQGRSIS
-703 LTETTNSDGSFT
+703 LTETVNSDGSFT

-730 NPDGSY
+730 NSDGSY

-784 NDVVALTV
+784 NDVVALAV

-830 NADPLNS
+830 NADPLNG

-896 TLDFNVIATDFDG
+896 TLDFSVIATDFDG

-965 VVSYQLDASSTPVD
+965 VVSYQLDAS
-979 GLTSQGVAVTLTE
+979 
-992 TANGDGSFTYEA
+992 
-1004 TAGTEAVFTLTVNT
+1004 
-1018 DGSYNFTLEGS
+1018 
-1029 IDHAVDSDE
+1029 
-1038 LTLNFPI
+1038 
-1045 IATDFDGDTTNATI
+1045 
-1059 PVTIVDDKPVITDVD
+1059 
-1074 AITVDEDD
+1074 
-1082 LASIGSDQSNPISI
+1082 
-1096 DGNFTT
+1096 
-1102 TQGSDRVVSYQLD
+1102 
-1115 GTSTPVDGLTS
+1115 
-1126 QGVAVT
+1126 
-1132 LTETANGDGSF
+1132 
-1143 TYEATA
+1143 
-1149 GSEAVF
+1149 
-1155 TLTVNTDGSYNFTL
+1155 
-1169 QGPIDHAVGSDELIL
+1169 
-1184 NFPIIATD
+1184 
-1192 FDGDTVTETIPVTI
+1192 
-1206 VDDVPT
+1206 
-1212 ITAVDAL
+1212 
-1219 SVDEDDLSGVGSD
+1219 
-1232 PGGDLFVEGAFT
+1232 
-1244 TTQGS
+1244 
-1249 DRVVSYQLDS
+1249 
-1259 TADPVAGLTSQGEAI
+1259 
-1274 ILVETANGD
+1274 
-1283 GSFTYVATADGNPV
+1283 
-1297 FTLNVATDGTYDFTL
+1297 
-1312 QGPIDHAANS
+1312 
-1322 DSLTIDFPII
+1322 
-1332 ATDFDGDTTSATIPV
+1332 
-1347 TITDDAPIIDN
+1347 
-1358 VVPLAVDEDDLSGIG
+1358 
-1373 SDQTDAVFVAGAFT
+1373 
-1387 TTQGS
+1387 
-1392 DRVVSYQLDSTSDP
+1392 
-1406 VSGLTSQGEPVIL
+1406 
-1419 VETANP
+1419 
-1425 DGSFTYVATADGN
+1425 
-1438 PVFTMNVNADG
+1438 
-1449 TYDFRLEGPIDHALN
+1449 
-1464 SDELVLN
+1464 
-1471 FPIIATDFDGDT
+1471 
-1483 TTATIPVT
+1483 
-1491 ITDDVP
+1491 
-1497 TINNVV
+1497 
-1503 PLTVDED
+1503 
-1510 DLATIGSDQNDD
+1510 
-1522 AFMSGSFSTTEGSD
+1522 
-1536 SVVKYQLDATAD
+1536 
-1548 PVAGLTSHGE
+1548 
-1558 PVVLAETANGDG
+1558 
-1570 SFTYTATANGNDVF
+1570 
-1584 ELVVKPDG
+1584 
-1592 SYTFT
+1592 
-1597 LQGPLDHAVN
+1597 
-1607 SDSLQI
+1607 
-1613 DFPIIA
+1613 
-1619 TDFDGDTS
+1619 
-1627 TETLPVT
+1627 
-1634 IVDDKPTITDVD
+1634 
-1646 AIRVDEDDLATIG
+1646 
-1659 SDGSDPISIDGNF
+1659 
-1672 TTTQGSDGVVSYQLD
+1672 
-1687 TAATPVDGLTS
+1687 ATPVD
-1698 QGMAVTLAETANGD
+1698 
-1712 GSYTYEATAGTE
+1712 
-1724 AVFTLTVNT
+1724 
-1733 DGSYNFTLQG
+1733 
-1743 PIDHATDSDELTLN
+1743 
-1757 FPIIATDFDGDTT
+1757 
-1770 TETIPVTIVDDKP
+1770 
-1783 TITDVDAIT
+1783 
-1792 VDEDD
+1792 
-1797 LGTIGSDQ
+1797 
-1805 TGPISIDG
+1805 
-1813 NFTTTQGSDRVVSY
+1813 
-1827 QLDASATPVAGLTSQ
+1827 GLTSQ

-1951 ISIDGNFTTTQG
+1951 ISIDGSFITTQG

-1974 SATPVD
+1974 SSTPVD

-2038 ELTMNFPIIATDF
+2038 EQTLNFPIIATDF
-2051 DGDTVTETIPVT
+2051 DGDTVTEIIPVT

-2084 SGVGSDPGGDLF
+2084 GGVGSDPGGDLF

-2143 FTYVATADGNPVF
+2143 FTYVATADGNLVF

-2174 DHAANSDSLTIDFP
+2174 DHAANSDNLTIDFP

-2195 GDTTTATIPVTITD
+2195 GDTTSATIPVTITD
-2209 DAPII
+2209 DAPVI

-2232 DQTDA
+2232 DQSDA
-2237 VFVEGAFTTTQ
+2237 VYVEGAFTTTQ

-2253 VSYQLDSTSDP
+2253 VSYQLDSTADP

-2279 TANVDGSFTYVATA
+2279 TANADGSFTYVATA

-2343 ATIPVTITDDVPTIN
+2343 ATIPVTITDDVPSID
-2358 NVVPLTVDEDD
+2358 NVAPLTVDEDD

-2399 QLDATADPV
+2399 QLDATANPV

-2416 PVVLAETTNGDGSF
+2416 PVVLAETANGDGSF

-2437 GNAVFELVVKPD
+2437 GNAVFELVLKPD

-2459 LDHAVNSD
+2459 LDHAMNSD

-2481 GDTSSKTL
+2481 GDTSTKIL
-2489 PVTIVDDKPTIT
+2489 PVTIVDDQPSIIN
-2501 DVDAIRVDEDDLAT
+2501 VDAISVNEDDLAT
-2515 IGSDGSDPISIDG
+2515 IGSDQNESVSIDG
-2528 NFTTTQG
+2528 HFVTMG
-2535 SDGVVSYQLDAAAT
+2535 SDHVV
-2549 PVDGLTS
+2549 
-2556 QGVAVTLT
+2556 
-2564 ETANGDGSYTY
+2564 
-2575 EATAGTEAVFTLTVN
+2575 
-2590 TDGSYNF
+2590 
-2597 TLQGPIDHAVDS
+2597 
-2609 DELTLNFP
+2609 
-2617 IIATDFDGDTTTE
+2617 
-2630 TLPVTIVDDKPTI
+2630 
-2643 TNVDAIT
+2643 
-2650 VDEDDLGTIGSDQ
+2650 
-2663 TDPISIDG
+2663 
-2671 NFTTTQGS
+2671 
-2679 DRVVSYQLDASA
+2679 RYQLDASSN
-2691 TPVAGLTSQGV
+2691 PINGLTSHGV
-2702 AVTLTET
+2702 VVTMTES
-2709 ANGDGSFT
+2709 ANADGSFT
-2717 YEATAGSEAVFT
+2717 YTATAGSEAVFT
-2729 LTVNTDGS
+2729 LTVNSDGS

-2744 PIDHAVDSD
+2744 PIDHA
-2753 ELTLNFPIIATDF
+2753 T
-2766 DGDTTNATIPV
+2766 G
-2777 TIVDDKPV
+2777 
-2785 ITDVDAITVDED
+2785 
-2797 DLASIGSDQSDPISI
+2797 
-2812 DGNFTTTQGSDR
+2812 
-2824 VVSYQLDGTSAPVDG
+2824 
-2839 LTSQGVAVTLTETA
+2839 
-2853 NGDGSFT
+2853 
-2860 YEATAGSEAVF
+2860 
-2871 TLTVNTDGSYNFT
+2871 
-2884 LEGPID
+2884 
-2890 HAIDSDELTLNFPI
+2890 
-2904 IATDFDGDTVTE
+2904 
-2916 TIPVT
+2916 
-2921 IVDDVPTITA
+2921 
-2931 VDALSVDEDDLSGVG
+2931 
-2946 SDPGGDLFV
+2946 
-2955 EGAFTT
+2955 
-2961 TQGSDRVVSYQ
+2961 
-2972 LDSTADPVAGL
+2972 
-2983 TSQGEAI
+2983 
-2990 ILVETANGDGSFTY
+2990 
-3004 VATADGNPVF
+3004 
-3014 TLNVATDGTYD
+3014 
-3025 FTLQGPIDHAANSDS
+3025 
-3040 LTIDFPIIATDF
+3040 
-3052 DGDTTSATIPVTI
+3052 
-3065 TDDAPIIDNVVPL
+3065 
-3078 AVDEDD
+3078 
-3084 LSGIGSDQT
+3084 
-3093 DAVFV
+3093 
-3098 EGAFTTT
+3098 
-3105 QGSDRVVS
+3105 
-3113 YQLDSTADPVSGLT
+3113 
-3127 SQGEPVTLVETA
+3127 
-3139 NADGSFTYVAT
+3139 
-3150 ADGNPVFTMKV
+3150 
-3161 NADGTYNFRL
+3161 
-3171 EGPVDHAL
+3171 
-3179 NSDELVLNF
+3179 
-3188 PIIATDFDG
+3188 
-3197 DTTTAT
+3197 
-3203 IPVTITD
+3203 
-3210 DVPTIDNVVPLTV
+3210 
-3223 DEDDLASIGSD
+3223 
-3234 QNDNAFMS
+3234 
-3242 GSFSTTEGSDSVVKY
+3242 
-3257 QLDATAD
+3257 
-3264 PVAGL
+3264 
-3269 TSHGEPVVLAE
+3269 
-3280 TTNGDGSFTY
+3280 
-3290 TATADGNAVFE
+3290 
-3301 LVVKPDGSYTFTLQ
+3301 
-3315 GPLDHAV
+3315 
-3322 NSDSLQIDFPIIAT
+3322 
-3336 DFDGDTSSKTLP
+3336 
-3348 VTIVDDKPTITDV
+3348 
-3361 DAIRVDEDDLA
+3361 
-3372 TIGSDGSDPISFDGN
+3372 
-3387 FTTTQGSDGV
+3387 
-3397 ASYQL
+3397 
-3402 DAAATPVDG
+3402 
-3411 LTSQGVAVTLTETA
+3411 
-3425 NGDGSYTY
+3425 
-3433 EATAGTEAVFTLTV
+3433 
-3447 NTDGSYNFTLQ
+3447 
-3458 GPIDHA
+3458 
-3464 VDSDELTLNFPIIAT
+3464 SDELTLNFPIIAT

-3512 DLGTIGSDQ
+3512 DLATIGSDQ
-3521 TDPISIDGNFTTTQ
+3521 NDPISIDGNFTTTQ

-3546 ASATPVAGLT
+3546 ASATPVDGLT

-3574 TYEAAAGT
+3574 TYKATAGT

-3603 IDHAVDSDELTLNFP
+3603 IDHSVDSDELTLNFP
-3618 IIATDFDGDTSA
+3618 IIATDFDGDTSV

-3669 SNSIAGNFI
+3669 ANSIAGNFI
-3678 ATDGSDGILE
+3678 ATDGSDGIVE
-3688 YSVSDLTT
+3688 YGVSDLTT

-3770 NATDFDGDVSNNIT
+3770 NATDFDGDESNDIT
-3784 LPITVVDDVP
+3784 LPIMVVDDVP

-3827 GTFDITGGADQV
+3827 GTFDITEGADQV

-3895 NSYEFDLQKPLDH
+3895 NTYEFDLQKPLDH

-4018 TADARVYVGQTPG
+4018 TADALVYVGQTPG
-4031 GVTVFTLTLHQDG
+4031 GVTAFTLTLHQDG

-4066 LPVKITDGDNDII
+4066 LPVKITDGDNDTI

-4146 SPVSGLTSGGQP
+4146 SPVSSLTSGGQP

-4256 TVDEDDLSG
+4256 TVDEDDLAG
-4265 GSDTTSSDSTVLNGG
+4265 GSDTTSNDSTVLNGG

-4314 NLVSTNGGVTSYE
+4314 NLVGTNGGVTSYE

-4456 SGGFAVTLVQTAVS
+4456 SGGLEVTLVQTAVS
-4470 NNNFTYQGQTPDGNS
+4470 NNNYTYQGQTPDGNS
-4485 VFTLVLNADG
+4485 VFTLVLHADG
-4495 SYKFTLEGA
+4495 SYKFTLEGV

-4545 LHDASI
+4545 LYDASI
-4551 SRVEGQGSRTVRLFR
+4551 SRAEGQGSRTVHLFQ
-4566 DPVEGDDDLGADDAQ
+4566 DPVEDDDDLGADGAQ

-4642 DDLDHTETDSIDFTI
+4642 DDLGHTETDSIDFTI

-4710 DNLSTLDVSPAK
+4710 DNLSTLDVNPAK

-4734 NESLGDITIRDA
+4734 SESLGDITIRDA

-4819 GTPDHTI
+4819 VTPDHTI

-4835 AVADIATWTASSEFN
+4835 AVADIATWTTSSEFN

-4858 NVALN
+4858 NVAIN
-4863 ITAETQDTSNPEG
+4863 ITAETQDTSNPED

-4898 AIPKSGGVYLV
+4898 AIPKTGGVYLV
-4909 DASRIDEVQV
+4909 DASRIGDVQI

-4924 FSGEIRID
+4924 FSGEIKID
-4932 VTAITTENNNPLLGK
+4932 VTAITTENNNPLSGK
-4947 DTARSETETII
+4947 ETARSETETII
-4958 IDVNPVADK
+4958 IDVNPIADP

-4983 TQNTVDPVTDHDPLQ
+4983 TQDTVNPVTDHDPLQ

-5016 LFVRISNFSI
+5016 LFVRISDFSI

-5044 VTDSGGNVL
+5044 VTDSSGNVL

-5092 TGTTEDVLSLG
+5092 SGGAEDMLSLG

-5118 DTVLIDAGNV
+5118 FIELNDKSGIWHEFNDGNV
-5128 WNRFVDGDVAGIE
+5128 RGIE
-5141 TTIEENGVVNL
+5141 TNIDENGQVEL
-5152 NFSVVSGEVADRPQD
+5152 GFSVISGELPDNPND
-5167 DSEAITVILSNIPDG
+5167 HSESVTVLLSNIPAG
-5182 VRVVDSDGSS
+5182 VEVFDSDGAS
-5192 VDLTFVGYDGNGQP
+5192 VDLTFVGYDAQNQP

-5213 GLNFN
+5213 TANIN
-5218 SGIQII
+5218 SGIVIK

-5232 IAITGTII
+5232 IHITATTI
-5240 VTENDGHSRVIER
+5240 VTENDGHSRTSSGEI
-5253 EVRIKVE
+5253 RIIVA

-5266 DNYVVRSEGDEDT
+5266 DNYTVQSEGDEDT
-5279 RFDIDWKPTLVQ
+5279 RFNIDWKPTLAQ

-5328 LSPQAGESEQDFS
+5328 LSPLANESEQDFS
-5341 AKISQSGYVQ
+5341 ARISQSGYVQ

-5363 LTTTVTVKE
+5363 LNTTVTVKE

-5384 EGIAEK
+5384 QGIAEK
-5390 TINGTVNVQVN
+5390 TINGMVHVQVN
-5401 PIVEPEDNTGAI
+5401 PIVEPENTTGSLDA
-5413 DDQTRLLVTES
+5413 QTRLLVTES
-5424 GGGATDIVKSDD
+5424 AGVVTDIVKSDG
-5436 QGNIDFTINTSMGG
+5436 QGNIDFTINTSTGG
-5450 ESGAHII
+5450 ESGANII

-5482 ETLNQLVIVGAL
+5482 EILNQLVIVGAL
-5494 NEGGGRWTVT
+5494 NEGGGRWTVI
-5504 DEDNFS
+5504 DEENFS
-5510 IKAPSGLDLTPSDD
+5510 IKAPSGLDLTPNDD

-5546 LGEDLGN
+5546 LGEDAV
-5553 EKDATVVRQ
+5553 EKDATVVRE

-5573 TPKMSVAAE
+5573 TPQTSVAAE

-5588 VQIQA
+5588 VQIEA
-5593 LEDNSINLGAQLTS
+5593 SEDNAIDLGTQLTS

-5620 LTIIVDPTAPGIPP
+5620 LTVVIDPSAPGIPP

-5640 TDVDFVNGKYVFQ
+5640 TDIDFVNGKYVFQ
-5653 AHIDASGNITGL
+5653 ADIDASGNITGL

-5675 YAGDFELPIR
+5675 YAGDFELPVR

-5698 NNVQFPVQVLPVADV
+5698 NNVRIPVQVLPIADV
-5713 PSSAGDQPLDS
+5713 PSSAGDQPLDG
-5724 DVTPNVRV
+5724 DVTPNVTV
-5732 DIVGTFGL
+5732 DITGTLGL
-5740 DANKQPVTD
+5740 DANKQPVDD

-5765 LIQLNLSVDFAD
+5765 LIQLNLNVDFAD
-5777 QFNNTQ
+5777 RYNNIQ
-5783 GGRETLTNIK
+5783 GGQETLTNIK

-5831 LFKPKENYPVGGGQN
+5831 LFRPKENYPVGGGQN

-5858 EAVFDQSILNNSG
+5858 EAVFDQSILNNPG
-5871 DNIDVRTFTDDV
+5871 DNIDIRTFTDDV

-5888 PVVDDITITGADPTQ
+5888 PVVDDITITGADPTK
-5903 PITVI
+5903 PITVV

-5940 KLTGLPDD
+5940 KLTGIPDD
-5948 FIVKSNSSDYV
+5948 FVVQSNSSDYV

-5979 IDLSD
+5979 VDLSD
-5984 IQIKPPKHFSGEA
+5984 IQIKPPKNFSGEA

-6015 RNNNFTLIVNPIG
+6015 RTNNFTLVVNPIG

-6065 ANYQE
+6065 TTYQE
-6070 NDPETLRVEVSNVPD
+6070 NDPETLRVEISNVPD

-6092 DGTVFTDQGGGIF
+6092 DGTVFTDQGNGVF
-6105 VLEIN
+6105 VLEID

-6117 VFNSGDRNDNSWD
+6117 VFNSGDRNDNSWG

-6145 GSQSLGSAEEFDVTV
+6145 GRQSLGSAEEFDVAV

-6166 DRPEFVNTVD
+6166 DRPDFVNVID
-6176 VETPEDTPMLLDGFS
+6176 VETPEDNAILLDTFGIS
-6191 ITDIDAVLDD
+6191 DVDAVLDD
-6201 PNAEYVLN
+6201 PTAEYVLN
-6209 VNVDSGILE
+6209 IAVDSGYLA
-6218 LNPTLIATYNLTVSG
+6218 LNPSIIANYGLTVSG
-6233 DGTDSVELKGT
+6233 DGTGSIELKGT
-6244 VADLNNAIADGLIE
+6244 VSDLNAAIADGLVE
-6258 FNPDLNFFGDV
+6258 FNPALNFFGNV
-6269 QVDVTVDDQG
+6269 NVDISVDDQG
-6279 NEGIVIGGV
+6279 NEGIVISGV
-6288 DDTLNTNSSSFNIEV
+6288 DETLNSNSSQFVIE
-6303 TAVNDTPETTP
+6303 
-6314 VTLPDIEEDSGVF
+6314 
-6327 SISEADLI
+6327 
-6335 ANATDVEND
+6335 
-6344 NLTVSNVQLTD
+6344 
-6355 PNSGSITFNSGTGEW
+6355 
-6370 EFTPAPDYNGPVEI
+6370 
-6384 TYTITDDGTTSG
+6384 
-6396 ASDPKSV
+6396 
-6403 NGSASFNVTEVND
+6403 VTEVND

-6422 VTLSDIAEDSTAVD
+6422 VTLTSIDEDSGAVIVTAADLLVNAVD
-6436 ITQADL
+6436 IE
-6442 LANASDIENDTLMV
+6442 SDNLTV
-6456 SNVQLVDPS
+6456 SNVTLVDPAA
-6465 SGTLDFDNVTGTWSF
+6465 GTLTQLSSTEWSF
-6480 TPAPGYNGKVDLTYD
+6480 EPAPDFYGDVSFNYD
-6495 ITDNGTTNGVSD
+6495 ITDDGMTNGVSD
-6507 PQTVSGTATFE
+6507 PKTVSGSA
-6518 VTEVNDAPVTSEVTL
+6518 VM
-6533 SSTEEDGGSVTIT
+6533 
-6546 ATELLSNA
+6546 
-6554 SDPESDN
+6554 
-6561 LTVDNVV
+6561 TVQ
-6568 LVDPASGT
+6568 A
-6576 LTQVSATEWTF
+6576 
-6587 EPAADFFGDVN
+6587 
-6598 FTYEITDDGTT
+6598 I
-6609 NGAPDPITIA
+6609 
-6619 GTAVLNVEATND
+6619 ND
-6631 APEITATSVT
+6631 APEIDGSMVT
-6641 DTINE
+6641 NMIVESSD
-6646 ADGQKVTGIS
+6646 QKISGIEIT
-6656 VSDVDFAGAQANE
+6656 DVDFAGIHENE
-6669 SMTVTLTV
+6669 IMTVSLSID
-6677 TEGDLRVEPPAGS
+6677 EGDISVLVPAGS
-6690 GVTVGAGM
+6690 GITQGVGL
-6698 AGEITLMGTP
+6698 AGETVLMGTLSQLNSLFASTDP
-6708 DNINSVL
+6708 DVGVFI
-6715 GATDA
+6715 DA
-6720 SEGVFVD
+6720 S
-6727 AGDVNAASITLSVK
+6727 DVNSNSIALTVTAD
-6741 VEDNGVYFENA
+6741 DNGIFYDNLT
-6752 SGTALEANQDF
+6752 GTSLQTSETFD
-6763 TINVTPVADAPTLSI
+6763 INVTPVADVPNLAIDQNFS
-6778 NPQFNYIRQIAASQT
+6778 YIQRISASQS
-6793 ASSQGLA
+6793 ASRQGIAL
-6800 IVGIMAAL
+6800 VGIMAAL
-6808 TDIDEVLSLELTGVP
+6808 TDVDEVLALELTGVP
-6823 ASAEVTSGV
+6823 RGATITSEATT
-6832 SPSGISFDGTT
+6832 SNISFDGTT
-6843 WTVPSDEID
+6843 WTVPEDEID
-6852 TLEIVATDTNSGID
+6852 TLHINNAIPGD
-6866 VGSYDISLTAISTE
+6866 YDITLTAVSTA
-6880 SNGDEAQSSPVQI
+6880 SNGDQAYSTP
-6893 SLDVSSDSDDI
+6893 LDINLNVTLNNQDI
-6904 DQSTAVDDSYLVS
+6904 DQSAESEDSYLIGS
-6917 GDTGTNL
+6917 DTGITL
-6924 IGGDGDDVILGGDG
+6924 AAGTGDDYILGGDG

-6953 GDGSDI
+6953 GAGSDI
-6959 FKWTVDSVDEGAVD
+6959 FKWTEDTVDNGAID
-6973 TITDFTVNEDSI
+6973 TITDFSVNEDTI
-6985 DLREVISDLNNSMI
+6985 DLKDVIADLNDPTAGI
-6999 DMDDLLGHISA
+6999 DDLLAHIQA

-7016 ESVSLNITTDAN
+7016 ENVSLNITTDAN

-7047 SSNEIVESLLNN
+7047 SSNEIVESLLNH

>member
-31 IKAGDELRPG
+31 IKSGDELRPG

-120 DPTAILEATAAGAGA
+120 DPTAILEATAAGTGA

-177 NVTIFADGGQSLQSS
+177 NVTIFADGGQSLQSN
-192 VIEGSIS
+192 VTEGSIS

-301 VADGQ
+301 IADGQ
-306 VSIVGDQINIT
+306 VSIVGDQINIA

-354 NVESSSTPITGT
+354 NVESSSTPITGA

-435 FKPLEQTN
+435 FKPLEQAN

-489 EAGVDQGSQEGAVVT
+489 EAGVDQGSQEGAAVT
-504 SGTGA
+504 SGTGS

-564 VRITIF
+564 VRITVF

-640 IDDVDA
+640 IDGVDA

-660 QSDSL
+660 QSDSV

-675 GSDRVVSYQLESGTD
+675 GSDRVVSYQLEIGTD
-690 PLNGLESQGRPIS
+690 PLNGLESQGRSIS

-742 PIDHAVGSDS
+742 PIDHAAGSDS

-830 NADPLNS
+830 NADPLNG

-896 TLDFNVIATDFDG
+896 TLDFSVIATDFDG

-942 IGSDQTDPISIDGN
+942 IGSDQTDPISIDGS

-965 VVSYQLDASSTPVD
+965 VVSYQLDASATPVD

-992 TANGDGSFTYEA
+992 TANADGSFTYEA
-1004 TAGTEAVFTLTVNT
+1004 TAGSEAVFTLTVNT
-1018 DGSYNFTLEGS
+1018 DGSYNFTLEGP

-1045 IATDFDGDTTNATI
+1045 IATDFDGDTTNAII

-1074 AITVDEDD
+1074 TITVDEDD

-1115 GTSTPVDGLTS
+1115 ASATPVDGLTS

-1132 LTETANGDGSF
+1132 LIETANGDGSF

-1149 GSEAVF
+1149 GGNPVF
-1155 TLTVNTDGSYNFTL
+1155 TLTVDTDGSYNFTL
-1169 QGPIDHAVGSDELIL
+1169 EGPIDHAVDSDELTL

-1232 PGGDLFVEGAFT
+1232 QTDAVFVEGAFT
-1244 TTQGS
+1244 TIQGS

-1274 ILVETANGD
+1274 TLVETANGD

-1297 FTLNVATDGTYDFTL
+1297 FTLNVAADGTYDFTL

-1373 SDQTDAVFVAGAFT
+1373 SDQ
-1387 TTQGS
+1387 S
-1392 DRVVSYQLDSTSDP
+1392 
-1406 VSGLTSQGEPVIL
+1406 
-1419 VETANP
+1419 
-1425 DGSFTYVATADGN
+1425 
-1438 PVFTMNVNADG
+1438 
-1449 TYDFRLEGPIDHALN
+1449 
-1464 SDELVLN
+1464 
-1471 FPIIATDFDGDT
+1471 
-1483 TTATIPVT
+1483 
-1491 ITDDVP
+1491 
-1497 TINNVV
+1497 
-1503 PLTVDED
+1503 
-1510 DLATIGSDQNDD
+1510 
-1522 AFMSGSFSTTEGSD
+1522 
-1536 SVVKYQLDATAD
+1536 
-1548 PVAGLTSHGE
+1548 
-1558 PVVLAETANGDG
+1558 
-1570 SFTYTATANGNDVF
+1570 
-1584 ELVVKPDG
+1584 
-1592 SYTFT
+1592 
-1597 LQGPLDHAVN
+1597 
-1607 SDSLQI
+1607 
-1613 DFPIIA
+1613 
-1619 TDFDGDTS
+1619 
-1627 TETLPVT
+1627 
-1634 IVDDKPTITDVD
+1634 
-1646 AIRVDEDDLATIG
+1646 
-1659 SDGSDPISIDGNF
+1659 
-1672 TTTQGSDGVVSYQLD
+1672 
-1687 TAATPVDGLTS
+1687 
-1698 QGMAVTLAETANGD
+1698 
-1712 GSYTYEATAGTE
+1712 
-1724 AVFTLTVNT
+1724 
-1733 DGSYNFTLQG
+1733 
-1743 PIDHATDSDELTLN
+1743 
-1757 FPIIATDFDGDTT
+1757 
-1770 TETIPVTIVDDKP
+1770 
-1783 TITDVDAIT
+1783 
-1792 VDEDD
+1792 
-1797 LGTIGSDQ
+1797 
-1805 TGPISIDG
+1805 
-1813 NFTTTQGSDRVVSY
+1813 
-1827 QLDASATPVAGLTSQ
+1827 
-1842 GVAVTLTETA
+1842 
-1852 NGDGS
+1852 
-1857 FTYQATAGTESVFTL
+1857 
-1872 TVNTDGSYNFTLEG
+1872 
-1886 PIDHAVD
+1886 
-1893 SDELTLNFPIIATD
+1893 
-1907 FDGDTTNA
+1907 
-1915 TIPVTIVDDKPV
+1915 
-1927 ITDVDAI
+1927 
-1934 TVDEDDLASIGS
+1934 
-1946 DQSNP
+1946 
-1951 ISIDGNFTTTQG
+1951 
-1963 SDRVVSYQLDA
+1963 
-1974 SATPVD
+1974 
-1980 GLTSQGVAVTL
+1980 
-1991 TETANGDGSFTY
+1991 
-2003 EATAGGNPVFT
+2003 
-2014 LTVDTDGSYNFTLE
+2014 
-2028 GPIDHAVDSD
+2028 
-2038 ELTMNFPIIATDF
+2038 
-2051 DGDTVTETIPVT
+2051 
-2063 IVDDVPTITAVDAL
+2063 
-2077 SVDEDDL
+2077 
-2084 SGVGSDPGGDLF
+2084 
-2096 VEGAFTTTQGSDRV
+2096 
-2110 VSYQLDSTADPV
+2110 
-2122 AGLTSQGEA
+2122 
-2131 ITLVETANGDGS
+2131 
-2143 FTYVATADGNPVF
+2143 
-2156 TLNVAT
+2156 
-2162 DGTYDFTLQGPI
+2162 
-2174 DHAANSDSLTIDFP
+2174 
-2188 IIATDFD
+2188 
-2195 GDTTTATIPVTITD
+2195 
-2209 DAPII
+2209 
-2214 DNVVPLAV
+2214 
-2222 DEDDLSGIGS
+2222 
-2232 DQTDA
+2232 DA

-2343 ATIPVTITDDVPTIN
+2343 ATIPVTITDDVPTID

-2369 LATIGSDQNDDA
+2369 LASIGSDQNDDA

-2386 FSTTEGSDSVVKY
+2386 FTTTEGSDSVVKY

-2467 SLQIDFPIIATDFD
+2467 SMQIDFPIIATDFD

-2535 SDGVVSYQLDAAAT
+2535 SDGVVSYQLDTAAT

-2575 EATAGTEAVFTLTVN
+2575 EASAGTDAVFTLTVN

-2597 TLQGPIDHAVDS
+2597 TLQGPIDHATGS

-2630 TLPVTIVDDKPTI
+2630 TIPVTIVDDKPTI
-2643 TNVDAIT
+2643 TDVDVIA

-2663 TDPISIDG
+2663 TGPISIDG

-2691 TPVAGLTSQGV
+2691 TPVDGLTSQGV

-2709 ANGDGSFT
+2709 ANADGSFT

-2797 DLASIGSDQSDPISI
+2797 DLASIGSDQSNPISI

-2824 VVSYQLDGTSAPVDG
+2824 VVSYQLDGSSTPVDG
-2839 LTSQGVAVTLTETA
+2839 LTSQGLAVTLTETA

-2860 YEATAGSEAVF
+2860 YEATAGGNPVF
-2871 TLTVNTDGSYNFT
+2871 TLIVNTDGSYNFT

-2890 HAIDSDELTLNFPI
+2890 HAVDSDELTLNFPI

-2931 VDALSVDEDDLSGVG
+2931 VDALSVDEDDLTGVG

-2990 ILVETANGDGSFTY
+2990 TLVETANGDGSFTY

-3040 LTIDFPIIATDF
+3040 LTIDFPIVATDF
-3052 DGDTTSATIPVTI
+3052 DGDTTTATIPVTI
-3065 TDDAPIIDNVVPL
+3065 ADDAPIIDNVVPL

-3084 LSGIGSDQT
+3084 LSGIGSDQS

-3113 YQLDSTADPVSGLT
+3113 YQLDSTSDPVAGLT
-3127 SQGEPVTLVETA
+3127 SHGEPVTLVENA

-3150 ADGNPVFTMKV
+3150 ADGNPVFTMNV

-3234 QNDNAFMS
+3234 QNDDAFMS
-3242 GSFSTTEGSDSVVKY
+3242 GSFTTTEGSDSVVKY

-3280 TTNGDGSFTY
+3280 TANGDGSFTY

-3301 LVVKPDGSYTFTLQ
+3301 LVVKSDGSYTFTLQ

-3336 DFDGDTSSKTLP
+3336 DFDGDTSTETLP

-3372 TIGSDGSDPISFDGN
+3372 AIGSDGSDPVSIDGN

-3397 ASYQL
+3397 VSYQL
-3402 DAAATPVDG
+3402 DTAATPVDG

-3521 TDPISIDGNFTTTQ
+3521 TGPISIDGNFTTTQ

-3574 TYEAAAGT
+3574 TYEATAGS

-3827 GTFDITGGADQV
+3827 GTFDITEGADQV

-4018 TADARVYVGQTPG
+4018 TADALVYVGQTPG

-4124 GGNFDVTDGADSI
+4124 GGNFDVTDGADPI

-4225 FDGDVSNNITL
+4225 FDGDVSNNIIL

-4265 GSDTTSSDSTVLNGG
+4265 GSDTTSNDSTVLNGG

-4300 VVSGLTSNGSSIEL
+4300 VVSGLMSNGSSIEL
-4314 NLVSTNGGVTSYE
+4314 NLVGTNGGVTSYE

-4456 SGGFAVTLVQTAVS
+4456 SGGLAVTLVQTAVS

-4566 DPVEGDDDLGADDAQ
+4566 DPVEGDDDLGADGAQ

-4697 DGVVVGVDSANTQ
+4697 DGIVVGVDSANTQ
-4710 DNLSTLDVSPAK
+4710 DNLSTLDVNPAK

-4835 AVADIATWTASSEFN
+4835 AVADIATWTANSEFH

-4919 DPIDN
+4919 DPIDH

-5044 VTDSGGNVL
+5044 VTDSGGNIL

-5341 AKISQSGYVQ
+5341 ARISQSGYVQ

-5401 PIVEPEDNTGAI
+5401 PIVEPEDKTGAI

-5436 QGNIDFTINTSMGG
+5436 QGNIDFTINTSLGG

-5482 ETLNQLVIVGAL
+5482 EILNQLVIVGAL

-5504 DEDNFS
+5504 NEDNFS
-5510 IKAPSGLDLTPSDD
+5510 IKAPSGLDLTPNDD

-5553 EKDATVVRQ
+5553 EKDATVMRQ

-5573 TPKMSVAAE
+5573 TPQMSVAAE

-5620 LTIIVDPTAPGIPP
+5620 LTIIVDPSAPGIPP

-5640 TDVDFVNGKYVFQ
+5640 TDIDFVNGKYVFQ

-5724 DVTPNVRV
+5724 DVTPNVKV

-6355 PNSGSITFNSGTGEW
+6355 PNSGSIIFNSGTGEW

-6384 TYTITDDGTTSG
+6384 TYTITDDGTTNG

-6561 LTVDNVV
+6561 LTVDNVA
-6568 LVDPASGT
+6568 LVDPTSGT

-6646 ADGQKVTGIS
+6646 ADSQKVTGIS

-6904 DQSTAVDDSYLVS
+6904 DQSTAVDDSYLVG

>member
-1 MSTHTVPQSAIVNAV
+1 MSTQTVPQNAIVNAV
-16 KGEVLVLGLDGNVKV
+16 KGEVLVLGLDGKV
-31 IKAGDELRPG
+31 RSIKAGDELISG
-41 EIIITENNASLD
+41 EVIITENNASLD
-53 VQINNELYLVDANCV
+53 VQIHNELYLIDANCV
-68 ACLPVP
+68 ACLPEP
-74 SSEPLEPV
+74 SFEQPETL
-82 LVQSPVNGLVTFD
+82 LQSPVNGQVTFD
-95 PTAIGSADFDA
+95 PTAIEGANFDA
-106 NDIAAIQQAILDGA
+106 NDVAAIQQAILDGA

-154 ASTFFETSATRSGED
+154 ASTFFETSATRSGVEE
-169 DRDEDDGL
+169 RDEADDL
-177 NVTIFADGGQSLQSS
+177 DVTIFADGGQSLQSS
-192 VIEGSIS
+192 VTEGSIS

-257 QNAIIGTQGGNE
+257 QNAIIGTQEGNE

-306 VSIVGDQINIT
+306 VSISGDQINIA

-366 FVDIGSDQL
+366 YVDIGSDQL

-458 FDQDTASNTFTMT
+458 FDQDTASNTFTMS

-476 NPVIENVTGLSLD
+476 NPEIANVTGLSLD

-504 SGTGA
+504 SGSGS

-564 VRITIF
+564 VRIKVF

-619 DGSNTPEA
+619 EGSNTPEA

-632 QVQDDVPT
+632 QVQDDVPS
-640 IDDVDA
+640 IDGVDA

-660 QSDSL
+660 QSDSV
-665 LAQGNFTTTQ
+665 LAQGSFKTTQ

-690 PLNGLESQGRPIS
+690 PLNGLESQGRSIS
-703 LTETTNSDGSFT
+703 LTETVNSDGSFT

-730 NPDGSY
+730 NSDGSY

-784 NDVVALTV
+784 NDVVALAV

-830 NADPLNS
+830 NADPLNG

-847 AETQNADG
+847 AETHNADG

-896 TLDFNVIATDFDG
+896 TLDFSVIATDFDG

-965 VVSYQLDASSTPVD
+965 VVSYQLDASATPVD

-992 TANGDGSFTYEA
+992 TANGDGSFTY
-1004 TAGTEAVFTLTVNT
+1004 
-1018 DGSYNFTLEGS
+1018 
-1029 IDHAVDSDE
+1029 
-1038 LTLNFPI
+1038 
-1045 IATDFDGDTTNATI
+1045 
-1059 PVTIVDDKPVITDVD
+1059 K
-1074 AITVDEDD
+1074 
-1082 LASIGSDQSNPISI
+1082 
-1096 DGNFTT
+1096 
-1102 TQGSDRVVSYQLD
+1102 
-1115 GTSTPVDGLTS
+1115 
-1126 QGVAVT
+1126 
-1132 LTETANGDGSF
+1132 
-1143 TYEATA
+1143 ATA
-1149 GSEAVF
+1149 GSEA
-1155 TLTVNTDGSYNFTL
+1155 
-1169 QGPIDHAVGSDELIL
+1169 
-1184 NFPIIATD
+1184 
-1192 FDGDTVTETIPVTI
+1192 
-1206 VDDVPT
+1206 
-1212 ITAVDAL
+1212 
-1219 SVDEDDLSGVGSD
+1219 
-1232 PGGDLFVEGAFT
+1232 
-1244 TTQGS
+1244 
-1249 DRVVSYQLDS
+1249 
-1259 TADPVAGLTSQGEAI
+1259 
-1274 ILVETANGD
+1274 
-1283 GSFTYVATADGNPV
+1283 
-1297 FTLNVATDGTYDFTL
+1297 
-1312 QGPIDHAANS
+1312 
-1322 DSLTIDFPII
+1322 
-1332 ATDFDGDTTSATIPV
+1332 
-1347 TITDDAPIIDN
+1347 
-1358 VVPLAVDEDDLSGIG
+1358 
-1373 SDQTDAVFVAGAFT
+1373 
-1387 TTQGS
+1387 
-1392 DRVVSYQLDSTSDP
+1392 
-1406 VSGLTSQGEPVIL
+1406 
-1419 VETANP
+1419 
-1425 DGSFTYVATADGN
+1425 
-1438 PVFTMNVNADG
+1438 
-1449 TYDFRLEGPIDHALN
+1449 
-1464 SDELVLN
+1464 
-1471 FPIIATDFDGDT
+1471 
-1483 TTATIPVT
+1483 
-1491 ITDDVP
+1491 
-1497 TINNVV
+1497 
-1503 PLTVDED
+1503 
-1510 DLATIGSDQNDD
+1510 
-1522 AFMSGSFSTTEGSD
+1522 
-1536 SVVKYQLDATAD
+1536 
-1548 PVAGLTSHGE
+1548 
-1558 PVVLAETANGDG
+1558 
-1570 SFTYTATANGNDVF
+1570 
-1584 ELVVKPDG
+1584 
-1592 SYTFT
+1592 
-1597 LQGPLDHAVN
+1597 
-1607 SDSLQI
+1607 
-1613 DFPIIA
+1613 
-1619 TDFDGDTS
+1619 
-1627 TETLPVT
+1627 
-1634 IVDDKPTITDVD
+1634 
-1646 AIRVDEDDLATIG
+1646 
-1659 SDGSDPISIDGNF
+1659 
-1672 TTTQGSDGVVSYQLD
+1672 
-1687 TAATPVDGLTS
+1687 
-1698 QGMAVTLAETANGD
+1698 
-1712 GSYTYEATAGTE
+1712 
-1724 AVFTLTVNT
+1724 
-1733 DGSYNFTLQG
+1733 
-1743 PIDHATDSDELTLN
+1743 
-1757 FPIIATDFDGDTT
+1757 
-1770 TETIPVTIVDDKP
+1770 
-1783 TITDVDAIT
+1783 
-1792 VDEDD
+1792 
-1797 LGTIGSDQ
+1797 
-1805 TGPISIDG
+1805 
-1813 NFTTTQGSDRVVSY
+1813 
-1827 QLDASATPVAGLTSQ
+1827 
-1842 GVAVTLTETA
+1842 
-1852 NGDGS
+1852 
-1857 FTYQATAGTESVFTL
+1857 VFTL

-1951 ISIDGNFTTTQG
+1951 ISIDGSFITTQG

-1991 TETANGDGSFTY
+1991 TETANGDGSFSY
-2003 EATAGGNPVFT
+2003 EATAGSEAIFT
-2014 LTVDTDGSYNFTLE
+2014 LTVNTDGTYNFTLE

-2038 ELTMNFPIIATDF
+2038 ELTLNFPIIATDF
-2051 DGDTVTETIPVT
+2051 DGDTVTEIIPVT

-2077 SVDEDDL
+2077 NVDEDDL
-2084 SGVGSDPGGDLF
+2084 NVVGSDPGGDLF
-2096 VEGAFTTTQGSDRV
+2096 VKGAFTTTQGSDRV
-2110 VSYQLDSTADPV
+2110 VSYQLDSTSDPV

-2174 DHAANSDSLTIDFP
+2174 DHAVNSDSLTIDFP

-2195 GDTTTATIPVTITD
+2195 GDTATATIPVTITD

-2232 DQTDA
+2232 DQSDA
-2237 VFVEGAFTTTQ
+2237 VYVEGAFTTTQ

-2253 VSYQLDSTSDP
+2253 VSYQLDSTADP
-2264 VSGLTSQGEPVTLVE
+2264 VAGLTSQGEPVTLVE
-2279 TANVDGSFTYVATA
+2279 TANADGSFTYVATA

-2343 ATIPVTITDDVPTIN
+2343 ATIPVTITDDVPSID

-2399 QLDATADPV
+2399 QLDATADPL
-2408 AGLTSHGE
+2408 AGLTSQGE
-2416 PVVLAETTNGDGSF
+2416 PVVLAETANGDGSF

-2437 GNAVFELVVKPD
+2437 GNAVFELVLKPD

-2459 LDHAVNSD
+2459 LDHAMSSD
-2467 SLQIDFPIIATDFD
+2467 SLQIDFLIIATDFD
-2481 GDTSSKTL
+2481 GDTSTKIL
-2489 PVTIVDDKPTIT
+2489 PVTIVDDQPSIT
-2501 DVDAIRVDEDDLAT
+2501 NVDAISVDEDDLAT
-2515 IGSDGSDPISIDG
+2515 IGSDQNESVSIDG
-2528 NFTTTQG
+2528 HFVTMG
-2535 SDGVVSYQLDAAAT
+2535 SDHVVRYQLDASSN

-2556 QGVAVTLT
+2556 HGVVVTMT
-2564 ETANGDGSYTY
+2564 ESANTDGSFTYT
-2575 EATAGTEAVFTLTVN
+2575 ATAGSEAVFTLTVN
-2590 TDGSYNF
+2590 SDGSYNF
-2597 TLQGPIDHAVDS
+2597 TLEGPIDHATGS

-2630 TLPVTIVDDKPTI
+2630 TIPVTIVDDKPTI
-2643 TNVDAIT
+2643 TDVDAIT
-2650 VDEDDLGTIGSDQ
+2650 VDEDDLATIGSDQ
-2663 TDPISIDG
+2663 NDPISIDG

-2744 PIDHAVDSD
+2744 PIDHAVNSD
-2753 ELTLNFPIIATDF
+2753 ELTLNFPIIT
-2766 DGDTTNATIPV
+2766 
-2777 TIVDDKPV
+2777 
-2785 ITDVDAITVDED
+2785 
-2797 DLASIGSDQSDPISI
+2797 
-2812 DGNFTTTQGSDR
+2812 
-2824 VVSYQLDGTSAPVDG
+2824 
-2839 LTSQGVAVTLTETA
+2839 
-2853 NGDGSFT
+2853 
-2860 YEATAGSEAVF
+2860 
-2871 TLTVNTDGSYNFT
+2871 
-2884 LEGPID
+2884 
-2890 HAIDSDELTLNFPI
+2890 
-2904 IATDFDGDTVTE
+2904 
-2916 TIPVT
+2916 
-2921 IVDDVPTITA
+2921 
-2931 VDALSVDEDDLSGVG
+2931 
-2946 SDPGGDLFV
+2946 
-2955 EGAFTT
+2955 
-2961 TQGSDRVVSYQ
+2961 
-2972 LDSTADPVAGL
+2972 
-2983 TSQGEAI
+2983 
-2990 ILVETANGDGSFTY
+2990 
-3004 VATADGNPVF
+3004 
-3014 TLNVATDGTYD
+3014 
-3025 FTLQGPIDHAANSDS
+3025 
-3040 LTIDFPIIATDF
+3040 
-3052 DGDTTSATIPVTI
+3052 
-3065 TDDAPIIDNVVPL
+3065 
-3078 AVDEDD
+3078 
-3084 LSGIGSDQT
+3084 
-3093 DAVFV
+3093 
-3098 EGAFTTT
+3098 
-3105 QGSDRVVS
+3105 
-3113 YQLDSTADPVSGLT
+3113 
-3127 SQGEPVTLVETA
+3127 
-3139 NADGSFTYVAT
+3139 
-3150 ADGNPVFTMKV
+3150 
-3161 NADGTYNFRL
+3161 
-3171 EGPVDHAL
+3171 
-3179 NSDELVLNF
+3179 
-3188 PIIATDFDG
+3188 
-3197 DTTTAT
+3197 
-3203 IPVTITD
+3203 
-3210 DVPTIDNVVPLTV
+3210 
-3223 DEDDLASIGSD
+3223 
-3234 QNDNAFMS
+3234 
-3242 GSFSTTEGSDSVVKY
+3242 
-3257 QLDATAD
+3257 
-3264 PVAGL
+3264 
-3269 TSHGEPVVLAE
+3269 
-3280 TTNGDGSFTY
+3280 
-3290 TATADGNAVFE
+3290 
-3301 LVVKPDGSYTFTLQ
+3301 
-3315 GPLDHAV
+3315 
-3322 NSDSLQIDFPIIAT
+3322 
-3336 DFDGDTSSKTLP
+3336 
-3348 VTIVDDKPTITDV
+3348 
-3361 DAIRVDEDDLA
+3361 
-3372 TIGSDGSDPISFDGN
+3372 
-3387 FTTTQGSDGV
+3387 
-3397 ASYQL
+3397 
-3402 DAAATPVDG
+3402 
-3411 LTSQGVAVTLTETA
+3411 
-3425 NGDGSYTY
+3425 
-3433 EATAGTEAVFTLTV
+3433 
-3447 NTDGSYNFTLQ
+3447 
-3458 GPIDHA
+3458 
-3464 VDSDELTLNFPIIAT
+3464 
-3479 DFDGDTTTETIP
+3479 
-3491 VTIVDD
+3491 
-3497 KPTITDVDAITVDED
+3497 
-3512 DLGTIGSDQ
+3512 
-3521 TDPISIDGNFTTTQ
+3521 
-3535 GSDRVVSYQLD
+3535 
-3546 ASATPVAGLT
+3546 
-3556 SQGVAVT
+3556 
-3563 LTETANGDGSF
+3563 
-3574 TYEAAAGT
+3574 
-3582 EAVFTL
+3582 
-3588 TVNTDGSYNFTLEGP
+3588 
-3603 IDHAVDSDELTLNFP
+3603 
-3618 IIATDFDGDTSA
+3618 TDFDGDTSA

-3678 ATDGSDGILE
+3678 ATDGSDGIVE
-3688 YSVSDLTT
+3688 YGVSDLATS
-3696 PVQGLTSGGQSL
+3696 VQGLTSGGQSL

-3817 AASAEDTVIS
+3817 VASAEDTVIS
-3827 GTFDITGGADQV
+3827 GTFDITEGADQV

-3895 NSYEFDLQKPLDH
+3895 NTYEFDLQKPLDH

-3917 VINLPVTATD
+3917 IINLPVTATD

-4008 VTLSQDVGAS
+4008 VTLSQDVSAS
-4018 TADARVYVGQTPG
+4018 TADALVYVGQTPS

-4066 LPVKITDGDNDII
+4066 LPVKITDGDNDTI

-4146 SPVSGLTSGGQP
+4146 SPVSGLTSGGQQ

-4220 VNATD
+4220 VNAID
-4225 FDGDVSNNITL
+4225 FDGDVSSNITL

-4246 IVKVT
+4246 IVKLT

-4256 TVDEDDLSG
+4256 TVDEDDIVG
-4265 GSDTTSSDSTVLNGG
+4265 GSDTTSGDSTVLTGG
-4280 FEVVAGADKIV
+4280 FEVVDGADEIV
-4291 SYQVSDLDA
+4291 SYQISDLNA

-4314 NLVSTNGGVTSYE
+4314 NVVSSVGGVTSYE

-4349 QFELLGPIDHD
+4349 QFELLGPVDHD

-4387 NLPITVVD
+4387 NLPITIVD

-4456 SGGFAVTLVQTAVS
+4456 SSGFAVTLVQTAVS
-4470 NNNFTYQGQTPDGNS
+4470 NKNFTYQGQTPDGNS

-4545 LHDASI
+4545 LYDASI
-4551 SRVEGQGSRTVRLFR
+4551 SRVEGQGSHTVHLFQ
-4566 DPVEGDDDLGADDAQ
+4566 DPVEGDDDLGADGAQ

-4710 DNLSTLDVSPAK
+4710 DNLSTLDVTPAK

-4791 NLYFVPDRHTSTDA
+4791 NLYFVPDRHTSTDD

-4835 AVADIATWTASSEFN
+4835 AVADIATWTANSEFN

-4858 NVALN
+4858 NVSLN

-4898 AIPKSGGVYLV
+4898 AIPKTGGVYLV
-4909 DASRIDEVQV
+4909 DASRIGGVQI

-4924 FSGEIRID
+4924 FSGEIKID
-4932 VTAITTENNNPLLGK
+4932 VTAITTENNNPLSGK
-4947 DTARSETETII
+4947 ETARSETETII
-4958 IDVNPVADK
+4958 IDVNPIADP

-4983 TQNTVDPVTDHDPLQ
+4983 TQDTVNPVTDHDPLQ

-5016 LFVRISNFSI
+5016 LFVRISDFSI

-5044 VTDSGGNVL
+5044 VTDSSGNVL

-5092 TGTTEDVLSLG
+5092 NGIAEDILSLG

-5118 DTVLIDAGNV
+5118 FIELNDKSGIWHEFNDGNV
-5128 WNRFVDGDVAGIE
+5128 RGIE
-5141 TTIEENGVVNL
+5141 TNIDENGQVEL
-5152 NFSVVSGEVADRPQD
+5152 GFSVISGELPDNPND
-5167 DSEAITVILSNIPDG
+5167 HSESVTVLLSNIPAG
-5182 VRVVDSDGSS
+5182 VEVFDSDGAS
-5192 VDLTFVGYDGNGQP
+5192 VDLTFVGYDAQNQP

-5213 GLNFN
+5213 TANIN
-5218 SGIQII
+5218 SGIVIK

-5232 IAITGTII
+5232 IHITATTI
-5240 VTENDGHSRVIER
+5240 VTENDGHSRTSSGEI
-5253 EVRIKVE
+5253 RIIVA

-5266 DNYVVRSEGDEDT
+5266 DNYTVQSEGDEDT
-5279 RFDIDWKPTLVQ
+5279 RFNIDWKPTLAQ
-5291 SPDTDEFFSDVTIS
+5291 SPDTDEFFSEVTIS

-5328 LSPQAGESEQDFS
+5328 LSPLANESEQDFS
-5341 AKISQSGYVQ
+5341 ARISQSGYVQ

-5363 LTTTVTVKE
+5363 LNTTVTVKE

-5384 EGIAEK
+5384 QGIAEK
-5390 TINGTVNVQVN
+5390 TINGMVHVQVN
-5401 PIVEPEDNTGAI
+5401 PIVEPENTTGSLDA
-5413 DDQTRLLVTES
+5413 QTRLLVTES
-5424 GGGATDIVKSDD
+5424 TGVVTDIVKSDG
-5436 QGNIDFTINTSMGG
+5436 QGNIDFTINTSTGG
-5450 ESGAHII
+5450 ESGANLI

-5482 ETLNQLVIVGAL
+5482 EILNQLVIVGAL
-5494 NEGGGRWTVT
+5494 NEGGGRWTVI
-5504 DEDNFS
+5504 DEENFS
-5510 IKAPSGLDLTPSDD
+5510 IKAPSGLDLTPNDD

-5546 LGEDLGN
+5546 LGEDAV
-5553 EKDATVVRQ
+5553 EKDATVVRE

-5573 TPKMSVAAE
+5573 TPQTSVAAE

-5588 VQIQA
+5588 VQIEA
-5593 LEDNSINLGAQLTS
+5593 SEDNAIDLGTQLTS

-5620 LTIIVDPTAPGIPP
+5620 LTVVIDPSAPGIPP

-5640 TDVDFVNGKYVFQ
+5640 TDIDFVNGKYVFQ
-5653 AHIDASGNITGL
+5653 ADIDASGNITGL

-5675 YAGDFELPIR
+5675 YAGDFELPVR

-5698 NNVQFPVQVLPVADV
+5698 NNVRIPVQVLPIADV
-5713 PSSAGDQPLDS
+5713 PSSAGDQPLDG
-5724 DVTPNVRV
+5724 DVTPNVTV
-5732 DIVGTFGL
+5732 DITGTLGL
-5740 DANKQPVTD
+5740 DANKQPVDD

-5765 LIQLNLSVDFAD
+5765 LIQLNLNVDFAD
-5777 QFNNTQ
+5777 RYNNIQ
-5783 GGRETLTNIK
+5783 GGQETLTNIK
-5793 LELDDTTLGEFVDA
+5793 LALDDATLGEFVDA

-5814 SIEFNEA
+5814 NIEFNEA

-5846 TVKINIEGEITD
+5846 TVKINIEGEIAD
-5858 EAVFDQSILNNSG
+5858 EAVFDQSILNNPG
-5871 DNIDVRTFTDDV
+5871 DNIDIRTFTDDV

-5888 PVVDDITITGADPTQ
+5888 PVVDDITITGADPTK
-5903 PITVI
+5903 PITVV

-5940 KLTGLPDD
+5940 KLTGIPDD
-5948 FIVKSNSSDYV
+5948 FVVQSNSSDYV

-5979 IDLSD
+5979 VDLSD
-5984 IQIKPPKHFSGEA
+5984 IQIKPPKNFSGEA

-6015 RNNNFTLIVNPIG
+6015 RTNNFTLVVNPIG

-6065 ANYQE
+6065 ATYQE
-6070 NDPETLRVEVSNVPD
+6070 NDPETLRVEISNVPD

-6092 DGTVFTDQGGGIF
+6092 DGTVFTDQGNGVF
-6105 VLEIN
+6105 VLEID

-6117 VFNSGDRNDNSWD
+6117 VFNSGDRNDNSWG

-6145 GSQSLGSAEEFDVTV
+6145 GRQSLGSAEEFDVAV

-6166 DRPEFVNTVD
+6166 DRPEFANVID
-6176 VETPEDTPMLLDGFS
+6176 VETPEDNAILLDTFGIS
-6191 ITDIDAVLDD
+6191 DVDAVLDD
-6201 PNAEYVLN
+6201 PTAEYVLN
-6209 VNVDSGILE
+6209 IAVDSGYLA
-6218 LNPTLIATYNLTVSG
+6218 LNPSIIANYGLTVSG
-6233 DGTDSVELKGT
+6233 DGTGSIELKGT
-6244 VADLNNAIADGLIE
+6244 VSDLNAAIADGLVE
-6258 FNPDLNFFGDV
+6258 FNPALNFFGNV
-6269 QVDVTVDDQG
+6269 NVDISVDDQG
-6279 NEGIVIGGV
+6279 NEGIVISGV
-6288 DDTLNTNSSSFNIEV
+6288 DETLNSNSSQFVIE
-6303 TAVNDTPETTP
+6303 
-6314 VTLPDIEEDSGVF
+6314 
-6327 SISEADLI
+6327 
-6335 ANATDVEND
+6335 
-6344 NLTVSNVQLTD
+6344 
-6355 PNSGSITFNSGTGEW
+6355 
-6370 EFTPAPDYNGPVEI
+6370 
-6384 TYTITDDGTTSG
+6384 
-6396 ASDPKSV
+6396 
-6403 NGSASFNVTEVND
+6403 VTEVND

-6422 VTLSDIAEDSTAVD
+6422 VTLTSIDEDSGAVIVTAADLLVNAVD
-6436 ITQADL
+6436 IE
-6442 LANASDIENDTLMV
+6442 SDNLTV
-6456 SNVQLVDPS
+6456 SNVTLVDPAAGALTQLS
-6465 SGTLDFDNVTGTWSF
+6465 STEWSF
-6480 TPAPGYNGKVDLTYD
+6480 EPAPDFYGDVSFNYD
-6495 ITDNGTTNGVSD
+6495 ITDDGMTNGVSD
-6507 PQTVSGTATFE
+6507 PKTVSGSA
-6518 VTEVNDAPVTSEVTL
+6518 VM
-6533 SSTEEDGGSVTIT
+6533 
-6546 ATELLSNA
+6546 
-6554 SDPESDN
+6554 
-6561 LTVDNVV
+6561 TVQ
-6568 LVDPASGT
+6568 A
-6576 LTQVSATEWTF
+6576 
-6587 EPAADFFGDVN
+6587 
-6598 FTYEITDDGTT
+6598 I
-6609 NGAPDPITIA
+6609 
-6619 GTAVLNVEATND
+6619 ND
-6631 APEITATSVT
+6631 APEIDGSMVT
-6641 DTINE
+6641 NTIVE
-6646 ADGQKVTGIS
+6646 SSDQKISGIEIT
-6656 VSDVDFAGAQANE
+6656 DVDFAGIHENE
-6669 SMTVTLTV
+6669 IMTVSLSID
-6677 TEGDLRVEPPAGS
+6677 EGNISVVIPAGS
-6690 GVTVGAGM
+6690 GITQGVGL
-6698 AGEITLMGTP
+6698 AGETVLMGTLSQLNSLFASTDP
-6708 DNINSVL
+6708 DVGVFI
-6715 GATDA
+6715 DA
-6720 SEGVFVD
+6720 S
-6727 AGDVNAASITLSVK
+6727 DVNSNSIALTVTAD
-6741 VEDNGVYFENA
+6741 DNGIFYDNLT
-6752 SGTALEANQDF
+6752 GTSLQTSETFD
-6763 TINVTPVADAPTLSI
+6763 INVTPVADVPNLAIDQNFS
-6778 NPQFNYIRQIAASQT
+6778 YIQRISASQS
-6793 ASSQGLA
+6793 ASRQGIAL
-6800 IVGIMAAL
+6800 VGIMAAL
-6808 TDIDEVLSLELTGVP
+6808 TDVDEVLALELTGVP
-6823 ASAEVTSGV
+6823 RGATITSEATT
-6832 SPSGISFDGTT
+6832 SNISFDGTT
-6843 WTVPSDEID
+6843 WTVPEDEID
-6852 TLEIVATDTNSGID
+6852 TLHINNAIPGD
-6866 VGSYDISLTAISTE
+6866 YDITLTAVSTA
-6880 SNGDEAQSSPVQI
+6880 SNGDQAYSTP
-6893 SLDVSSDSDDI
+6893 LDINLNVTLNNQDI
-6904 DQSTAVDDSYLVS
+6904 DQSAESEDSYLIGS
-6917 GDTGTNL
+6917 DAGITLAAGT
-6924 IGGDGDDVILGGDG
+6924 GDDYILGGDG

-6953 GDGSDI
+6953 GAGSDI
-6959 FKWTVDSVDEGAVD
+6959 FKWTEDTVDNGAID
-6973 TITDFTVNEDSI
+6973 TITDFTVNEDTI
-6985 DLREVISDLNNSMI
+6985 DLKDVIADLNDPTAGI
-6999 DMDDLLGHISA
+6999 DDLLAHIQA

-7016 ESVSLNITTDAN
+7016 ENVSLNITTDAN

-7047 SSNEIVESLLNN
+7047 SSNEIVESLLNH

>member
-1 MSTHTVPQSAIVNAV
+1 MSTQAVPQEVLVDAV
-16 KGEVLVLGLDGNVKV
+16 KGDVYALNLEGKVRAINVGDVLVP
-31 IKAGDELRPG
+31 GDV
-41 EIIITENNASLD
+41 IITENGASIE
-53 VQINNELYLVDANCV
+53 VIAEGSLYLVDENCV
-68 ACLPVP
+68 ACIPAPTPEAASTEAVVQAPVDG
-74 SSEPLEPV
+74 
-82 LVQSPVNGLVTFD
+82 QVNVD
-95 PTAIGSADFDA
+95 PTAAA
-106 NDIAAIQQAILDGA
+106 NAEFGAEDVAAIQQAILEGA
-120 DPTAILEATAAGAGA
+120 DPTAILEATAAGPGGGGGS
-135 EGSAN
+135 GSAN
-140 AGYVTVEYNNPEVL
+140 AGFVTIEYNNPEVL
-154 ASTFFETSATRSGED
+154 ASTFFETSAPSGDTETD
-169 DRDEDDGL
+169 DDIDGL
-177 NVTIFADGGQSLQSS
+177 DITIFADGGQSLSS
-192 VIEGSIS
+192 QVTEGSIS

-257 QNAIIGTQGGNE
+257 QNAIIGTQEGNE
-269 VLRIEIEATSLG
+269 VLRIEIEATSVG

-290 TISQGIDHVAS
+290 TISQGVDHVAS

-306 VSIVGDQINIT
+306 VSIVGDQINIA

-383 GLSQFDG
+383 GLSQFDS

-458 FDQDTASNTFTMT
+458 YDQDTASNTFTMT

-504 SGTGA
+504 SGTGS

-564 VRITIF
+564 VRITVF

-632 QVQDDVPT
+632 QVQDDVPS
-640 IDDVDA
+640 IDGVEA

-660 QSDSL
+660 QSDSV
-665 LAQGNFTTTQ
+665 LAQGSFTTTQ

-690 PLNGLESQGRPIS
+690 PLNGLESQGRSIS
-703 LTETTNSDGSFT
+703 LTETANSDGGFT

-830 NADPLNS
+830 NADPLNG

-855 SYTYSATAN
+855 SYTYNATAN

-896 TLDFNVIATDFDG
+896 TLDFSVIATDFDG

-942 IGSDQTDPISIDGN
+942 IGSDQTD
-956 FTTTQGSDR
+956 
-965 VVSYQLDASSTPVD
+965 
-979 GLTSQGVAVTLTE
+979 
-992 TANGDGSFTYEA
+992 
-1004 TAGTEAVFTLTVNT
+1004 
-1018 DGSYNFTLEGS
+1018 
-1029 IDHAVDSDE
+1029 
-1038 LTLNFPI
+1038 
-1045 IATDFDGDTTNATI
+1045 
-1059 PVTIVDDKPVITDVD
+1059 
-1074 AITVDEDD
+1074 
-1082 LASIGSDQSNPISI
+1082 
-1096 DGNFTT
+1096 
-1102 TQGSDRVVSYQLD
+1102 
-1115 GTSTPVDGLTS
+1115 
-1126 QGVAVT
+1126 
-1132 LTETANGDGSF
+1132 
-1143 TYEATA
+1143 
-1149 GSEAVF
+1149 
-1155 TLTVNTDGSYNFTL
+1155 
-1169 QGPIDHAVGSDELIL
+1169 
-1184 NFPIIATD
+1184 
-1192 FDGDTVTETIPVTI
+1192 
-1206 VDDVPT
+1206 
-1212 ITAVDAL
+1212 
-1219 SVDEDDLSGVGSD
+1219 
-1232 PGGDLFVEGAFT
+1232 
-1244 TTQGS
+1244 
-1249 DRVVSYQLDS
+1249 
-1259 TADPVAGLTSQGEAI
+1259 
-1274 ILVETANGD
+1274 
-1283 GSFTYVATADGNPV
+1283 
-1297 FTLNVATDGTYDFTL
+1297 
-1312 QGPIDHAANS
+1312 
-1322 DSLTIDFPII
+1322 
-1332 ATDFDGDTTSATIPV
+1332 
-1347 TITDDAPIIDN
+1347 
-1358 VVPLAVDEDDLSGIG
+1358 
-1373 SDQTDAVFVAGAFT
+1373 
-1387 TTQGS
+1387 
-1392 DRVVSYQLDSTSDP
+1392 
-1406 VSGLTSQGEPVIL
+1406 
-1419 VETANP
+1419 
-1425 DGSFTYVATADGN
+1425 
-1438 PVFTMNVNADG
+1438 
-1449 TYDFRLEGPIDHALN
+1449 
-1464 SDELVLN
+1464 
-1471 FPIIATDFDGDT
+1471 
-1483 TTATIPVT
+1483 
-1491 ITDDVP
+1491 
-1497 TINNVV
+1497 
-1503 PLTVDED
+1503 
-1510 DLATIGSDQNDD
+1510 
-1522 AFMSGSFSTTEGSD
+1522 
-1536 SVVKYQLDATAD
+1536 
-1548 PVAGLTSHGE
+1548 
-1558 PVVLAETANGDG
+1558 
-1570 SFTYTATANGNDVF
+1570 
-1584 ELVVKPDG
+1584 
-1592 SYTFT
+1592 
-1597 LQGPLDHAVN
+1597 
-1607 SDSLQI
+1607 
-1613 DFPIIA
+1613 
-1619 TDFDGDTS
+1619 
-1627 TETLPVT
+1627 
-1634 IVDDKPTITDVD
+1634 
-1646 AIRVDEDDLATIG
+1646 
-1659 SDGSDPISIDGNF
+1659 
-1672 TTTQGSDGVVSYQLD
+1672 
-1687 TAATPVDGLTS
+1687 
-1698 QGMAVTLAETANGD
+1698 
-1712 GSYTYEATAGTE
+1712 
-1724 AVFTLTVNT
+1724 
-1733 DGSYNFTLQG
+1733 
-1743 PIDHATDSDELTLN
+1743 
-1757 FPIIATDFDGDTT
+1757 
-1770 TETIPVTIVDDKP
+1770 
-1783 TITDVDAIT
+1783 
-1792 VDEDD
+1792 
-1797 LGTIGSDQ
+1797 
-1805 TGPISIDG
+1805 PISIDG

-1951 ISIDGNFTTTQG
+1951 ISIDGNFTTIQG
-1963 SDRVVSYQLDA
+1963 ADRVVSFQLDSSA
-1974 SATPVD
+1974 SPVD
-1980 GLTSQGVAVTL
+1980 GVTSQGVAITL
-1991 TETANGDGSFTY
+1991 TETSNGDGNYIY
-2003 EATAGGNPVFT
+2003 EATAGGDAVFT
-2014 LTVDTDGSYNFTLE
+2014 LKVNVNGSYNFTLE

-2038 ELTMNFPIIATDF
+2038 ELLLNFPIVVTDF
-2051 DGDTVTETIPVT
+2051 DGDVVTESIP
-2063 IVDDVPTITAVDAL
+2063 I
-2077 SVDEDDL
+2077 
-2084 SGVGSDPGGDLF
+2084 
-2096 VEGAFTTTQGSDRV
+2096 
-2110 VSYQLDSTADPV
+2110 
-2122 AGLTSQGEA
+2122 
-2131 ITLVETANGDGS
+2131 
-2143 FTYVATADGNPVF
+2143 
-2156 TLNVAT
+2156 
-2162 DGTYDFTLQGPI
+2162 
-2174 DHAANSDSLTIDFP
+2174 
-2188 IIATDFD
+2188 
-2195 GDTTTATIPVTITD
+2195 
-2209 DAPII
+2209 
-2214 DNVVPLAV
+2214 
-2222 DEDDLSGIGS
+2222 
-2232 DQTDA
+2232 
-2237 VFVEGAFTTTQ
+2237 
-2248 GSDRV
+2248 
-2253 VSYQLDSTSDP
+2253 
-2264 VSGLTSQGEPVTLVE
+2264 
-2279 TANVDGSFTYVATA
+2279 
-2293 DGNPVFTMNVN
+2293 
-2304 ADGTYNFRLEGP
+2304 
-2316 VDHALNSDELVLN
+2316 
-2329 FPIIATD
+2329 
-2336 FDGDTTT
+2336 
-2343 ATIPVTITDDVPTIN
+2343 
-2358 NVVPLTVDEDD
+2358 
-2369 LATIGSDQNDDA
+2369 
-2381 FMSGS
+2381 
-2386 FSTTEGSDSVVKY
+2386 
-2399 QLDATADPV
+2399 
-2408 AGLTSHGE
+2408 
-2416 PVVLAETTNGDGSF
+2416 
-2430 TYTATAD
+2430 
-2437 GNAVFELVVKPD
+2437 
-2449 GSYTFTLQGP
+2449 
-2459 LDHAVNSD
+2459 
-2467 SLQIDFPIIATDFD
+2467 
-2481 GDTSSKTL
+2481 
-2489 PVTIVDDKPTIT
+2489 TIVDDKPTIT
-2501 DVDAIRVDEDDLAT
+2501 DVDAVRVDEDDLAT

-2564 ETANGDGSYTY
+2564 ETANGDGSFTY
-2575 EATAGTEAVFTLTVN
+2575 QATAGSESVFTLTVN

-2597 TLQGPIDHAVDS
+2597 TLQGPIDHAVGS

-2617 IIATDFDGDTTTE
+2617 II
-2630 TLPVTIVDDKPTI
+2630 V
-2643 TNVDAIT
+2643 
-2650 VDEDDLGTIGSDQ
+2650 
-2663 TDPISIDG
+2663 
-2671 NFTTTQGS
+2671 
-2679 DRVVSYQLDASA
+2679 
-2691 TPVAGLTSQGV
+2691 
-2702 AVTLTET
+2702 
-2709 ANGDGSFT
+2709 
-2717 YEATAGSEAVFT
+2717 
-2729 LTVNTDGS
+2729 
-2737 YNFTLEG
+2737 
-2744 PIDHAVDSD
+2744 
-2753 ELTLNFPIIATDF
+2753 
-2766 DGDTTNATIPV
+2766 
-2777 TIVDDKPV
+2777 
-2785 ITDVDAITVDED
+2785 
-2797 DLASIGSDQSDPISI
+2797 
-2812 DGNFTTTQGSDR
+2812 
-2824 VVSYQLDGTSAPVDG
+2824 
-2839 LTSQGVAVTLTETA
+2839 
-2853 NGDGSFT
+2853 
-2860 YEATAGSEAVF
+2860 
-2871 TLTVNTDGSYNFT
+2871 
-2884 LEGPID
+2884 
-2890 HAIDSDELTLNFPI
+2890 
-2904 IATDFDGDTVTE
+2904 
-2916 TIPVT
+2916 
-2921 IVDDVPTITA
+2921 
-2931 VDALSVDEDDLSGVG
+2931 
-2946 SDPGGDLFV
+2946 
-2955 EGAFTT
+2955 
-2961 TQGSDRVVSYQ
+2961 
-2972 LDSTADPVAGL
+2972 
-2983 TSQGEAI
+2983 
-2990 ILVETANGDGSFTY
+2990 
-3004 VATADGNPVF
+3004 
-3014 TLNVATDGTYD
+3014 
-3025 FTLQGPIDHAANSDS
+3025 
-3040 LTIDFPIIATDF
+3040 
-3052 DGDTTSATIPVTI
+3052 
-3065 TDDAPIIDNVVPL
+3065 
-3078 AVDEDD
+3078 
-3084 LSGIGSDQT
+3084 
-3093 DAVFV
+3093 
-3098 EGAFTTT
+3098 
-3105 QGSDRVVS
+3105 
-3113 YQLDSTADPVSGLT
+3113 
-3127 SQGEPVTLVETA
+3127 
-3139 NADGSFTYVAT
+3139 
-3150 ADGNPVFTMKV
+3150 
-3161 NADGTYNFRL
+3161 
-3171 EGPVDHAL
+3171 
-3179 NSDELVLNF
+3179 
-3188 PIIATDFDG
+3188 
-3197 DTTTAT
+3197 
-3203 IPVTITD
+3203 
-3210 DVPTIDNVVPLTV
+3210 
-3223 DEDDLASIGSD
+3223 
-3234 QNDNAFMS
+3234 
-3242 GSFSTTEGSDSVVKY
+3242 
-3257 QLDATAD
+3257 
-3264 PVAGL
+3264 
-3269 TSHGEPVVLAE
+3269 
-3280 TTNGDGSFTY
+3280 
-3290 TATADGNAVFE
+3290 
-3301 LVVKPDGSYTFTLQ
+3301 
-3315 GPLDHAV
+3315 
-3322 NSDSLQIDFPIIAT
+3322 
-3336 DFDGDTSSKTLP
+3336 
-3348 VTIVDDKPTITDV
+3348 
-3361 DAIRVDEDDLA
+3361 
-3372 TIGSDGSDPISFDGN
+3372 
-3387 FTTTQGSDGV
+3387 
-3397 ASYQL
+3397 
-3402 DAAATPVDG
+3402 
-3411 LTSQGVAVTLTETA
+3411 
-3425 NGDGSYTY
+3425 
-3433 EATAGTEAVFTLTV
+3433 
-3447 NTDGSYNFTLQ
+3447 
-3458 GPIDHA
+3458 
-3464 VDSDELTLNFPIIAT
+3464 T

-3574 TYEAAAGT
+3574 TYEATAGT

-3657 DDIPTVGSDGTQ
+3657 DDIPTIGSDGTQ

-3678 ATDGSDGILE
+3678 ATDGSDGIVE

-3696 PVQGLTSGGQSL
+3696 PVQGLTSGGQSLVMVEVSNAGGVSVYEARIDGTATPVFRVTLDASDDSYTFDLLAPLDHPNADGQNELVINLPINATDFDGDVSNNTTLPITVVDDVPTIDGLLAGSEQTVDEDDLPAGTDAASAEDTVISGTFDITEGADQVASIQLSDLTTPVASLTSDGDAITLVLSSSANGVNVYQGVAGNPAEVVFELTLDATNNTYEFDLQKPLDHPGGNQQNEIVINLPVTATDNDGDTSPAFTLPITVVDDVPVVTNIESLRVDEDDLPLGSDGTKEPLTVTGEFEVTSADGIDAFELDLSSDPIPDLKSGGEEVTLSQDVGASTADALVYVGQTPGGVTVFTLTLHQDGKYDFELSGQLDHAVNSDEILLNLPVKITDGDNDTITTTLPVTIVDDKPTIDAIRPGSTLSVDEDDIPSQGSDDTPESNIISGNFDVTDGADSIVSFQLDSLTSPVSGLTSGGQSL

-3759 GQNELVINLPI
+3759 GQNELIINLPI

-3794 TIDGLLAGS
+3794 IIDGLLAGS

-3827 GTFDITGGADQV
+3827 GTFDITEGADQV

-3856 DGEAITLVLSSSA
+3856 DGDAITLVLSSSA

-3895 NSYEFDLQKPLDH
+3895 NTYEFDLQKPLDH
-3908 PDGNQQNEI
+3908 PGGNQQNEI

-3967 GTKEPLTVSGEFEV
+3967 GTKEPLTVTGEFEV

-3996 NPIPNLKSGGEE
+3996 DPIPDLKSGGEE
-4008 VTLSQDVGAS
+4008 VTLSQDASAS
-4018 TADARVYVGQTPG
+4018 TADALVYVGQTPG

-4066 LPVKITDGDNDII
+4066 LPVKITDGDNDTI
-4079 TATLPVTIVDDKPTI
+4079 TTTLPVTIVDDKPTI
-4094 DAISSGSTL
+4094 DAIRPGNTL

-4124 GGNFDVTDGADSI
+4124 SGNFDVTDGADSI

-4195 YEFELLGALDHPAGN
+4195 YEFEMLGALDHPAGN

-4256 TVDEDDLSG
+4256 IVDEDDLAG
-4265 GSDTTSSDSTVLNGG
+4265 GSDMTSSDSTVLTGG
-4280 FEVVAGADKIV
+4280 FEVVDGADEIV
-4291 SYQVSDLDA
+4291 SYQVSDLNA
-4300 VVSGLTSNGSSIEL
+4300 VVSGLTSNGNSIEL
-4314 NLVSTNGGVTSYE
+4314 NVVSAVGGVTSYE
-4327 AVITGTSTK
+4327 AIITGTSTK

-4387 NLPITVVD
+4387 NLPITIVD
-4395 DIPEIKSAD
+4395 DIPEITSAD

-4445 DLTSNPIPGVT
+4445 DLTSNPISGVT
-4456 SGGFAVTLVQTAVS
+4456 SGGLAVTLVQTAVS

-4504 LDHSTQGEDTL
+4504 LDHSIQGEDTL

-4551 SRVEGQGSRTVRLFR
+4551 SRIEGQGNRTVRLFR
-4566 DPVEGDDDLGADDAQ
+4566 DPVEGDDDLGADGAQ

-4603 VDLNGSDQVV
+4603 VDLNGSNQVV

-4621 VDTEIGRLV
+4621 VDTEIGRLI
-4630 VRTDGSVSFRPN
+4630 VRTDGRVSFRPN
-4642 DDLDHTETDSIDFTI
+4642 EDLDHTETDSIDFTI

-4670 ADVDISIRDRN
+4670 ADVDISITDRN
-4681 AQIDTS
+4681 AQINTS

-4697 DGVVVGVDSANTQ
+4697 GGVVAGVDSANTQ
-4710 DNLSTLDVSPAK
+4710 DNLSTLDVTPAK
-4722 VDLVINL
+4722 VDLVIDL

-4734 NESLGDITIRDA
+4734 NESLGDITIRNA
-4746 DTHNGTFYYRDGSGN
+4746 NTHNGTFYYRDGSGN
-4761 YIELTSVGNTV
+4761 YVELTPVGNTV

-4780 QSFNGELVSLD
+4780 QSFSGELVSLD
-4791 NLYFVPDRHTSTDA
+4791 NLYFVPDRHSSTDA

-4826 NGRLDIEVA
+4826 NGRLDIEVD
-4835 AVADIATWTASSEFN
+4835 AVADIATWNASSTFD
-4850 YSVDEDGN
+4850 YTVDEDGN
-4858 NVALN
+4858 NVELDIEAN
-4863 ITAETQDTSNPEG
+4863 TQDISNPES
-4876 IVYELVFTQGEGNA
+4876 IVYELVFTEGGDNA
-4890 ELVYSDGS
+4890 TLVYSDG
-4898 AIPKSGGVYLV
+4898 APIPEVGGKYLV
-4909 DASRIDEVQV
+4909 DASRIDEVEV
-4919 DPIDN
+4919 DPSEH
-4924 FSGEIRID
+4924 FSGQIKLD
-4932 VTAITTENNNPLLGK
+4932 VTAITTESTNPLTGK
-4947 DTARSETETII
+4947 ETARSETEEIV
-4958 IDVNPVADK
+4958 IDVNPVADQAD
-4967 GSFTVNRI
+4967 FVVNRI
-4975 NVFEDNAR
+4975 NIFEDNAR
-4983 TQNTVDPVTDHDPLQ
+4983 TQDTVDPVTDHDPLQ

-5003 TMKPSADLDGSEA
+5003 TMSPSDDIDGSEE
-5016 LFVRISNFSI
+5016 LFVRIDNFSI

-5032 WLDSANPSQIVE
+5032 WLDTANPSQINT

-5053 YYEVPESELANVE
+5053 YYEIPESSLANVE

-5072 SNDDFTF
+5072 SNEDFTF
-5079 NVEGIVKDTASLS
+5079 DVEGIVKDNASLS
-5092 TGTTEDVLSLG
+5092 TGAAQDVRSLG
-5103 SKTVIVGVKGVADIP
+5103 SQSVIVSVKGVADIP
-5118 DTVLIDAGNV
+5118 DIELNDKTGIWNIFDDGTV
-5128 WNRFVDGDVAGIE
+5128 RGIE
-5141 TTIEENGVVNL
+5141 AEIDENGQVDL
-5152 NFSVVSGEVADRPQD
+5152 AFSVVSGELKDNPADS
-5167 DSEAITVILSNIPDG
+5167 SESITVLLSNIPDG
-5182 VRVVDSDGSS
+5182 VELFDNDGASI
-5192 VDLTFVGYDGNGQP
+5192 DLTFVGYDGAGQP

-5213 GLNFN
+5213 NANVN
-5218 SGIQII
+5218 SGIVIR

-5232 IAITGTII
+5232 ITITATTI
-5240 VTENDGHSRVIER
+5240 VTENDGHTR
-5253 EVRIKVE
+5253 EVTGEIRVKVA

-5266 DNYVVRSEGDEDT
+5266 DNYVVSSEGNEDT
-5279 RFDIDWKPTLVQ
+5279 RINIDWEPTATQ
-5291 SPDTDEFFSDVTIS
+5291 SPDADEFFAALIIS
-5305 GFPPG
+5305 GFPNG

-5321 LVSGTLT
+5321 VTGGSITLT
-5328 LSPQAGESEQDFS
+5328 PGTNESEQDFS
-5341 AKISQSGYVQ
+5341 ARITQDGYIQ
-5351 VQLEQDSSTDFD
+5351 VQLEQDSSTDFS
-5363 LTTTVTVKE
+5363 LSTQVTVKE
-5372 IDHEYVDASNPG
+5372 IDAEYVDSGNPG
-5384 EGIAEK
+5384 EGIAS
-5390 TINGTVNVQVN
+5390 TVINGTVNVQVN
-5401 PIVEPEDNTGAI
+5401 PVVEPEDLAGDVA
-5413 DDQTRLLVTES
+5413 DQTRLLVEES
-5424 GGGATDIVKSDD
+5424 GGTTTDVVRADA
-5436 QGNIDFTINTSMGG
+5436 QGHIDFTINTSAGG
-5450 ESGAHII
+5450 QAGANII

-5463 ASSDEVVTQLVV
+5463 DSSDEVVTQLVV
-5475 QFHNVDP
+5475 QFSITDP
-5482 ETLNQLVIVGAL
+5482 EILNQLVIVGAS
-5494 NEGGGRWTVT
+5494 NEGGGRWTIT
-5504 DEDNFS
+5504 DEENFS
-5510 IKAPSGLDLTPSDD
+5510 IIAPAGLDLTPNDD
-5524 SDDGDNGGLSQIG
+5524 TDDGDNNGISSIG
-5537 LTIYAEVND
+5537 LTIYAQVND
-5546 LGEDLGN
+5546 LGEDTV
-5553 EKDATVVRQ
+5553 EEDATVQRQ
-5562 TDVTLE
+5562 TDITLE
-5568 FPTVL
+5568 FPTDI
-5573 TPKMSVAAE
+5573 TPQTSVAAE
-5582 IQVADD
+5582 IDLD
-5588 VQIQA
+5588 NTVQIDGN
-5593 LEDNSINLGAQLTS
+5593 EDNNVDLGTQLSS
-5607 KVDAINA
+5607 KVTTINA

-5620 LTIIVDPTAPGIPP
+5620 LTLVIDPSSPGVPP
-5634 GLVITG
+5634 GLVIGG

-5653 AHIDASGNITGL
+5653 ASIDASGNITGL
-5665 DGLTMHLAED
+5665 DGLTLRVAED
-5675 YAGDFELPIR
+5675 WAGDFTLPVL
-5685 FVTKDTES
+5685 FVTTDTQS
-5693 GDEKE
+5693 GDENTTLE
-5698 NNVQFPVQVLPVADV
+5698 SLPVQILPVADV
-5713 PSSAGDQPLDS
+5713 PGSSGDQPLDS
-5724 DVTPNVRV
+5724 NVIPDVTV
-5732 DIVGTFGL
+5732 DITGTLGL
-5740 DANKQPVTD
+5740 DADKQPVND
-5749 LNNDVPTADGV
+5749 LNNDAPTNDGI

-5765 LIQLNLSVDFAD
+5765 LIQLNLNVDFAD
-5777 QFNNTQ
+5777 TRNGIQAGQ
-5783 GGRETLTNIK
+5783 ETLTNIK
-5793 LELDDTTLGEFVDA
+5793 LSLDDTTLGEFVDA
-5807 NGNSLGT
+5807 SGIPLGT
-5814 SIEFNEA
+5814 SIEFSAA
-5821 EILAGALDNV
+5821 EIAAGALDEV

-5846 TVKINIEGEITD
+5846 TVQINIEGEITD
-5858 EAVFDQSILNNSG
+5858 TAIIDQTTLTNPG
-5871 DNIDVRTFTDDV
+5871 DDTDVRTFTDNV
-5883 TFEVT
+5883 SFEIT
-5888 PVVDDITITGADPTQ
+5888 PVVDDITISGADPSQ
-5903 PITVI
+5903 PIVVT
-5908 GDEDTLISLNQSG
+5908 GDEDTLISLTQSG
-5921 SGVSI
+5921 SGVSV
-5926 SLNDNDGSESFVSL
+5926 SLNDDDGSEQFVSL
-5940 KLTGLPDD
+5940 KLTGLPTD
-5948 FIVKSNSSDYV
+5948 FIVTSSSPDYT

-5964 GGEWSIQLKDLTQTS
+5964 GGEWSIQLNDLTQTS
-5979 IDLSD
+5979 VDLSS
-5984 IQIKPPKHFSGEA
+5984 IQIQPPKNFSGEVD
-5997 EIGITVFIQEE
+5997 IGITAFTQEE
-6008 LLQVPTE
+6008 LLKVPTE
-6015 RNNNFTLIVNPIG
+6015 HTGNFKVIIDPIG
-6028 DDVDVNPDTSAAGN
+6028 DDVDVNPDTLVSGN
-6042 EGEDIVINV
+6042 EGEDIEINI
-6051 NALVVDNK
+6051 NALVVDNQD
-6059 ESIGDG
+6059 SIGVG
-6065 ANYQE
+6065 ANYEE
-6070 NDPETLRVEVSNVPD
+6070 NDPETLRVEIANVPD
-6085 GASVSLP
+6085 GASIELT
-6092 DGTVFTDQGGGIF
+6092 DGTAFADLGGGVF
-6105 VLEIN
+6105 VLEIDT
-6110 AQDLDQV
+6110 QDLDKV
-6117 VFNSGDRNDNSWD
+6117 VFNSGDRNDNSWN
-6130 GSLHFKVQAVDTGLD
+6130 GMLEFKVQAVDTGLD
-6145 GSQSLGSAEEFDVTV
+6145 GSQSLGTPKEFDVNV
-6160 DVEAVN
+6160 EVEAVN

-6176 VETPEDTPMLLDGFS
+6176 VETQEDTPLLLDGFS
-6191 ITDIDAVLDD
+6191 ITDVDAVLDD
-6201 PNAEYVLN
+6201 PNAEYVIN

-6218 LNPTLIATYNLTVSG
+6218 LNPTLITTYNLTVSG

-6244 VADLNNAIADGLIE
+6244 VADLNNAIANGLIE
-6258 FNPDLNFFGDV
+6258 YNPDLNFFGNV

-6303 TAVNDTPETTP
+6303 TAVND
-6314 VTLPDIEEDSGVF
+6314 S
-6327 SISEADLI
+6327 
-6335 ANATDVEND
+6335 
-6344 NLTVSNVQLTD
+6344 
-6355 PNSGSITFNSGTGEW
+6355 
-6370 EFTPAPDYNGPVEI
+6370 
-6384 TYTITDDGTTSG
+6384 
-6396 ASDPKSV
+6396 
-6403 NGSASFNVTEVND
+6403 
-6416 APTTSE
+6416 
-6422 VTLSDIAEDSTAVD
+6422 
-6436 ITQADL
+6436 
-6442 LANASDIENDTLMV
+6442 
-6456 SNVQLVDPS
+6456 
-6465 SGTLDFDNVTGTWSF
+6465 
-6480 TPAPGYNGKVDLTYD
+6480 
-6495 ITDNGTTNGVSD
+6495 
-6507 PQTVSGTATFE
+6507 
-6518 VTEVNDAPVTSEVTL
+6518 PVTSEVTL
-6533 SSTEEDGGSVTIT
+6533 SSTEEDAGAVTIT

-6561 LTVDNVV
+6561 LTISNVA
-6568 LVDPASGT
+6568 LADPSAGT
-6576 LTQVSATEWTF
+6576 LTQVSAIEWTF

-6646 ADGQKVTGIS
+6646 ADGQKITGIS
-6656 VSDVDFAGAQANE
+6656 VSDIDFTGAQANE
-6669 SMTVTLTV
+6669 IMTVTLAV
-6677 TEGDLRVEPPAGS
+6677 TEGDVRVEPPAGS

-6698 AGEITLMGTP
+6698 FGEIILMGTP

-6720 SEGVFVD
+6720 SEGIFVD
-6727 AGDVNAASITLSVK
+6727 AGDVDAASITLSVK

-6763 TINVTPVADAPTLSI
+6763 TINVNPVADAPTLGI
-6778 NPQFNYIRQIAASQT
+6778 DPQFNYVRQIAASQT

-6843 WTVPSDEID
+6843 WIVPSDEID

-6866 VGSYDISLTAISTE
+6866 IGSYDISVTAISTE

-6893 SLDVSSDSDDI
+6893 SLDVSGDNDDI
-6904 DQSTAVDDSYLVS
+6904 DQSSATDDSYLVG
-6917 GDTGTNL
+6917 GDTGINL
-6924 IGGDGDDVILGGDG
+6924 IGGEGDDLIVGGDG

-6953 GDGSDI
+6953 GDGSDT

-6985 DLREVISDLNNSMI
+6985 DLREVISDLNNPMI

-7010 DYDAST
+7010 DYDAAT
-7016 ESVSLNITTDAN
+7016 EAVSLNITTDTN
-7028 VQQTI
+7028 VHQTI
-7033 VVENLGTSIDFNGL
+7033 VVEHLGDALDFNGL

-7059 GVIDNG
+7059 NVLANG

>member
-31 IKAGDELRPG
+31 IKAGDELRPS

-74 SSEPLEPV
+74 SSESLEPV

-192 VIEGSIS
+192 VTEGSIS

-257 QNAIIGTQGGNE
+257 QNAIIGTQEGNE

-290 TISQGIDHVAS
+290 TISQGIDHIAS

-306 VSIVGDQINIT
+306 VSIVGDQINIA

-401 LSEDGSTITLSIAGS
+401 LSEDGSTITLSIASS
-416 NETVL
+416 NQTVL
-421 TISLNTDGTYQFEQ
+421 TIGLNTDGTYQFEQ

-489 EAGVDQGSQEGAVVT
+489 EAGVDQGSQEGAAVT
-504 SGTGA
+504 SGTGS

-619 DGSNTPEA
+619 EGSNTPEA

-632 QVQDDVPT
+632 QVQDDVPS
-640 IDDVDA
+640 IDGVDA

-660 QSDSL
+660 QSDSVF
-665 LAQGNFTTTQ
+665 AQGSFTTTQ

-690 PLNGLESQGRPIS
+690 PLNGLESQGRSIS

-784 NDVVALTV
+784 NDVVALNV

-830 NADPLNS
+830 NADSLNG

-896 TLDFNVIATDFDG
+896 TLDFSVIATDFDG

-965 VVSYQLDASSTPVD
+965 VVSYQLDASATPVA

-992 TANGDGSFTYEA
+992 TANADGSFTYEA
-1004 TAGTEAVFTLTVNT
+1004 TAGSEAVFTLTVNT
-1018 DGSYNFTLEGS
+1018 DGSYNFTLEGP

-1074 AITVDEDD
+1074 TITVDEDD
-1082 LASIGSDQSNPISI
+1082 LALIGSDQSNPISI

-1115 GTSTPVDGLTS
+1115 ASATPVDGLTS
-1126 QGVAVT
+1126 QGAAVT

-1169 QGPIDHAVGSDELIL
+1169 EGPIDHAVDSDELTL

-1232 PGGDLFVEGAFT
+1232 QTDAVFVEGAFT

-1274 ILVETANGD
+1274 TLVETANGD

-1322 DSLTIDFPII
+1322 DSLTIDFPIV
-1332 ATDFDGDTTSATIPV
+1332 ATDFDGDTTTATIPV
-1347 TITDDAPIIDN
+1347 TIADDAPIIDN

-1373 SDQTDAVFVAGAFT
+1373 SDQSDAVFVEGAFT

-1392 DRVVSYQLDSTSDP
+1392 DRVVSYQLDSTADP
-1406 VSGLTSQGEPVIL
+1406 VAGLTSHGEPVTL
-1419 VETANP
+1419 VETANA
-1425 DGSFTYVATADGN
+1425 DGSFTYVATADGD

-1449 TYDFRLEGPIDHALN
+1449 TYNFRLEGPVDHALN

-1471 FPIIATDFDGDT
+1471 FPIIAADFDGDT

-1522 AFMSGSFSTTEGSD
+1522 AFMSGSFTTTEGSD
-1536 SVVKYQLDATAD
+1536 SVVKYQLDVTAD

-1570 SFTYTATANGNDVF
+1570 SFTYTATADGNAVF

-1698 QGMAVTLAETANGD
+1698 QG
-1712 GSYTYEATAGTE
+1712 
-1724 AVFTLTVNT
+1724 
-1733 DGSYNFTLQG
+1733 
-1743 PIDHATDSDELTLN
+1743 
-1757 FPIIATDFDGDTT
+1757 
-1770 TETIPVTIVDDKP
+1770 
-1783 TITDVDAIT
+1783 
-1792 VDEDD
+1792 
-1797 LGTIGSDQ
+1797 
-1805 TGPISIDG
+1805 
-1813 NFTTTQGSDRVVSY
+1813 
-1827 QLDASATPVAGLTSQ
+1827 
-1842 GVAVTLTETA
+1842 VAV
-1852 NGDGS
+1852 
-1857 FTYQATAGTESVFTL
+1857 
-1872 TVNTDGSYNFTLEG
+1872 
-1886 PIDHAVD
+1886 
-1893 SDELTLNFPIIATD
+1893 
-1907 FDGDTTNA
+1907 
-1915 TIPVTIVDDKPV
+1915 
-1927 ITDVDAI
+1927 
-1934 TVDEDDLASIGS
+1934 
-1946 DQSNP
+1946 
-1951 ISIDGNFTTTQG
+1951 
-1963 SDRVVSYQLDA
+1963 
-1974 SATPVD
+1974 
-1980 GLTSQGVAVTL
+1980 
-1991 TETANGDGSFTY
+1991 
-2003 EATAGGNPVFT
+2003 
-2014 LTVDTDGSYNFTLE
+2014 
-2028 GPIDHAVDSD
+2028 
-2038 ELTMNFPIIATDF
+2038 M
-2051 DGDTVTETIPVT
+2051 
-2063 IVDDVPTITAVDAL
+2063 
-2077 SVDEDDL
+2077 
-2084 SGVGSDPGGDLF
+2084 
-2096 VEGAFTTTQGSDRV
+2096 
-2110 VSYQLDSTADPV
+2110 
-2122 AGLTSQGEA
+2122 
-2131 ITLVETANGDGS
+2131 
-2143 FTYVATADGNPVF
+2143 
-2156 TLNVAT
+2156 
-2162 DGTYDFTLQGPI
+2162 
-2174 DHAANSDSLTIDFP
+2174 
-2188 IIATDFD
+2188 
-2195 GDTTTATIPVTITD
+2195 
-2209 DAPII
+2209 
-2214 DNVVPLAV
+2214 
-2222 DEDDLSGIGS
+2222 
-2232 DQTDA
+2232 
-2237 VFVEGAFTTTQ
+2237 
-2248 GSDRV
+2248 
-2253 VSYQLDSTSDP
+2253 
-2264 VSGLTSQGEPVTLVE
+2264 
-2279 TANVDGSFTYVATA
+2279 
-2293 DGNPVFTMNVN
+2293 
-2304 ADGTYNFRLEGP
+2304 
-2316 VDHALNSDELVLN
+2316 
-2329 FPIIATD
+2329 
-2336 FDGDTTT
+2336 
-2343 ATIPVTITDDVPTIN
+2343 
-2358 NVVPLTVDEDD
+2358 
-2369 LATIGSDQNDDA
+2369 
-2381 FMSGS
+2381 
-2386 FSTTEGSDSVVKY
+2386 
-2399 QLDATADPV
+2399 
-2408 AGLTSHGE
+2408 
-2416 PVVLAETTNGDGSF
+2416 
-2430 TYTATAD
+2430 
-2437 GNAVFELVVKPD
+2437 
-2449 GSYTFTLQGP
+2449 
-2459 LDHAVNSD
+2459 
-2467 SLQIDFPIIATDFD
+2467 
-2481 GDTSSKTL
+2481 
-2489 PVTIVDDKPTIT
+2489 
-2501 DVDAIRVDEDDLAT
+2501 
-2515 IGSDGSDPISIDG
+2515 
-2528 NFTTTQG
+2528 
-2535 SDGVVSYQLDAAAT
+2535 
-2549 PVDGLTS
+2549 
-2556 QGVAVTLT
+2556 
-2564 ETANGDGSYTY
+2564 
-2575 EATAGTEAVFTLTVN
+2575 
-2590 TDGSYNF
+2590 
-2597 TLQGPIDHAVDS
+2597 
-2609 DELTLNFP
+2609 
-2617 IIATDFDGDTTTE
+2617 
-2630 TLPVTIVDDKPTI
+2630 
-2643 TNVDAIT
+2643 
-2650 VDEDDLGTIGSDQ
+2650 
-2663 TDPISIDG
+2663 
-2671 NFTTTQGS
+2671 
-2679 DRVVSYQLDASA
+2679 
-2691 TPVAGLTSQGV
+2691 
-2702 AVTLTET
+2702 
-2709 ANGDGSFT
+2709 
-2717 YEATAGSEAVFT
+2717 
-2729 LTVNTDGS
+2729 
-2737 YNFTLEG
+2737 
-2744 PIDHAVDSD
+2744 
-2753 ELTLNFPIIATDF
+2753 
-2766 DGDTTNATIPV
+2766 
-2777 TIVDDKPV
+2777 
-2785 ITDVDAITVDED
+2785 
-2797 DLASIGSDQSDPISI
+2797 
-2812 DGNFTTTQGSDR
+2812 
-2824 VVSYQLDGTSAPVDG
+2824 
-2839 LTSQGVAVTLTETA
+2839 
-2853 NGDGSFT
+2853 
-2860 YEATAGSEAVF
+2860 
-2871 TLTVNTDGSYNFT
+2871 
-2884 LEGPID
+2884 
-2890 HAIDSDELTLNFPI
+2890 
-2904 IATDFDGDTVTE
+2904 
-2916 TIPVT
+2916 
-2921 IVDDVPTITA
+2921 
-2931 VDALSVDEDDLSGVG
+2931 
-2946 SDPGGDLFV
+2946 
-2955 EGAFTT
+2955 
-2961 TQGSDRVVSYQ
+2961 
-2972 LDSTADPVAGL
+2972 
-2983 TSQGEAI
+2983 
-2990 ILVETANGDGSFTY
+2990 
-3004 VATADGNPVF
+3004 
-3014 TLNVATDGTYD
+3014 
-3025 FTLQGPIDHAANSDS
+3025 
-3040 LTIDFPIIATDF
+3040 
-3052 DGDTTSATIPVTI
+3052 
-3065 TDDAPIIDNVVPL
+3065 
-3078 AVDEDD
+3078 
-3084 LSGIGSDQT
+3084 
-3093 DAVFV
+3093 
-3098 EGAFTTT
+3098 
-3105 QGSDRVVS
+3105 
-3113 YQLDSTADPVSGLT
+3113 
-3127 SQGEPVTLVETA
+3127 
-3139 NADGSFTYVAT
+3139 
-3150 ADGNPVFTMKV
+3150 
-3161 NADGTYNFRL
+3161 
-3171 EGPVDHAL
+3171 
-3179 NSDELVLNF
+3179 
-3188 PIIATDFDG
+3188 
-3197 DTTTAT
+3197 
-3203 IPVTITD
+3203 
-3210 DVPTIDNVVPLTV
+3210 
-3223 DEDDLASIGSD
+3223 
-3234 QNDNAFMS
+3234 
-3242 GSFSTTEGSDSVVKY
+3242 
-3257 QLDATAD
+3257 
-3264 PVAGL
+3264 
-3269 TSHGEPVVLAE
+3269 
-3280 TTNGDGSFTY
+3280 
-3290 TATADGNAVFE
+3290 
-3301 LVVKPDGSYTFTLQ
+3301 
-3315 GPLDHAV
+3315 
-3322 NSDSLQIDFPIIAT
+3322 
-3336 DFDGDTSSKTLP
+3336 
-3348 VTIVDDKPTITDV
+3348 
-3361 DAIRVDEDDLA
+3361 
-3372 TIGSDGSDPISFDGN
+3372 
-3387 FTTTQGSDGV
+3387 
-3397 ASYQL
+3397 
-3402 DAAATPVDG
+3402 
-3411 LTSQGVAVTLTETA
+3411 LTETA

-3574 TYEAAAGT
+3574 TYEATAGSEAVFTLTVNTDGSYNFTLEGPIDHAVDSDELTLNFPIIATDFDGDTTNATIPVTIVDDKPVITDVDTITVDEDDLASIGSDQSNPISIDGNFTTTQGSDRVVSYQLDASATPVDGLTSQGAAVTLTETANGDGSFTYEATAGGNPVFTLTVDTDGSYNFTLEGPIDHAVDSDELTLNFPIIATDFDGDTVTETIPVTIVDDVPTITAVDALSVDEDDLSGVGSDPGGDLFVEGAFTTTQGSDRVVSYQLDSTADPVAGLTSQGEAITLVETANGDGSFTYVATADGNPVFTLNVATDGTYDFTLQGPIDHAANSDSLTIDFPIIATDFDGDTTSATIPVTITDDAPIIDNVVPLAVDEDDLSGIGSDQTDAVFVEGVFTTTQGSDRVVSYQLDSTSDPVSGLTSQGEPVTLVETANVDGSFTYVATADGNPVFTMNVNADGTYNFRLEGPVDHALNSDELVLNFPIIATDFDGDTTTATIPVTITDDVPTIDNVVPLTVDEDDLASIGSDQNDDAFMSGSFSTTEGSDSVVKYQLDATADPVAGLTSHGEPVVLAETANGDGSFTYTATANGNDVFELVVKPDGSYTFTLQGPLDHAVNSDSLQIDFPIIATDFDGDTSKETLPVTIVDDKPTITDVDAIRVDEDDLATIGSDGADPISIDGNFTTTQGSDGVVSYQLDAAATPVDGLTSQGVAVTLTETANGDGSYTYEATAGT

-3588 TVNTDGSYNFTLEGP
+3588 TVNTDGSYNFTLQGPIDHATGSDELTLNFPIIATDFDGDTTTETIPVTIVDDKPTITDVDAITVDEDDLGTIGSDQTDPISIDGNFTTTQGSDRVVSYQLDASATPVAGLTSQGVAVTLTETANGDGSFTYEATAGTEAVFTLIVNTDGSYNFTLEGP

-3678 ATDGSDGILE
+3678 ATDGSDGIVE

-3759 GQNELVINLPI
+3759 GQNELIINLPI

-3827 GTFDITGGADQV
+3827 GTFDITEGADQV

-3881 PAEVVFEL
+3881 PTEVVFEL

-3895 NSYEFDLQKPLDH
+3895 NTYEFDLQKPLDH

-3956 VDEDDLPLGSD
+3956 VDEDDLPLGSG

-4018 TADARVYVGQTPG
+4018 TADALVYVGQTPG

-4146 SPVSGLTSGGQP
+4146 SPVSGLTSGSQP

-4256 TVDEDDLSG
+4256 TVDEDDLAG
-4265 GSDTTSSDSTVLNGG
+4265 GSDTTSNDSTVLNGG

-4314 NLVSTNGGVTSYE
+4314 NLVGTNGGVTSYE

-4445 DLTSNPIPGVT
+4445 DLTSNPISGVT
-4456 SGGFAVTLVQTAVS
+4456 SGGLAVTLVQTAVS

-4566 DPVEGDDDLGADDAQ
+4566 DPVEGDDDLGADGAQ

-4967 GSFTVNRI
+4967 SSFTVNRI

-5372 IDHEYVDASNPG
+5372 IDHEYVDALNPG

-5401 PIVEPEDNTGAI
+5401 PIVEPEDKTGAI

-5482 ETLNQLVIVGAL
+5482 EILNQLVIVGAL

-5504 DEDNFS
+5504 NEDNFS
-5510 IKAPSGLDLTPSDD
+5510 IKAPSGLDLTPNDD

-5553 EKDATVVRQ
+5553 EKDATVMRQ

-5573 TPKMSVAAE
+5573 TPQMSVAAE

-5620 LTIIVDPTAPGIPP
+5620 LTIIVDPSAPGIPP

-5640 TDVDFVNGKYVFQ
+5640 TDIDFVNGKYVFQ

-6015 RNNNFTLIVNPIG
+6015 RNNNCTLIVNPIG

-6092 DGTVFTDQGGGIF
+6092 DGAVFTDQGGGIF

-6176 VETPEDTPMLLDGFS
+6176 VETPEDTPLLLDGFS

-6209 VNVDSGILE
+6209 VNVDSGILK
-6218 LNPTLIATYNLTVSG
+6218 LNPTLITTYNLTVSG
-6233 DGTDSVELKGT
+6233 DGTGSVELKGT

-6384 TYTITDDGTTSG
+6384 TYTITDDGTTNG

-6518 VTEVNDAPVTSEVTL
+6518 VTEVNDAPVTSEVTV

-6561 LTVDNVV
+6561 LTVDNVA

-6631 APEITATSVT
+6631 APEITAASVT

-6646 ADGQKVTGIS
+6646 ADGQKITGIS
-6656 VSDVDFAGAQANE
+6656 VSDIDFTGAQANE
-6669 SMTVTLTV
+6669 IMTVTLTV

-6752 SGTALEANQDF
+6752 SGSALEANQDF

-6904 DQSTAVDDSYLVS
+6904 DQSTAVDDSYLVG
-6917 GDTGTNL
+6917 GDTGINL

>member
-1 MSTHTVPQSAIVNAV
+1 MSTQTVPQNAIVNAV
-16 KGEVLVLGLDGNVKV
+16 KGEVLVLGLDGKV
-31 IKAGDELRPG
+31 RSIKAGDELISG
-41 EIIITENNASLD
+41 EVIITENNASLD
-53 VQINNELYLVDANCV
+53 VQIHNELYLVDANCV
-68 ACLPVP
+68 ACLPEP
-74 SSEPLEPV
+74 SFEQPETL
-82 LVQSPVNGLVTFD
+82 LQSPVNGQVTFD
-95 PTAIGSADFDA
+95 PTAIEGANFDA
-106 NDIAAIQQAILDGA
+106 NDVAAIQQAILDGA

-154 ASTFFETSATRSGED
+154 ASTFFETSATRSGVEE
-169 DRDEDDGL
+169 RDEADDL
-177 NVTIFADGGQSLQSS
+177 DVTIFADGGQSLQSS
-192 VIEGSIS
+192 VTEGSIS

-207 SSSVLVEAGDL
+207 SSSVLIEAGDL
-218 ALDTASFVPETSS
+218 ALDTASFLPETSS

-238 LNSDITSGG
+238 LNSDITSAG

-257 QNAIIGTQGGNE
+257 QNAIIGTQEGNE
-269 VLRIEIEATSLG
+269 VLRIEIEATYLG
-281 RDLELEVVT
+281 RNLELEVVT

-306 VSIVGDQINIT
+306 VSIVGDQINIA

-416 NETVL
+416 NEIVL

-504 SGTGA
+504 SGSGS
-509 ITTAVGSDI
+509 ITTSVGSDI

-564 VRITIF
+564 VRITVF

-597 DSLTFSLPVYAVDAD
+597 DALTFSLPVYAVDAD

-619 DGSNTPEA
+619 EGSNTPEA

-640 IDDVDA
+640 IDGVEI

-660 QSDSL
+660 QSDSV
-665 LAQGNFTTTQ
+665 LAQGSFTTTQ

-690 PLNGLESQGRPIS
+690 PLNGLESQGRSIS
-703 LTETTNSDGSFT
+703 LTETVNSDGSFT

-792 DEDDLSSVGSDQS
+792 DEDDLSLVGSDQS

-830 NADPLNS
+830 NANPLNG

-934 VDEDDLGT
+934 VDEDDLAT

-965 VVSYQLDASSTPVD
+965 VVSYQLDTSSTPVD

-992 TANGDGSFTYEA
+992 TANADGSFTYKA
-1004 TAGTEAVFTLTVNT
+1004 TAGTEA
-1018 DGSYNFTLEGS
+1018 
-1029 IDHAVDSDE
+1029 
-1038 LTLNFPI
+1038 
-1045 IATDFDGDTTNATI
+1045 
-1059 PVTIVDDKPVITDVD
+1059 
-1074 AITVDEDD
+1074 
-1082 LASIGSDQSNPISI
+1082 
-1096 DGNFTT
+1096 
-1102 TQGSDRVVSYQLD
+1102 
-1115 GTSTPVDGLTS
+1115 
-1126 QGVAVT
+1126 
-1132 LTETANGDGSF
+1132 
-1143 TYEATA
+1143 
-1149 GSEAVF
+1149 
-1155 TLTVNTDGSYNFTL
+1155 
-1169 QGPIDHAVGSDELIL
+1169 
-1184 NFPIIATD
+1184 
-1192 FDGDTVTETIPVTI
+1192 
-1206 VDDVPT
+1206 
-1212 ITAVDAL
+1212 
-1219 SVDEDDLSGVGSD
+1219 
-1232 PGGDLFVEGAFT
+1232 
-1244 TTQGS
+1244 
-1249 DRVVSYQLDS
+1249 
-1259 TADPVAGLTSQGEAI
+1259 
-1274 ILVETANGD
+1274 
-1283 GSFTYVATADGNPV
+1283 
-1297 FTLNVATDGTYDFTL
+1297 
-1312 QGPIDHAANS
+1312 
-1322 DSLTIDFPII
+1322 
-1332 ATDFDGDTTSATIPV
+1332 
-1347 TITDDAPIIDN
+1347 
-1358 VVPLAVDEDDLSGIG
+1358 
-1373 SDQTDAVFVAGAFT
+1373 
-1387 TTQGS
+1387 
-1392 DRVVSYQLDSTSDP
+1392 
-1406 VSGLTSQGEPVIL
+1406 
-1419 VETANP
+1419 
-1425 DGSFTYVATADGN
+1425 
-1438 PVFTMNVNADG
+1438 
-1449 TYDFRLEGPIDHALN
+1449 
-1464 SDELVLN
+1464 
-1471 FPIIATDFDGDT
+1471 
-1483 TTATIPVT
+1483 
-1491 ITDDVP
+1491 
-1497 TINNVV
+1497 
-1503 PLTVDED
+1503 
-1510 DLATIGSDQNDD
+1510 
-1522 AFMSGSFSTTEGSD
+1522 
-1536 SVVKYQLDATAD
+1536 
-1548 PVAGLTSHGE
+1548 
-1558 PVVLAETANGDG
+1558 
-1570 SFTYTATANGNDVF
+1570 
-1584 ELVVKPDG
+1584 
-1592 SYTFT
+1592 
-1597 LQGPLDHAVN
+1597 
-1607 SDSLQI
+1607 
-1613 DFPIIA
+1613 
-1619 TDFDGDTS
+1619 
-1627 TETLPVT
+1627 
-1634 IVDDKPTITDVD
+1634 
-1646 AIRVDEDDLATIG
+1646 
-1659 SDGSDPISIDGNF
+1659 
-1672 TTTQGSDGVVSYQLD
+1672 
-1687 TAATPVDGLTS
+1687 
-1698 QGMAVTLAETANGD
+1698 
-1712 GSYTYEATAGTE
+1712 
-1724 AVFTLTVNT
+1724 
-1733 DGSYNFTLQG
+1733 
-1743 PIDHATDSDELTLN
+1743 
-1757 FPIIATDFDGDTT
+1757 
-1770 TETIPVTIVDDKP
+1770 
-1783 TITDVDAIT
+1783 
-1792 VDEDD
+1792 
-1797 LGTIGSDQ
+1797 
-1805 TGPISIDG
+1805 
-1813 NFTTTQGSDRVVSY
+1813 
-1827 QLDASATPVAGLTSQ
+1827 
-1842 GVAVTLTETA
+1842 
-1852 NGDGS
+1852 
-1857 FTYQATAGTESVFTL
+1857 VFTL

-1915 TIPVTIVDDKPV
+1915 TIPVTIVDDKTV

-2003 EATAGGNPVFT
+2003 EATAGGNLVFT
-2014 LTVDTDGSYNFTLE
+2014 LIVNTDGSYNFTLE

-2038 ELTMNFPIIATDF
+2038 ELTLNFPIIATDF
-2051 DGDTVTETIPVT
+2051 DGDTVTESIPVT

-2143 FTYVATADGNPVF
+2143 FTYVATADGNPIF

-2174 DHAANSDSLTIDFP
+2174 DHATNSDSLTIDFP

-2195 GDTTTATIPVTITD
+2195 GDTATATIPVTITD
-2209 DAPII
+2209 DAPVI

-2232 DQTDA
+2232 DQSDA
-2237 VFVEGAFTTTQ
+2237 VYVEGAFTTTQ

-2253 VSYQLDSTSDP
+2253 VSYQLDSTADP

-2279 TANVDGSFTYVATA
+2279 TANADGSFTYVATA

-2343 ATIPVTITDDVPTIN
+2343 ATIPVTITDDVPTID

-2381 FMSGS
+2381 FMSGL

-2399 QLDATADPV
+2399 QLDATANPV

-2416 PVVLAETTNGDGSF
+2416 PVVLAETANGDGSF

-2437 GNAVFELVVKPD
+2437 GNAVFELVLKPD

-2459 LDHAVNSD
+2459 LDHAMNSD

-2481 GDTSSKTL
+2481 GDTSTKIL
-2489 PVTIVDDKPTIT
+2489 PVTIVDDQPSIIN
-2501 DVDAIRVDEDDLAT
+2501 VDAISVNEDDLAT
-2515 IGSDGSDPISIDG
+2515 IGSDQNESVSIDG
-2528 NFTTTQG
+2528 HFVTMG
-2535 SDGVVSYQLDAAAT
+2535 SDHVVRYQLDASSN
-2549 PVDGLTS
+2549 PINGLTS
-2556 QGVAVTLT
+2556 HGVVVTMT
-2564 ETANGDGSYTY
+2564 ESANADGSFTYT
-2575 EATAGTEAVFTLTVN
+2575 ATAGSEAVFTLTVN
-2590 TDGSYNF
+2590 SDGSYNF
-2597 TLQGPIDHAVDS
+2597 TLEGPIDHATGS

-2630 TLPVTIVDDKPTI
+2630 TIPVTIADDKPTI
-2643 TNVDAIT
+2643 TDVDAIT
-2650 VDEDDLGTIGSDQ
+2650 VDEDDLATIGSDQ
-2663 TDPISIDG
+2663 NDPISIDG

-2691 TPVAGLTSQGV
+2691 TPV
-2702 AVTLTET
+2702 
-2709 ANGDGSFT
+2709 
-2717 YEATAGSEAVFT
+2717 
-2729 LTVNTDGS
+2729 
-2737 YNFTLEG
+2737 
-2744 PIDHAVDSD
+2744 
-2753 ELTLNFPIIATDF
+2753 
-2766 DGDTTNATIPV
+2766 
-2777 TIVDDKPV
+2777 
-2785 ITDVDAITVDED
+2785 
-2797 DLASIGSDQSDPISI
+2797 
-2812 DGNFTTTQGSDR
+2812 
-2824 VVSYQLDGTSAPVDG
+2824 DG

-2860 YEATAGSEAVF
+2860 YKAT
-2871 TLTVNTDGSYNFT
+2871 
-2884 LEGPID
+2884 
-2890 HAIDSDELTLNFPI
+2890 
-2904 IATDFDGDTVTE
+2904 
-2916 TIPVT
+2916 
-2921 IVDDVPTITA
+2921 
-2931 VDALSVDEDDLSGVG
+2931 
-2946 SDPGGDLFV
+2946 
-2955 EGAFTT
+2955 
-2961 TQGSDRVVSYQ
+2961 
-2972 LDSTADPVAGL
+2972 
-2983 TSQGEAI
+2983 
-2990 ILVETANGDGSFTY
+2990 
-3004 VATADGNPVF
+3004 
-3014 TLNVATDGTYD
+3014 
-3025 FTLQGPIDHAANSDS
+3025 
-3040 LTIDFPIIATDF
+3040 
-3052 DGDTTSATIPVTI
+3052 
-3065 TDDAPIIDNVVPL
+3065 
-3078 AVDEDD
+3078 
-3084 LSGIGSDQT
+3084 
-3093 DAVFV
+3093 
-3098 EGAFTTT
+3098 
-3105 QGSDRVVS
+3105 
-3113 YQLDSTADPVSGLT
+3113 
-3127 SQGEPVTLVETA
+3127 
-3139 NADGSFTYVAT
+3139 
-3150 ADGNPVFTMKV
+3150 
-3161 NADGTYNFRL
+3161 
-3171 EGPVDHAL
+3171 
-3179 NSDELVLNF
+3179 
-3188 PIIATDFDG
+3188 
-3197 DTTTAT
+3197 
-3203 IPVTITD
+3203 
-3210 DVPTIDNVVPLTV
+3210 
-3223 DEDDLASIGSD
+3223 
-3234 QNDNAFMS
+3234 
-3242 GSFSTTEGSDSVVKY
+3242 
-3257 QLDATAD
+3257 
-3264 PVAGL
+3264 
-3269 TSHGEPVVLAE
+3269 
-3280 TTNGDGSFTY
+3280 
-3290 TATADGNAVFE
+3290 
-3301 LVVKPDGSYTFTLQ
+3301 
-3315 GPLDHAV
+3315 
-3322 NSDSLQIDFPIIAT
+3322 
-3336 DFDGDTSSKTLP
+3336 
-3348 VTIVDDKPTITDV
+3348 
-3361 DAIRVDEDDLA
+3361 
-3372 TIGSDGSDPISFDGN
+3372 
-3387 FTTTQGSDGV
+3387 
-3397 ASYQL
+3397 
-3402 DAAATPVDG
+3402 
-3411 LTSQGVAVTLTETA
+3411 
-3425 NGDGSYTY
+3425 
-3433 EATAGTEAVFTLTV
+3433 
-3447 NTDGSYNFTLQ
+3447 
-3458 GPIDHA
+3458 
-3464 VDSDELTLNFPIIAT
+3464 
-3479 DFDGDTTTETIP
+3479 
-3491 VTIVDD
+3491 
-3497 KPTITDVDAITVDED
+3497 
-3512 DLGTIGSDQ
+3512 
-3521 TDPISIDGNFTTTQ
+3521 
-3535 GSDRVVSYQLD
+3535 
-3546 ASATPVAGLT
+3546 
-3556 SQGVAVT
+3556 
-3563 LTETANGDGSF
+3563 
-3574 TYEAAAGT
+3574 AGT

-3618 IIATDFDGDTSA
+3618 IIATDFDGDTFA

-3645 GIEATSVQTVDE
+3645 GIEATSMQTVDE

-3678 ATDGSDGILE
+3678 ATDGSDGIVE
-3688 YSVSDLTT
+3688 YGVSDLTT

-3759 GQNELVINLPI
+3759 GQNELIINLPI

-3827 GTFDITGGADQV
+3827 GTFDITEGADQV

-3895 NSYEFDLQKPLDH
+3895 NTYEFDLQKPLDH

-3981 TSADGID
+3981 TSADSID

-4008 VTLSQDVGAS
+4008 VTLSQDIGAS
-4018 TADARVYVGQTPG
+4018 TADALVYVGQTPG

-4066 LPVKITDGDNDII
+4066 LPVKITDGDNDTI

-4124 GGNFDVTDGADSI
+4124 GGNFEVTDGADSI

-4236 PITVVDDVPA
+4236 PITVVDDVPT

-4256 TVDEDDLSG
+4256 TVDEDDLAG
-4265 GSDTTSSDSTVLNGG
+4265 GSDTTSGDSTLLTGG

-4314 NLVSTNGGVTSYE
+4314 NLVGTNGGVTSYE

-4456 SGGFAVTLVQTAVS
+4456 SGGFAVTLVQTVVS

-4545 LHDASI
+4545 LYDASI
-4551 SRVEGQGSRTVRLFR
+4551 SRVEGQGNRTVRLFR
-4566 DPVEGDDDLGADDAQ
+4566 DPVEGDDDLGADGAQ

-4621 VDTEIGRLV
+4621 VDTEIGRLI
-4630 VRTDGSVSFRPN
+4630 VRTDGRVSFRPN

-4710 DNLSTLDVSPAK
+4710 DNLSTLDVTPAK
-4722 VDLVINL
+4722 VDLVIDL

-4746 DTHNGTFYYRDGSGN
+4746 STHNGTFYYRDGSGN
-4761 YIELTSVGNTV
+4761 FIELTPVGDTV
-4772 VLDASNVE
+4772 VLGASNVE
-4780 QSFNGELVSLD
+4780 QLFNGELVSLD

-4835 AVADIATWTASSEFN
+4835 AVADIATWTTSSEFN

-4863 ITAETQDTSNPEG
+4863 ITAETQDTSNPED

-4890 ELVYSDGS
+4890 ELVYSGGS
-4898 AIPKSGGVYLV
+4898 AIPQTGGVYLV
-4909 DASRIDEVQV
+4909 DASRIGDVQI

-4924 FSGEIRID
+4924 FSGEIKID
-4932 VTAITTENNNPLLGK
+4932 VTAITTENNNPLSGK
-4947 DTARSETETII
+4947 ETARSETETII
-4958 IDVNPVADK
+4958 IDVNPIADP

-4983 TQNTVDPVTDHDPLQ
+4983 TQDTVTPVTDHDPLQ

-5016 LFVRISNFSI
+5016 LFVRISDFSI

-5044 VTDSGGNVL
+5044 VTDSSGNVL

-5092 TGTTEDVLSLG
+5092 NGVAEDILSLG

-5118 DTVLIDAGNV
+5118 FIELNDKSGIWHEFNDGNV
-5128 WNRFVDGDVAGIE
+5128 RGIE
-5141 TTIEENGVVNL
+5141 TNIDENGQVEL
-5152 NFSVVSGEVADRPQD
+5152 GFSVISGELPDNPND
-5167 DSEAITVILSNIPDG
+5167 HSESVTVLLSNIPAG
-5182 VRVVDSDGSS
+5182 VEVFDSDGAS
-5192 VDLTFVGYDGNGQP
+5192 VDLTFVGYDAQNQP

-5213 GLNFN
+5213 TANIN
-5218 SGIQII
+5218 SGIVIK

-5232 IAITGTII
+5232 IHITATTI
-5240 VTENDGHSRVIER
+5240 VTENDGHSRTSSGEI
-5253 EVRIKVE
+5253 RIIVA

-5266 DNYVVRSEGDEDT
+5266 DNYTVQSEGDEDT
-5279 RFDIDWKPTLVQ
+5279 RFNIDWKPTLAQ
-5291 SPDTDEFFSDVTIS
+5291 SPDTDEFFSEVTIS

-5328 LSPQAGESEQDFS
+5328 LSPLANESEQDFS
-5341 AKISQSGYVQ
+5341 ARISQSGYVQ

-5363 LTTTVTVKE
+5363 LNTTVTVKE

-5384 EGIAEK
+5384 QGIAEK
-5390 TINGTVNVQVN
+5390 TINGMVHVQVN
-5401 PIVEPEDNTGAI
+5401 PIVEPENTTGSLDA
-5413 DDQTRLLVTES
+5413 QTRLLVTES
-5424 GGGATDIVKSDD
+5424 TGVVTDIVKSDG
-5436 QGNIDFTINTSMGG
+5436 QGNIDFTINTSTGG
-5450 ESGAHII
+5450 ESGANII

-5482 ETLNQLVIVGAL
+5482 EILNQLVIVGAL
-5494 NEGGGRWTVT
+5494 NEGGGRWTVI
-5504 DEDNFS
+5504 DEENFS
-5510 IKAPSGLDLTPSDD
+5510 IKAPSGLDLTPNDD

-5546 LGEDLGN
+5546 LGEDAV
-5553 EKDATVVRQ
+5553 EKDATVARE

-5573 TPKMSVAAE
+5573 TPQTSVAAE

-5588 VQIQA
+5588 VQIEA
-5593 LEDNSINLGAQLTS
+5593 SEDNAIDLGTQLTS

-5620 LTIIVDPTAPGIPP
+5620 LTVVIDPSAPGIPP
-5634 GLVITG
+5634 SLVITG
-5640 TDVDFVNGKYVFQ
+5640 TDIDFVNGKYVFQ
-5653 AHIDASGNITGL
+5653 ADIDASGNITGL

-5675 YAGDFELPIR
+5675 YAGDFELPVR

-5698 NNVQFPVQVLPVADV
+5698 NNVRIPVQVLPIADV
-5713 PSSAGDQPLDS
+5713 PSSAGDQPLDG
-5724 DVTPNVRV
+5724 DVTPNVTV
-5732 DIVGTFGL
+5732 DITGTLGL
-5740 DANKQPVTD
+5740 DANKQPVDD

-5765 LIQLNLSVDFAD
+5765 LIQLNLNVDFAD
-5777 QFNNTQ
+5777 RYNNIQ
-5783 GGRETLTNIK
+5783 GGQETLTNIK

-5858 EAVFDQSILNNSG
+5858 EAVFDQSILNNPG
-5871 DNIDVRTFTDDV
+5871 DNIDIRTFTDDV

-5903 PITVI
+5903 PITVV

-5940 KLTGLPDD
+5940 KLTGIPDD
-5948 FIVKSNSSDYV
+5948 FVVQSNSSDYV

-5979 IDLSD
+5979 VDLSD
-5984 IQIKPPKHFSGEA
+5984 IQIKPPKNFSGEA

-6015 RNNNFTLIVNPIG
+6015 RANNFTLVVNPIG

-6042 EGEDIVINV
+6042 EGEDLVINV

-6065 ANYQE
+6065 ATYQE
-6070 NDPETLRVEVSNVPD
+6070 NDPETLRVEISNVPD

-6092 DGTVFTDQGGGIF
+6092 DGTVFTDQGNGVF
-6105 VLEIN
+6105 VLEID
-6110 AQDLDQV
+6110 AQDLAQV
-6117 VFNSGDRNDNSWD
+6117 VFNSGDRNDSSWG
-6130 GSLHFKVQAVDTGLD
+6130 GSLHFKVQTVDTGLD
-6145 GSQSLGSAEEFDVTV
+6145 GRQNLGPAEEFDVAV

-6166 DRPEFVNTVD
+6166 DRPDFVNVID
-6176 VETPEDTPMLLDGFS
+6176 VETPEDNAILLDTFGIS
-6191 ITDIDAVLDD
+6191 DVDAVLDD
-6201 PNAEYVLN
+6201 PTAEYVLN
-6209 VNVDSGILE
+6209 IAVDSGYLALE
-6218 LNPTLIATYNLTVSG
+6218 PSIIANYGLTISG
-6233 DGTDSVELKGT
+6233 DGTGSIELKGT
-6244 VADLNNAIADGLIE
+6244 VSDLNAAIADGLVE
-6258 FNPDLNFFGDV
+6258 FNPALNFFGNV
-6269 QVDVTVDDQG
+6269 NVDITVDDQG
-6279 NEGIVIGGV
+6279 NEGIVISGV
-6288 DDTLNTNSSSFNIEV
+6288 DETLNSNSSQFVIE
-6303 TAVNDTPETTP
+6303 
-6314 VTLPDIEEDSGVF
+6314 
-6327 SISEADLI
+6327 
-6335 ANATDVEND
+6335 
-6344 NLTVSNVQLTD
+6344 
-6355 PNSGSITFNSGTGEW
+6355 
-6370 EFTPAPDYNGPVEI
+6370 
-6384 TYTITDDGTTSG
+6384 
-6396 ASDPKSV
+6396 
-6403 NGSASFNVTEVND
+6403 VTEVND

-6422 VTLSDIAEDSTAVD
+6422 VTLTSIDEDSGAVIVTAADLLVNAVD
-6436 ITQADL
+6436 IE
-6442 LANASDIENDTLMV
+6442 SDNLTV
-6456 SNVQLVDPS
+6456 SNVTLVDPAA
-6465 SGTLDFDNVTGTWSF
+6465 GTLTQLSSTEWSF
-6480 TPAPGYNGKVDLTYD
+6480 EPAPDFYGDVSFNYD
-6495 ITDNGTTNGVSD
+6495 ITDDGMTNGVSD
-6507 PQTVSGTATFE
+6507 PKTVSGSA
-6518 VTEVNDAPVTSEVTL
+6518 VM
-6533 SSTEEDGGSVTIT
+6533 
-6546 ATELLSNA
+6546 
-6554 SDPESDN
+6554 
-6561 LTVDNVV
+6561 TVQ
-6568 LVDPASGT
+6568 A
-6576 LTQVSATEWTF
+6576 
-6587 EPAADFFGDVN
+6587 
-6598 FTYEITDDGTT
+6598 I
-6609 NGAPDPITIA
+6609 
-6619 GTAVLNVEATND
+6619 ND
-6631 APEITATSVT
+6631 APEIDGSMVT
-6641 DTINE
+6641 NTIVE
-6646 ADGQKVTGIS
+6646 SSDQKISGIEIT
-6656 VSDVDFAGAQANE
+6656 DVDFAGIHENE
-6669 SMTVTLTV
+6669 IMTVSLSID
-6677 TEGDLRVEPPAGS
+6677 EGNISVVIPAGS
-6690 GVTVGAGM
+6690 GITQGVGL
-6698 AGEITLMGTP
+6698 AGETVLMGTLSQLNSLFASTDP
-6708 DNINSVL
+6708 DVGVFI
-6715 GATDA
+6715 DA
-6720 SEGVFVD
+6720 S
-6727 AGDVNAASITLSVK
+6727 DVNSNSIALTVTAD
-6741 VEDNGVYFENA
+6741 DNGIFYDNLT
-6752 SGTALEANQDF
+6752 GTSLQTSETFD
-6763 TINVTPVADAPTLSI
+6763 INVTPVADVPNLAIDQNFS
-6778 NPQFNYIRQIAASQT
+6778 YIQRISASQS
-6793 ASSQGLA
+6793 ASRQGIAL
-6800 IVGIMAAL
+6800 VGIMAAL
-6808 TDIDEVLSLELTGVP
+6808 TDVDEVLALELTGVP
-6823 ASAEVTSGV
+6823 RGATITSEATASN
-6832 SPSGISFDGTT
+6832 ISFDGTT
-6843 WTVPSDEID
+6843 WTVPEDEID
-6852 TLEIVATDTNSGID
+6852 TLHINNAIPGD
-6866 VGSYDISLTAISTE
+6866 YDITLTAVSTA
-6880 SNGDEAQSSPVQI
+6880 SNGDQAYSTP
-6893 SLDVSSDSDDI
+6893 LDINLNVTLNNQDI
-6904 DQSTAVDDSYLVS
+6904 DQSAESEDSYLIGS
-6917 GDTGTNL
+6917 DAGITLAAGT
-6924 IGGDGDDVILGGDG
+6924 GDDYILGGDG

-6953 GDGSDI
+6953 GAGSDI
-6959 FKWTVDSVDEGAVD
+6959 FKWTEDTVDNGAID
-6973 TITDFTVNEDSI
+6973 TITDFSVNEDTI
-6985 DLREVISDLNNSMI
+6985 DLKDVIADLNDPTAGI
-6999 DMDDLLGHISA
+6999 DDLLAHIQA

-7016 ESVSLNITTDAN
+7016 ENVSLNITTDAN

-7047 SSNEIVESLLNN
+7047 SSNEIVESLLNH

>member
-1 MSTHTVPQSAIVNAV
+1 MSTQAVPQAVIVDAV
-16 KGEVLVLGLDGNVKV
+16 EGDVYALDLEGKVRAVNVGDTLVP
-31 IKAGDELRPG
+31 GDV
-41 EIIITENNASLD
+41 IITENGASIEVLA
-53 VQINNELYLVDANCV
+53 EGSLYLVDENCV
-68 ACLPVP
+68 ACIPAPTPEAVPTEAVVQAPVDG
-74 SSEPLEPV
+74 
-82 LVQSPVNGLVTFD
+82 QVNVD
-95 PTAIGSADFDA
+95 PTAAA
-106 NDIAAIQQAILDGA
+106 NAEFGAEDVAAIQQAILEGA
-120 DPTAILEATAAGAGA
+120 DPTAILEATAAGPGGGGGS
-135 EGSAN
+135 GSAN
-140 AGYVTVEYNNPEVL
+140 AGFVTIEYNNPEVL
-154 ASTFFETSATRSGED
+154 ASTFFETSAPSD
-169 DRDEDDGL
+169 DTETDDDIDGL
-177 NVTIFADGGQSLQSS
+177 DITIFADGGQSLSS
-192 VIEGSIS
+192 QVTEGSIS

-218 ALDTASFVPETSS
+218 ALDTTSFVPETSS
-231 LESLLTE
+231 LESLLSE

-257 QNAIIGTQGGNE
+257 QNAIIGTQEGNE

-306 VSIVGDQINIT
+306 VSLSGDQINIA

-354 NVESSSTPITGT
+354 NVESSSEPITGT

-390 LLSDNQATEAV
+390 LLSDNQATEVV

-504 SGTGA
+504 SGTGS

-564 VRITIF
+564 VRITVF

-576 PALGEYQFN
+576 PTLGEYQFN

-619 DGSNTPEA
+619 EGSNTPEA

-640 IDDVDA
+640 IDGVDA

-660 QSDSL
+660 QSDSV
-665 LAQGNFTTTQ
+665 LAQGSFTTTQ

-690 PLNGLESQGRPIS
+690 PLNGLESQGRSIS

-830 NADPLNS
+830 NADPLNG

-877 SYSFELQGPIDHA
+877 SYSYELQGPIDHA
-890 ANSDSL
+890 ANTDSL
-896 TLDFNVIATDFDG
+896 TLDFSVIATDFDG

-965 VVSYQLDASSTPVD
+965 VVSYQLDASATPVA

-1004 TAGTEAVFTLTVNT
+1004 TAGSEAVFTLTVNT
-1018 DGSYNFTLEGS
+1018 DGSYNFTLEGP
-1029 IDHAVDSDE
+1029 IDQAVDSDE

-1115 GTSTPVDGLTS
+1115 GTSTQVDGLTS

-1169 QGPIDHAVGSDELIL
+1169 EGPIDHAVDSDELTL

-1232 PGGDLFVEGAFT
+1232 PGGDLSVEGAFT

-1274 ILVETANGD
+1274 TLVETANGD

-1373 SDQTDAVFVAGAFT
+1373 SDQTDAVYVEGAFT

-1392 DRVVSYQLDSTSDP
+1392 DRVVSYQLDSTADP
-1406 VSGLTSQGEPVIL
+1406 VSGLTSQGEPVTL
-1419 VETANP
+1419 VETANA

-1449 TYDFRLEGPIDHALN
+1449 TYNFRLEGPVDHALN

-1497 TINNVV
+1497 TIDNVV

-1510 DLATIGSDQNDD
+1510 DLASIGSDQNDD
-1522 AFMSGSFSTTEGSD
+1522 AFMSGSFTTTEGSD

-1548 PVAGLTSHGE
+1548 PVAGLTSQGE
-1558 PVVLAETANGDG
+1558 PVVLAEAANGDG
-1570 SFTYTATANGNDVF
+1570 SFTYTATADGNAVF

-1698 QGMAVTLAETANGD
+1698 QGVAVTLAETANGD

-1743 PIDHATDSDELTLN
+1743 PIDHATDSDDLTLN

-1797 LGTIGSDQ
+1797 LASIGSDQ
-1805 TGPISIDG
+1805 SNPISIDG

-1827 QLDASATPVAGLTSQ
+1827 QLDGTSTPVDGLTSQ

-1857 FTYQATAGTESVFTL
+1857 FTYEATAGSEAVFTL

-1927 ITDVDAI
+1927 ITDVDVI

-1963 SDRVVSYQLDA
+1963 SDRVVSYQLDGT
-1974 SATPVD
+1974 STPVD

-2014 LTVDTDGSYNFTLE
+2014 LTVNTDGSYNFTLE

-2038 ELTMNFPIIATDF
+2038 ELTLNFPIIATDF

-2084 SGVGSDPGGDLF
+2084 TGMGSDPGGDLF

-2122 AGLTSQGEA
+2122 MGLTSQGEA

-2188 IIATDFD
+2188 IIAIDFD
-2195 GDTTTATIPVTITD
+2195 GDTTSATIPVTITD

-2222 DEDDLSGIGS
+2222 DEDDLSGIGP
-2232 DQTDA
+2232 DQSDA

-2279 TANVDGSFTYVATA
+2279 TANADGSFTYVATA

-2343 ATIPVTITDDVPTIN
+2343 ATIPVTITDDVPTID

-2369 LATIGSDQNDDA
+2369 LGSIGSDQNDDA

-2481 GDTSSKTL
+2481 GDTSTETL

-2535 SDGVVSYQLDAAAT
+2535 SDGVVSYQLDTAAT

-2564 ETANGDGSYTY
+2564 ETANGDGSFTY
-2575 EATAGTEAVFTLTVN
+2575 QATAGTEAVFTLTVN

-2597 TLQGPIDHAVDS
+2597 TLQGPIDHATDS

-2630 TLPVTIVDDKPTI
+2630 TIPVTIVDDKPTI
-2643 TNVDAIT
+2643 TDVDAIT
-2650 VDEDDLGTIGSDQ
+2650 VDEDDLASIGSDQ
-2663 TDPISIDG
+2663 SNPISIDG

-2691 TPVAGLTSQGV
+2691 TPVVGLTSQGV
-2702 AVTLTET
+2702 AVTLAET

-2717 YEATAGSEAVFT
+2717 YKATAGSEAVFT

-2766 DGDTTNATIPV
+2766 DGDT
-2777 TIVDDKPV
+2777 
-2785 ITDVDAITVDED
+2785 
-2797 DLASIGSDQSDPISI
+2797 
-2812 DGNFTTTQGSDR
+2812 
-2824 VVSYQLDGTSAPVDG
+2824 
-2839 LTSQGVAVTLTETA
+2839 
-2853 NGDGSFT
+2853 
-2860 YEATAGSEAVF
+2860 
-2871 TLTVNTDGSYNFT
+2871 
-2884 LEGPID
+2884 
-2890 HAIDSDELTLNFPI
+2890 
-2904 IATDFDGDTVTE
+2904 
-2916 TIPVT
+2916 
-2921 IVDDVPTITA
+2921 
-2931 VDALSVDEDDLSGVG
+2931 
-2946 SDPGGDLFV
+2946 
-2955 EGAFTT
+2955 
-2961 TQGSDRVVSYQ
+2961 
-2972 LDSTADPVAGL
+2972 
-2983 TSQGEAI
+2983 
-2990 ILVETANGDGSFTY
+2990 
-3004 VATADGNPVF
+3004 
-3014 TLNVATDGTYD
+3014 
-3025 FTLQGPIDHAANSDS
+3025 
-3040 LTIDFPIIATDF
+3040 
-3052 DGDTTSATIPVTI
+3052 
-3065 TDDAPIIDNVVPL
+3065 
-3078 AVDEDD
+3078 
-3084 LSGIGSDQT
+3084 
-3093 DAVFV
+3093 
-3098 EGAFTTT
+3098 
-3105 QGSDRVVS
+3105 
-3113 YQLDSTADPVSGLT
+3113 
-3127 SQGEPVTLVETA
+3127 
-3139 NADGSFTYVAT
+3139 
-3150 ADGNPVFTMKV
+3150 
-3161 NADGTYNFRL
+3161 
-3171 EGPVDHAL
+3171 
-3179 NSDELVLNF
+3179 
-3188 PIIATDFDG
+3188 
-3197 DTTTAT
+3197 
-3203 IPVTITD
+3203 
-3210 DVPTIDNVVPLTV
+3210 
-3223 DEDDLASIGSD
+3223 
-3234 QNDNAFMS
+3234 
-3242 GSFSTTEGSDSVVKY
+3242 
-3257 QLDATAD
+3257 
-3264 PVAGL
+3264 
-3269 TSHGEPVVLAE
+3269 
-3280 TTNGDGSFTY
+3280 
-3290 TATADGNAVFE
+3290 
-3301 LVVKPDGSYTFTLQ
+3301 
-3315 GPLDHAV
+3315 
-3322 NSDSLQIDFPIIAT
+3322 
-3336 DFDGDTSSKTLP
+3336 
-3348 VTIVDDKPTITDV
+3348 
-3361 DAIRVDEDDLA
+3361 
-3372 TIGSDGSDPISFDGN
+3372 
-3387 FTTTQGSDGV
+3387 
-3397 ASYQL
+3397 
-3402 DAAATPVDG
+3402 
-3411 LTSQGVAVTLTETA
+3411 
-3425 NGDGSYTY
+3425 
-3433 EATAGTEAVFTLTV
+3433 
-3447 NTDGSYNFTLQ
+3447 
-3458 GPIDHA
+3458 
-3464 VDSDELTLNFPIIAT
+3464 
-3479 DFDGDTTTETIP
+3479 
-3491 VTIVDD
+3491 
-3497 KPTITDVDAITVDED
+3497 
-3512 DLGTIGSDQ
+3512 
-3521 TDPISIDGNFTTTQ
+3521 
-3535 GSDRVVSYQLD
+3535 
-3546 ASATPVAGLT
+3546 
-3556 SQGVAVT
+3556 
-3563 LTETANGDGSF
+3563 
-3574 TYEAAAGT
+3574 
-3582 EAVFTL
+3582 
-3588 TVNTDGSYNFTLEGP
+3588 
-3603 IDHAVDSDELTLNFP
+3603 
-3618 IIATDFDGDTSA
+3618 SA
-3630 ETIPVKIVDD
+3630 EIIPVKIVDD

-3678 ATDGSDGILE
+3678 ATDGSDGIVE
-3688 YSVSDLTT
+3688 YGVSDLTT

-3708 VMVEVSN
+3708 VLVEVSN

-3722 EARIDGTTTPV
+3722 EARTDGTNTPV

-3744 YTFDLLAP
+3744 YEFDLLAP
-3752 LDHPNAD
+3752 LDHAD

-3794 TIDGLLAGS
+3794 TIDGLATGS

-3817 AASAEDTVIS
+3817 AASPEDTVIS
-3827 GTFDITGGADQV
+3827 GTFNITEGADQV

-3856 DGEAITLVLSSSA
+3856 DGDAITLVLSSSA

-3967 GTKEPLTVSGEFEV
+3967 GTKEPLTVSGEFDV

-4008 VTLSQDVGAS
+4008 VTLSQDVSAS
-4018 TADARVYVGQTPG
+4018 TADALVYVGQTPG

-4066 LPVKITDGDNDII
+4066 LPVKITDGDNDTI

-4256 TVDEDDLSG
+4256 TVDEDDLAG
-4265 GSDTTSSDSTVLNGG
+4265 GSDTTSSDSTVLTGG
-4280 FEVVAGADKIV
+4280 FEVVDGADEIV
-4291 SYQVSDLDA
+4291 SYQVSDLNA

-4314 NLVSTNGGVTSYE
+4314 NLVSSVGGVTSYE

-4349 QFELLGPIDHD
+4349 QFELLGPVDHD

-4387 NLPITVVD
+4387 NLPITIVD
-4395 DIPEIKSAD
+4395 DIPEITSAD

-4445 DLTSNPIPGVT
+4445 DLTSNPISGVT
-4456 SGGFAVTLVQTAVS
+4456 SGGLAVTLVQTAVS

-4545 LHDASI
+4545 LYDASI
-4551 SRVEGQGSRTVRLFR
+4551 SRVEGQGNRTVRLFR
-4566 DPVEGDDDLGADDAQ
+4566 DPVEGDDDLGADGAQ

-4603 VDLNGSDQVV
+4603 VDLNGSNQVV

-4621 VDTEIGRLV
+4621 VDTEIGRLIV
-4630 VRTDGSVSFRPN
+4630 LTDGRVAFRPN

-4657 NVVATDGDGDIAD
+4657 NVVATDGDGDTSD
-4670 ADVDISIRDRN
+4670 ADVDISITDRN

-4697 DGVVVGVDSANTQ
+4697 GGVVAGVDSANTQ
-4710 DNLSTLDVSPAK
+4710 DNLSTLDVTPAK
-4722 VDLVINL
+4722 VDLVVNL

-4734 NESLGDITIRDA
+4734 TESLGDITIRDA
-4746 DTHNGTFYYRDGSGN
+4746 NTHNGTFYYRDGSGN
-4761 YIELTSVGNTV
+4761 YIELTPVGNTV

-4791 NLYFVPDRHTSTDA
+4791 NLYFVPDRHSSTDA

-4826 NGRLDIEVA
+4826 NGRLDIEVD
-4835 AVADIATWTASSEFN
+4835 AVADIATWNASSTFD
-4850 YSVDEDGN
+4850 YTVDEDGN
-4858 NVALN
+4858 NVELDIEAN
-4863 ITAETQDTSNPEG
+4863 TQDLSNPEA
-4876 IVYELVFTQGEGNA
+4876 IVYELVFTEGGA
-4890 ELVYSDGS
+4890 DATLVYSDGT
-4898 AIPKSGGVYLV
+4898 PVTEVGGKYLV
-4909 DASRIDEVQV
+4909 DASRINEVEV
-4919 DPIDN
+4919 DPSEH
-4924 FSGEIRID
+4924 FSGQIKLD
-4932 VTAITTENNNPLLGK
+4932 VTAITTEDTNPLTGK
-4947 DTARSETETII
+4947 ETARSDTEEIV
-4958 IDVNPVADK
+4958 IDVNPIADE
-4967 GSFTVNRI
+4967 GSFTVHRI
-4975 NVFEDNAR
+4975 NIFEDNAR
-4983 TQNTVDPVTDHDPLQ
+4983 TQDTVDPVTDHDPLQ

-5003 TMKPSADLDGSEA
+5003 KMTPSADIDGSEE
-5016 LFVRISNFSI
+5016 LFVRIDNFSI

-5032 WLDSANPSQIVE
+5032 WLDTANPSQINT

-5053 YYEVPESELANVE
+5053 YYEIPESSLANVE

-5072 SNDDFTF
+5072 SNEDFTF
-5079 NVEGIVKDTASLS
+5079 DVEGIVKDNASLS
-5092 TGTTEDVLSLG
+5092 TGTAQDIRSLG
-5103 SKTVIVGVKGVADIP
+5103 TQSVIVAVKGVADIP
-5118 DTVLIDAGNV
+5118 DIELNDKTGIWNIFDDGTV
-5128 WNRFVDGDVAGIE
+5128 RGIE
-5141 TTIEENGVVNL
+5141 AEIDENGEVGL
-5152 NFSVVSGEVADRPQD
+5152 AFSVVSGELKDNPADS
-5167 DSEAITVILSNIPDG
+5167 SESITVLLSNIPDG
-5182 VRVVDSDGSS
+5182 VELFDNDGASI
-5192 VDLTFVGYDGNGQP
+5192 DLTFVGYDGAGQP

-5213 GLNFN
+5213 NANVN
-5218 SGIQII
+5218 SGIVIR

-5232 IAITGTII
+5232 ITITATTI
-5240 VTENDGHSRVIER
+5240 VTENDGHTR
-5253 EVRIKVE
+5253 EVTGEIRVKVA

-5266 DNYVVRSEGDEDT
+5266 DNYVVSSEGNEDT
-5279 RFDIDWKPTLVQ
+5279 RINIDWEPTATQ
-5291 SPDTDEFFSDVTIS
+5291 SPDADEFFAGLTIS
-5305 GFPPG
+5305 GFPNG

-5321 LVSGTLT
+5321 VTGGSITLT
-5328 LSPQAGESEQDFS
+5328 PGTNESEQDFS
-5341 AKISQSGYVQ
+5341 ARITQDGYIQ
-5351 VQLEQDSSTDFD
+5351 VQLEQDSSTDFS
-5363 LTTTVTVKE
+5363 LSTQVTVKE
-5372 IDHEYVDASNPG
+5372 IDAEYVDSGNPG
-5384 EGIAEK
+5384 EGIAS
-5390 TINGTVNVQVN
+5390 TVINGTVNVQVN
-5401 PIVEPEDNTGAI
+5401 PVVEPENLTGDVA
-5413 DDQTRLLVTES
+5413 DQTRLLVEES
-5424 GGGATDIVKSDD
+5424 GGTTTDVVRADA
-5436 QGNIDFTINTSMGG
+5436 QGHIDFTINTSAGG
-5450 ESGAHII
+5450 QAGANII

-5463 ASSDEVVTQLVV
+5463 DSSDEVVTQLVV
-5475 QFHNVDP
+5475 QFSITDP
-5482 ETLNQLVIVGAL
+5482 EILNQLVIVGAS
-5494 NEGGGRWTVT
+5494 NEGGGRWTIT
-5504 DEDNFS
+5504 DEENFS
-5510 IKAPSGLDLTPSDD
+5510 IIAPAGLDLTPNDD
-5524 SDDGDNGGLSQIG
+5524 TDDGDNNGISSIG
-5537 LTIYAEVND
+5537 LTIYAQVND
-5546 LGEDLGN
+5546 LGEDTV
-5553 EKDATVVRQ
+5553 EEDATVQRQ
-5562 TDVTLE
+5562 TDITLE
-5568 FPTVL
+5568 FPTDI
-5573 TPKMSVAAE
+5573 TPQTSVAAE
-5582 IQVADD
+5582 IELDNT
-5588 VQIQA
+5588 VQIDGD
-5593 LEDNSINLGAQLTS
+5593 EDNIVDLGTQLAS
-5607 KVDAINA
+5607 KVNTINA

-5620 LTIIVDPTAPGIPP
+5620 LTLVIDPSSAGVPP
-5634 GLVITG
+5634 GLVIGG
-5640 TDVDFVNGKYVFQ
+5640 TDLDFVDGKYVFQ
-5653 AHIDASGNITGL
+5653 ASIDASGNITGL
-5665 DGLTMHLAED
+5665 DGLTLRVAED
-5675 YAGDFELPIR
+5675 WAGDFTLPVY
-5685 FVTKDTES
+5685 FVTTDTQS
-5693 GDEKE
+5693 GDENSTLE
-5698 NNVQFPVQVLPVADV
+5698 FLPIQILPVADV
-5713 PSSAGDQPLDS
+5713 PGSSGDQPLDS
-5724 DVTPNVRV
+5724 DVTPDITV
-5732 DIVGTFGL
+5732 DITGTLGL
-5740 DANKQPVTD
+5740 DANKQPVND
-5749 LNNDVPTADGV
+5749 LSIDVPTNDGV

-5765 LIQLNLSVDFAD
+5765 LIQLNLNIDFAD
-5777 QFNNTQ
+5777 NRN
-5783 GGRETLTNIK
+5783 GILAGRETLTNVK
-5793 LELDDTTLGEFVDA
+5793 LTLDDTTLGEFVDSS
-5807 NGNSLGT
+5807 GNSLGT
-5814 SIEFNEA
+5814 SVEFSAA
-5821 EILAGALDNV
+5821 EIAAGALDEV

-5846 TVKINIEGEITD
+5846 TVQINIEGEITD
-5858 EAVFDQSILNNSG
+5858 TAIIDQTTLTNPG
-5871 DNIDVRTFTDDV
+5871 DDIDVRTFNDNV
-5883 TFEVT
+5883 SFEIT
-5888 PVVDDITITGADPTQ
+5888 PVVDDITVSGADPTQ
-5903 PITVI
+5903 PIVVT
-5908 GDEDTLISLNQSG
+5908 GDEDTLISLTQSG
-5921 SGVSI
+5921 SGVSV
-5926 SLNDNDGSESFVSL
+5926 SLNDNDGSEQFVSL
-5940 KLTGLPDD
+5940 KLTGLPTD
-5948 FIVKSNSSDYV
+5948 FIVTSSSSDYT

-5964 GGEWSIQLKDLTQTS
+5964 SGEWSIQLNDPTQTS
-5979 IDLSD
+5979 VDLGA
-5984 IQIKPPKHFSGEA
+5984 IQIQPPKNFSGEA
-5997 EIGITVFIQEE
+5997 DIGITVFTQEE
-6008 LLQVPTE
+6008 LLKVPTE
-6015 RNNNFTLIVNPIG
+6015 HTNSFTIVINPIG
-6028 DDVDVNPDTSAAGN
+6028 DDVDVNPDTLVSGN
-6042 EGEDIVINV
+6042 EGEDIDINV

-6065 ANYQE
+6065 GTYQE
-6070 NDPETLRVEVSNVPD
+6070 NDPETLRVEISNVPD
-6085 GASVSLP
+6085 GASLSLS
-6092 DGTVFTDQGGGIF
+6092 DGTAFIDQGSGVF
-6105 VLEIN
+6105 VLEID
-6110 AQDLDQV
+6110 AQDLDKV
-6117 VFNSGDRNDNSWD
+6117 VFNSGDRNDNSWN
-6130 GSLHFKVQAVDTGLD
+6130 GTLEFTVQAVDTGLD
-6145 GSQSLGSAEEFDVTV
+6145 GSQSLGTPKQFDVNV
-6160 DVEAVN
+6160 EVEAVN

-6176 VETPEDTPMLLDGFS
+6176 VETPEDTPLLLDGFS
-6191 ITDIDAVLDD
+6191 ITDVDAVLDD

-6209 VNVDSGILE
+6209 VTVDSGILE
-6218 LNPTLIATYNLTVSG
+6218 LNPTLITTYNLTVSG

-6244 VADLNNAIADGLIE
+6244 VAALNNAIADGLIE

-6279 NEGIVIGGV
+6279 NEGLVIGGV

-6314 VTLPDIEEDSGVF
+6314 VTLTDIEEDSGVF

-6355 PNSGSITFNSGTGEW
+6355 PSSGSITFNSGTGEW

-6384 TYTITDDGTTSG
+6384 TYTITDDGTTDG

-6422 VTLSDIAEDSTAVD
+6422 VTLSDIAEDSAAVE

-6442 LANASDIENDTLMV
+6442 LANASDIENDMLTV
-6456 SNVQLVDPS
+6456 SSVQLVDPS
-6465 SGTLDFDNVTGTWSF
+6465 SGTLDFDNVSGTWSF
-6480 TPAPGYNGKVDLTYD
+6480 TPAPGYNGTVNLTYT
-6495 ITDNGTTNGVSD
+6495 ITDDGTTSGASD

-6518 VTEVNDAPVTSEVTL
+6518 VTEVNDSPVTSEVTL
-6533 SSTEEDGGSVTIT
+6533 SSTEEDGGAVTIT

-6561 LTVDNVV
+6561 LTISNVA
-6568 LVDPASGT
+6568 LAGPSAGT

-6646 ADGQKVTGIS
+6646 ADGQKITGIS
-6656 VSDVDFAGAQANE
+6656 VSDIDFTGAQANE
-6669 SMTVTLTV
+6669 IMTVTLAV
-6677 TEGDLRVEPPAGS
+6677 TEGDVRVEPPAGS

-6698 AGEITLMGTP
+6698 FGEIILMGTP

-6727 AGDVNAASITLSVK
+6727 AGDVDAASITLSVK

-6763 TINVTPVADAPTLSI
+6763 TINVTPVADAPTLGI
-6778 NPQFNYIRQIAASQT
+6778 DPQFNYVRQIAASQT

-6866 VGSYDISLTAISTE
+6866 TGSYDISVTAISTE
-6880 SNGDEAQSSPVQI
+6880 SNGDEAQSAPVQI
-6893 SLDVSSDSDDI
+6893 SLDVSGDNDDI
-6904 DQSTAVDDSYLVS
+6904 DQSSATDDSYLVG
-6917 GDTGTNL
+6917 GDTGINL
-6924 IGGDGDDVILGGDG
+6924 IGGEGDDLIVGGDG

-6953 GDGSDI
+6953 GDGSDT
-6959 FKWTVDSVDEGAVD
+6959 FKWTADSVDEGAVD
-6973 TITDFTVNEDSI
+6973 TITDFTVNEDMI
-6985 DLREVISDLNNSMI
+6985 DLREVISDLNSPMI

-7016 ESVSLNITTDAN
+7016 EAVSLNITTDTN
-7028 VQQTI
+7028 VHQTI
-7033 VVENLGTSIDFNGL
+7033 VVEHLGDAIDFNGL

-7059 GVIDNG
+7059 NILSNG

>member
-177 NVTIFADGGQSLQSS
+177 NVTIFADGGQSLQSN
-192 VIEGSIS
+192 VTEGSIS

-301 VADGQ
+301 IADGQ
-306 VSIVGDQINIT
+306 VSIVGDQVNIA

-435 FKPLEQTN
+435 FKPLEQAN

-476 NPVIENVTGLSLD
+476 NPVIENATGLSLD
-489 EAGVDQGSQEGAVVT
+489 EAGVDQGSQEGAAVT
-504 SGTGA
+504 SGTGS

-564 VRITIF
+564 VRITVF

-619 DGSNTPEA
+619 EGSNTPEA

-632 QVQDDVPT
+632 QVQDDVPS
-640 IDDVDA
+640 IDGVDA

-660 QSDSL
+660 QSDSVF
-665 LAQGNFTTTQ
+665 AQGSFTTTQ

-690 PLNGLESQGRPIS
+690 PLNGLESQGRSIS
-703 LTETTNSDGSFT
+703 LTETVNSDGSFT

-784 NDVVALTV
+784 NNVVALTV

-830 NADPLNS
+830 NADPLNG

-890 ANSDSL
+890 ANTDSL
-896 TLDFNVIATDFDG
+896 TLDFSVIATDFDG
-909 DTSQIVLPVTIVDDK
+909 DTSQIVL
-924 PTITDVDAIT
+924 
-934 VDEDDLGT
+934 
-942 IGSDQTDPISIDGN
+942 
-956 FTTTQGSDR
+956 
-965 VVSYQLDASSTPVD
+965 
-979 GLTSQGVAVTLTE
+979 
-992 TANGDGSFTYEA
+992 
-1004 TAGTEAVFTLTVNT
+1004 
-1018 DGSYNFTLEGS
+1018 
-1029 IDHAVDSDE
+1029 
-1038 LTLNFPI
+1038 
-1045 IATDFDGDTTNATI
+1045 
-1059 PVTIVDDKPVITDVD
+1059 
-1074 AITVDEDD
+1074 
-1082 LASIGSDQSNPISI
+1082 
-1096 DGNFTT
+1096 
-1102 TQGSDRVVSYQLD
+1102 
-1115 GTSTPVDGLTS
+1115 
-1126 QGVAVT
+1126 
-1132 LTETANGDGSF
+1132 
-1143 TYEATA
+1143 
-1149 GSEAVF
+1149 
-1155 TLTVNTDGSYNFTL
+1155 
-1169 QGPIDHAVGSDELIL
+1169 
-1184 NFPIIATD
+1184 
-1192 FDGDTVTETIPVTI
+1192 
-1206 VDDVPT
+1206 
-1212 ITAVDAL
+1212 
-1219 SVDEDDLSGVGSD
+1219 
-1232 PGGDLFVEGAFT
+1232 
-1244 TTQGS
+1244 
-1249 DRVVSYQLDS
+1249 
-1259 TADPVAGLTSQGEAI
+1259 
-1274 ILVETANGD
+1274 
-1283 GSFTYVATADGNPV
+1283 
-1297 FTLNVATDGTYDFTL
+1297 
-1312 QGPIDHAANS
+1312 
-1322 DSLTIDFPII
+1322 
-1332 ATDFDGDTTSATIPV
+1332 
-1347 TITDDAPIIDN
+1347 
-1358 VVPLAVDEDDLSGIG
+1358 
-1373 SDQTDAVFVAGAFT
+1373 
-1387 TTQGS
+1387 
-1392 DRVVSYQLDSTSDP
+1392 
-1406 VSGLTSQGEPVIL
+1406 
-1419 VETANP
+1419 
-1425 DGSFTYVATADGN
+1425 
-1438 PVFTMNVNADG
+1438 
-1449 TYDFRLEGPIDHALN
+1449 
-1464 SDELVLN
+1464 
-1471 FPIIATDFDGDT
+1471 
-1483 TTATIPVT
+1483 
-1491 ITDDVP
+1491 
-1497 TINNVV
+1497 
-1503 PLTVDED
+1503 
-1510 DLATIGSDQNDD
+1510 
-1522 AFMSGSFSTTEGSD
+1522 
-1536 SVVKYQLDATAD
+1536 
-1548 PVAGLTSHGE
+1548 
-1558 PVVLAETANGDG
+1558 
-1570 SFTYTATANGNDVF
+1570 
-1584 ELVVKPDG
+1584 
-1592 SYTFT
+1592 
-1597 LQGPLDHAVN
+1597 
-1607 SDSLQI
+1607 
-1613 DFPIIA
+1613 
-1619 TDFDGDTS
+1619 
-1627 TETLPVT
+1627 
-1634 IVDDKPTITDVD
+1634 
-1646 AIRVDEDDLATIG
+1646 
-1659 SDGSDPISIDGNF
+1659 
-1672 TTTQGSDGVVSYQLD
+1672 
-1687 TAATPVDGLTS
+1687 
-1698 QGMAVTLAETANGD
+1698 
-1712 GSYTYEATAGTE
+1712 
-1724 AVFTLTVNT
+1724 
-1733 DGSYNFTLQG
+1733 
-1743 PIDHATDSDELTLN
+1743 
-1757 FPIIATDFDGDTT
+1757 
-1770 TETIPVTIVDDKP
+1770 PVTIVDDKP

-1963 SDRVVSYQLDA
+1963 SDRVVSYQLDGT
-1974 SATPVD
+1974 STPVD

-2014 LTVDTDGSYNFTLE
+2014 LTVNTDGSYNFTLE

-2038 ELTMNFPIIATDF
+2038 ELILNFPIIATDF

-2063 IVDDVPTITAVDAL
+2063 IVDDVPTITAVDALSVDEDDLGGVGSDPGGDLFVEGAFTTTQGSDRVVSYQLDSTADPVAGLTSQGEAIILVETANGDGSFTYVATADGNPVFTLNVATDGTYDFTLQGPIDHVANSDSLTIDFQIIATDFDGDTTSATIPVTITDDAPIIDNVVPLAVDEDDLSGIGSDQTDAVFVEGAFTTTQGSDRVVSYQLDSTSDPVAGLTSQGEPVILVETANADGSFTYVATADGNPVFTMNVNADGTYDFRLEGPIDHALNSDELVLNFPIIATDFDGDTTTATIPVTITDDVPTINNVVPLTVDEDDLATIGSDQNDDAFMSGSFSTTEGSDRVVKYQLDSTADPVSGLTSHGEPVVLAETANGDGSFTYTATADGNAVFELIVKPDGSYNFTLQGPLDHAVNSDSLQIDFPIIATDFDGDTSSETLPVTIVDDKPTITDVDAIRVDEDDLATIGSDGSDPISIDGNFTTTQGSDGVVSYQLDTAATPVDGLTSQGVAVTLTETANGDGSYTYEATAGTEAVFTLTVNTDGSYNFTLQGQIDHATDSDELTLNFPIIATDFDGDTTTETIPVTIVDDKPTITDVDAITVDEDDLGTIGSDQTDPISIDGNFTTTQGSDRVVSYQLDASATPVDGLTSQGVAVTLTETANGDGSFTYEATAGTEAVFTLTVNTDGSYNFTLEGPIDHAVDSDELILNFPIIATDFDGDTTNATIPVTIVDDKPVITDVDSITVDEDDLASIGSDQSNPISIDGNFTTTQGSDRVVSYQLDGTSTPVDGLTSQGVAVTLTETANGDGSFTYEATAGSEAVFTLTVNTDGSYNFTLEGPIDHAVDSDELTLNFPIIATDFDGDTVTETIPVTIVDDVPTITAVDALSVDEDDLSGVGSDQTDAVFVEGAFTTTQGSDRVVSYQLDSTADPVAGLTSQGEAITLVETANGDGSFTYVATADGNPVFTLNVATDGTYDFTLQGPIDHAANSDSLTIDFPIIATDFDGDTTSATIPVTITDDAPIIDNVVPLAVDEDDLSGIGSDQSDAVFVEGAFTTTQGSDRVVSYQLDSTSDPVSGLTSQGEPVILVETANADGSFTYVATADGNPVFTMNVNADGTYDFRLEGPVDHALNSDELVLNFPIIATDFDGDTTTATIPVTITDDVPTIDNVVPLTVDEDDLATIGSDQNDDAFMSGSFSTTEGSDSVVKYQLDATSDPVAGLTSHGEPVVLAETTNGDGSFTYTATADGNAVFELVVKPDGSYTFTLQGPLDHAVNSDSLQIDFPIIATDFDGDTSSKTLPVTIVDDKPTITDVDAIRVDEDDLATIGSDGSDPISIDGNFTTTQGSDGVVRYQLDTAATPVDGLTSQGVAVTLTETANGDGSYTYEATAGTDAVFTLTVNTDGSYNFTLQGPIDHATDSDELTLNFPIIATDFDGDTTTETIPVTIVDDKPTITDVDAITVDEDDLSTIGSDQTDPISIDGNFTTTQGSDRVVSYQLDASSTPVDGLTSQGVAVTLTETANGDGSFTYQATAGTESVFTLTVNTDGSYNFTLEGPIDHAVDSDELTLNFPIIATDFDGDTTNATIPVTIVDDKPVITDVDAITVDEDDLASIGSDQSNPISIDGNFTTTQGSDRVVSYQLDGSSTPVDGLTSQGVAVTLTETANGDGSFTYEATAGSEAVFTLTVNTDGSYNFTLEGPIDHAVDSDELTLNFPIIATDFDGDTVTETIPVTIVDDVPIITAVDAL

-2232 DQTDA
+2232 DQSDA

-2253 VSYQLDSTSDP
+2253 VSYQLDSTADP
-2264 VSGLTSQGEPVTLVE
+2264 VAGLTSHGEPVTLVE
-2279 TANVDGSFTYVATA
+2279 NANADGSFTYVATA

-2316 VDHALNSDELVLN
+2316 IDHALNSDELVLN

-2343 ATIPVTITDDVPTIN
+2343 ATIPVTITDDVPTID

-2369 LATIGSDQNDDA
+2369 LASIGSDQNDDA

-2386 FSTTEGSDSVVKY
+2386 FTTTEGSDSVVKY

-2416 PVVLAETTNGDGSF
+2416 PVVLTETTNGDGSF

-2481 GDTSSKTL
+2481 GDTSTETL

-2535 SDGVVSYQLDAAAT
+2535 SDGVVSYQLDTAAT

-2597 TLQGPIDHAVDS
+2597 TLQGPIDHA
-2609 DELTLNFP
+2609 T
-2617 IIATDFDGDTTTE
+2617 G
-2630 TLPVTIVDDKPTI
+2630 
-2643 TNVDAIT
+2643 
-2650 VDEDDLGTIGSDQ
+2650 
-2663 TDPISIDG
+2663 
-2671 NFTTTQGS
+2671 
-2679 DRVVSYQLDASA
+2679 
-2691 TPVAGLTSQGV
+2691 
-2702 AVTLTET
+2702 
-2709 ANGDGSFT
+2709 
-2717 YEATAGSEAVFT
+2717 
-2729 LTVNTDGS
+2729 
-2737 YNFTLEG
+2737 
-2744 PIDHAVDSD
+2744 
-2753 ELTLNFPIIATDF
+2753 
-2766 DGDTTNATIPV
+2766 
-2777 TIVDDKPV
+2777 
-2785 ITDVDAITVDED
+2785 
-2797 DLASIGSDQSDPISI
+2797 
-2812 DGNFTTTQGSDR
+2812 
-2824 VVSYQLDGTSAPVDG
+2824 
-2839 LTSQGVAVTLTETA
+2839 
-2853 NGDGSFT
+2853 
-2860 YEATAGSEAVF
+2860 
-2871 TLTVNTDGSYNFT
+2871 
-2884 LEGPID
+2884 
-2890 HAIDSDELTLNFPI
+2890 
-2904 IATDFDGDTVTE
+2904 
-2916 TIPVT
+2916 
-2921 IVDDVPTITA
+2921 
-2931 VDALSVDEDDLSGVG
+2931 
-2946 SDPGGDLFV
+2946 
-2955 EGAFTT
+2955 
-2961 TQGSDRVVSYQ
+2961 
-2972 LDSTADPVAGL
+2972 
-2983 TSQGEAI
+2983 
-2990 ILVETANGDGSFTY
+2990 
-3004 VATADGNPVF
+3004 
-3014 TLNVATDGTYD
+3014 
-3025 FTLQGPIDHAANSDS
+3025 
-3040 LTIDFPIIATDF
+3040 
-3052 DGDTTSATIPVTI
+3052 
-3065 TDDAPIIDNVVPL
+3065 
-3078 AVDEDD
+3078 
-3084 LSGIGSDQT
+3084 
-3093 DAVFV
+3093 
-3098 EGAFTTT
+3098 
-3105 QGSDRVVS
+3105 
-3113 YQLDSTADPVSGLT
+3113 
-3127 SQGEPVTLVETA
+3127 
-3139 NADGSFTYVAT
+3139 
-3150 ADGNPVFTMKV
+3150 
-3161 NADGTYNFRL
+3161 
-3171 EGPVDHAL
+3171 
-3179 NSDELVLNF
+3179 
-3188 PIIATDFDG
+3188 
-3197 DTTTAT
+3197 
-3203 IPVTITD
+3203 
-3210 DVPTIDNVVPLTV
+3210 
-3223 DEDDLASIGSD
+3223 
-3234 QNDNAFMS
+3234 
-3242 GSFSTTEGSDSVVKY
+3242 
-3257 QLDATAD
+3257 
-3264 PVAGL
+3264 
-3269 TSHGEPVVLAE
+3269 
-3280 TTNGDGSFTY
+3280 
-3290 TATADGNAVFE
+3290 
-3301 LVVKPDGSYTFTLQ
+3301 
-3315 GPLDHAV
+3315 
-3322 NSDSLQIDFPIIAT
+3322 
-3336 DFDGDTSSKTLP
+3336 
-3348 VTIVDDKPTITDV
+3348 
-3361 DAIRVDEDDLA
+3361 
-3372 TIGSDGSDPISFDGN
+3372 
-3387 FTTTQGSDGV
+3387 
-3397 ASYQL
+3397 
-3402 DAAATPVDG
+3402 
-3411 LTSQGVAVTLTETA
+3411 
-3425 NGDGSYTY
+3425 
-3433 EATAGTEAVFTLTV
+3433 
-3447 NTDGSYNFTLQ
+3447 
-3458 GPIDHA
+3458 
-3464 VDSDELTLNFPIIAT
+3464 SDELTLNFPIIAT

-3521 TDPISIDGNFTTTQ
+3521 TGPISIDGNFTTTQ

-3563 LTETANGDGSF
+3563 LAETANGDGSF
-3574 TYEAAAGT
+3574 TYQATAGT
-3582 EAVFTL
+3582 ESVFTL
-3588 TVNTDGSYNFTLEGP
+3588 TVNTDGSYDFTLEGP

-3657 DDIPTVGSDGTQ
+3657 DDIPTIGSDGTQ

-3678 ATDGSDGILE
+3678 ATDGSDGIVE

-3827 GTFDITGGADQV
+3827 GTFDITEGADQV

-3895 NSYEFDLQKPLDH
+3895 NTYEFDLQKPLDH

-3996 NPIPNLKSGGEE
+3996 TPIPNLKSGGEE

-4018 TADARVYVGQTPG
+4018 TADALVYVGQTPG

-4066 LPVKITDGDNDII
+4066 LPVKITDGDNDTI

-4456 SGGFAVTLVQTAVS
+4456 SGGFTVTLVQTAVS

-4566 DPVEGDDDLGADDAQ
+4566 DPVEGDDDLGADGAQ

-4826 NGRLDIEVA
+4826 NGRLYIEVA

-5310 STVYVDGVAQT
+5310 STVYVDGVAQA

-5482 ETLNQLVIVGAL
+5482 EILNQLVIVGAL

-5504 DEDNFS
+5504 NEDNFS
-5510 IKAPSGLDLTPSDD
+5510 IKAPSGLDLTPNDD

-5724 DVTPNVRV
+5724 DVTPNVKV

-6403 NGSASFNVTEVND
+6403 NGNASFNVTEVND

-6422 VTLSDIAEDSTAVD
+6422 VVLSDIAEDSTAVE

-6546 ATELLSNA
+6546 TTELLSNA

-6561 LTVDNVV
+6561 LTVDNVA

-6631 APEITATSVT
+6631 APEITAASVT

-6646 ADGQKVTGIS
+6646 ADGQKITGIS
-6656 VSDVDFAGAQANE
+6656 VSDIDFTGAQANE
-6669 SMTVTLTV
+6669 IMTVTLTV

-6752 SGTALEANQDF
+6752 GTALEANQDF

-6904 DQSTAVDDSYLVS
+6904 DQSTAVDDSYLVG
-6917 GDTGTNL
+6917 GDTGINL

>member
-1 MSTHTVPQSAIVNAV
+1 MSMHTVPQSAIVNAV
-16 KGEVLVLGLDGNVKV
+16 KGDVLVLGLDGNVKV

-41 EIIITENNASLD
+41 EIVITENNASLD
-53 VQINNELYLVDANCV
+53 VQINNELYLVDANCL

-154 ASTFFETSATRSGED
+154 ASTFFETSATRSGVEE
-169 DRDEDDGL
+169 RDEADDL
-177 NVTIFADGGQSLQSS
+177 DVTIFADGGQSLQSS
-192 VIEGSIS
+192 VTEGSIS
-199 LSSYPQTI
+199 LSSYPKTI

-238 LNSDITSGG
+238 LNSDITSAG

-257 QNAIIGTQGGNE
+257 QNAIIGTQEGNE

-281 RDLELEVVT
+281 RNLELEVVT

-306 VSIVGDQINIT
+306 VSIVGDQINIA

-346 APQNVTFE
+346 SPQNVTFE

-458 FDQDTASNTFTMT
+458 FDQDTASNTFTLN

-476 NPVIENVTGLSLD
+476 NPVIETVTGLSLD

-504 SGTGA
+504 SGSGS

-564 VRITIF
+564 VRITVF

-576 PALGEYQFN
+576 PVLGEYQFN

-597 DSLTFSLPVYAVDAD
+597 GSLTFSLPVYAVDAD

-632 QVQDDVPT
+632 QVQDDVPS
-640 IDDVDA
+640 IDGVDA

-660 QSDSL
+660 QSDSV
-665 LAQGNFTTTQ
+665 LAQGSFTTTQ

-690 PLNGLESQGRPIS
+690 PLNGLESQGRSIS
-703 LTETTNSDGSFT
+703 LTETVNSDGSFT

-730 NPDGSY
+730 NSDGSY

-830 NADPLNS
+830 NADPLNG

-890 ANSDSL
+890 ADRDSL
-896 TLDFNVIATDFDG
+896 TLDFSVIATDFDG

-934 VDEDDLGT
+934 VDEDDLAT
-942 IGSDQTDPISIDGN
+942 IGSDQTEPISIDGN

-965 VVSYQLDASSTPVD
+965 VMSYQLDASATPVD

-992 TANGDGSFTYEA
+992 TANGDGSFTYKA

-1018 DGSYNFTLEGS
+1018 DGSYNFTLEGP

-1074 AITVDEDD
+1074 VITVDEDD

-1096 DGNFTT
+1096 DGSFTT

-1115 GTSTPVDGLTS
+1115 ASSTPVDGLTS
-1126 QGVAVT
+1126 QGVVVT

-1149 GSEAVF
+1149 GTESVF

-1169 QGPIDHAVGSDELIL
+1169 EGPIDHAVDSDELTL
-1184 NFPIIATD
+1184 NFPVIATD
-1192 FDGDTVTETIPVTI
+1192 FDGDTVTESIPVTI

-1274 ILVETANGD
+1274 TLVETANGD

-1297 FTLNVATDGTYDFTL
+1297 FTLNVAIDGTYDFTL

-1332 ATDFDGDTTSATIPV
+1332 ATDFDGDTATATIPV
-1347 TITDDAPIIDN
+1347 TITDDAPVIDN

-1373 SDQTDAVFVAGAFT
+1373 SDQSDAVYVEGAFT

-1392 DRVVSYQLDSTSDP
+1392 DRVVSYQLDSTADP
-1406 VSGLTSQGEPVIL
+1406 VAGLTSQGEPVTL
-1419 VETANP
+1419 VETANA

-1449 TYDFRLEGPIDHALN
+1449 TYNFRLEGPVDHALN

-1497 TINNVV
+1497 TIDNVV

-1558 PVVLAETANGDG
+1558 PVVLAATANGDG

-1687 TAATPVDGLTS
+1687 AAATPVDGLTS
-1698 QGMAVTLAETANGD
+1698 QGVAVMLAETANGD

-1724 AVFTLTVNT
+1724 VVFTLTVNT

-1792 VDEDD
+1792 ADEDD

-1907 FDGDTTNA
+1907 FDGDTTSA

-1963 SDRVVSYQLDA
+1963 SDRVVSYQLDG
-1974 SATPVD
+1974 SSTPVD

-2003 EATAGGNPVFT
+2003 EATAGSEAVFT
-2014 LTVDTDGSYNFTLE
+2014 LTVNTDGTYNFTLE
-2028 GPIDHAVDSD
+2028 GPIDHAVDRD
-2038 ELTMNFPIIATDF
+2038 ELTLNFPIIATDF

-2063 IVDDVPTITAVDAL
+2063 IVDDVPTITEVDAL

-2084 SGVGSDPGGDLF
+2084 SDVGSDPGGDLF

-2264 VSGLTSQGEPVTLVE
+2264 VAGLTSQGEPVTLVE
-2279 TANVDGSFTYVATA
+2279 TANADGSFTYVATA

-2304 ADGTYNFRLEGP
+2304 ADGTYDFRLEGP
-2316 VDHALNSDELVLN
+2316 IDHALNSDELVLN

-2343 ATIPVTITDDVPTIN
+2343 ATIPVTITDDVPTID

-2416 PVVLAETTNGDGSF
+2416 PVVLAETANGDGSF
-2430 TYTATAD
+2430 TYTATAN
-2437 GNAVFELVVKPD
+2437 GNDVFELVVKPD

-2481 GDTSSKTL
+2481 GDTSTETL
-2489 PVTIVDDKPTIT
+2489 PVTIVDDKPTIN

-2515 IGSDGSDPISIDG
+2515 IGSDGSDGSDPISIDG

-2556 QGVAVTLT
+2556 KGVAVNLT
-2564 ETANGDGSYTY
+2564 ETANGDGGFTY
-2575 EATAGTEAVFTLTVN
+2575 QATAGTESVFTLTVN

-2597 TLQGPIDHAVDS
+2597 TLQGPIDHA
-2609 DELTLNFP
+2609 T
-2617 IIATDFDGDTTTE
+2617 
-2630 TLPVTIVDDKPTI
+2630 
-2643 TNVDAIT
+2643 
-2650 VDEDDLGTIGSDQ
+2650 
-2663 TDPISIDG
+2663 
-2671 NFTTTQGS
+2671 
-2679 DRVVSYQLDASA
+2679 
-2691 TPVAGLTSQGV
+2691 
-2702 AVTLTET
+2702 
-2709 ANGDGSFT
+2709 
-2717 YEATAGSEAVFT
+2717 
-2729 LTVNTDGS
+2729 
-2737 YNFTLEG
+2737 
-2744 PIDHAVDSD
+2744 
-2753 ELTLNFPIIATDF
+2753 
-2766 DGDTTNATIPV
+2766 
-2777 TIVDDKPV
+2777 
-2785 ITDVDAITVDED
+2785 
-2797 DLASIGSDQSDPISI
+2797 
-2812 DGNFTTTQGSDR
+2812 
-2824 VVSYQLDGTSAPVDG
+2824 
-2839 LTSQGVAVTLTETA
+2839 
-2853 NGDGSFT
+2853 
-2860 YEATAGSEAVF
+2860 
-2871 TLTVNTDGSYNFT
+2871 
-2884 LEGPID
+2884 
-2890 HAIDSDELTLNFPI
+2890 
-2904 IATDFDGDTVTE
+2904 
-2916 TIPVT
+2916 
-2921 IVDDVPTITA
+2921 
-2931 VDALSVDEDDLSGVG
+2931 
-2946 SDPGGDLFV
+2946 
-2955 EGAFTT
+2955 
-2961 TQGSDRVVSYQ
+2961 
-2972 LDSTADPVAGL
+2972 
-2983 TSQGEAI
+2983 
-2990 ILVETANGDGSFTY
+2990 
-3004 VATADGNPVF
+3004 
-3014 TLNVATDGTYD
+3014 
-3025 FTLQGPIDHAANSDS
+3025 
-3040 LTIDFPIIATDF
+3040 
-3052 DGDTTSATIPVTI
+3052 
-3065 TDDAPIIDNVVPL
+3065 
-3078 AVDEDD
+3078 
-3084 LSGIGSDQT
+3084 
-3093 DAVFV
+3093 
-3098 EGAFTTT
+3098 
-3105 QGSDRVVS
+3105 
-3113 YQLDSTADPVSGLT
+3113 
-3127 SQGEPVTLVETA
+3127 
-3139 NADGSFTYVAT
+3139 
-3150 ADGNPVFTMKV
+3150 
-3161 NADGTYNFRL
+3161 
-3171 EGPVDHAL
+3171 
-3179 NSDELVLNF
+3179 
-3188 PIIATDFDG
+3188 
-3197 DTTTAT
+3197 
-3203 IPVTITD
+3203 
-3210 DVPTIDNVVPLTV
+3210 
-3223 DEDDLASIGSD
+3223 
-3234 QNDNAFMS
+3234 
-3242 GSFSTTEGSDSVVKY
+3242 
-3257 QLDATAD
+3257 
-3264 PVAGL
+3264 
-3269 TSHGEPVVLAE
+3269 
-3280 TTNGDGSFTY
+3280 
-3290 TATADGNAVFE
+3290 
-3301 LVVKPDGSYTFTLQ
+3301 
-3315 GPLDHAV
+3315 
-3322 NSDSLQIDFPIIAT
+3322 
-3336 DFDGDTSSKTLP
+3336 
-3348 VTIVDDKPTITDV
+3348 
-3361 DAIRVDEDDLA
+3361 
-3372 TIGSDGSDPISFDGN
+3372 
-3387 FTTTQGSDGV
+3387 
-3397 ASYQL
+3397 
-3402 DAAATPVDG
+3402 
-3411 LTSQGVAVTLTETA
+3411 
-3425 NGDGSYTY
+3425 
-3433 EATAGTEAVFTLTV
+3433 
-3447 NTDGSYNFTLQ
+3447 
-3458 GPIDHA
+3458 
-3464 VDSDELTLNFPIIAT
+3464 DSDELTLNFPIIAT

-3574 TYEAAAGT
+3574 TYEATAGT

-3678 ATDGSDGILE
+3678 ATDGSDGIVE

-3744 YTFDLLAP
+3744 YKFDLLAP

-3827 GTFDITGGADQV
+3827 GTFDITEGADQV

-3844 SDLTTPVASLTS
+3844 NDLTTPVASLTS

-4008 VTLSQDVGAS
+4008 VTLSQDASAS
-4018 TADARVYVGQTPG
+4018 TAGALVYVGQTPG
-4031 GVTVFTLTLHQDG
+4031 RVTVFTLTLHQDG

-4066 LPVKITDGDNDII
+4066 LPVKITDGDNDTI

-4103 SVDEDDIPSQGSDDT
+4103 PVDEDDIPSQGSDDT

-4256 TVDEDDLSG
+4256 IVDEDDLAG
-4265 GSDTTSSDSTVLNGG
+4265 GSDTTSSDSTVLTGG
-4280 FEVVAGADKIV
+4280 FEVVDGADEIV
-4291 SYQVSDLDA
+4291 SYQVSDLNA
-4300 VVSGLTSNGSSIEL
+4300 VVSGLTSNGNSIEL
-4314 NLVSTNGGVTSYE
+4314 NVVSSVGGVTSYE

-4387 NLPITVVD
+4387 NLPITIVD
-4395 DIPEIKSAD
+4395 DIPEITSAD

-4456 SGGFAVTLVQTAVS
+4456 SGGLAVTLVQTAVS

-4526 DGDTAG
+4526 DGDTAD

-4551 SRVEGQGSRTVRLFR
+4551 SRIEGQGNRTVRLFR
-4566 DPVEGDDDLGADDAQ
+4566 DPVEGDDDLGADGAQ

-4603 VDLNGSDQVV
+4603 VDLNGSNQVV

-4621 VDTEIGRLV
+4621 VDTEIGRLI
-4630 VRTDGSVSFRPN
+4630 VRTDGRVSFRPN

-4710 DNLSTLDVSPAK
+4710 DNLSTLDVTPAK

-4780 QSFNGELVSLD
+4780 QSFNGEFVSLD

-4835 AVADIATWTASSEFN
+4835 AVADIATWTTSSEFN

-4876 IVYELVFTQGEGNA
+4876 IVYELVFTQGEDNA

-4898 AIPKSGGVYLV
+4898 AILKSGGVYLV
-4909 DASRIDEVQV
+4909 DASRIGDVQI

-4924 FSGEIRID
+4924 FSGEIKID
-4932 VTAITTENNNPLLGK
+4932 VTAITTENNNPLSGK
-4947 DTARSETETII
+4947 ETARSETETII
-4958 IDVNPVADK
+4958 IDVNPIADP

-4983 TQNTVDPVTDHDPLQ
+4983 TQDTVNPVTDHDPLQ

-5016 LFVRISNFSI
+5016 LFVRISDFSI
-5026 DGVTLV
+5026 DGVKLV

-5044 VTDSGGNVL
+5044 VTDSSGNVL

-5092 TGTTEDVLSLG
+5092 NGVAEDILSLG

-5118 DTVLIDAGNV
+5118 FIELNDKSGIWHEFNDGNV
-5128 WNRFVDGDVAGIE
+5128 RGIE
-5141 TTIEENGVVNL
+5141 TNIDENGQVEL
-5152 NFSVVSGEVADRPQD
+5152 GFSVISGELPDNPND
-5167 DSEAITVILSNIPDG
+5167 HSESVTVLLSNIPAG
-5182 VRVVDSDGSS
+5182 VEVFDSDGAS
-5192 VDLTFVGYDGNGQP
+5192 VDLTFVGYDAQNQP

-5213 GLNFN
+5213 TANIN
-5218 SGIQII
+5218 SGIVIK

-5232 IAITGTII
+5232 IHITATTI
-5240 VTENDGHSRVIER
+5240 VTENDGHSRTSSSEI
-5253 EVRIKVE
+5253 RIIVA

-5266 DNYVVRSEGDEDT
+5266 DNYTVQSEGDEDT
-5279 RFDIDWKPTLVQ
+5279 RFNIDWKPTLAQ

-5328 LSPQAGESEQDFS
+5328 LSPLANESEQDFS
-5341 AKISQSGYVQ
+5341 ARISQSGYVQ

-5363 LTTTVTVKE
+5363 LNTTVTVKE

-5384 EGIAEK
+5384 QGIAEK
-5390 TINGTVNVQVN
+5390 NINGMVHVQVN
-5401 PIVEPEDNTGAI
+5401 PIVEPENTTGSLDA
-5413 DDQTRLLVTES
+5413 QTRLLVTES
-5424 GGGATDIVKSDD
+5424 TGVVTDIVKSDG
-5436 QGNIDFTINTSMGG
+5436 QGNIDFTINTSTGG
-5450 ESGAHII
+5450 ESGANII

-5482 ETLNQLVIVGAL
+5482 EILNQLVIVGAL
-5494 NEGGGRWTVT
+5494 NEGGGRWTVI
-5504 DEDNFS
+5504 DEENFS
-5510 IKAPSGLDLTPSDD
+5510 IKAPSGLDLTPNND

-5546 LGEDLGN
+5546 LGEDAV
-5553 EKDATVVRQ
+5553 EKDATVVRE

-5573 TPKMSVAAE
+5573 TSQTSVAAE

-5588 VQIQA
+5588 VQIEA
-5593 LEDNSINLGAQLTS
+5593 SEDNAIDLGTQLTS

-5620 LTIIVDPTAPGIPP
+5620 LTVVIDPSAPGIPP

-5640 TDVDFVNGKYVFQ
+5640 TDIDFVNGKYVFQ
-5653 AHIDASGNITGL
+5653 ADIDASGNITGL

-5675 YAGDFELPIR
+5675 YAGDFELPVR

-5698 NNVQFPVQVLPVADV
+5698 NNVRIPVQVLPIADV
-5713 PSSAGDQPLDS
+5713 PSSAGDQPLDG
-5724 DVTPNVRV
+5724 DVTPNVTV
-5732 DIVGTFGL
+5732 DITGTLGL
-5740 DANKQPVTD
+5740 DANKQPVDD

-5765 LIQLNLSVDFAD
+5765 LIQLNLNVDFAD
-5777 QFNNTQ
+5777 RYNNIQ
-5783 GGRETLTNIK
+5783 GGQETLTNIK

-5858 EAVFDQSILNNSG
+5858 EAVFDQSILNNLG
-5871 DNIDVRTFTDDV
+5871 DNIDIRTFTDDV

-5888 PVVDDITITGADPTQ
+5888 PVVDDITITGADPTK
-5903 PITVI
+5903 PITVV

-5940 KLTGLPDD
+5940 KLTGIPDD
-5948 FIVKSNSSDYV
+5948 FVVQSNSSDYV

-5979 IDLSD
+5979 VDLSD
-5984 IQIKPPKHFSGEA
+5984 IQIKPPKNFSGEA

-6015 RNNNFTLIVNPIG
+6015 RTNNFTLVVNPIG

-6065 ANYQE
+6065 ATYQE
-6070 NDPETLRVEVSNVPD
+6070 NDPETLRVEISNVPD

-6092 DGTVFTDQGGGIF
+6092 DGTLFTDQGNGVF
-6105 VLEIN
+6105 VLEID

-6117 VFNSGDRNDNSWD
+6117 VFNSGDRNDNSWG

-6145 GSQSLGSAEEFDVTV
+6145 GRQSLGSAEEFDVAV

-6166 DRPEFVNTVD
+6166 DRPEFANVID
-6176 VETPEDTPMLLDGFS
+6176 VETPEDNAILLDTFGIS
-6191 ITDIDAVLDD
+6191 DVDAVLDD
-6201 PNAEYVLN
+6201 PTAEYVLN
-6209 VNVDSGILE
+6209 IAVDSGYLA
-6218 LNPTLIATYNLTVSG
+6218 LNPSIIANYGLTVSG
-6233 DGTDSVELKGT
+6233 DGTGSIELKGT
-6244 VADLNNAIADGLIE
+6244 VSDLNAAIADGLVE
-6258 FNPDLNFFGDV
+6258 FNPALNFFGNV
-6269 QVDVTVDDQG
+6269 NVDISVDDQG
-6279 NEGIVIGGV
+6279 NEGIVISGV
-6288 DDTLNTNSSSFNIEV
+6288 DETLNSNSSQFVIE
-6303 TAVNDTPETTP
+6303 
-6314 VTLPDIEEDSGVF
+6314 
-6327 SISEADLI
+6327 
-6335 ANATDVEND
+6335 
-6344 NLTVSNVQLTD
+6344 
-6355 PNSGSITFNSGTGEW
+6355 
-6370 EFTPAPDYNGPVEI
+6370 
-6384 TYTITDDGTTSG
+6384 
-6396 ASDPKSV
+6396 
-6403 NGSASFNVTEVND
+6403 VTEVND

-6422 VTLSDIAEDSTAVD
+6422 VTLTSIDEDSGAVIMTAADLLVNAVD
-6436 ITQADL
+6436 IE
-6442 LANASDIENDTLMV
+6442 SDNLTV
-6456 SNVQLVDPS
+6456 SNVTLVDPAA
-6465 SGTLDFDNVTGTWSF
+6465 GTLTQLSSTEWSF
-6480 TPAPGYNGKVDLTYD
+6480 EPAPDFYGDVSFNYD
-6495 ITDNGTTNGVSD
+6495 ITDDGMTNGVSD
-6507 PQTVSGTATFE
+6507 PKTVSGSA
-6518 VTEVNDAPVTSEVTL
+6518 VM
-6533 SSTEEDGGSVTIT
+6533 
-6546 ATELLSNA
+6546 
-6554 SDPESDN
+6554 
-6561 LTVDNVV
+6561 TVQ
-6568 LVDPASGT
+6568 A
-6576 LTQVSATEWTF
+6576 
-6587 EPAADFFGDVN
+6587 
-6598 FTYEITDDGTT
+6598 I
-6609 NGAPDPITIA
+6609 
-6619 GTAVLNVEATND
+6619 ND
-6631 APEITATSVT
+6631 APEIDGSMVT
-6641 DTINE
+6641 NTIVE
-6646 ADGQKVTGIS
+6646 SSDQKISGIEIT
-6656 VSDVDFAGAQANE
+6656 DVDFAGIHENE
-6669 SMTVTLTV
+6669 IMTVSLSIDEGDISVVVSAGSGITQGVGLAGETVLMGTLSQLNSLFASTDPDVGVFIDASDVNSNSIALTV
-6677 TEGDLRVEPPAGS
+6677 TAD
-6690 GVTVGAGM
+6690 
-6698 AGEITLMGTP
+6698 
-6708 DNINSVL
+6708 
-6715 GATDA
+6715 
-6720 SEGVFVD
+6720 
-6727 AGDVNAASITLSVK
+6727 
-6741 VEDNGVYFENA
+6741 DNGIFYDNLTGA
-6752 SGTALEANQDF
+6752 SLQTSETFD
-6763 TINVTPVADAPTLSI
+6763 INVTPVADVPNLAIDQNFS
-6778 NPQFNYIRQIAASQT
+6778 YIQRISASQS
-6793 ASSQGLA
+6793 ASRQGIAL
-6800 IVGIMAAL
+6800 VGIMAAL
-6808 TDIDEVLSLELTGVP
+6808 TDVDEVLALELTGVP
-6823 ASAEVTSGV
+6823 RGATITSEATT
-6832 SPSGISFDGTT
+6832 SNISFDGTT
-6843 WTVPSDEID
+6843 WTVPEDEID
-6852 TLEIVATDTNSGID
+6852 TLHINNAIPGD
-6866 VGSYDISLTAISTE
+6866 YDITLTAVSTA
-6880 SNGDEAQSSPVQI
+6880 SNGDQAYSTP
-6893 SLDVSSDSDDI
+6893 LDINLNVTLNSQDI
-6904 DQSTAVDDSYLVS
+6904 DQSAESEDSYLIGS
-6917 GDTGTNL
+6917 DAGITLAAGT
-6924 IGGDGDDVILGGDG
+6924 GDDYILGGDG

-6953 GDGSDI
+6953 GAGSDI
-6959 FKWTVDSVDEGAVD
+6959 FKWTEDTVDNGAID
-6973 TITDFTVNEDSI
+6973 TITDFSVNEDTI
-6985 DLREVISDLNNSMI
+6985 DLKDVIADLNDPTAGI
-6999 DMDDLLGHISA
+6999 DDLLAHIQA

-7016 ESVSLNITTDAN
+7016 ENVSLNITTDAN
-7028 VQQTI
+7028 VQQII

-7047 SSNEIVESLLNN
+7047 SSNEIVESLLNH

>member
-1 MSTHTVPQSAIVNAV
+1 MSTQTVPQNAIVNAV
-16 KGEVLVLGLDGNVKV
+16 KGEVLVLGLDGKARS
-31 IKAGDELRPG
+31 IKAGDELISG
-41 EIIITENNASLD
+41 EVIITENNASLD
-53 VQINNELYLVDANCV
+53 VQIHNELYLVDANCV
-68 ACLPVP
+68 ACLPEP
-74 SSEPLEPV
+74 SFEQPETL
-82 LVQSPVNGLVTFD
+82 LQSPVNGQVTFD
-95 PTAIGSADFDA
+95 PTAIEGANFDA
-106 NDIAAIQQAILDGA
+106 NDVAAIQQAILDGA

-154 ASTFFETSATRSGED
+154 ASTFFETSATRSGVEE
-169 DRDEDDGL
+169 RDEADDL
-177 NVTIFADGGQSLQSS
+177 DVTIFADGGQSLQSS
-192 VIEGSIS
+192 VTEGSIS

-207 SSSVLVEAGDL
+207 SSSVLFEAGDL

-257 QNAIIGTQGGNE
+257 QNAIIGTQEGNE

-306 VSIVGDQINIT
+306 VSISGDQINIA

-366 FVDIGSDQL
+366 YVDIGSDQL

-458 FDQDTASNTFTMT
+458 FDQDTASNTFTMS

-476 NPVIENVTGLSLD
+476 NPVIANVTGLSLD

-504 SGTGA
+504 SGSGS

-564 VRITIF
+564 VRIKVF

-619 DGSNTPEA
+619 EGSNTPEA

-632 QVQDDVPT
+632 QVQDDVPS
-640 IDDVDA
+640 IDGVDA

-660 QSDSL
+660 QSDSV
-665 LAQGNFTTTQ
+665 LAQGSFKTTQ

-690 PLNGLESQGRPIS
+690 PLNGLESQGRSIS
-703 LTETTNSDGSFT
+703 LTETVNSDGSFT

-736 SFTLEG
+736 SFSLEG

-767 TSSLVLPVTIT
+767 TSSLVLPVTIA

-830 NADPLNS
+830 NADPLNG

-896 TLDFNVIATDFDG
+896 TLDFSVIATDFDG

-924 PTITDVDAIT
+924 PTITDVGAIT

-942 IGSDQTDPISIDGN
+942 IGSDQTD
-956 FTTTQGSDR
+956 
-965 VVSYQLDASSTPVD
+965 
-979 GLTSQGVAVTLTE
+979 
-992 TANGDGSFTYEA
+992 
-1004 TAGTEAVFTLTVNT
+1004 
-1018 DGSYNFTLEGS
+1018 
-1029 IDHAVDSDE
+1029 
-1038 LTLNFPI
+1038 
-1045 IATDFDGDTTNATI
+1045 
-1059 PVTIVDDKPVITDVD
+1059 
-1074 AITVDEDD
+1074 
-1082 LASIGSDQSNPISI
+1082 
-1096 DGNFTT
+1096 
-1102 TQGSDRVVSYQLD
+1102 
-1115 GTSTPVDGLTS
+1115 
-1126 QGVAVT
+1126 
-1132 LTETANGDGSF
+1132 
-1143 TYEATA
+1143 
-1149 GSEAVF
+1149 
-1155 TLTVNTDGSYNFTL
+1155 
-1169 QGPIDHAVGSDELIL
+1169 
-1184 NFPIIATD
+1184 
-1192 FDGDTVTETIPVTI
+1192 
-1206 VDDVPT
+1206 
-1212 ITAVDAL
+1212 
-1219 SVDEDDLSGVGSD
+1219 
-1232 PGGDLFVEGAFT
+1232 
-1244 TTQGS
+1244 
-1249 DRVVSYQLDS
+1249 
-1259 TADPVAGLTSQGEAI
+1259 
-1274 ILVETANGD
+1274 
-1283 GSFTYVATADGNPV
+1283 
-1297 FTLNVATDGTYDFTL
+1297 
-1312 QGPIDHAANS
+1312 
-1322 DSLTIDFPII
+1322 
-1332 ATDFDGDTTSATIPV
+1332 
-1347 TITDDAPIIDN
+1347 
-1358 VVPLAVDEDDLSGIG
+1358 
-1373 SDQTDAVFVAGAFT
+1373 
-1387 TTQGS
+1387 
-1392 DRVVSYQLDSTSDP
+1392 
-1406 VSGLTSQGEPVIL
+1406 
-1419 VETANP
+1419 
-1425 DGSFTYVATADGN
+1425 
-1438 PVFTMNVNADG
+1438 
-1449 TYDFRLEGPIDHALN
+1449 
-1464 SDELVLN
+1464 
-1471 FPIIATDFDGDT
+1471 
-1483 TTATIPVT
+1483 
-1491 ITDDVP
+1491 
-1497 TINNVV
+1497 
-1503 PLTVDED
+1503 
-1510 DLATIGSDQNDD
+1510 
-1522 AFMSGSFSTTEGSD
+1522 
-1536 SVVKYQLDATAD
+1536 
-1548 PVAGLTSHGE
+1548 
-1558 PVVLAETANGDG
+1558 
-1570 SFTYTATANGNDVF
+1570 
-1584 ELVVKPDG
+1584 
-1592 SYTFT
+1592 
-1597 LQGPLDHAVN
+1597 
-1607 SDSLQI
+1607 
-1613 DFPIIA
+1613 
-1619 TDFDGDTS
+1619 
-1627 TETLPVT
+1627 
-1634 IVDDKPTITDVD
+1634 
-1646 AIRVDEDDLATIG
+1646 
-1659 SDGSDPISIDGNF
+1659 
-1672 TTTQGSDGVVSYQLD
+1672 
-1687 TAATPVDGLTS
+1687 
-1698 QGMAVTLAETANGD
+1698 
-1712 GSYTYEATAGTE
+1712 
-1724 AVFTLTVNT
+1724 
-1733 DGSYNFTLQG
+1733 
-1743 PIDHATDSDELTLN
+1743 
-1757 FPIIATDFDGDTT
+1757 
-1770 TETIPVTIVDDKP
+1770 
-1783 TITDVDAIT
+1783 
-1792 VDEDD
+1792 
-1797 LGTIGSDQ
+1797 
-1805 TGPISIDG
+1805 PISIDG

-1857 FTYQATAGTESVFTL
+1857 FTYEATAGTEAVFTL

-1951 ISIDGNFTTTQG
+1951 TSIDGSFITTQG

-1974 SATPVD
+1974 SSTPVD

-2003 EATAGGNPVFT
+2003 EATAGSEAIFT
-2014 LTVDTDGSYNFTLE
+2014 LTVNTDGTYNFTLE
-2028 GPIDHAVDSD
+2028 RPIDHAVDSD
-2038 ELTMNFPIIATDF
+2038 ELTLNFPIIATDF
-2051 DGDTVTETIPVT
+2051 DGDTVTEIIPVT

-2143 FTYVATADGNPVF
+2143 FTYVATAGGNPVF

-2162 DGTYDFTLQGPI
+2162 DGTYDFALQGPI

-2195 GDTTTATIPVTITD
+2195 GDTATATIPVTITD
-2209 DAPII
+2209 DAPVI

-2222 DEDDLSGIGS
+2222 DEDDLLGIGS
-2232 DQTDA
+2232 NQSDA
-2237 VFVEGAFTTTQ
+2237 VYVEDAFTTTQ

-2264 VSGLTSQGEPVTLVE
+2264 VAGLTSQGEPVTLVE
-2279 TANVDGSFTYVATA
+2279 TANADGSFTYVATA

-2343 ATIPVTITDDVPTIN
+2343 ATIPVTITDDVPTID

-2416 PVVLAETTNGDGSF
+2416 SVVLAETANGDGSF

-2437 GNAVFELVVKPD
+2437 GNAVFELVLKPD
-2449 GSYTFTLQGP
+2449 GSYTFTLLGP
-2459 LDHAVNSD
+2459 LDHAMNSD

-2481 GDTSSKTL
+2481 GDTSTKIL
-2489 PVTIVDDKPTIT
+2489 PVTIVDDQPSIT
-2501 DVDAIRVDEDDLAT
+2501 NVDAISVDEDDLAT
-2515 IGSDGSDPISIDG
+2515 IGSDQNESVSIDG
-2528 NFTTTQG
+2528 HFVTMG
-2535 SDGVVSYQLDAAAT
+2535 SDHVVSYQLDASSN
-2549 PVDGLTS
+2549 PINGLTS
-2556 QGVAVTLT
+2556 HGVVVTMT
-2564 ETANGDGSYTY
+2564 ESANADGSFTYT
-2575 EATAGTEAVFTLTVN
+2575 ATAGLEAVFTLTVN
-2590 TDGSYNF
+2590 S
-2597 TLQGPIDHAVDS
+2597 
-2609 DELTLNFP
+2609 
-2617 IIATDFDGDTTTE
+2617 
-2630 TLPVTIVDDKPTI
+2630 
-2643 TNVDAIT
+2643 
-2650 VDEDDLGTIGSDQ
+2650 
-2663 TDPISIDG
+2663 
-2671 NFTTTQGS
+2671 
-2679 DRVVSYQLDASA
+2679 
-2691 TPVAGLTSQGV
+2691 
-2702 AVTLTET
+2702 
-2709 ANGDGSFT
+2709 
-2717 YEATAGSEAVFT
+2717 
-2729 LTVNTDGS
+2729 DGS

-2744 PIDHAVDSD
+2744 PIDHA
-2753 ELTLNFPIIATDF
+2753 T
-2766 DGDTTNATIPV
+2766 
-2777 TIVDDKPV
+2777 
-2785 ITDVDAITVDED
+2785 
-2797 DLASIGSDQSDPISI
+2797 GSDD
-2812 DGNFTTTQGSDR
+2812 
-2824 VVSYQLDGTSAPVDG
+2824 
-2839 LTSQGVAVTLTETA
+2839 
-2853 NGDGSFT
+2853 
-2860 YEATAGSEAVF
+2860 
-2871 TLTVNTDGSYNFT
+2871 
-2884 LEGPID
+2884 
-2890 HAIDSDELTLNFPI
+2890 
-2904 IATDFDGDTVTE
+2904 
-2916 TIPVT
+2916 
-2921 IVDDVPTITA
+2921 
-2931 VDALSVDEDDLSGVG
+2931 
-2946 SDPGGDLFV
+2946 
-2955 EGAFTT
+2955 
-2961 TQGSDRVVSYQ
+2961 
-2972 LDSTADPVAGL
+2972 
-2983 TSQGEAI
+2983 
-2990 ILVETANGDGSFTY
+2990 
-3004 VATADGNPVF
+3004 
-3014 TLNVATDGTYD
+3014 
-3025 FTLQGPIDHAANSDS
+3025 
-3040 LTIDFPIIATDF
+3040 
-3052 DGDTTSATIPVTI
+3052 
-3065 TDDAPIIDNVVPL
+3065 
-3078 AVDEDD
+3078 
-3084 LSGIGSDQT
+3084 
-3093 DAVFV
+3093 
-3098 EGAFTTT
+3098 
-3105 QGSDRVVS
+3105 
-3113 YQLDSTADPVSGLT
+3113 
-3127 SQGEPVTLVETA
+3127 
-3139 NADGSFTYVAT
+3139 
-3150 ADGNPVFTMKV
+3150 
-3161 NADGTYNFRL
+3161 
-3171 EGPVDHAL
+3171 
-3179 NSDELVLNF
+3179 
-3188 PIIATDFDG
+3188 
-3197 DTTTAT
+3197 
-3203 IPVTITD
+3203 
-3210 DVPTIDNVVPLTV
+3210 
-3223 DEDDLASIGSD
+3223 
-3234 QNDNAFMS
+3234 
-3242 GSFSTTEGSDSVVKY
+3242 
-3257 QLDATAD
+3257 
-3264 PVAGL
+3264 
-3269 TSHGEPVVLAE
+3269 
-3280 TTNGDGSFTY
+3280 
-3290 TATADGNAVFE
+3290 
-3301 LVVKPDGSYTFTLQ
+3301 
-3315 GPLDHAV
+3315 
-3322 NSDSLQIDFPIIAT
+3322 
-3336 DFDGDTSSKTLP
+3336 
-3348 VTIVDDKPTITDV
+3348 
-3361 DAIRVDEDDLA
+3361 
-3372 TIGSDGSDPISFDGN
+3372 
-3387 FTTTQGSDGV
+3387 
-3397 ASYQL
+3397 
-3402 DAAATPVDG
+3402 
-3411 LTSQGVAVTLTETA
+3411 
-3425 NGDGSYTY
+3425 
-3433 EATAGTEAVFTLTV
+3433 
-3447 NTDGSYNFTLQ
+3447 
-3458 GPIDHA
+3458 
-3464 VDSDELTLNFPIIAT
+3464 LTLNFPIIAT

-3512 DLGTIGSDQ
+3512 DLATIGSDQ
-3521 TDPISIDGNFTTTQ
+3521 NGPISIDGNFTTTQ

-3546 ASATPVAGLT
+3546 ASATPVDGLT

-3574 TYEAAAGT
+3574 TYKAAAGT

-3603 IDHAVDSDELTLNFP
+3603 IDHAVDSDELTLNVP

-3678 ATDGSDGILE
+3678 ATDGSDGIVE
-3688 YSVSDLTT
+3688 YGVSDLTT

-3784 LPITVVDDVP
+3784 LPIMVVDDVP

-3827 GTFDITGGADQV
+3827 GTFDITEGADQV

-3895 NSYEFDLQKPLDH
+3895 NTYEFDLQKPLDH

-3996 NPIPNLKSGGEE
+3996 NPIPNLKSGGED
-4008 VTLSQDVGAS
+4008 VTLSQDVSAS
-4018 TADARVYVGQTPG
+4018 TADALVYVGQTPG
-4031 GVTVFTLTLHQDG
+4031 GVTAFTLTLHQDG

-4066 LPVKITDGDNDII
+4066 LPVKITDGDNDTI

-4124 GGNFDVTDGADSI
+4124 GGNFEVTDGADTI

-4256 TVDEDDLSG
+4256 TVDEDDLAG
-4265 GSDTTSSDSTVLNGG
+4265 GSDTTSGDSTVLTGG
-4280 FEVVAGADKIV
+4280 FEVVDGADEIV
-4291 SYQVSDLDA
+4291 SYQVSDLNT

-4314 NLVSTNGGVTSYE
+4314 NVVSSVGGVTSYE

-4387 NLPITVVD
+4387 NLPITIVD

-4456 SGGFAVTLVQTAVS
+4456 SGGLAVTLVQTVVS

-4495 SYKFTLEGA
+4495 SYKFMLEGV

-4532 INLPVTITDDVPT
+4532 INLPVTITDDIPT
-4545 LHDASI
+4545 LYDASI
-4551 SRVEGQGSRTVRLFR
+4551 SRVEGQGSRTVHLFQ
-4566 DPVEGDDDLGADDAQ
+4566 DPVEADDDLGADGAQ

-4613 FVHKVLDG
+4613 YVHKVLDG
-4621 VDTEIGRLV
+4621 VDTEIGRLI
-4630 VRTDGSVSFRPN
+4630 VRTDGRVSFRPN

-4710 DNLSTLDVSPAK
+4710 DNLSTLDVNPAK

-4761 YIELTSVGNTV
+4761 FIELTPVGDTV

-4780 QSFNGELVSLD
+4780 QSFSGELVSLD
-4791 NLYFVPDRHTSTDA
+4791 NLYFVPDRHTSTDV

-4819 GTPDHTI
+4819 GSADHVI
-4826 NGRLDIEVA
+4826 NGNLNIQVES
-4835 AVADIATWTASSEFN
+4835 VADIATWTTSSEFN

-4863 ITAETQDTSNPEG
+4863 ITAETQDTSNPED
-4876 IVYELVFTQGEGNA
+4876 IVYELIFTQGEGNA

-4898 AIPKSGGVYLV
+4898 AIPKTGGVYLV
-4909 DASRIDEVQV
+4909 DASRIGDVQI

-4924 FSGEIRID
+4924 FSGEIKID
-4932 VTAITTENNNPLLGK
+4932 VTAITTENNNPLSGK
-4947 DTARSETETII
+4947 ETARSETETII
-4958 IDVNPVADK
+4958 IDVNPIADP

-4983 TQNTVDPVTDHDPLQ
+4983 TQDTVNPVTEHDPLQ

-5016 LFVRISNFSI
+5016 LFVRISDFSI

-5044 VTDSGGNVL
+5044 VTDSSGNVL

-5092 TGTTEDVLSLG
+5092 NGVAEDMLSLG

-5118 DTVLIDAGNV
+5118 FIELNDKSGIWHEFNDGNV
-5128 WNRFVDGDVAGIE
+5128 RGIE
-5141 TTIEENGVVNL
+5141 TNIDENGQVEL
-5152 NFSVVSGEVADRPQD
+5152 GFSVISGELPDNPND
-5167 DSEAITVILSNIPDG
+5167 HSESVTVLLSNIPAG
-5182 VRVVDSDGSS
+5182 VEVFDSDGAS
-5192 VDLTFVGYDGNGQP
+5192 VDLTFVGYDAQNQP

-5213 GLNFN
+5213 TANIN
-5218 SGIQII
+5218 SGIVIK

-5232 IAITGTII
+5232 IHITATTI
-5240 VTENDGHSRVIER
+5240 VTENDGHSRTSSGEI
-5253 EVRIKVE
+5253 RIIVA

-5266 DNYVVRSEGDEDT
+5266 DNYTVQSEGDEDT
-5279 RFDIDWKPTLVQ
+5279 RFNIDWKPTLAQ

-5328 LSPQAGESEQDFS
+5328 LSPLANESEQDFS
-5341 AKISQSGYVQ
+5341 ARISQSGYIQ

-5363 LTTTVTVKE
+5363 LNTTVTVKE

-5384 EGIAEK
+5384 QGIAEK
-5390 TINGTVNVQVN
+5390 TINGMVHVQVN
-5401 PIVEPEDNTGAI
+5401 PIVEPENTTGSLDA
-5413 DDQTRLLVTES
+5413 QTRLLVTES
-5424 GGGATDIVKSDD
+5424 TGVVTDIVKSDG
-5436 QGNIDFTINTSMGG
+5436 QGNIDFTINTSTGG
-5450 ESGAHII
+5450 ESGANII

-5482 ETLNQLVIVGAL
+5482 EILNQLVIVGAL
-5494 NEGGGRWTVT
+5494 NEGGGRWTVI
-5504 DEDNFS
+5504 DEENFS
-5510 IKAPSGLDLTPSDD
+5510 IKAPSGLDLTPNDD

-5546 LGEDLGN
+5546 LGEDAV
-5553 EKDATVVRQ
+5553 EKDATVVRE

-5573 TPKMSVAAE
+5573 TPQTSVAAE

-5588 VQIQA
+5588 VQIEA
-5593 LEDNSINLGAQLTS
+5593 SEDNAIDLGTQLTS

-5620 LTIIVDPTAPGIPP
+5620 LTVVIDPSAPGIPP

-5640 TDVDFVNGKYVFQ
+5640 TDIDFVNGKYVFQ
-5653 AHIDASGNITGL
+5653 ADIDASGNITGL

-5675 YAGDFELPIR
+5675 YAGDFELPVR

-5698 NNVQFPVQVLPVADV
+5698 NNVRIPVQVLPIADV
-5713 PSSAGDQPLDS
+5713 PSSAGDQPLDG
-5724 DVTPNVRV
+5724 DVTPNVTV
-5732 DIVGTFGL
+5732 DITGTLGL
-5740 DANKQPVTD
+5740 DANKQPVDD

-5765 LIQLNLSVDFAD
+5765 LIQLNLNVDFAD
-5777 QFNNTQ
+5777 RYNNIQ
-5783 GGRETLTNIK
+5783 GGEETLTNIK

-5858 EAVFDQSILNNSG
+5858 EAVFDQSTLNNPG
-5871 DNIDVRTFTDDV
+5871 DNIDIRTFTDDV

-5888 PVVDDITITGADPTQ
+5888 PVVDDITTTGADPTK
-5903 PITVI
+5903 PITVV

-5940 KLTGLPDD
+5940 KLTGIPDD
-5948 FIVKSNSSDYV
+5948 FVVQSNSSDYV

-5979 IDLSD
+5979 VDLSD
-5984 IQIKPPKHFSGEA
+5984 IQIKPPKNFSGEA

-6015 RNNNFTLIVNPIG
+6015 RTNNFTLVVNPIG

-6065 ANYQE
+6065 ATYQE
-6070 NDPETLRVEVSNVPD
+6070 NDPETLRVEISNVPD

-6092 DGTVFTDQGGGIF
+6092 DGTVFTDQGNGVF
-6105 VLEIN
+6105 VLEID

-6117 VFNSGDRNDNSWD
+6117 VFNSGDRNDNSWG

-6145 GSQSLGSAEEFDVTV
+6145 GRQNLGSAEEFDVAV

-6166 DRPEFVNTVD
+6166 DRPDFVNVID
-6176 VETPEDTPMLLDGFS
+6176 VETPEDNAILLDTFGIS
-6191 ITDIDAVLDD
+6191 DVDAVLDD
-6201 PNAEYVLN
+6201 PTAAYVLN
-6209 VNVDSGILE
+6209 IAVDSGYLA
-6218 LNPTLIATYNLTVSG
+6218 LNPSIIANYGLTVSG
-6233 DGTDSVELKGT
+6233 DGTGSIELKGT
-6244 VADLNNAIADGLIE
+6244 VSDLNAAIADGLVE
-6258 FNPDLNFFGDV
+6258 FNPALNFFGNV
-6269 QVDVTVDDQG
+6269 NVDITVDDQG
-6279 NEGIVIGGV
+6279 NEGIVISGV
-6288 DDTLNTNSSSFNIEV
+6288 DETLNSNSSQFVIE
-6303 TAVNDTPETTP
+6303 
-6314 VTLPDIEEDSGVF
+6314 
-6327 SISEADLI
+6327 
-6335 ANATDVEND
+6335 
-6344 NLTVSNVQLTD
+6344 
-6355 PNSGSITFNSGTGEW
+6355 
-6370 EFTPAPDYNGPVEI
+6370 
-6384 TYTITDDGTTSG
+6384 
-6396 ASDPKSV
+6396 
-6403 NGSASFNVTEVND
+6403 VTEVND

-6422 VTLSDIAEDSTAVD
+6422 VTLTSIDEDSGAVIMTAADLLVNAVD
-6436 ITQADL
+6436 IE
-6442 LANASDIENDTLMV
+6442 SDNLTV
-6456 SNVQLVDPS
+6456 SNVTLVDPAA
-6465 SGTLDFDNVTGTWSF
+6465 GTLTQLSSTEWSF
-6480 TPAPGYNGKVDLTYD
+6480 EPAPDFYGDVSFNYD
-6495 ITDNGTTNGVSD
+6495 ITDDGMTNGVSD
-6507 PQTVSGTATFE
+6507 PKTVSGSA
-6518 VTEVNDAPVTSEVTL
+6518 VM
-6533 SSTEEDGGSVTIT
+6533 
-6546 ATELLSNA
+6546 
-6554 SDPESDN
+6554 
-6561 LTVDNVV
+6561 TVQ
-6568 LVDPASGT
+6568 A
-6576 LTQVSATEWTF
+6576 
-6587 EPAADFFGDVN
+6587 
-6598 FTYEITDDGTT
+6598 I
-6609 NGAPDPITIA
+6609 
-6619 GTAVLNVEATND
+6619 ND
-6631 APEITATSVT
+6631 APEIDGSMVT
-6641 DTINE
+6641 NTIVE
-6646 ADGQKVTGIS
+6646 SSDQKISGIEIT
-6656 VSDVDFAGAQANE
+6656 DVDFAGVHENE
-6669 SMTVTLTV
+6669 IMTVSLSID
-6677 TEGDLRVEPPAGS
+6677 EGDISVVVPAGS
-6690 GVTVGAGM
+6690 GITQGVGL
-6698 AGEITLMGTP
+6698 AGETVLMGTLSQLNSLFASTDP
-6708 DNINSVL
+6708 DVGVFI
-6715 GATDA
+6715 DA
-6720 SEGVFVD
+6720 S
-6727 AGDVNAASITLSVK
+6727 DVNSNSIALTVTAD
-6741 VEDNGVYFENA
+6741 DNGIFYDNLT
-6752 SGTALEANQDF
+6752 GTSLQTSETFD
-6763 TINVTPVADAPTLSI
+6763 INVTPVADVPNLAIDQNFS
-6778 NPQFNYIRQIAASQT
+6778 YIQRISASQS
-6793 ASSQGLA
+6793 ASRQGIAL
-6800 IVGIMAAL
+6800 VGIMAAL
-6808 TDIDEVLSLELTGVP
+6808 TDVDEVLALELTGVP
-6823 ASAEVTSGV
+6823 RGATITSEATT
-6832 SPSGISFDGTT
+6832 SNISFDGTT
-6843 WTVPSDEID
+6843 WTVPEDEID
-6852 TLEIVATDTNSGID
+6852 TLHINNAIPGD
-6866 VGSYDISLTAISTE
+6866 YDITLTAVSTA
-6880 SNGDEAQSSPVQI
+6880 SNGDQAYSTP
-6893 SLDVSSDSDDI
+6893 LDINLNVTLNSQDI
-6904 DQSTAVDDSYLVS
+6904 DQSAESEDSYLIGS
-6917 GDTGTNL
+6917 DAGITLAAGT
-6924 IGGDGDDVILGGDG
+6924 GDDYILGGDG

-6953 GDGSDI
+6953 GAGSDI
-6959 FKWTVDSVDEGAVD
+6959 FKWTEDTVDNGAID
-6973 TITDFTVNEDSI
+6973 TITDFSVNEDTI
-6985 DLREVISDLNNSMI
+6985 DLKDVIADLNDPTAGI
-6999 DMDDLLGHISA
+6999 DDLLAHIQA

-7016 ESVSLNITTDAN
+7016 ENVSLNITTDAN

-7047 SSNEIVESLLNN
+7047 SSNEIVESLLNH

>member
-1 MSTHTVPQSAIVNAV
+1 MSTQTVPQNAIVNAV
-16 KGEVLVLGLDGNVKV
+16 KGEVLVLGLDGKV
-31 IKAGDELRPG
+31 RSIKAGDELISG
-41 EIIITENNASLD
+41 EVIITENNASLD
-53 VQINNELYLVDANCV
+53 VQIHNELYLVDANCV
-68 ACLPVP
+68 ACLPEP
-74 SSEPLEPV
+74 SFEQPETL
-82 LVQSPVNGLVTFD
+82 LQSPVNGQVTFD
-95 PTAIGSADFDA
+95 PTAIEGANFDA
-106 NDIAAIQQAILDGA
+106 NDVAAIQQAILDGA

-154 ASTFFETSATRSGED
+154 ASTFFETSATRSGVEE
-169 DRDEDDGL
+169 RDEADDL
-177 NVTIFADGGQSLQSS
+177 DVTIFADGGQSLQSS
-192 VIEGSIS
+192 VTEGSIS

-238 LNSDITSGG
+238 LNSDITSAG

-257 QNAIIGTQGGNE
+257 QNAIIGTQEGNE

-301 VADGQ
+301 IADGQ
-306 VSIVGDQINIT
+306 VSIVGDQINIA

-476 NPVIENVTGLSLD
+476 NPVIETVTGLSLD

-504 SGTGA
+504 SGSGS

-534 LQSQGQ
+534 LQSRGQ

-564 VRITIF
+564 VRITVF
-570 DVAIDA
+570 DVAVDA
-576 PALGEYQFN
+576 PTLGEYQFN

-619 DGSNTPEA
+619 QGSNTPEA

-640 IDDVDA
+640 IDGVDA

-660 QSDSL
+660 QSDSV
-665 LAQGNFTTTQ
+665 LAQGSFTTTQ

-690 PLNGLESQGRPIS
+690 PLNGLESQGRSIS
-703 LTETTNSDGSFT
+703 LTETVNSDGSFT

-736 SFTLEG
+736 SFSLEG

-767 TSSLVLPVTIT
+767 TSSLVLPVTIA

-830 NADPLNS
+830 NADPLNG

-896 TLDFNVIATDFDG
+896 TLDFSVIATDFDG

-965 VVSYQLDASSTPVD
+965 VVSYQLDAS
-979 GLTSQGVAVTLTE
+979 
-992 TANGDGSFTYEA
+992 
-1004 TAGTEAVFTLTVNT
+1004 
-1018 DGSYNFTLEGS
+1018 
-1029 IDHAVDSDE
+1029 
-1038 LTLNFPI
+1038 
-1045 IATDFDGDTTNATI
+1045 
-1059 PVTIVDDKPVITDVD
+1059 
-1074 AITVDEDD
+1074 
-1082 LASIGSDQSNPISI
+1082 
-1096 DGNFTT
+1096 
-1102 TQGSDRVVSYQLD
+1102 
-1115 GTSTPVDGLTS
+1115 
-1126 QGVAVT
+1126 
-1132 LTETANGDGSF
+1132 
-1143 TYEATA
+1143 
-1149 GSEAVF
+1149 
-1155 TLTVNTDGSYNFTL
+1155 
-1169 QGPIDHAVGSDELIL
+1169 
-1184 NFPIIATD
+1184 
-1192 FDGDTVTETIPVTI
+1192 
-1206 VDDVPT
+1206 
-1212 ITAVDAL
+1212 
-1219 SVDEDDLSGVGSD
+1219 
-1232 PGGDLFVEGAFT
+1232 
-1244 TTQGS
+1244 
-1249 DRVVSYQLDS
+1249 
-1259 TADPVAGLTSQGEAI
+1259 
-1274 ILVETANGD
+1274 
-1283 GSFTYVATADGNPV
+1283 
-1297 FTLNVATDGTYDFTL
+1297 
-1312 QGPIDHAANS
+1312 
-1322 DSLTIDFPII
+1322 
-1332 ATDFDGDTTSATIPV
+1332 
-1347 TITDDAPIIDN
+1347 
-1358 VVPLAVDEDDLSGIG
+1358 
-1373 SDQTDAVFVAGAFT
+1373 
-1387 TTQGS
+1387 
-1392 DRVVSYQLDSTSDP
+1392 
-1406 VSGLTSQGEPVIL
+1406 
-1419 VETANP
+1419 
-1425 DGSFTYVATADGN
+1425 
-1438 PVFTMNVNADG
+1438 
-1449 TYDFRLEGPIDHALN
+1449 
-1464 SDELVLN
+1464 
-1471 FPIIATDFDGDT
+1471 
-1483 TTATIPVT
+1483 
-1491 ITDDVP
+1491 
-1497 TINNVV
+1497 
-1503 PLTVDED
+1503 
-1510 DLATIGSDQNDD
+1510 
-1522 AFMSGSFSTTEGSD
+1522 
-1536 SVVKYQLDATAD
+1536 
-1548 PVAGLTSHGE
+1548 
-1558 PVVLAETANGDG
+1558 
-1570 SFTYTATANGNDVF
+1570 
-1584 ELVVKPDG
+1584 
-1592 SYTFT
+1592 
-1597 LQGPLDHAVN
+1597 
-1607 SDSLQI
+1607 
-1613 DFPIIA
+1613 
-1619 TDFDGDTS
+1619 
-1627 TETLPVT
+1627 
-1634 IVDDKPTITDVD
+1634 
-1646 AIRVDEDDLATIG
+1646 
-1659 SDGSDPISIDGNF
+1659 
-1672 TTTQGSDGVVSYQLD
+1672 
-1687 TAATPVDGLTS
+1687 ATPV
-1698 QGMAVTLAETANGD
+1698 N
-1712 GSYTYEATAGTE
+1712 
-1724 AVFTLTVNT
+1724 
-1733 DGSYNFTLQG
+1733 
-1743 PIDHATDSDELTLN
+1743 
-1757 FPIIATDFDGDTT
+1757 
-1770 TETIPVTIVDDKP
+1770 
-1783 TITDVDAIT
+1783 
-1792 VDEDD
+1792 
-1797 LGTIGSDQ
+1797 
-1805 TGPISIDG
+1805 
-1813 NFTTTQGSDRVVSY
+1813 
-1827 QLDASATPVAGLTSQ
+1827 GLTSQ

-1980 GLTSQGVAVTL
+1980 GLTSKGVAVTL
-1991 TETANGDGSFTY
+1991 TETANGDGSFSY
-2003 EATAGGNPVFT
+2003 EATAGSEAIFT
-2014 LTVDTDGSYNFTLE
+2014 LTVNTDGTYNFTLE

-2038 ELTMNFPIIATDF
+2038 ELTLNFPIIATDF
-2051 DGDTVTETIPVT
+2051 DGDTVTESIPVT

-2077 SVDEDDL
+2077 NVDEDDL
-2084 SGVGSDPGGDLF
+2084 NVVGSDPGGDLF
-2096 VEGAFTTTQGSDRV
+2096 VKGAFTTTQGSDRV
-2110 VSYQLDSTADPV
+2110 VSYQLDSTSDPV

-2195 GDTTTATIPVTITD
+2195 GDTATATIPVTITD

-2232 DQTDA
+2232 DQSDA
-2237 VFVEGAFTTTQ
+2237 VYVKGAFTTTQ

-2253 VSYQLDSTSDP
+2253 VSYQLDSTADP
-2264 VSGLTSQGEPVTLVE
+2264 VAGLTSQGEPVTLVE
-2279 TANVDGSFTYVATA
+2279 TANADGSFTYVATA

-2343 ATIPVTITDDVPTIN
+2343 ATIPVTITDDVPSID

-2399 QLDATADPV
+2399 QLDATADPL
-2408 AGLTSHGE
+2408 AGLTSQGE
-2416 PVVLAETTNGDGSF
+2416 PVVLAETANGDGSF

-2437 GNAVFELVVKPD
+2437 GNAVFELVLKPD
-2449 GSYTFTLQGP
+2449 GSYTFTQQGP
-2459 LDHAVNSD
+2459 LDHAMSSD

-2481 GDTSSKTL
+2481 GDTSTKIL
-2489 PVTIVDDKPTIT
+2489 PVTIVDDQPSIT
-2501 DVDAIRVDEDDLAT
+2501 NVDAISVDEDDLAT
-2515 IGSDGSDPISIDG
+2515 IGSDQNESVSIDG
-2528 NFTTTQG
+2528 HFVTMG
-2535 SDGVVSYQLDAAAT
+2535 SD
-2549 PVDGLTS
+2549 
-2556 QGVAVTLT
+2556 
-2564 ETANGDGSYTY
+2564 
-2575 EATAGTEAVFTLTVN
+2575 
-2590 TDGSYNF
+2590 
-2597 TLQGPIDHAVDS
+2597 H
-2609 DELTLNFP
+2609 
-2617 IIATDFDGDTTTE
+2617 
-2630 TLPVTIVDDKPTI
+2630 
-2643 TNVDAIT
+2643 
-2650 VDEDDLGTIGSDQ
+2650 
-2663 TDPISIDG
+2663 
-2671 NFTTTQGS
+2671 
-2679 DRVVSYQLDASA
+2679 VVSYQLDASSN
-2691 TPVAGLTSQGV
+2691 PINGLTSHGV
-2702 AVTLTET
+2702 VVTMTES
-2709 ANGDGSFT
+2709 ANADGSFT
-2717 YEATAGSEAVFT
+2717 YTATAGSEAVFT
-2729 LTVNTDGS
+2729 LTVNSDGS

-2744 PIDHAVDSD
+2744 PIDHA
-2753 ELTLNFPIIATDF
+2753 T
-2766 DGDTTNATIPV
+2766 G
-2777 TIVDDKPV
+2777 
-2785 ITDVDAITVDED
+2785 
-2797 DLASIGSDQSDPISI
+2797 
-2812 DGNFTTTQGSDR
+2812 
-2824 VVSYQLDGTSAPVDG
+2824 
-2839 LTSQGVAVTLTETA
+2839 
-2853 NGDGSFT
+2853 
-2860 YEATAGSEAVF
+2860 
-2871 TLTVNTDGSYNFT
+2871 
-2884 LEGPID
+2884 
-2890 HAIDSDELTLNFPI
+2890 
-2904 IATDFDGDTVTE
+2904 
-2916 TIPVT
+2916 
-2921 IVDDVPTITA
+2921 
-2931 VDALSVDEDDLSGVG
+2931 
-2946 SDPGGDLFV
+2946 
-2955 EGAFTT
+2955 
-2961 TQGSDRVVSYQ
+2961 
-2972 LDSTADPVAGL
+2972 
-2983 TSQGEAI
+2983 
-2990 ILVETANGDGSFTY
+2990 
-3004 VATADGNPVF
+3004 
-3014 TLNVATDGTYD
+3014 
-3025 FTLQGPIDHAANSDS
+3025 
-3040 LTIDFPIIATDF
+3040 
-3052 DGDTTSATIPVTI
+3052 
-3065 TDDAPIIDNVVPL
+3065 
-3078 AVDEDD
+3078 
-3084 LSGIGSDQT
+3084 
-3093 DAVFV
+3093 
-3098 EGAFTTT
+3098 
-3105 QGSDRVVS
+3105 
-3113 YQLDSTADPVSGLT
+3113 
-3127 SQGEPVTLVETA
+3127 
-3139 NADGSFTYVAT
+3139 
-3150 ADGNPVFTMKV
+3150 
-3161 NADGTYNFRL
+3161 
-3171 EGPVDHAL
+3171 
-3179 NSDELVLNF
+3179 
-3188 PIIATDFDG
+3188 
-3197 DTTTAT
+3197 
-3203 IPVTITD
+3203 
-3210 DVPTIDNVVPLTV
+3210 
-3223 DEDDLASIGSD
+3223 
-3234 QNDNAFMS
+3234 
-3242 GSFSTTEGSDSVVKY
+3242 
-3257 QLDATAD
+3257 
-3264 PVAGL
+3264 
-3269 TSHGEPVVLAE
+3269 
-3280 TTNGDGSFTY
+3280 
-3290 TATADGNAVFE
+3290 
-3301 LVVKPDGSYTFTLQ
+3301 
-3315 GPLDHAV
+3315 
-3322 NSDSLQIDFPIIAT
+3322 
-3336 DFDGDTSSKTLP
+3336 
-3348 VTIVDDKPTITDV
+3348 
-3361 DAIRVDEDDLA
+3361 
-3372 TIGSDGSDPISFDGN
+3372 
-3387 FTTTQGSDGV
+3387 
-3397 ASYQL
+3397 
-3402 DAAATPVDG
+3402 
-3411 LTSQGVAVTLTETA
+3411 
-3425 NGDGSYTY
+3425 
-3433 EATAGTEAVFTLTV
+3433 
-3447 NTDGSYNFTLQ
+3447 
-3458 GPIDHA
+3458 
-3464 VDSDELTLNFPIIAT
+3464 SDELTLNFPIIAT

-3512 DLGTIGSDQ
+3512 DLATIGSDQ

-3546 ASATPVAGLT
+3546 ASATPVDGLT

-3563 LTETANGDGSF
+3563 LTETANADGSF
-3574 TYEAAAGT
+3574 TYQATAGT
-3582 EAVFTL
+3582 ESVFTL
-3588 TVNTDGSYNFTLEGP
+3588 TVNNDGSYNFTLEGP

-3618 IIATDFDGDTSA
+3618 IIATDFDGDTFA

-3645 GIEATSVQTVDE
+3645 GIEVTSVQTVDE

-3678 ATDGSDGILE
+3678 ATDGSDGIVE
-3688 YSVSDLTT
+3688 YGVSDLTT

-3733 FRVTLDASDDS
+3733 FRVTLDVSDDR

-3759 GQNELVINLPI
+3759 DQNELVINLPI

-3827 GTFDITGGADQV
+3827 GTFDITEGADQV

-3895 NSYEFDLQKPLDH
+3895 NTYEFDLQKPLDH

-3967 GTKEPLTVSGEFEV
+3967 GTKEPLTVSGEFDV
-3981 TSADGID
+3981 TNADGID

-4018 TADARVYVGQTPG
+4018 TADALVYVGQTPG
-4031 GVTVFTLTLHQDG
+4031 GVTVFTLILHQDG

-4057 VNSDEILLN
+4057 VNSDEVLLN
-4066 LPVKITDGDNDII
+4066 LPVKITDGDNDTI

-4124 GGNFDVTDGADSI
+4124 GGNFEVTDGADTI

-4256 TVDEDDLSG
+4256 TVDEDDLAG
-4265 GSDTTSSDSTVLNGG
+4265 GSDTTSGDSTVLTGG
-4280 FEVVAGADKIV
+4280 FEVVDGADEIV
-4291 SYQVSDLDA
+4291 SYQVSDLNT

-4314 NLVSTNGGVTSYE
+4314 NVVSSVGGVTSYE

-4387 NLPITVVD
+4387 NLPITIVD

-4456 SGGFAVTLVQTAVS
+4456 SGGLAVTLVQTAVS

-4545 LHDASI
+4545 LYDASI
-4551 SRVEGQGSRTVRLFR
+4551 SRVEGQGSRTVHLFQ
-4566 DPVEGDDDLGADDAQ
+4566 DPVEGDDDLGADGAQ
-4581 VTSFSADDS
+4581 ITSFSADDS

-4670 ADVDISIRDRN
+4670 ADVDILIRDRN

-4710 DNLSTLDVSPAK
+4710 DNLSTLDVTPAK

-4746 DTHNGTFYYRDGSGN
+4746 STHNGTFYYRDGSGN
-4761 YIELTSVGNTV
+4761 FIELTPVGDTV

-4780 QSFNGELVSLD
+4780 QSFSGELVSLD

-4835 AVADIATWTASSEFN
+4835 AVADIATWTTSSEFN

-4876 IVYELVFTQGEGNA
+4876 IVYELVFTQGEDNA

-4909 DASRIDEVQV
+4909 DASRIGDVQI

-4924 FSGEIRID
+4924 FSGEIKID
-4932 VTAITTENNNPLLGK
+4932 VTAITTENNNPLSGK
-4947 DTARSETETII
+4947 ETARSETETII
-4958 IDVNPVADK
+4958 IDVNPIADP

-4983 TQNTVDPVTDHDPLQ
+4983 TQDTVNPVTDHDPLQ

-5016 LFVRISNFSI
+5016 QFVRISDFSI

-5044 VTDSGGNVL
+5044 VTDSSGNVL

-5092 TGTTEDVLSLG
+5092 SGVAEDILSLG
-5103 SKTVIVGVKGVADIP
+5103 SKTVLVGVKGVADIP
-5118 DTVLIDAGNV
+5118 FIELNDKSGIWHEFNDGNV
-5128 WNRFVDGDVAGIE
+5128 RGIE
-5141 TTIEENGVVNL
+5141 TNIDENGQVEL
-5152 NFSVVSGEVADRPQD
+5152 GFSVISGELPDNPND
-5167 DSEAITVILSNIPDG
+5167 HSESVTVLLSNIPAG
-5182 VRVVDSDGSS
+5182 VEVFDSDGAS
-5192 VDLTFVGYDGNGQP
+5192 VDLTFVGYDAQNQP

-5213 GLNFN
+5213 TANIN
-5218 SGIQII
+5218 SGIVIK

-5232 IAITGTII
+5232 IRITATTI
-5240 VTENDGHSRVIER
+5240 VTENDGHSRTSSGEI
-5253 EVRIKVE
+5253 RIIVA

-5266 DNYVVRSEGDEDT
+5266 DNYTVQSEGDEDT
-5279 RFDIDWKPTLVQ
+5279 RFNIDWKPTLAQ

-5305 GFPPG
+5305 GFPLG

-5328 LSPQAGESEQDFS
+5328 LSPLANESEQDFS
-5341 AKISQSGYVQ
+5341 ARISQSGYVQ

-5363 LTTTVTVKE
+5363 LNTTVTVKE

-5384 EGIAEK
+5384 QGIAEK
-5390 TINGTVNVQVN
+5390 TINGMVHVQVN
-5401 PIVEPEDNTGAI
+5401 PIVEPENTTGSLDA
-5413 DDQTRLLVTES
+5413 QTRLLVTES
-5424 GGGATDIVKSDD
+5424 TGVVTDIVKSDG
-5436 QGNIDFTINTSMGG
+5436 QGNIDFTINTSTGG
-5450 ESGAHII
+5450 ESGANII

-5482 ETLNQLVIVGAL
+5482 EILNQLVIVGAL
-5494 NEGGGRWTVT
+5494 NEGGGRWTVI
-5504 DEDNFS
+5504 DEENFS
-5510 IKAPSGLDLTPSDD
+5510 IKAPSGLDLTPNDD

-5546 LGEDLGN
+5546 LGEDAV
-5553 EKDATVVRQ
+5553 EKDATVARE

-5573 TPKMSVAAE
+5573 TPQTSVAAE

-5588 VQIQA
+5588 VQIEA
-5593 LEDNSINLGAQLTS
+5593 SEDNAIDLGTQLTS

-5620 LTIIVDPTAPGIPP
+5620 LTVVIDPSAPGIPP

-5640 TDVDFVNGKYVFQ
+5640 TDIDFVNGKYVFQ
-5653 AHIDASGNITGL
+5653 ADIDASGNITGL

-5675 YAGDFELPIR
+5675 YAGDFELPVR

-5698 NNVQFPVQVLPVADV
+5698 NNVRIPVQVLPIADV
-5713 PSSAGDQPLDS
+5713 PSSAGDQPLDG
-5724 DVTPNVRV
+5724 DVTPNVTV
-5732 DIVGTFGL
+5732 DITGTLGL
-5740 DANKQPVTD
+5740 DANKQPVND

-5765 LIQLNLSVDFAD
+5765 LIQLNLNVDFAD
-5777 QFNNTQ
+5777 RYNNIQ
-5783 GGRETLTNIK
+5783 GGQETLTNIK
-5793 LELDDTTLGEFVDA
+5793 LALDDTTLGEFVDA

-5858 EAVFDQSILNNSG
+5858 EAVFDQSILNNPG
-5871 DNIDVRTFTDDV
+5871 DNIDIRTFTDDV

-5888 PVVDDITITGADPTQ
+5888 PVVDDITITGADPTK
-5903 PITVI
+5903 PITVV

-5940 KLTGLPDD
+5940 KLTGIPDD
-5948 FIVKSNSSDYV
+5948 FVVQSNSSDYV

-5979 IDLSD
+5979 VDLSD
-5984 IQIKPPKHFSGEA
+5984 IQIKPPKNFSGEA

-6015 RNNNFTLIVNPIG
+6015 RTNNFTLVVNPVG

-6059 ESIGDG
+6059 ESIGDD
-6065 ANYQE
+6065 ATYQE
-6070 NDPETLRVEVSNVPD
+6070 NDPETLRVEISNVPD
-6085 GASVSLP
+6085 GASVLLP
-6092 DGTVFTDQGGGIF
+6092 DGTVFTDQGNGVF
-6105 VLEIN
+6105 VLEID
-6110 AQDLDQV
+6110 AQDLGQV
-6117 VFNSGDRNDNSWD
+6117 VFNSGDRNDNSWG

-6145 GSQSLGSAEEFDVTV
+6145 GRQSLGSAEEFDVAV

-6166 DRPEFVNTVD
+6166 DRPEFVNVID
-6176 VETPEDTPMLLDGFS
+6176 VETPEDNAILLDTFGIS
-6191 ITDIDAVLDD
+6191 DVDAVLDD
-6201 PNAEYVLN
+6201 PTAEYVLN
-6209 VNVDSGILE
+6209 IAVDSGYLALE
-6218 LNPTLIATYNLTVSG
+6218 PSIIANYGLTVSG
-6233 DGTDSVELKGT
+6233 DGTGSIELKGT
-6244 VADLNNAIADGLIE
+6244 VSDLNAAIADGLVE
-6258 FNPDLNFFGDV
+6258 FNPALNFFGNV
-6269 QVDVTVDDQG
+6269 NVDISVDDQG
-6279 NEGIVIGGV
+6279 NEGIVISGV
-6288 DDTLNTNSSSFNIEV
+6288 DETLNSNSSQFVIE
-6303 TAVNDTPETTP
+6303 
-6314 VTLPDIEEDSGVF
+6314 
-6327 SISEADLI
+6327 
-6335 ANATDVEND
+6335 
-6344 NLTVSNVQLTD
+6344 
-6355 PNSGSITFNSGTGEW
+6355 
-6370 EFTPAPDYNGPVEI
+6370 
-6384 TYTITDDGTTSG
+6384 
-6396 ASDPKSV
+6396 
-6403 NGSASFNVTEVND
+6403 VTEVND

-6422 VTLSDIAEDSTAVD
+6422 VTLTSIDEDSGAVIVTAADLLVNAVD
-6436 ITQADL
+6436 IE
-6442 LANASDIENDTLMV
+6442 SDNLTV
-6456 SNVQLVDPS
+6456 SNVTLVDPAA
-6465 SGTLDFDNVTGTWSF
+6465 GTLTQLSSTEWSF
-6480 TPAPGYNGKVDLTYD
+6480 EPAPDFYGDVSFNYD
-6495 ITDNGTTNGVSD
+6495 ITDDGMTNGVSD
-6507 PQTVSGTATFE
+6507 PKTVSGSA
-6518 VTEVNDAPVTSEVTL
+6518 VM
-6533 SSTEEDGGSVTIT
+6533 
-6546 ATELLSNA
+6546 
-6554 SDPESDN
+6554 
-6561 LTVDNVV
+6561 TVQ
-6568 LVDPASGT
+6568 A
-6576 LTQVSATEWTF
+6576 
-6587 EPAADFFGDVN
+6587 
-6598 FTYEITDDGTT
+6598 I
-6609 NGAPDPITIA
+6609 
-6619 GTAVLNVEATND
+6619 ND
-6631 APEITATSVT
+6631 APEIDGSMVT
-6641 DTINE
+6641 NTIVE
-6646 ADGQKVTGIS
+6646 SSDQKISGIEIT
-6656 VSDVDFAGAQANE
+6656 DVDFAGIHENE
-6669 SMTVTLTV
+6669 IMTVSLSID
-6677 TEGDLRVEPPAGS
+6677 EGNISVVIPAGS
-6690 GVTVGAGM
+6690 GITQGVGL
-6698 AGEITLMGTP
+6698 AGETVLMGTLSQLNSLFASTDP
-6708 DNINSVL
+6708 DVGVFI
-6715 GATDA
+6715 DA
-6720 SEGVFVD
+6720 S
-6727 AGDVNAASITLSVK
+6727 DVNSNSIALTVTAD
-6741 VEDNGVYFENA
+6741 DNGIFYDNLT
-6752 SGTALEANQDF
+6752 GTSLQTSETFD
-6763 TINVTPVADAPTLSI
+6763 INVTPVADVPNLAIDQNFS
-6778 NPQFNYIRQIAASQT
+6778 YIQRISASQS
-6793 ASSQGLA
+6793 ASRQGIAL
-6800 IVGIMAAL
+6800 VGIMAAL
-6808 TDIDEVLSLELTGVP
+6808 TDVDEVLALELTGVP
-6823 ASAEVTSGV
+6823 RGATITSEATT
-6832 SPSGISFDGTT
+6832 SNISFDGTT
-6843 WTVPSDEID
+6843 WTVPEDEID
-6852 TLEIVATDTNSGID
+6852 TLHINNAIPGD
-6866 VGSYDISLTAISTE
+6866 YDITLTAVSTA
-6880 SNGDEAQSSPVQI
+6880 SNGDQAYSTP
-6893 SLDVSSDSDDI
+6893 LDINLNVTLNSQDI
-6904 DQSTAVDDSYLVS
+6904 DQSAESEGSYLIGS
-6917 GDTGTNL
+6917 DAGITLAAGT
-6924 IGGDGDDVILGGDG
+6924 GDDYILGGDG

-6953 GDGSDI
+6953 GAGSDI
-6959 FKWTVDSVDEGAVD
+6959 FKWTEDTVDNGAID
-6973 TITDFTVNEDSI
+6973 TITDFSVNEDTI
-6985 DLREVISDLNNSMI
+6985 DLKDVIADLNDPTAGI
-6999 DMDDLLGHISA
+6999 DDLLAHIQA

-7016 ESVSLNITTDAN
+7016 ENVSLNITTDAN

-7047 SSNEIVESLLNN
+7047 SSNEIVESLLNH

>member
-1 MSTHTVPQSAIVNAV
+1 MSTQTVPQNAIVNAV
-16 KGEVLVLGLDGNVKV
+16 KGEVLVLGLDGKARS
-31 IKAGDELRPG
+31 IKAGDELISG
-41 EIIITENNASLD
+41 EVIITENNASLD
-53 VQINNELYLVDANCV
+53 VQIHNELYLVDANCV
-68 ACLPVP
+68 ACLPEP
-74 SSEPLEPV
+74 SFEQPETL
-82 LVQSPVNGLVTFD
+82 LQSPVNGQVTFD
-95 PTAIGSADFDA
+95 PTAIEGANFDA
-106 NDIAAIQQAILDGA
+106 NDVAAIQQAILDGA

-154 ASTFFETSATRSGED
+154 ASTFFETSATRSGVEE
-169 DRDEDDGL
+169 RDEADDL
-177 NVTIFADGGQSLQSS
+177 DVTIFADGGQSLQSS
-192 VIEGSIS
+192 VTEGSIS

-207 SSSVLVEAGDL
+207 SSSVLIEAGDL

-238 LNSDITSGG
+238 LNSDITSAG

-257 QNAIIGTQGGNE
+257 QNAIIGTQEGNE

-301 VADGQ
+301 VSDGQ
-306 VSIVGDQINIT
+306 VSIVSDQINIA

-504 SGTGA
+504 SGTGS

-564 VRITIF
+564 VRITVF

-576 PALGEYQFN
+576 PVLGEYQFN
-585 LYEQLDHTGAND
+585 LYEQLDHTGVND
-597 DSLTFSLPVYAVDAD
+597 DSITFSLPVYAVDAD

-632 QVQDDVPT
+632 QVQDDVPS
-640 IDDVDA
+640 IDGVDA

-660 QSDSL
+660 QSDSV
-665 LAQGNFTTTQ
+665 LAQGSFTTTQ

-690 PLNGLESQGRPIS
+690 PLNGLESQGRSIS
-703 LTETTNSDGSFT
+703 LTETVNSDGSFT
-715 YSATAEGDAIFTLQV
+715 YSATAEGDDIFTLQV

-736 SFTLEG
+736 SFALEG

-830 NADPLNS
+830 KADPLNG

-896 TLDFNVIATDFDG
+896 TLDFSVIATDFDG

-965 VVSYQLDASSTPVD
+965 VVSYQLDASATPVN
-979 GLTSQGVAVTLTE
+979 GLTSRGVAVTLTE
-992 TANGDGSFTYEA
+992 TANGDGSFTYKA
-1004 TAGTEAVFTLTVNT
+1004 TAGTEA
-1018 DGSYNFTLEGS
+1018 
-1029 IDHAVDSDE
+1029 
-1038 LTLNFPI
+1038 
-1045 IATDFDGDTTNATI
+1045 
-1059 PVTIVDDKPVITDVD
+1059 
-1074 AITVDEDD
+1074 
-1082 LASIGSDQSNPISI
+1082 
-1096 DGNFTT
+1096 
-1102 TQGSDRVVSYQLD
+1102 
-1115 GTSTPVDGLTS
+1115 
-1126 QGVAVT
+1126 
-1132 LTETANGDGSF
+1132 
-1143 TYEATA
+1143 
-1149 GSEAVF
+1149 
-1155 TLTVNTDGSYNFTL
+1155 
-1169 QGPIDHAVGSDELIL
+1169 
-1184 NFPIIATD
+1184 
-1192 FDGDTVTETIPVTI
+1192 
-1206 VDDVPT
+1206 
-1212 ITAVDAL
+1212 
-1219 SVDEDDLSGVGSD
+1219 
-1232 PGGDLFVEGAFT
+1232 
-1244 TTQGS
+1244 
-1249 DRVVSYQLDS
+1249 
-1259 TADPVAGLTSQGEAI
+1259 
-1274 ILVETANGD
+1274 
-1283 GSFTYVATADGNPV
+1283 
-1297 FTLNVATDGTYDFTL
+1297 
-1312 QGPIDHAANS
+1312 
-1322 DSLTIDFPII
+1322 
-1332 ATDFDGDTTSATIPV
+1332 
-1347 TITDDAPIIDN
+1347 
-1358 VVPLAVDEDDLSGIG
+1358 
-1373 SDQTDAVFVAGAFT
+1373 
-1387 TTQGS
+1387 
-1392 DRVVSYQLDSTSDP
+1392 
-1406 VSGLTSQGEPVIL
+1406 
-1419 VETANP
+1419 
-1425 DGSFTYVATADGN
+1425 
-1438 PVFTMNVNADG
+1438 
-1449 TYDFRLEGPIDHALN
+1449 
-1464 SDELVLN
+1464 
-1471 FPIIATDFDGDT
+1471 
-1483 TTATIPVT
+1483 
-1491 ITDDVP
+1491 
-1497 TINNVV
+1497 
-1503 PLTVDED
+1503 
-1510 DLATIGSDQNDD
+1510 
-1522 AFMSGSFSTTEGSD
+1522 
-1536 SVVKYQLDATAD
+1536 
-1548 PVAGLTSHGE
+1548 
-1558 PVVLAETANGDG
+1558 
-1570 SFTYTATANGNDVF
+1570 
-1584 ELVVKPDG
+1584 
-1592 SYTFT
+1592 
-1597 LQGPLDHAVN
+1597 
-1607 SDSLQI
+1607 
-1613 DFPIIA
+1613 
-1619 TDFDGDTS
+1619 
-1627 TETLPVT
+1627 
-1634 IVDDKPTITDVD
+1634 
-1646 AIRVDEDDLATIG
+1646 
-1659 SDGSDPISIDGNF
+1659 
-1672 TTTQGSDGVVSYQLD
+1672 
-1687 TAATPVDGLTS
+1687 
-1698 QGMAVTLAETANGD
+1698 
-1712 GSYTYEATAGTE
+1712 
-1724 AVFTLTVNT
+1724 
-1733 DGSYNFTLQG
+1733 
-1743 PIDHATDSDELTLN
+1743 
-1757 FPIIATDFDGDTT
+1757 
-1770 TETIPVTIVDDKP
+1770 
-1783 TITDVDAIT
+1783 
-1792 VDEDD
+1792 
-1797 LGTIGSDQ
+1797 
-1805 TGPISIDG
+1805 
-1813 NFTTTQGSDRVVSY
+1813 
-1827 QLDASATPVAGLTSQ
+1827 
-1842 GVAVTLTETA
+1842 
-1852 NGDGS
+1852 
-1857 FTYQATAGTESVFTL
+1857 VFTL

-1951 ISIDGNFTTTQG
+1951 ISIDGSFTTTQG
-1963 SDRVVSYQLDA
+1963 SDRVVSYQLDT

-1991 TETANGDGSFTY
+1991 TETANADGSFTY

-2038 ELTMNFPIIATDF
+2038 ELTLNFPITATDF

-2063 IVDDVPTITAVDAL
+2063 IVDDVPIITAVDAL
-2077 SVDEDDL
+2077 NVDEDDL
-2084 SGVGSDPGGDLF
+2084 NVIGSDPGGDLF
-2096 VEGAFTTTQGSDRV
+2096 VKGAFTTTQGSDRV
-2110 VSYQLDSTADPV
+2110 VSYQLDSTSDPV
-2122 AGLTSQGEA
+2122 AGLMSQGEA

-2143 FTYVATADGNPVF
+2143 FTYVATADGNPIF

-2195 GDTTTATIPVTITD
+2195 GDTATATIPVTITD
-2209 DAPII
+2209 DAPVI

-2232 DQTDA
+2232 DQSDA
-2237 VFVEGAFTTTQ
+2237 VYVEGAFTTTQ

-2253 VSYQLDSTSDP
+2253 VSYQLDSASDP

-2279 TANVDGSFTYVATA
+2279 TANADGSFTYVATA

-2343 ATIPVTITDDVPTIN
+2343 ATIPVTINDDVPTID

-2369 LATIGSDQNDDA
+2369 LASIGSDQNNDA

-2386 FSTTEGSDSVVKY
+2386 FTTTEGSDSVVKY

-2416 PVVLAETTNGDGSF
+2416 PVALAETANGDGSF

-2437 GNAVFELVVKPD
+2437 GNAVFELVLKPD
-2449 GSYTFTLQGP
+2449 GSYTFTLLGP
-2459 LDHAVNSD
+2459 LDHAMNSD

-2481 GDTSSKTL
+2481 GDTSTKIL
-2489 PVTIVDDKPTIT
+2489 PVTIVDDQPSIIN
-2501 DVDAIRVDEDDLAT
+2501 VDAISVDEDDLAT
-2515 IGSDGSDPISIDG
+2515 IGSDQNESVSIDG
-2528 NFTTTQG
+2528 HFVTMG
-2535 SDGVVSYQLDAAAT
+2535 SDHVV
-2549 PVDGLTS
+2549 
-2556 QGVAVTLT
+2556 
-2564 ETANGDGSYTY
+2564 
-2575 EATAGTEAVFTLTVN
+2575 
-2590 TDGSYNF
+2590 
-2597 TLQGPIDHAVDS
+2597 
-2609 DELTLNFP
+2609 
-2617 IIATDFDGDTTTE
+2617 
-2630 TLPVTIVDDKPTI
+2630 
-2643 TNVDAIT
+2643 
-2650 VDEDDLGTIGSDQ
+2650 
-2663 TDPISIDG
+2663 
-2671 NFTTTQGS
+2671 
-2679 DRVVSYQLDASA
+2679 RYQLDASSN
-2691 TPVAGLTSQGV
+2691 PINGLTSHGV
-2702 AVTLTET
+2702 VVTMTES
-2709 ANGDGSFT
+2709 ANADGSFT
-2717 YEATAGSEAVFT
+2717 YTATAGSEAVFT
-2729 LTVNTDGS
+2729 LTVNSDGS

-2744 PIDHAVDSD
+2744 PIDHA
-2753 ELTLNFPIIATDF
+2753 T
-2766 DGDTTNATIPV
+2766 G
-2777 TIVDDKPV
+2777 
-2785 ITDVDAITVDED
+2785 
-2797 DLASIGSDQSDPISI
+2797 
-2812 DGNFTTTQGSDR
+2812 
-2824 VVSYQLDGTSAPVDG
+2824 
-2839 LTSQGVAVTLTETA
+2839 
-2853 NGDGSFT
+2853 
-2860 YEATAGSEAVF
+2860 
-2871 TLTVNTDGSYNFT
+2871 
-2884 LEGPID
+2884 
-2890 HAIDSDELTLNFPI
+2890 
-2904 IATDFDGDTVTE
+2904 
-2916 TIPVT
+2916 
-2921 IVDDVPTITA
+2921 
-2931 VDALSVDEDDLSGVG
+2931 
-2946 SDPGGDLFV
+2946 
-2955 EGAFTT
+2955 
-2961 TQGSDRVVSYQ
+2961 
-2972 LDSTADPVAGL
+2972 
-2983 TSQGEAI
+2983 
-2990 ILVETANGDGSFTY
+2990 
-3004 VATADGNPVF
+3004 
-3014 TLNVATDGTYD
+3014 
-3025 FTLQGPIDHAANSDS
+3025 
-3040 LTIDFPIIATDF
+3040 
-3052 DGDTTSATIPVTI
+3052 
-3065 TDDAPIIDNVVPL
+3065 
-3078 AVDEDD
+3078 
-3084 LSGIGSDQT
+3084 
-3093 DAVFV
+3093 
-3098 EGAFTTT
+3098 
-3105 QGSDRVVS
+3105 
-3113 YQLDSTADPVSGLT
+3113 
-3127 SQGEPVTLVETA
+3127 
-3139 NADGSFTYVAT
+3139 
-3150 ADGNPVFTMKV
+3150 
-3161 NADGTYNFRL
+3161 
-3171 EGPVDHAL
+3171 
-3179 NSDELVLNF
+3179 
-3188 PIIATDFDG
+3188 
-3197 DTTTAT
+3197 
-3203 IPVTITD
+3203 
-3210 DVPTIDNVVPLTV
+3210 
-3223 DEDDLASIGSD
+3223 
-3234 QNDNAFMS
+3234 
-3242 GSFSTTEGSDSVVKY
+3242 
-3257 QLDATAD
+3257 
-3264 PVAGL
+3264 
-3269 TSHGEPVVLAE
+3269 
-3280 TTNGDGSFTY
+3280 
-3290 TATADGNAVFE
+3290 
-3301 LVVKPDGSYTFTLQ
+3301 
-3315 GPLDHAV
+3315 
-3322 NSDSLQIDFPIIAT
+3322 
-3336 DFDGDTSSKTLP
+3336 
-3348 VTIVDDKPTITDV
+3348 
-3361 DAIRVDEDDLA
+3361 
-3372 TIGSDGSDPISFDGN
+3372 
-3387 FTTTQGSDGV
+3387 
-3397 ASYQL
+3397 
-3402 DAAATPVDG
+3402 
-3411 LTSQGVAVTLTETA
+3411 
-3425 NGDGSYTY
+3425 
-3433 EATAGTEAVFTLTV
+3433 
-3447 NTDGSYNFTLQ
+3447 
-3458 GPIDHA
+3458 
-3464 VDSDELTLNFPIIAT
+3464 SDELTLNFPIIAT

-3512 DLGTIGSDQ
+3512 DLATIGSDQ
-3521 TDPISIDGNFTTTQ
+3521 NDPISIDGNFTTTQ

-3546 ASATPVAGLT
+3546 ASATPVDGLT

-3574 TYEAAAGT
+3574 TYKATAGT

-3603 IDHAVDSDELTLNFP
+3603 IDHSVDSDELTLNFP
-3618 IIATDFDGDTSA
+3618 IIATDFDGDTSV

-3669 SNSIAGNFI
+3669 ANSIAGNFI
-3678 ATDGSDGILE
+3678 ATDGSDGIVE
-3688 YSVSDLTT
+3688 YGVSDLTT

-3770 NATDFDGDVSNNIT
+3770 NATDFDGDESNDIT
-3784 LPITVVDDVP
+3784 LPIMVVDDVP

-3827 GTFDITGGADQV
+3827 GTFDITEGADQV

-3895 NSYEFDLQKPLDH
+3895 NTYEFDLQKPLDH

-3996 NPIPNLKSGGEE
+3996 NPIPNLKSGGED
-4008 VTLSQDVGAS
+4008 VTLSQDVSAS
-4018 TADARVYVGQTPG
+4018 TADALVYVGQTPS

-4066 LPVKITDGDNDII
+4066 LPVKITDGDNDTI

-4256 TVDEDDLSG
+4256 TVDEDDLAG
-4265 GSDTTSSDSTVLNGG
+4265 GSDTTSNDSTVLNGG

-4314 NLVSTNGGVTSYE
+4314 NLVGTNGGVTSYE

-4349 QFELLGPIDHD
+4349 QFELLGPVDHD

-4387 NLPITVVD
+4387 NLPITIVD

-4456 SGGFAVTLVQTAVS
+4456 SGGLAVTLVQTAVS

-4485 VFTLVLNADG
+4485 VFTLVLSADG

-4545 LHDASI
+4545 LYDASI
-4551 SRVEGQGSRTVRLFR
+4551 LRVEGQGSRTVHLFQ
-4566 DPVEGDDDLGADDAQ
+4566 DPVEADDDLGADGAQ

-4687 TVTAF
+4687 TVNAF

-4710 DNLSTLDVSPAK
+4710 DNLSTLDVTPAK

-4746 DTHNGTFYYRDGSGN
+4746 STHNGTFYYRDGSGN
-4761 YIELTSVGNTV
+4761 FIELTPVGDTV

-4780 QSFNGELVSLD
+4780 QSFSGELVSLD

-4835 AVADIATWTASSEFN
+4835 AVADIATWTTSSEFN

-4863 ITAETQDTSNPEG
+4863 ITAETQDTSNPED

-4898 AIPKSGGVYLV
+4898 AIPQTGGVYLV
-4909 DASRIDEVQV
+4909 DASRIGDVQI

-4924 FSGEIRID
+4924 FSGEIKID
-4932 VTAITTENNNPLLGK
+4932 VTAITTENNNPLSGK
-4947 DTARSETETII
+4947 ETARSETETII
-4958 IDVNPVADK
+4958 IDVNPIADP

-4983 TQNTVDPVTDHDPLQ
+4983 TQDTVNPVTDHDPLQ

-5016 LFVRISNFSI
+5016 LFVRISDFSI

-5044 VTDSGGNVL
+5044 VTDSSGNVL

-5092 TGTTEDVLSLG
+5092 SGVAEDMLSLG

-5118 DTVLIDAGNV
+5118 FIELNDKSGIWHEFNDGNV
-5128 WNRFVDGDVAGIE
+5128 RGIE
-5141 TTIEENGVVNL
+5141 TNIDENGQVEL
-5152 NFSVVSGEVADRPQD
+5152 GFSVISGELPDNPND
-5167 DSEAITVILSNIPDG
+5167 HSESVTVLLSNIPAG
-5182 VRVVDSDGSS
+5182 VEVFDSDGAS
-5192 VDLTFVGYDGNGQP
+5192 VDLTFVGYDAQNQP

-5213 GLNFN
+5213 TANIN
-5218 SGIQII
+5218 SGIVIK

-5232 IAITGTII
+5232 IHITATTI
-5240 VTENDGHSRVIER
+5240 VTENDGHSRTSSGEI
-5253 EVRIKVE
+5253 RIIVA

-5266 DNYVVRSEGDEDT
+5266 DNYTVQSEGDEDT
-5279 RFDIDWKPTLVQ
+5279 RFNIDWKPTLAQ

-5328 LSPQAGESEQDFS
+5328 LSPLANESEQDFS
-5341 AKISQSGYVQ
+5341 ARISQSGYVQ

-5363 LTTTVTVKE
+5363 LNTTVTVKE

-5384 EGIAEK
+5384 QGIAEK
-5390 TINGTVNVQVN
+5390 TINGMVHVQVN
-5401 PIVEPEDNTGAI
+5401 PIVEPENTTGSLDA
-5413 DDQTRLLVTES
+5413 QTRLLVTES
-5424 GGGATDIVKSDD
+5424 TGVVTDIVKSDG
-5436 QGNIDFTINTSMGG
+5436 QGNIDFTINTSTGG
-5450 ESGAHII
+5450 ESGANII

-5482 ETLNQLVIVGAL
+5482 EILNQLVIVGAL
-5494 NEGGGRWTVT
+5494 NEGGGRWTVI
-5504 DEDNFS
+5504 DEENFS
-5510 IKAPSGLDLTPSDD
+5510 IKAPSGLDLTPNDD

-5546 LGEDLGN
+5546 LGEDAV
-5553 EKDATVVRQ
+5553 EKDATVVRE

-5573 TPKMSVAAE
+5573 TPQTSVAAE

-5588 VQIQA
+5588 VQIEA
-5593 LEDNSINLGAQLTS
+5593 SEDNAIDLGTQLTS

-5620 LTIIVDPTAPGIPP
+5620 LTVVIDPSAPGIPP

-5640 TDVDFVNGKYVFQ
+5640 TDIDFVNGKYVFQ
-5653 AHIDASGNITGL
+5653 ADIDASGNITGL

-5675 YAGDFELPIR
+5675 YAGDFELPVR

-5698 NNVQFPVQVLPVADV
+5698 NNVRIPVQVLPIADV
-5713 PSSAGDQPLDS
+5713 PSSAGDQPLDG
-5724 DVTPNVRV
+5724 DVTPNVTV
-5732 DIVGTFGL
+5732 DITGTLGL
-5740 DANKQPVTD
+5740 DANKQPVDD

-5765 LIQLNLSVDFAD
+5765 LIQLNLNVDFAD
-5777 QFNNTQ
+5777 RYNNIQ
-5783 GGRETLTNIK
+5783 GGQETLTNIK
-5793 LELDDTTLGEFVDA
+5793 LALDDTTLGEFVDA

-5858 EAVFDQSILNNSG
+5858 EAVFDQSILNNPG
-5871 DNIDVRTFTDDV
+5871 DNIDIRTFTDDV

-5888 PVVDDITITGADPTQ
+5888 PVVDDITITGADPTK
-5903 PITVI
+5903 PITVV

-5940 KLTGLPDD
+5940 KLTGIPDD
-5948 FIVKSNSSDYV
+5948 FVVQSNSSDYV

-5979 IDLSD
+5979 VDLSD
-5984 IQIKPPKHFSGEA
+5984 IQIKPPKNFSGEA

-6015 RNNNFTLIVNPIG
+6015 RTNNFTLVVNPIG

-6065 ANYQE
+6065 ATYQE
-6070 NDPETLRVEVSNVPD
+6070 NDPETLRVEISNVPD

-6092 DGTVFTDQGGGIF
+6092 DGTVFTDQGNGVF
-6105 VLEIN
+6105 VLEID

-6117 VFNSGDRNDNSWD
+6117 VFNSGDRNDNSWG

-6145 GSQSLGSAEEFDVTV
+6145 GRQSLGSAEEFDVAV

-6166 DRPEFVNTVD
+6166 DRPEFANVID
-6176 VETPEDTPMLLDGFS
+6176 VETPEDNAILLDTFGIS
-6191 ITDIDAVLDD
+6191 DVDAVLDD
-6201 PNAEYVLN
+6201 PTAEYVLN
-6209 VNVDSGILE
+6209 IAVDSGYLALE
-6218 LNPTLIATYNLTVSG
+6218 PSIIANYGLTVSG
-6233 DGTDSVELKGT
+6233 DGTGSIELKGT
-6244 VADLNNAIADGLIE
+6244 VSDLNAAIADGLVE
-6258 FNPDLNFFGDV
+6258 FNPALNFFGNV
-6269 QVDVTVDDQG
+6269 NVDISVDDQG
-6279 NEGIVIGGV
+6279 NEGIVISGV
-6288 DDTLNTNSSSFNIEV
+6288 DETLNSNSSQFVIE
-6303 TAVNDTPETTP
+6303 
-6314 VTLPDIEEDSGVF
+6314 
-6327 SISEADLI
+6327 
-6335 ANATDVEND
+6335 
-6344 NLTVSNVQLTD
+6344 
-6355 PNSGSITFNSGTGEW
+6355 
-6370 EFTPAPDYNGPVEI
+6370 
-6384 TYTITDDGTTSG
+6384 
-6396 ASDPKSV
+6396 
-6403 NGSASFNVTEVND
+6403 VTEVND

-6422 VTLSDIAEDSTAVD
+6422 VTLTSIDEDSGAVIVTAADLLVNAVD
-6436 ITQADL
+6436 IE
-6442 LANASDIENDTLMV
+6442 SDNLTV
-6456 SNVQLVDPS
+6456 SNVTLVDPAA
-6465 SGTLDFDNVTGTWSF
+6465 GTLTQLSSTEWSF
-6480 TPAPGYNGKVDLTYD
+6480 EPAPDFYGDVSFNYD
-6495 ITDNGTTNGVSD
+6495 ITDDGMTNGVSD
-6507 PQTVSGTATFE
+6507 PKTVSGSA
-6518 VTEVNDAPVTSEVTL
+6518 VM
-6533 SSTEEDGGSVTIT
+6533 
-6546 ATELLSNA
+6546 
-6554 SDPESDN
+6554 
-6561 LTVDNVV
+6561 TVQ
-6568 LVDPASGT
+6568 A
-6576 LTQVSATEWTF
+6576 
-6587 EPAADFFGDVN
+6587 
-6598 FTYEITDDGTT
+6598 I
-6609 NGAPDPITIA
+6609 
-6619 GTAVLNVEATND
+6619 ND
-6631 APEITATSVT
+6631 APEIDGSMVT
-6641 DTINE
+6641 NTIVE
-6646 ADGQKVTGIS
+6646 SSDQKISGIEIT
-6656 VSDVDFAGAQANE
+6656 DVDFAGIHENE
-6669 SMTVTLTV
+6669 IMTVSLSID
-6677 TEGDLRVEPPAGS
+6677 EGDISVVVPAGS
-6690 GVTVGAGM
+6690 GITQGVGL
-6698 AGEITLMGTP
+6698 AGETVLMGTLSQLNSLFASTDP
-6708 DNINSVL
+6708 DVGVFI
-6715 GATDA
+6715 DA
-6720 SEGVFVD
+6720 S
-6727 AGDVNAASITLSVK
+6727 DVNSNSIALTVTAD
-6741 VEDNGVYFENA
+6741 DNGIFYDNLTGSSLQTSETF
-6752 SGTALEANQDF
+6752 D
-6763 TINVTPVADAPTLSI
+6763 INVTPVADVPNLAIDQNFS
-6778 NPQFNYIRQIAASQT
+6778 YIQKISASQS
-6793 ASSQGLA
+6793 ASRQGIAL
-6800 IVGIMAAL
+6800 VGIMAAL
-6808 TDIDEVLSLELTGVP
+6808 TDVDEVLALELTGVP
-6823 ASAEVTSGV
+6823 RGATITSEATT
-6832 SPSGISFDGTT
+6832 SNISFDGTT
-6843 WTVPSDEID
+6843 WTVPEDEID
-6852 TLEIVATDTNSGID
+6852 TLHINNAIPGD
-6866 VGSYDISLTAISTE
+6866 YDITLTAVSTA
-6880 SNGDEAQSSPVQI
+6880 SNGDQAYSTP
-6893 SLDVSSDSDDI
+6893 LDINLNVTLNSQDI
-6904 DQSTAVDDSYLVS
+6904 DQSAESEDSYLIGS
-6917 GDTGTNL
+6917 DAGITLAAGT
-6924 IGGDGDDVILGGDG
+6924 GDDYILGGDG

-6953 GDGSDI
+6953 GAGSDI
-6959 FKWTVDSVDEGAVD
+6959 FKWTEDTVDNGAID
-6973 TITDFTVNEDSI
+6973 TITDFSVNEDTI
-6985 DLREVISDLNNSMI
+6985 DLKDVIADLNDPTAGI
-6999 DMDDLLGHISA
+6999 DDLLAHIQA

-7016 ESVSLNITTDAN
+7016 ENVSLNITTDAN

-7047 SSNEIVESLLNN
+7047 SSNEIVESLLNH

>member
-1 MSTHTVPQSAIVNAV
+1 MSTQTVPQNAIVNAV
-16 KGEVLVLGLDGNVKV
+16 KGEVLVLGLDGKV
-31 IKAGDELRPG
+31 RSIKAGDELISG
-41 EIIITENNASLD
+41 EVIITENNASLD
-53 VQINNELYLVDANCV
+53 IQIHNELYLVDANCV
-68 ACLPVP
+68 ACLPEP
-74 SSEPLEPV
+74 SFEQPETL
-82 LVQSPVNGLVTFD
+82 LQSPVNGQVTFD
-95 PTAIGSADFDA
+95 PTAIEGANFDA
-106 NDIAAIQQAILDGA
+106 NDVAAIQQAILDGA

-154 ASTFFETSATRSGED
+154 ASTFFETSATRSGVEE
-169 DRDEDDGL
+169 RDEADDL
-177 NVTIFADGGQSLQSS
+177 DVTIFADGGQSLQSS
-192 VIEGSIS
+192 VTEGSIS

-238 LNSDITSGG
+238 LNSDITSAG

-257 QNAIIGTQGGNE
+257 QNAIIGTQEGNE
-269 VLRIEIEATSLG
+269 VLRIEIEVTSLG

-306 VSIVGDQINIT
+306 VSISGDQINIA

-354 NVESSSTPITGT
+354 NVESSSTPMTGT
-366 FVDIGSDQL
+366 FVDVGSDQL

-489 EAGVDQGSQEGAVVT
+489 EAGVDQGSQEGAAVT
-504 SGTGA
+504 SGTGS

-540 VVQLELASESNG
+540 VVQLEIASESNG

-564 VRITIF
+564 VRITVF

-619 DGSNTPEA
+619 EGSNTPEA

-632 QVQDDVPT
+632 QVQDDVPS
-640 IDDVDA
+640 IDGVDA

-660 QSDSL
+660 QSDSV
-665 LAQGNFTTTQ
+665 LAQGSFTTTQ

-690 PLNGLESQGRPIS
+690 PLNGLESQGRSIS
-703 LTETTNSDGSFT
+703 LTETVNSDGSFT

-742 PIDHAVGSDS
+742 PIDHTVGSDS

-767 TSSLVLPVTIT
+767 TSSLVLPVTIA

-784 NDVVALTV
+784 NDVVVLTV

-830 NADPLNS
+830 NAAPLNG

-890 ANSDSL
+890 ADRDSL
-896 TLDFNVIATDFDG
+896 ALDFSVIATDFDG

-942 IGSDQTDPISIDGN
+942 IGSAQTD
-956 FTTTQGSDR
+956 
-965 VVSYQLDASSTPVD
+965 
-979 GLTSQGVAVTLTE
+979 
-992 TANGDGSFTYEA
+992 
-1004 TAGTEAVFTLTVNT
+1004 
-1018 DGSYNFTLEGS
+1018 
-1029 IDHAVDSDE
+1029 
-1038 LTLNFPI
+1038 
-1045 IATDFDGDTTNATI
+1045 
-1059 PVTIVDDKPVITDVD
+1059 
-1074 AITVDEDD
+1074 
-1082 LASIGSDQSNPISI
+1082 
-1096 DGNFTT
+1096 
-1102 TQGSDRVVSYQLD
+1102 
-1115 GTSTPVDGLTS
+1115 
-1126 QGVAVT
+1126 
-1132 LTETANGDGSF
+1132 
-1143 TYEATA
+1143 
-1149 GSEAVF
+1149 
-1155 TLTVNTDGSYNFTL
+1155 
-1169 QGPIDHAVGSDELIL
+1169 
-1184 NFPIIATD
+1184 
-1192 FDGDTVTETIPVTI
+1192 
-1206 VDDVPT
+1206 
-1212 ITAVDAL
+1212 
-1219 SVDEDDLSGVGSD
+1219 
-1232 PGGDLFVEGAFT
+1232 
-1244 TTQGS
+1244 
-1249 DRVVSYQLDS
+1249 
-1259 TADPVAGLTSQGEAI
+1259 
-1274 ILVETANGD
+1274 
-1283 GSFTYVATADGNPV
+1283 
-1297 FTLNVATDGTYDFTL
+1297 
-1312 QGPIDHAANS
+1312 
-1322 DSLTIDFPII
+1322 
-1332 ATDFDGDTTSATIPV
+1332 
-1347 TITDDAPIIDN
+1347 
-1358 VVPLAVDEDDLSGIG
+1358 
-1373 SDQTDAVFVAGAFT
+1373 
-1387 TTQGS
+1387 
-1392 DRVVSYQLDSTSDP
+1392 
-1406 VSGLTSQGEPVIL
+1406 
-1419 VETANP
+1419 
-1425 DGSFTYVATADGN
+1425 
-1438 PVFTMNVNADG
+1438 
-1449 TYDFRLEGPIDHALN
+1449 
-1464 SDELVLN
+1464 
-1471 FPIIATDFDGDT
+1471 
-1483 TTATIPVT
+1483 
-1491 ITDDVP
+1491 
-1497 TINNVV
+1497 
-1503 PLTVDED
+1503 
-1510 DLATIGSDQNDD
+1510 
-1522 AFMSGSFSTTEGSD
+1522 
-1536 SVVKYQLDATAD
+1536 
-1548 PVAGLTSHGE
+1548 
-1558 PVVLAETANGDG
+1558 
-1570 SFTYTATANGNDVF
+1570 
-1584 ELVVKPDG
+1584 
-1592 SYTFT
+1592 
-1597 LQGPLDHAVN
+1597 
-1607 SDSLQI
+1607 
-1613 DFPIIA
+1613 
-1619 TDFDGDTS
+1619 
-1627 TETLPVT
+1627 
-1634 IVDDKPTITDVD
+1634 
-1646 AIRVDEDDLATIG
+1646 
-1659 SDGSDPISIDGNF
+1659 
-1672 TTTQGSDGVVSYQLD
+1672 
-1687 TAATPVDGLTS
+1687 
-1698 QGMAVTLAETANGD
+1698 
-1712 GSYTYEATAGTE
+1712 
-1724 AVFTLTVNT
+1724 
-1733 DGSYNFTLQG
+1733 
-1743 PIDHATDSDELTLN
+1743 
-1757 FPIIATDFDGDTT
+1757 
-1770 TETIPVTIVDDKP
+1770 
-1783 TITDVDAIT
+1783 
-1792 VDEDD
+1792 
-1797 LGTIGSDQ
+1797 
-1805 TGPISIDG
+1805 PISIDG

-1827 QLDASATPVAGLTSQ
+1827 QLDASATPVDGLTSQ

-1857 FTYQATAGTESVFTL
+1857 FTYKATAGSEAVFTL

-1951 ISIDGNFTTTQG
+1951 ISIDGSFTTTQG
-1963 SDRVVSYQLDA
+1963 LDRVVSYQLDA

-2003 EATAGGNPVFT
+2003 EATAGSEAIFT
-2014 LTVDTDGSYNFTLE
+2014 LTVNTDGTYNFTLE

-2038 ELTMNFPIIATDF
+2038 ELTLNFPIIATDF
-2051 DGDTVTETIPVT
+2051 DGDTVTEIIPVT

-2077 SVDEDDL
+2077 NVDEDDL
-2084 SGVGSDPGGDLF
+2084 NVVGSDPGGDLL

-2131 ITLVETANGDGS
+2131 ITLVETANDDGS

-2195 GDTTTATIPVTITD
+2195 GDTATATIPVTITD
-2209 DAPII
+2209 DAPVI

-2232 DQTDA
+2232 DQSDA
-2237 VFVEGAFTTTQ
+2237 VYAEGAFTTTQ

-2253 VSYQLDSTSDP
+2253 VSYQLNSTADP
-2264 VSGLTSQGEPVTLVE
+2264 VLGLTSQGEPVTLVE
-2279 TANVDGSFTYVATA
+2279 TANADGSFTYVATA

-2343 ATIPVTITDDVPTIN
+2343 ATIPVTITDDVPTID

-2416 PVVLAETTNGDGSF
+2416 PVVLAETANGDGSF

-2437 GNAVFELVVKPD
+2437 GNAVFELVLKPD

-2459 LDHAVNSD
+2459 LDHAMNSD

-2481 GDTSSKTL
+2481 GDTSTKIL
-2489 PVTIVDDKPTIT
+2489 PVTIVDDQPSIT
-2501 DVDAIRVDEDDLAT
+2501 NVDAISVDEDDLAT
-2515 IGSDGSDPISIDG
+2515 IGSDQNESVSIDG
-2528 NFTTTQG
+2528 HFVTTG
-2535 SDGVVSYQLDAAAT
+2535 SDHVVRYQLDASSN

-2556 QGVAVTLT
+2556 HGVVVTMT
-2564 ETANGDGSYTY
+2564 ESAN
-2575 EATAGTEAVFTLTVN
+2575 A
-2590 TDGSYNF
+2590 
-2597 TLQGPIDHAVDS
+2597 
-2609 DELTLNFP
+2609 
-2617 IIATDFDGDTTTE
+2617 
-2630 TLPVTIVDDKPTI
+2630 
-2643 TNVDAIT
+2643 
-2650 VDEDDLGTIGSDQ
+2650 
-2663 TDPISIDG
+2663 
-2671 NFTTTQGS
+2671 
-2679 DRVVSYQLDASA
+2679 
-2691 TPVAGLTSQGV
+2691 
-2702 AVTLTET
+2702 
-2709 ANGDGSFT
+2709 DGSFT
-2717 YEATAGSEAVFT
+2717 YTATAGSEAVFT
-2729 LTVNTDGS
+2729 LTVNSDGS

-2744 PIDHAVDSD
+2744 PIDHA
-2753 ELTLNFPIIATDF
+2753 T
-2766 DGDTTNATIPV
+2766 G
-2777 TIVDDKPV
+2777 
-2785 ITDVDAITVDED
+2785 
-2797 DLASIGSDQSDPISI
+2797 
-2812 DGNFTTTQGSDR
+2812 
-2824 VVSYQLDGTSAPVDG
+2824 
-2839 LTSQGVAVTLTETA
+2839 
-2853 NGDGSFT
+2853 
-2860 YEATAGSEAVF
+2860 
-2871 TLTVNTDGSYNFT
+2871 
-2884 LEGPID
+2884 
-2890 HAIDSDELTLNFPI
+2890 
-2904 IATDFDGDTVTE
+2904 
-2916 TIPVT
+2916 
-2921 IVDDVPTITA
+2921 
-2931 VDALSVDEDDLSGVG
+2931 
-2946 SDPGGDLFV
+2946 
-2955 EGAFTT
+2955 
-2961 TQGSDRVVSYQ
+2961 
-2972 LDSTADPVAGL
+2972 
-2983 TSQGEAI
+2983 
-2990 ILVETANGDGSFTY
+2990 
-3004 VATADGNPVF
+3004 
-3014 TLNVATDGTYD
+3014 
-3025 FTLQGPIDHAANSDS
+3025 
-3040 LTIDFPIIATDF
+3040 
-3052 DGDTTSATIPVTI
+3052 
-3065 TDDAPIIDNVVPL
+3065 
-3078 AVDEDD
+3078 
-3084 LSGIGSDQT
+3084 
-3093 DAVFV
+3093 
-3098 EGAFTTT
+3098 
-3105 QGSDRVVS
+3105 
-3113 YQLDSTADPVSGLT
+3113 
-3127 SQGEPVTLVETA
+3127 
-3139 NADGSFTYVAT
+3139 
-3150 ADGNPVFTMKV
+3150 
-3161 NADGTYNFRL
+3161 
-3171 EGPVDHAL
+3171 
-3179 NSDELVLNF
+3179 
-3188 PIIATDFDG
+3188 
-3197 DTTTAT
+3197 
-3203 IPVTITD
+3203 
-3210 DVPTIDNVVPLTV
+3210 
-3223 DEDDLASIGSD
+3223 
-3234 QNDNAFMS
+3234 
-3242 GSFSTTEGSDSVVKY
+3242 
-3257 QLDATAD
+3257 
-3264 PVAGL
+3264 
-3269 TSHGEPVVLAE
+3269 
-3280 TTNGDGSFTY
+3280 
-3290 TATADGNAVFE
+3290 
-3301 LVVKPDGSYTFTLQ
+3301 
-3315 GPLDHAV
+3315 
-3322 NSDSLQIDFPIIAT
+3322 
-3336 DFDGDTSSKTLP
+3336 
-3348 VTIVDDKPTITDV
+3348 
-3361 DAIRVDEDDLA
+3361 
-3372 TIGSDGSDPISFDGN
+3372 
-3387 FTTTQGSDGV
+3387 
-3397 ASYQL
+3397 
-3402 DAAATPVDG
+3402 
-3411 LTSQGVAVTLTETA
+3411 
-3425 NGDGSYTY
+3425 
-3433 EATAGTEAVFTLTV
+3433 
-3447 NTDGSYNFTLQ
+3447 
-3458 GPIDHA
+3458 
-3464 VDSDELTLNFPIIAT
+3464 SDELTLNFPIIAT

-3546 ASATPVAGLT
+3546 ASATPVDGLT

-3563 LTETANGDGSF
+3563 LTETASGDGSF
-3574 TYEAAAGT
+3574 TYKATAGT

-3618 IIATDFDGDTSA
+3618 IIATDFDGDTFA

-3678 ATDGSDGILE
+3678 ATDGSDGIVE
-3688 YSVSDLTT
+3688 YGVSDLTT

-3708 VMVEVSN
+3708 IMVEVSN

-3770 NATDFDGDVSNNIT
+3770 NATDFDGDVSNSIT

-3803 EQTVDEDDLPAGTD
+3803 EQTVDEDDLPGGTD

-3827 GTFDITGGADQV
+3827 GTFDITEGADQV

-3856 DGEAITLVLSSSA
+3856 DGDAITLVLSSST

-3876 GVAGN
+3876 GIAGN

-3895 NSYEFDLQKPLDH
+3895 NTYEFDLQKPLDH

-3938 PITVVDDV
+3938 PISVVDDV

-3996 NPIPNLKSGGEE
+3996 NPIPNLKSGGED
-4008 VTLSQDVGAS
+4008 VTLSQDASAS
-4018 TADARVYVGQTPG
+4018 TADALVYVGQTPS
-4031 GVTVFTLTLHQDG
+4031 GVTVFTLTLHQGG

-4066 LPVKITDGDNDII
+4066 LPVKITDGDNDTI

-4124 GGNFDVTDGADSI
+4124 GGNFDVTEGADSI

-4146 SPVSGLTSGGQP
+4146 SPVSSLTSGGQQ

-4256 TVDEDDLSG
+4256 TVDEDDLAG
-4265 GSDTTSSDSTVLNGG
+4265 GSDTTSGDSTVLTGG
-4280 FEVVAGADKIV
+4280 FEVVDGADEIV
-4291 SYQVSDLDA
+4291 SYQVSDLNT

-4314 NLVSTNGGVTSYE
+4314 NVVSSVGGVTSYE

-4387 NLPITVVD
+4387 NLPITIVD

-4445 DLTSNPIPGVT
+4445 DLTSNPILGVT
-4456 SGGFAVTLVQTAVS
+4456 SGGLAVTLVQTAVS

-4545 LHDASI
+4545 LYDASI
-4551 SRVEGQGSRTVRLFR
+4551 SRVEGQGSRTVHLFQ
-4566 DPVEGDDDLGADDAQ
+4566 DPVEGDDDLGADGAQ
-4581 VTSFSADDS
+4581 TTSFSADDS

-4613 FVHKVLDG
+4613 YVHKVLDG
-4621 VDTEIGRLV
+4621 VDTEIGRLI
-4630 VRTDGSVSFRPN
+4630 VRTDGRVSFRPN

-4710 DNLSTLDVSPAK
+4710 DNLSTLDVNPAK

-4780 QSFNGELVSLD
+4780 QSFNGEFVSLD

-4835 AVADIATWTASSEFN
+4835 AVADIATWTTSSEFN

-4863 ITAETQDTSNPEG
+4863 ITAETQDTSNPED

-4898 AIPKSGGVYLV
+4898 AIPQTGGVYLV
-4909 DASRIDEVQV
+4909 DASRIGDVQI

-4924 FSGEIRID
+4924 FSGEIKID
-4932 VTAITTENNNPLLGK
+4932 VTAITTENNNPLSGK
-4947 DTARSETETII
+4947 ETARSETETII
-4958 IDVNPVADK
+4958 IDVNPIADP

-4983 TQNTVDPVTDHDPLQ
+4983 TQDTVNPVTDHDPLQ

-5016 LFVRISNFSI
+5016 LFVRISDFSI

-5044 VTDSGGNVL
+5044 VTDSSGNVL

-5092 TGTTEDVLSLG
+5092 SGGAEDMLSLG

-5118 DTVLIDAGNV
+5118 FIELNDKSGIWHEFNDGNV
-5128 WNRFVDGDVAGIE
+5128 RGIE
-5141 TTIEENGVVNL
+5141 TNIDENGQVEL
-5152 NFSVVSGEVADRPQD
+5152 GFSVISGELPDNPND
-5167 DSEAITVILSNIPDG
+5167 HSESVTVLLSNIPAG
-5182 VRVVDSDGSS
+5182 VEVFDSDGAS
-5192 VDLTFVGYDGNGQP
+5192 VDLTFVGYDAQNQP

-5213 GLNFN
+5213 TANIN
-5218 SGIQII
+5218 SGIVIK

-5232 IAITGTII
+5232 IHITATTI
-5240 VTENDGHSRVIER
+5240 VTENDGHSRTSSGEI
-5253 EVRIKVE
+5253 RIIVA

-5266 DNYVVRSEGDEDT
+5266 DNYTVQSEGDEDT
-5279 RFDIDWKPTLVQ
+5279 RFNIDWKPTLAQ

-5321 LVSGTLT
+5321 LVSGTLI
-5328 LSPQAGESEQDFS
+5328 LSPLANESEQDFS
-5341 AKISQSGYVQ
+5341 ARISQSGYVQ

-5363 LTTTVTVKE
+5363 LNTTVTVKE

-5384 EGIAEK
+5384 QGIAEK
-5390 TINGTVNVQVN
+5390 TINGMVHVQVN
-5401 PIVEPEDNTGAI
+5401 PIVEPENTTGSLDA
-5413 DDQTRLLVTES
+5413 QTRLLVTES
-5424 GGGATDIVKSDD
+5424 TGVVTDIVKSDG
-5436 QGNIDFTINTSMGG
+5436 QGNIDFTINTSTGG
-5450 ESGAHII
+5450 ESGANII

-5482 ETLNQLVIVGAL
+5482 EILNQLVIVGAL
-5494 NEGGGRWTVT
+5494 NEGGGRWTVI
-5504 DEDNFS
+5504 DEENFS
-5510 IKAPSGLDLTPSDD
+5510 IKAPSGLDLTPNDD

-5546 LGEDLGN
+5546 LGEDAV
-5553 EKDATVVRQ
+5553 EKDATVVRE

-5573 TPKMSVAAE
+5573 TPQTSVAAE

-5588 VQIQA
+5588 VQIEA
-5593 LEDNSINLGAQLTS
+5593 SEDNAIDLGTQLTS

-5620 LTIIVDPTAPGIPP
+5620 LTVVIDPSAPGIPP

-5640 TDVDFVNGKYVFQ
+5640 TDIDFVNGKYVFQ
-5653 AHIDASGNITGL
+5653 ADIDASGNITGL

-5675 YAGDFELPIR
+5675 YAGDFELPVR

-5693 GDEKE
+5693 GHEKE
-5698 NNVQFPVQVLPVADV
+5698 NNVRIPVQVLPIADV
-5713 PSSAGDQPLDS
+5713 PSSAGDQPLDG
-5724 DVTPNVRV
+5724 DVTPNVTV
-5732 DIVGTFGL
+5732 DITGTLGL
-5740 DANKQPVTD
+5740 DANKQPVDD

-5765 LIQLNLSVDFAD
+5765 LIQLNLNVDFAD
-5777 QFNNTQ
+5777 RYNNIQ
-5783 GGRETLTNIK
+5783 GGQETLTNIK
-5793 LELDDTTLGEFVDA
+5793 LELDDATLGEFVDA

-5858 EAVFDQSILNNSG
+5858 EAVFDQSILNNPG
-5871 DNIDVRTFTDDV
+5871 DNIDIRTFTDDV

-5888 PVVDDITITGADPTQ
+5888 PVVDDITITGADPTK
-5903 PITVI
+5903 PITVV

-5940 KLTGLPDD
+5940 KLTGIPDD
-5948 FIVKSNSSDYV
+5948 FVVQSNSSDYV

-5979 IDLSD
+5979 VDLSD
-5984 IQIKPPKHFSGEA
+5984 IQIKPPKNFSGEA

-6015 RNNNFTLIVNPIG
+6015 RTNNFTLVVNPIG

-6065 ANYQE
+6065 ATYQE
-6070 NDPETLRVEVSNVPD
+6070 NDPETLRVEISNVPD

-6092 DGTVFTDQGGGIF
+6092 DGTVFTDQGNGVF
-6105 VLEIN
+6105 VLEID

-6117 VFNSGDRNDNSWD
+6117 VFNSGDRNDNSWG

-6145 GSQSLGSAEEFDVTV
+6145 GRQNLGSAEEFDVAV

-6166 DRPEFVNTVD
+6166 DRPDFVNVID
-6176 VETPEDTPMLLDGFS
+6176 VETPEDNAILLDTFGIS
-6191 ITDIDAVLDD
+6191 DVDAVLDD
-6201 PNAEYVLN
+6201 PTAEYVLN
-6209 VNVDSGILE
+6209 IAVDSGYLALE
-6218 LNPTLIATYNLTVSG
+6218 PSIIANYGLTISG
-6233 DGTDSVELKGT
+6233 DGTGSIELKGT
-6244 VADLNNAIADGLIE
+6244 VSDLNAAIADGLVE
-6258 FNPDLNFFGDV
+6258 FNPALNFFGNV
-6269 QVDVTVDDQG
+6269 NVDITVDDQG
-6279 NEGIVIGGV
+6279 NEGIVISGV
-6288 DDTLNTNSSSFNIEV
+6288 DETLNSNSSQFVIE
-6303 TAVNDTPETTP
+6303 
-6314 VTLPDIEEDSGVF
+6314 
-6327 SISEADLI
+6327 
-6335 ANATDVEND
+6335 
-6344 NLTVSNVQLTD
+6344 
-6355 PNSGSITFNSGTGEW
+6355 
-6370 EFTPAPDYNGPVEI
+6370 
-6384 TYTITDDGTTSG
+6384 
-6396 ASDPKSV
+6396 
-6403 NGSASFNVTEVND
+6403 VTEVND

-6422 VTLSDIAEDSTAVD
+6422 VTLTSIDEDSGAVIVTAADLLVNAVD
-6436 ITQADL
+6436 IE
-6442 LANASDIENDTLMV
+6442 SDNLTV
-6456 SNVQLVDPS
+6456 SNVTLVDPAA
-6465 SGTLDFDNVTGTWSF
+6465 GTLTQLSSTEWSF
-6480 TPAPGYNGKVDLTYD
+6480 EPAPDFYGDVSFNYD
-6495 ITDNGTTNGVSD
+6495 ITDDGMTNGVSD
-6507 PQTVSGTATFE
+6507 PKTVSGSA
-6518 VTEVNDAPVTSEVTL
+6518 VM
-6533 SSTEEDGGSVTIT
+6533 
-6546 ATELLSNA
+6546 
-6554 SDPESDN
+6554 
-6561 LTVDNVV
+6561 TVQ
-6568 LVDPASGT
+6568 A
-6576 LTQVSATEWTF
+6576 
-6587 EPAADFFGDVN
+6587 
-6598 FTYEITDDGTT
+6598 I
-6609 NGAPDPITIA
+6609 
-6619 GTAVLNVEATND
+6619 ND
-6631 APEITATSVT
+6631 APEIDGSMVT
-6641 DTINE
+6641 NTIVE
-6646 ADGQKVTGIS
+6646 SSDQKISGIEIT
-6656 VSDVDFAGAQANE
+6656 DVDFAGVHENE
-6669 SMTVTLTV
+6669 IMTVSLSID
-6677 TEGDLRVEPPAGS
+6677 EGDISVVVPAGS
-6690 GVTVGAGM
+6690 GITQGVGL
-6698 AGEITLMGTP
+6698 AGETVLMGTLSQLNSLFASTEP
-6708 DNINSVL
+6708 DVGVFI
-6715 GATDA
+6715 DA
-6720 SEGVFVD
+6720 S
-6727 AGDVNAASITLSVK
+6727 DVNSNSIALTVTAD
-6741 VEDNGVYFENA
+6741 DNGIFYDNLT
-6752 SGTALEANQDF
+6752 GTSLQTSETFD
-6763 TINVTPVADAPTLSI
+6763 INVTPVADVPNLAIDQNFS
-6778 NPQFNYIRQIAASQT
+6778 YIQRISASQS
-6793 ASSQGLA
+6793 ASRQGIAL
-6800 IVGIMAAL
+6800 VGIMAAL
-6808 TDIDEVLSLELTGVP
+6808 TDVDEVLALELTGVP
-6823 ASAEVTSGV
+6823 RGATITSEATT
-6832 SPSGISFDGTT
+6832 SNISFDGTT
-6843 WTVPSDEID
+6843 WTVPEDEID
-6852 TLEIVATDTNSGID
+6852 TLHINNAIPGD
-6866 VGSYDISLTAISTE
+6866 YDITLTAVSTA
-6880 SNGDEAQSSPVQI
+6880 SNGDQAYSTP
-6893 SLDVSSDSDDI
+6893 LDINLNVTLNNQDI
-6904 DQSTAVDDSYLVS
+6904 DQSAESEDSYLIGS
-6917 GDTGTNL
+6917 DTGITL
-6924 IGGDGDDVILGGDG
+6924 AAGTGDDYILGGDG

-6953 GDGSDI
+6953 GAGSDI
-6959 FKWTVDSVDEGAVD
+6959 FKWTEDTVDNGAID
-6973 TITDFTVNEDSI
+6973 TITDFSVNEDTI
-6985 DLREVISDLNNSMI
+6985 DLKDVIADLNDPTAGI
-6999 DMDDLLGHISA
+6999 DDLLAHIQA

-7016 ESVSLNITTDAN
+7016 ENVSLNITTDAN

-7047 SSNEIVESLLNN
+7047 SSNEIVESLLNH

>member
-1 MSTHTVPQSAIVNAV
+1 MSTQTVPQNAIVNAV
-16 KGEVLVLGLDGNVKV
+16 KGEVLVLGLDGKV
-31 IKAGDELRPG
+31 RSIKAGDELISG
-41 EIIITENNASLD
+41 EVIITENNASLD
-53 VQINNELYLVDANCV
+53 VQIHNELYLVDANCV
-68 ACLPVP
+68 ACLPEP
-74 SSEPLEPV
+74 SFEQPETL
-82 LVQSPVNGLVTFD
+82 LQSPVNGQVTFD
-95 PTAIGSADFDA
+95 PTAIEGANFDA
-106 NDIAAIQQAILDGA
+106 NDVAAIQQAILDGA

-154 ASTFFETSATRSGED
+154 ASTFFETSATRSGVEE
-169 DRDEDDGL
+169 RDEADDL
-177 NVTIFADGGQSLQSS
+177 DVTIFADGGQSLQSS
-192 VIEGSIS
+192 VTEGSIS

-238 LNSDITSGG
+238 LNSDITSAG

-257 QNAIIGTQGGNE
+257 QNAIIGTQEGNE

-306 VSIVGDQINIT
+306 VSISGDQINIA

-471 ILDGD
+471 ILDGN

-504 SGTGA
+504 SGSGSL
-509 ITTAVGSDI
+509 TTAVGSDI

-564 VRITIF
+564 VRITVF

-619 DGSNTPEA
+619 EGSNTPEA

-640 IDDVDA
+640 IDGVDA

-660 QSDSL
+660 QSDSV
-665 LAQGNFTTTQ
+665 LAQGSFTTTQ

-690 PLNGLESQGRPIS
+690 PLNGLESQGRSIS
-703 LTETTNSDGSFT
+703 LTETVNSDGSFT

-730 NPDGSY
+730 NSDGSY

-784 NDVVALTV
+784 NDVVALAV

-830 NADPLNS
+830 NADPLNG

-896 TLDFNVIATDFDG
+896 TLDFSVIATDFDG

-965 VVSYQLDASSTPVD
+965 VVSYQLDAS
-979 GLTSQGVAVTLTE
+979 
-992 TANGDGSFTYEA
+992 
-1004 TAGTEAVFTLTVNT
+1004 
-1018 DGSYNFTLEGS
+1018 
-1029 IDHAVDSDE
+1029 
-1038 LTLNFPI
+1038 
-1045 IATDFDGDTTNATI
+1045 
-1059 PVTIVDDKPVITDVD
+1059 
-1074 AITVDEDD
+1074 
-1082 LASIGSDQSNPISI
+1082 
-1096 DGNFTT
+1096 
-1102 TQGSDRVVSYQLD
+1102 
-1115 GTSTPVDGLTS
+1115 
-1126 QGVAVT
+1126 
-1132 LTETANGDGSF
+1132 
-1143 TYEATA
+1143 
-1149 GSEAVF
+1149 
-1155 TLTVNTDGSYNFTL
+1155 
-1169 QGPIDHAVGSDELIL
+1169 
-1184 NFPIIATD
+1184 
-1192 FDGDTVTETIPVTI
+1192 
-1206 VDDVPT
+1206 
-1212 ITAVDAL
+1212 
-1219 SVDEDDLSGVGSD
+1219 
-1232 PGGDLFVEGAFT
+1232 
-1244 TTQGS
+1244 
-1249 DRVVSYQLDS
+1249 
-1259 TADPVAGLTSQGEAI
+1259 
-1274 ILVETANGD
+1274 
-1283 GSFTYVATADGNPV
+1283 
-1297 FTLNVATDGTYDFTL
+1297 
-1312 QGPIDHAANS
+1312 
-1322 DSLTIDFPII
+1322 
-1332 ATDFDGDTTSATIPV
+1332 
-1347 TITDDAPIIDN
+1347 
-1358 VVPLAVDEDDLSGIG
+1358 
-1373 SDQTDAVFVAGAFT
+1373 
-1387 TTQGS
+1387 
-1392 DRVVSYQLDSTSDP
+1392 
-1406 VSGLTSQGEPVIL
+1406 
-1419 VETANP
+1419 
-1425 DGSFTYVATADGN
+1425 
-1438 PVFTMNVNADG
+1438 
-1449 TYDFRLEGPIDHALN
+1449 
-1464 SDELVLN
+1464 
-1471 FPIIATDFDGDT
+1471 
-1483 TTATIPVT
+1483 
-1491 ITDDVP
+1491 
-1497 TINNVV
+1497 
-1503 PLTVDED
+1503 
-1510 DLATIGSDQNDD
+1510 
-1522 AFMSGSFSTTEGSD
+1522 
-1536 SVVKYQLDATAD
+1536 
-1548 PVAGLTSHGE
+1548 
-1558 PVVLAETANGDG
+1558 
-1570 SFTYTATANGNDVF
+1570 
-1584 ELVVKPDG
+1584 
-1592 SYTFT
+1592 
-1597 LQGPLDHAVN
+1597 
-1607 SDSLQI
+1607 
-1613 DFPIIA
+1613 
-1619 TDFDGDTS
+1619 
-1627 TETLPVT
+1627 
-1634 IVDDKPTITDVD
+1634 
-1646 AIRVDEDDLATIG
+1646 
-1659 SDGSDPISIDGNF
+1659 
-1672 TTTQGSDGVVSYQLD
+1672 
-1687 TAATPVDGLTS
+1687 ATPVD
-1698 QGMAVTLAETANGD
+1698 
-1712 GSYTYEATAGTE
+1712 
-1724 AVFTLTVNT
+1724 
-1733 DGSYNFTLQG
+1733 
-1743 PIDHATDSDELTLN
+1743 
-1757 FPIIATDFDGDTT
+1757 
-1770 TETIPVTIVDDKP
+1770 
-1783 TITDVDAIT
+1783 
-1792 VDEDD
+1792 
-1797 LGTIGSDQ
+1797 
-1805 TGPISIDG
+1805 
-1813 NFTTTQGSDRVVSY
+1813 
-1827 QLDASATPVAGLTSQ
+1827 GLTSQ

-1951 ISIDGNFTTTQG
+1951 ISIDGSFITTQG

-1974 SATPVD
+1974 SSTPVD

-2038 ELTMNFPIIATDF
+2038 EQTLNFPIIATDF
-2051 DGDTVTETIPVT
+2051 DGDTVTEIIPVT

-2084 SGVGSDPGGDLF
+2084 GGVGSDPGGDLF

-2143 FTYVATADGNPVF
+2143 FTYVATADGNLVF

-2174 DHAANSDSLTIDFP
+2174 DHAVNSDSLTIDFP
-2188 IIATDFD
+2188 IVATDFD
-2195 GDTTTATIPVTITD
+2195 GDTTSATIPVTITD

-2232 DQTDA
+2232 DQSDA
-2237 VFVEGAFTTTQ
+2237 VYVEGAFTTTQ

-2253 VSYQLDSTSDP
+2253 VSYQLDSTADP
-2264 VSGLTSQGEPVTLVE
+2264 VVGLTSQGEPVTLVE
-2279 TANVDGSFTYVATA
+2279 TANADGSFTYVATA

-2343 ATIPVTITDDVPTIN
+2343 ATIPVTITDDVPSID

-2416 PVVLAETTNGDGSF
+2416 PVVLAETANGDGSF

-2437 GNAVFELVVKPD
+2437 GNAVFELVLKPD

-2459 LDHAVNSD
+2459 LDHAMNSD

-2481 GDTSSKTL
+2481 GDTSTKIL
-2489 PVTIVDDKPTIT
+2489 PVTIVDDQPSIT
-2501 DVDAIRVDEDDLAT
+2501 NVDAISVDEDDLAT
-2515 IGSDGSDPISIDG
+2515 IGSDQNESVSIDG
-2528 NFTTTQG
+2528 HFVTMG
-2535 SDGVVSYQLDAAAT
+2535 SDHVVSYQLDASSN
-2549 PVDGLTS
+2549 PINGLTS
-2556 QGVAVTLT
+2556 HGVVVTMT
-2564 ETANGDGSYTY
+2564 ESENADGSFTYT
-2575 EATAGTEAVFTLTVN
+2575 ATAGSEAVFTLTVN
-2590 TDGSYNF
+2590 SDGSYNF
-2597 TLQGPIDHAVDS
+2597 TLEGPIDHATGS

-2630 TLPVTIVDDKPTI
+2630 TIPVTIVDDKPTI
-2643 TNVDAIT
+2643 TDVDAIT
-2650 VDEDDLGTIGSDQ
+2650 VDEDDLATIGSDQ

-2702 AVTLTET
+2702 AVTLAET

-2717 YEATAGSEAVFT
+2717 YKATAGSEAVFT

-2737 YNFTLEG
+2737 YQFTLEG

-2766 DGDTTNATIPV
+2766 DGDT
-2777 TIVDDKPV
+2777 
-2785 ITDVDAITVDED
+2785 
-2797 DLASIGSDQSDPISI
+2797 
-2812 DGNFTTTQGSDR
+2812 F
-2824 VVSYQLDGTSAPVDG
+2824 
-2839 LTSQGVAVTLTETA
+2839 
-2853 NGDGSFT
+2853 
-2860 YEATAGSEAVF
+2860 
-2871 TLTVNTDGSYNFT
+2871 
-2884 LEGPID
+2884 
-2890 HAIDSDELTLNFPI
+2890 
-2904 IATDFDGDTVTE
+2904 
-2916 TIPVT
+2916 
-2921 IVDDVPTITA
+2921 
-2931 VDALSVDEDDLSGVG
+2931 
-2946 SDPGGDLFV
+2946 
-2955 EGAFTT
+2955 
-2961 TQGSDRVVSYQ
+2961 
-2972 LDSTADPVAGL
+2972 
-2983 TSQGEAI
+2983 
-2990 ILVETANGDGSFTY
+2990 
-3004 VATADGNPVF
+3004 
-3014 TLNVATDGTYD
+3014 
-3025 FTLQGPIDHAANSDS
+3025 
-3040 LTIDFPIIATDF
+3040 
-3052 DGDTTSATIPVTI
+3052 
-3065 TDDAPIIDNVVPL
+3065 
-3078 AVDEDD
+3078 
-3084 LSGIGSDQT
+3084 
-3093 DAVFV
+3093 
-3098 EGAFTTT
+3098 
-3105 QGSDRVVS
+3105 
-3113 YQLDSTADPVSGLT
+3113 
-3127 SQGEPVTLVETA
+3127 
-3139 NADGSFTYVAT
+3139 
-3150 ADGNPVFTMKV
+3150 
-3161 NADGTYNFRL
+3161 
-3171 EGPVDHAL
+3171 
-3179 NSDELVLNF
+3179 
-3188 PIIATDFDG
+3188 
-3197 DTTTAT
+3197 
-3203 IPVTITD
+3203 
-3210 DVPTIDNVVPLTV
+3210 
-3223 DEDDLASIGSD
+3223 
-3234 QNDNAFMS
+3234 
-3242 GSFSTTEGSDSVVKY
+3242 
-3257 QLDATAD
+3257 
-3264 PVAGL
+3264 
-3269 TSHGEPVVLAE
+3269 
-3280 TTNGDGSFTY
+3280 
-3290 TATADGNAVFE
+3290 
-3301 LVVKPDGSYTFTLQ
+3301 
-3315 GPLDHAV
+3315 
-3322 NSDSLQIDFPIIAT
+3322 
-3336 DFDGDTSSKTLP
+3336 
-3348 VTIVDDKPTITDV
+3348 
-3361 DAIRVDEDDLA
+3361 
-3372 TIGSDGSDPISFDGN
+3372 
-3387 FTTTQGSDGV
+3387 
-3397 ASYQL
+3397 
-3402 DAAATPVDG
+3402 
-3411 LTSQGVAVTLTETA
+3411 
-3425 NGDGSYTY
+3425 
-3433 EATAGTEAVFTLTV
+3433 
-3447 NTDGSYNFTLQ
+3447 
-3458 GPIDHA
+3458 
-3464 VDSDELTLNFPIIAT
+3464 
-3479 DFDGDTTTETIP
+3479 
-3491 VTIVDD
+3491 
-3497 KPTITDVDAITVDED
+3497 
-3512 DLGTIGSDQ
+3512 
-3521 TDPISIDGNFTTTQ
+3521 
-3535 GSDRVVSYQLD
+3535 
-3546 ASATPVAGLT
+3546 
-3556 SQGVAVT
+3556 
-3563 LTETANGDGSF
+3563 
-3574 TYEAAAGT
+3574 
-3582 EAVFTL
+3582 
-3588 TVNTDGSYNFTLEGP
+3588 
-3603 IDHAVDSDELTLNFP
+3603 
-3618 IIATDFDGDTSA
+3618 A

-3678 ATDGSDGILE
+3678 ATDGSDGIVE
-3688 YSVSDLTT
+3688 YGVSDLTT

-3733 FRVTLDASDDS
+3733 FRVTLDASNDS

-3784 LPITVVDDVP
+3784 LPITVVNDVP

-3827 GTFDITGGADQV
+3827 GTFDITEGADQV

-3856 DGEAITLVLSSSA
+3856 DGEAITLVLSSNA

-3895 NSYEFDLQKPLDH
+3895 NTYEFDLQKPLDH

-3988 AFELDLSS
+3988 AFELDLRS

-4008 VTLSQDVGAS
+4008 VTLSQDASAS
-4018 TADARVYVGQTPG
+4018 TADALVYVGQTPS

-4066 LPVKITDGDNDII
+4066 LPVKITDGDNDTI

-4118 PESNII
+4118 PEPYII
-4124 GGNFDVTDGADSI
+4124 GGNFDVTDGADTI

-4146 SPVSGLTSGGQP
+4146 SPVSSLTSGGQA

-4179 TTDTVF
+4179 TTDIVF

-4256 TVDEDDLSG
+4256 TVDEDDLAG
-4265 GSDTTSSDSTVLNGG
+4265 GSDTTSGDSTLLTGG
-4280 FEVVAGADKIV
+4280 FEVVDGADEIV
-4291 SYQVSDLDA
+4291 SYQVSDLNT

-4314 NLVSTNGGVTSYE
+4314 NVVSSVGGVTSYE

-4387 NLPITVVD
+4387 NLPITIVD

-4456 SGGFAVTLVQTAVS
+4456 SGGLAVTLVQTAVS
-4470 NNNFTYQGQTPDGNS
+4470 NNNYTYQGQTPDGNS

-4545 LHDASI
+4545 LYDASI
-4551 SRVEGQGSRTVRLFR
+4551 SRVEGQGSRTVHLFR
-4566 DPVEGDDDLGADDAQ
+4566 DPVEGDDDLGADGAQ

-4590 GIYFKQNGVDSDS
+4590 GIYFKQHGVDSDS

-4613 FVHKVLDG
+4613 YVHKVLDG
-4621 VDTEIGRLV
+4621 VDTEIGRLI
-4630 VRTDGSVSFRPN
+4630 VRTDGRVSFRPN

-4710 DNLSTLDVSPAK
+4710 DNLSTLDVTPAK
-4722 VDLVINL
+4722 VDLVIDL

-4835 AVADIATWTASSEFN
+4835 AVADIATWTTSSEFN

-4863 ITAETQDTSNPEG
+4863 ITAETQDTSNPED

-4898 AIPKSGGVYLV
+4898 AIPKTGGVYLV
-4909 DASRIDEVQV
+4909 DASRIGDVQI

-4924 FSGEIRID
+4924 FSGEIKID
-4932 VTAITTENNNPLLGK
+4932 VTAITTENNNPLSGK
-4947 DTARSETETII
+4947 ETARSETETII
-4958 IDVNPVADK
+4958 IDVNPIADP

-4983 TQNTVDPVTDHDPLQ
+4983 TQDTVNPVTDHDPLQ

-5003 TMKPSADLDGSEA
+5003 TIKPSADLDGSEA
-5016 LFVRISNFSI
+5016 LFVRISDFSI
-5026 DGVTLV
+5026 DGVMLV

-5044 VTDSGGNVL
+5044 VTDSSGNVL

-5092 TGTTEDVLSLG
+5092 NGVAEDILSLG

-5118 DTVLIDAGNV
+5118 FIELNDKSGIWHEFNDGNV
-5128 WNRFVDGDVAGIE
+5128 RGIE
-5141 TTIEENGVVNL
+5141 TNIDENGQVEL
-5152 NFSVVSGEVADRPQD
+5152 GFSVISGELPNNPNDH
-5167 DSEAITVILSNIPDG
+5167 SESVTVLLSNIPAG
-5182 VRVVDSDGSS
+5182 VEVFDSDGAS
-5192 VDLTFVGYDGNGQP
+5192 VDLTFVGYDAQNQP

-5213 GLNFN
+5213 TANIN
-5218 SGIQII
+5218 SGIVIK

-5232 IAITGTII
+5232 IHITATTI
-5240 VTENDGHSRVIER
+5240 VTENDGHSRTSSGEI
-5253 EVRIKVE
+5253 RIIVA

-5266 DNYVVRSEGDEDT
+5266 DNYTVQSEGDEDT
-5279 RFDIDWKPTLVQ
+5279 RFNIDWKPTLAQ

-5328 LSPQAGESEQDFS
+5328 LSPLANESEQDFS
-5341 AKISQSGYVQ
+5341 ARISQSGYVQ

-5363 LTTTVTVKE
+5363 LNTTVTVKE

-5384 EGIAEK
+5384 QGIAEK
-5390 TINGTVNVQVN
+5390 TINGMVHVQVN
-5401 PIVEPEDNTGAI
+5401 PIVEPENTTGSLDA
-5413 DDQTRLLVTES
+5413 QTRLLVTES
-5424 GGGATDIVKSDD
+5424 TGVVTDIVKSDG
-5436 QGNIDFTINTSMGG
+5436 QGNIDFTINTSTGG
-5450 ESGAHII
+5450 ESGANII

-5482 ETLNQLVIVGAL
+5482 EILNQLVIVGAL
-5494 NEGGGRWTVT
+5494 NEGGGRWTVI
-5504 DEDNFS
+5504 DEENFS
-5510 IKAPSGLDLTPSDD
+5510 IKAPSGLDLTPNDD

-5546 LGEDLGN
+5546 LGEDAV
-5553 EKDATVVRQ
+5553 EKDATVVRE

-5573 TPKMSVAAE
+5573 TPQTSVAAE

-5588 VQIQA
+5588 VQIEA
-5593 LEDNSINLGAQLTS
+5593 SEDNAIDLGTQLTS

-5614 DGVEDV
+5614 DGVADV
-5620 LTIIVDPTAPGIPP
+5620 LTVVIDPSAPGIPP

-5640 TDVDFVNGKYVFQ
+5640 TDIDFVNGKYVFQ
-5653 AHIDASGNITGL
+5653 ADIDASGNITGL

-5675 YAGDFELPIR
+5675 YAGDFELPVR

-5698 NNVQFPVQVLPVADV
+5698 NNVRIPVQVLPIVDV
-5713 PSSAGDQPLDS
+5713 PSSAGDQPLDG
-5724 DVTPNVRV
+5724 DVTPNVTV
-5732 DIVGTFGL
+5732 DITGTLGL
-5740 DANKQPVTD
+5740 DANKQPVDD

-5765 LIQLNLSVDFAD
+5765 LIQLNLNVDFAD
-5777 QFNNTQ
+5777 RYNNIQ
-5783 GGRETLTNIK
+5783 GGQETLTNIK
-5793 LELDDTTLGEFVDA
+5793 LALDDTTLGEFVDA

-5858 EAVFDQSILNNSG
+5858 EAVFDQSILNNPG
-5871 DNIDVRTFTDDV
+5871 DNIDIRTFTDDV

-5903 PITVI
+5903 PITVV

-5940 KLTGLPDD
+5940 KLTGIPDD
-5948 FIVKSNSSDYV
+5948 FVVQSNSSDYV

-5979 IDLSD
+5979 VDLSD
-5984 IQIKPPKHFSGEA
+5984 IQIKPPKNFSGEA

-6015 RNNNFTLIVNPIG
+6015 RTNNFTLVVNPIG

-6065 ANYQE
+6065 ATYQE
-6070 NDPETLRVEVSNVPD
+6070 NDPETLRVEISNVPD

-6092 DGTVFTDQGGGIF
+6092 DGTMFTDQGNGVF
-6105 VLEIN
+6105 VLEID

-6117 VFNSGDRNDNSWD
+6117 VFNSGDRNDSSWG

-6145 GSQSLGSAEEFDVTV
+6145 GRQNLGPAEEFDVAV

-6166 DRPEFVNTVD
+6166 DRPDFVNVID
-6176 VETPEDTPMLLDGFS
+6176 VETPEDNAILLDTFGIS
-6191 ITDIDAVLDD
+6191 DVDAVLDD
-6201 PNAEYVLN
+6201 PTAEYVLN
-6209 VNVDSGILE
+6209 IAVDSGYLALE
-6218 LNPTLIATYNLTVSG
+6218 PSIIANYGLTISG
-6233 DGTDSVELKGT
+6233 DGTGSIELKGT
-6244 VADLNNAIADGLIE
+6244 VSNLNAAIADGLVE
-6258 FNPDLNFFGDV
+6258 FNPALNFFGNV
-6269 QVDVTVDDQG
+6269 NVDISVDDQG
-6279 NEGIVIGGV
+6279 NEGIVISGV
-6288 DDTLNTNSSSFNIEV
+6288 DETLNSNSSQFVIE
-6303 TAVNDTPETTP
+6303 
-6314 VTLPDIEEDSGVF
+6314 
-6327 SISEADLI
+6327 
-6335 ANATDVEND
+6335 
-6344 NLTVSNVQLTD
+6344 
-6355 PNSGSITFNSGTGEW
+6355 
-6370 EFTPAPDYNGPVEI
+6370 
-6384 TYTITDDGTTSG
+6384 
-6396 ASDPKSV
+6396 
-6403 NGSASFNVTEVND
+6403 VTEVND

-6422 VTLSDIAEDSTAVD
+6422 VTLTSIDEDSGAVIVTAADLLVNAVD
-6436 ITQADL
+6436 IE
-6442 LANASDIENDTLMV
+6442 SDNLTV
-6456 SNVQLVDPS
+6456 SNVTLVDPAA
-6465 SGTLDFDNVTGTWSF
+6465 GTLTQLSSTEWSF
-6480 TPAPGYNGKVDLTYD
+6480 EPAPDFYGDVSFNYD
-6495 ITDNGTTNGVSD
+6495 ITDDGMTNGVSD
-6507 PQTVSGTATFE
+6507 PKTVSGSA
-6518 VTEVNDAPVTSEVTL
+6518 VM
-6533 SSTEEDGGSVTIT
+6533 
-6546 ATELLSNA
+6546 
-6554 SDPESDN
+6554 
-6561 LTVDNVV
+6561 TVQ
-6568 LVDPASGT
+6568 A
-6576 LTQVSATEWTF
+6576 
-6587 EPAADFFGDVN
+6587 
-6598 FTYEITDDGTT
+6598 I
-6609 NGAPDPITIA
+6609 
-6619 GTAVLNVEATND
+6619 ND
-6631 APEITATSVT
+6631 APEI
-6641 DTINE
+6641 
-6646 ADGQKVTGIS
+6646 DGSKVTNIIVESSDQKISGIEIT
-6656 VSDVDFAGAQANE
+6656 DVDFAGVHENE
-6669 SMTVTLTV
+6669 IMTVSLSID
-6677 TEGDLRVEPPAGS
+6677 EGDISVVVPAGS
-6690 GVTVGAGM
+6690 GITQGVGL
-6698 AGEITLMGTP
+6698 AGETVLMGTLSQLNSLFASTEP
-6708 DNINSVL
+6708 DVGVFI
-6715 GATDA
+6715 DA
-6720 SEGVFVD
+6720 S
-6727 AGDVNAASITLSVK
+6727 DVNSNSIALTVTAD
-6741 VEDNGVYFENA
+6741 DNGIFYDNLT
-6752 SGTALEANQDF
+6752 GTPLQTSETFD
-6763 TINVTPVADAPTLSI
+6763 INVTPVADVPNLAIDQNFS
-6778 NPQFNYIRQIAASQT
+6778 YIQRISASQS
-6793 ASSQGLA
+6793 ASRQGIAL
-6800 IVGIMAAL
+6800 VGIMAAL
-6808 TDIDEVLSLELTGVP
+6808 TDVDEVLALELTGVP
-6823 ASAEVTSGV
+6823 RGATITSEATT
-6832 SPSGISFDGTT
+6832 SNISFDGTT
-6843 WTVPSDEID
+6843 WTVPEDEID
-6852 TLEIVATDTNSGID
+6852 TLHINNAIPGD
-6866 VGSYDISLTAISTE
+6866 YDITLTAVSTA
-6880 SNGDEAQSSPVQI
+6880 SNGDQAYSTP
-6893 SLDVSSDSDDI
+6893 LDINLNVTLNSQDI
-6904 DQSTAVDDSYLVS
+6904 DQSAESEDSYLIGS
-6917 GDTGTNL
+6917 DAGISLAAGT
-6924 IGGDGDDVILGGDG
+6924 GDDYILGGDG

-6953 GDGSDI
+6953 GAGSDI
-6959 FKWTVDSVDEGAVD
+6959 FKWTEDTVDNGAID
-6973 TITDFTVNEDSI
+6973 TITDFSVNEDTI
-6985 DLREVISDLNNSMI
+6985 DLKDVIADLNDPTAGI
-6999 DMDDLLGHISA
+6999 DDLLAHIQA

-7016 ESVSLNITTDAN
+7016 ENVSLNITTDAN

-7047 SSNEIVESLLNN
+7047 SSNEIVESLLNH

>member
-1 MSTHTVPQSAIVNAV
+1 MSTQTVPQNAIVNAV
-16 KGEVLVLGLDGNVKV
+16 KGEVLVLGLDGKV
-31 IKAGDELRPG
+31 RSIKAGDELISG
-41 EIIITENNASLD
+41 EVIITENNASLD
-53 VQINNELYLVDANCV
+53 VQIHNELYLVDANCV
-68 ACLPVP
+68 ACLPEP
-74 SSEPLEPV
+74 SFEQPETL
-82 LVQSPVNGLVTFD
+82 LQSPVNGQVTFD
-95 PTAIGSADFDA
+95 PTAIEGANFDA
-106 NDIAAIQQAILDGA
+106 NDVAAIQQAILDGA

-154 ASTFFETSATRSGED
+154 ASTFFETSATRSGVEE
-169 DRDEDDGL
+169 RDEADDL
-177 NVTIFADGGQSLQSS
+177 DVTIFADGGQSLQSS
-192 VIEGSIS
+192 VTEGSIS

-257 QNAIIGTQGGNE
+257 QNAIIGTQEGNE

-281 RDLELEVVT
+281 RNLELEVVT

-306 VSIVGDQINIT
+306 VSISGDQINIA

-346 APQNVTFE
+346 APQNVTLE

-390 LLSDNQATEAV
+390 LLSDNQVTEAV

-504 SGTGA
+504 SGSGS
-509 ITTAVGSDI
+509 ITTSVGSDI

-564 VRITIF
+564 VRITVF

-597 DSLTFSLPVYAVDAD
+597 DALTFSLPVYAVDAD

-619 DGSNTPEA
+619 QGSNTPEA

-640 IDDVDA
+640 IDGVDA

-660 QSDSL
+660 QSDSV
-665 LAQGNFTTTQ
+665 LAQGSFTTTQ

-690 PLNGLESQGRPIS
+690 PLNGLESQGRSIS
-703 LTETTNSDGSFT
+703 LTETVNSDGSFT

-736 SFTLEG
+736 SFSLEG

-767 TSSLVLPVTIT
+767 TSSLVLPVTIA

-830 NADPLNS
+830 NADPLNG

-896 TLDFNVIATDFDG
+896 TLDFSVIATDFDG

-924 PTITDVDAIT
+924 PTITDVGAIT

-965 VVSYQLDASSTPVD
+965 VVSYQLDAS
-979 GLTSQGVAVTLTE
+979 
-992 TANGDGSFTYEA
+992 
-1004 TAGTEAVFTLTVNT
+1004 
-1018 DGSYNFTLEGS
+1018 
-1029 IDHAVDSDE
+1029 
-1038 LTLNFPI
+1038 
-1045 IATDFDGDTTNATI
+1045 
-1059 PVTIVDDKPVITDVD
+1059 
-1074 AITVDEDD
+1074 
-1082 LASIGSDQSNPISI
+1082 
-1096 DGNFTT
+1096 
-1102 TQGSDRVVSYQLD
+1102 
-1115 GTSTPVDGLTS
+1115 
-1126 QGVAVT
+1126 
-1132 LTETANGDGSF
+1132 
-1143 TYEATA
+1143 
-1149 GSEAVF
+1149 
-1155 TLTVNTDGSYNFTL
+1155 
-1169 QGPIDHAVGSDELIL
+1169 
-1184 NFPIIATD
+1184 
-1192 FDGDTVTETIPVTI
+1192 
-1206 VDDVPT
+1206 
-1212 ITAVDAL
+1212 
-1219 SVDEDDLSGVGSD
+1219 
-1232 PGGDLFVEGAFT
+1232 
-1244 TTQGS
+1244 
-1249 DRVVSYQLDS
+1249 
-1259 TADPVAGLTSQGEAI
+1259 
-1274 ILVETANGD
+1274 
-1283 GSFTYVATADGNPV
+1283 
-1297 FTLNVATDGTYDFTL
+1297 
-1312 QGPIDHAANS
+1312 
-1322 DSLTIDFPII
+1322 
-1332 ATDFDGDTTSATIPV
+1332 
-1347 TITDDAPIIDN
+1347 
-1358 VVPLAVDEDDLSGIG
+1358 
-1373 SDQTDAVFVAGAFT
+1373 
-1387 TTQGS
+1387 
-1392 DRVVSYQLDSTSDP
+1392 
-1406 VSGLTSQGEPVIL
+1406 
-1419 VETANP
+1419 
-1425 DGSFTYVATADGN
+1425 
-1438 PVFTMNVNADG
+1438 
-1449 TYDFRLEGPIDHALN
+1449 
-1464 SDELVLN
+1464 
-1471 FPIIATDFDGDT
+1471 
-1483 TTATIPVT
+1483 
-1491 ITDDVP
+1491 
-1497 TINNVV
+1497 
-1503 PLTVDED
+1503 
-1510 DLATIGSDQNDD
+1510 
-1522 AFMSGSFSTTEGSD
+1522 
-1536 SVVKYQLDATAD
+1536 
-1548 PVAGLTSHGE
+1548 
-1558 PVVLAETANGDG
+1558 
-1570 SFTYTATANGNDVF
+1570 
-1584 ELVVKPDG
+1584 
-1592 SYTFT
+1592 
-1597 LQGPLDHAVN
+1597 
-1607 SDSLQI
+1607 
-1613 DFPIIA
+1613 
-1619 TDFDGDTS
+1619 
-1627 TETLPVT
+1627 
-1634 IVDDKPTITDVD
+1634 
-1646 AIRVDEDDLATIG
+1646 
-1659 SDGSDPISIDGNF
+1659 
-1672 TTTQGSDGVVSYQLD
+1672 
-1687 TAATPVDGLTS
+1687 ATPVD
-1698 QGMAVTLAETANGD
+1698 
-1712 GSYTYEATAGTE
+1712 
-1724 AVFTLTVNT
+1724 
-1733 DGSYNFTLQG
+1733 
-1743 PIDHATDSDELTLN
+1743 
-1757 FPIIATDFDGDTT
+1757 
-1770 TETIPVTIVDDKP
+1770 
-1783 TITDVDAIT
+1783 
-1792 VDEDD
+1792 
-1797 LGTIGSDQ
+1797 
-1805 TGPISIDG
+1805 
-1813 NFTTTQGSDRVVSY
+1813 
-1827 QLDASATPVAGLTSQ
+1827 GLTSQ

-1915 TIPVTIVDDKPV
+1915 TLPVTIVDDKPV

-1951 ISIDGNFTTTQG
+1951 ISIDGSFITTQG

-1991 TETANGDGSFTY
+1991 TETANSDGSFSY
-2003 EATAGGNPVFT
+2003 EATAGSEAIFT
-2014 LTVDTDGSYNFTLE
+2014 LTVNTDGTYNFTLE

-2038 ELTMNFPIIATDF
+2038 ELTLNFPIIATDF
-2051 DGDTVTETIPVT
+2051 DGDTVTEIIPVT

-2122 AGLTSQGEA
+2122 AGLTSQSEA

-2174 DHAANSDSLTIDFP
+2174 DHAVNSDSLTIDFP
-2188 IIATDFD
+2188 IVATDFD
-2195 GDTTTATIPVTITD
+2195 GDTTSATIPVTITD

-2264 VSGLTSQGEPVTLVE
+2264 VAGLTSQGEPVTLVE
-2279 TANVDGSFTYVATA
+2279 TANADGSFTYVATA

-2343 ATIPVTITDDVPTIN
+2343 ATIPVTITDDVPSID

-2399 QLDATADPV
+2399 QLDATADPL
-2408 AGLTSHGE
+2408 AGLTSQGE
-2416 PVVLAETTNGDGSF
+2416 PVVLAETANGDGSF

-2437 GNAVFELVVKPD
+2437 GNAVFELVLKPD

-2459 LDHAVNSD
+2459 LDHAMNSD

-2481 GDTSSKTL
+2481 GDTSTKIL
-2489 PVTIVDDKPTIT
+2489 PVTIVDDQPSIT
-2501 DVDAIRVDEDDLAT
+2501 NVDAISVDEDDLAT
-2515 IGSDGSDPISIDG
+2515 IGSDQNESVSIDG
-2528 NFTTTQG
+2528 HFVTMG
-2535 SDGVVSYQLDAAAT
+2535 SDHVVRYQLDASSN

-2556 QGVAVTLT
+2556 HGVVVTMT
-2564 ETANGDGSYTY
+2564 ESANADGSFTYT
-2575 EATAGTEAVFTLTVN
+2575 ATAGSEAVFTLTVN
-2590 TDGSYNF
+2590 SDGSYNF

-2609 DELTLNFP
+2609 DELKLNFP
-2617 IIATDFDGDTTTE
+2617 IIATDFDRDTTTE
-2630 TLPVTIVDDKPTI
+2630 TIPVTIVDDKPTI
-2643 TNVDAIT
+2643 TDVDAIT

-2766 DGDTTNATIPV
+2766 DGDT
-2777 TIVDDKPV
+2777 
-2785 ITDVDAITVDED
+2785 
-2797 DLASIGSDQSDPISI
+2797 
-2812 DGNFTTTQGSDR
+2812 
-2824 VVSYQLDGTSAPVDG
+2824 
-2839 LTSQGVAVTLTETA
+2839 
-2853 NGDGSFT
+2853 
-2860 YEATAGSEAVF
+2860 
-2871 TLTVNTDGSYNFT
+2871 
-2884 LEGPID
+2884 
-2890 HAIDSDELTLNFPI
+2890 
-2904 IATDFDGDTVTE
+2904 
-2916 TIPVT
+2916 
-2921 IVDDVPTITA
+2921 
-2931 VDALSVDEDDLSGVG
+2931 
-2946 SDPGGDLFV
+2946 
-2955 EGAFTT
+2955 
-2961 TQGSDRVVSYQ
+2961 
-2972 LDSTADPVAGL
+2972 
-2983 TSQGEAI
+2983 
-2990 ILVETANGDGSFTY
+2990 
-3004 VATADGNPVF
+3004 
-3014 TLNVATDGTYD
+3014 
-3025 FTLQGPIDHAANSDS
+3025 
-3040 LTIDFPIIATDF
+3040 
-3052 DGDTTSATIPVTI
+3052 
-3065 TDDAPIIDNVVPL
+3065 
-3078 AVDEDD
+3078 
-3084 LSGIGSDQT
+3084 
-3093 DAVFV
+3093 
-3098 EGAFTTT
+3098 
-3105 QGSDRVVS
+3105 
-3113 YQLDSTADPVSGLT
+3113 
-3127 SQGEPVTLVETA
+3127 
-3139 NADGSFTYVAT
+3139 
-3150 ADGNPVFTMKV
+3150 
-3161 NADGTYNFRL
+3161 
-3171 EGPVDHAL
+3171 
-3179 NSDELVLNF
+3179 
-3188 PIIATDFDG
+3188 
-3197 DTTTAT
+3197 
-3203 IPVTITD
+3203 
-3210 DVPTIDNVVPLTV
+3210 
-3223 DEDDLASIGSD
+3223 
-3234 QNDNAFMS
+3234 
-3242 GSFSTTEGSDSVVKY
+3242 
-3257 QLDATAD
+3257 
-3264 PVAGL
+3264 
-3269 TSHGEPVVLAE
+3269 
-3280 TTNGDGSFTY
+3280 
-3290 TATADGNAVFE
+3290 
-3301 LVVKPDGSYTFTLQ
+3301 
-3315 GPLDHAV
+3315 
-3322 NSDSLQIDFPIIAT
+3322 
-3336 DFDGDTSSKTLP
+3336 
-3348 VTIVDDKPTITDV
+3348 
-3361 DAIRVDEDDLA
+3361 
-3372 TIGSDGSDPISFDGN
+3372 
-3387 FTTTQGSDGV
+3387 
-3397 ASYQL
+3397 
-3402 DAAATPVDG
+3402 
-3411 LTSQGVAVTLTETA
+3411 
-3425 NGDGSYTY
+3425 
-3433 EATAGTEAVFTLTV
+3433 
-3447 NTDGSYNFTLQ
+3447 
-3458 GPIDHA
+3458 
-3464 VDSDELTLNFPIIAT
+3464 
-3479 DFDGDTTTETIP
+3479 
-3491 VTIVDD
+3491 
-3497 KPTITDVDAITVDED
+3497 
-3512 DLGTIGSDQ
+3512 
-3521 TDPISIDGNFTTTQ
+3521 
-3535 GSDRVVSYQLD
+3535 
-3546 ASATPVAGLT
+3546 
-3556 SQGVAVT
+3556 
-3563 LTETANGDGSF
+3563 
-3574 TYEAAAGT
+3574 
-3582 EAVFTL
+3582 
-3588 TVNTDGSYNFTLEGP
+3588 
-3603 IDHAVDSDELTLNFP
+3603 
-3618 IIATDFDGDTSA
+3618 SA
-3630 ETIPVKIVDD
+3630 ETISVKIVDD

-3657 DDIPTVGSDGTQ
+3657 DDIPTLGSDGTQ

-3678 ATDGSDGILE
+3678 ATDGSDGIVE
-3688 YSVSDLTT
+3688 YGVSDLTT

-3759 GQNELVINLPI
+3759 GQNELIINLPI

-3827 GTFDITGGADQV
+3827 GTFDITEGADQV

-3889 TLDATN
+3889 TLDATSN
-3895 NSYEFDLQKPLDH
+3895 TYEFDLQKPLDH

-3917 VINLPVTATD
+3917 IINLPVTVTD

-4018 TADARVYVGQTPG
+4018 TADALVYVGQTPG

-4066 LPVKITDGDNDII
+4066 LPVKVTDGDNDTI

-4124 GGNFDVTDGADSI
+4124 GGNFDVTDGADTI

-4158 LELVEFSNSNGVIE
+4158 LEMVEFSNSNGVIE

-4256 TVDEDDLSG
+4256 TVDEDDLAG
-4265 GSDTTSSDSTVLNGG
+4265 GSDTTSNDSTVLNGG

-4314 NLVSTNGGVTSYE
+4314 NLVGTNGGVTSYE

-4456 SGGFAVTLVQTAVS
+4456 SGGLAVTLVQTAVS

-4495 SYKFTLEGA
+4495 SYKFTLEGG

-4515 ILDLPVFATDV
+4515 ILDLPVFSTDV

-4545 LHDASI
+4545 LYDASI
-4551 SRVEGQGSRTVRLFR
+4551 SRVEGQGSRTVHLFQ
-4566 DPVEGDDDLGADDAQ
+4566 DPVEGDDDLGADGAQ
-4581 VTSFSADDS
+4581 ITSFSADDS

-4710 DNLSTLDVSPAK
+4710 DNLSTLDLTPAK

-4746 DTHNGTFYYRDGSGN
+4746 DTHNGTFYYRDDSGN
-4761 YIELTSVGNTV
+4761 YIELTPVGNTV

-4835 AVADIATWTASSEFN
+4835 AVADIATWTTSSEFN

-4863 ITAETQDTSNPEG
+4863 ITAETQDTSNPED

-4898 AIPKSGGVYLV
+4898 AIPQTGGVYLV
-4909 DASRIDEVQV
+4909 DASRIGDVQI

-4924 FSGEIRID
+4924 FSGEIKID
-4932 VTAITTENNNPLLGK
+4932 VTAITTENNNPLSGK
-4947 DTARSETETII
+4947 ETARSETETII
-4958 IDVNPVADK
+4958 IDVNPIADP

-4983 TQNTVDPVTDHDPLQ
+4983 TQDTVNPVTDHDPLQ

-5003 TMKPSADLDGSEA
+5003 TMKPSLDLDGSEA
-5016 LFVRISNFSI
+5016 LFVRISDFSI

-5044 VTDSGGNVL
+5044 VTDSSGNVL

-5092 TGTTEDVLSLG
+5092 SGVAEDMLSLG

-5118 DTVLIDAGNV
+5118 FIELNDKSGIWHEFNDGNV
-5128 WNRFVDGDVAGIE
+5128 RGIE
-5141 TTIEENGVVNL
+5141 TNIDENGQVEL
-5152 NFSVVSGEVADRPQD
+5152 GFSAISGELPDNPND
-5167 DSEAITVILSNIPDG
+5167 HSESVTVLLSNIPAG
-5182 VRVVDSDGSS
+5182 VEVFDSDGAS
-5192 VDLTFVGYDGNGQP
+5192 VDLTFVGYDAQNQP

-5213 GLNFN
+5213 TANIN
-5218 SGIQII
+5218 SGIVIK

-5232 IAITGTII
+5232 IHITATTI
-5240 VTENDGHSRVIER
+5240 VTENDGHSRTSSGEI
-5253 EVRIKVE
+5253 RIIVA

-5266 DNYVVRSEGDEDT
+5266 DNYTVQSEGDEDT
-5279 RFDIDWKPTLVQ
+5279 RFNIDWKPTLTQ

-5321 LVSGTLT
+5321 LVSGALT
-5328 LSPQAGESEQDFS
+5328 LSPLANESEQDFS
-5341 AKISQSGYVQ
+5341 ARISQSGYVQ

-5363 LTTTVTVKE
+5363 LNTTVTVKE

-5384 EGIAEK
+5384 QGIAEK
-5390 TINGTVNVQVN
+5390 TINGMVHVQVN
-5401 PIVEPEDNTGAI
+5401 PIVEPENTTGSLDA
-5413 DDQTRLLVTES
+5413 QTRLLVTES
-5424 GGGATDIVKSDD
+5424 TGVVTDIVKSDG
-5436 QGNIDFTINTSMGG
+5436 QGNIDFTINTSTGG
-5450 ESGAHII
+5450 ESGANII

-5482 ETLNQLVIVGAL
+5482 EILNQLVIVGAL
-5494 NEGGGRWTVT
+5494 NEGGGRWTVI
-5504 DEDNFS
+5504 DEENFS
-5510 IKAPSGLDLTPSDD
+5510 IKAPSGLDLTPNDD

-5546 LGEDLGN
+5546 LGEDAV
-5553 EKDATVVRQ
+5553 EKDATVVRE

-5573 TPKMSVAAE
+5573 TPQTSVAAE

-5588 VQIQA
+5588 VQIEA
-5593 LEDNSINLGAQLTS
+5593 SEDNAIDLGTQLTS

-5620 LTIIVDPTAPGIPP
+5620 LTVVIDPSAPGIPP

-5640 TDVDFVNGKYVFQ
+5640 TDIDFVNGKYVFQ
-5653 AHIDASGNITGL
+5653 ADIDASGNITGL

-5675 YAGDFELPIR
+5675 YAGDFELPVR

-5698 NNVQFPVQVLPVADV
+5698 NNVRIPVQVLPIADV
-5713 PSSAGDQPLDS
+5713 PSSADDQPLDG
-5724 DVTPNVRV
+5724 DVTPNVTV
-5732 DIVGTFGL
+5732 DITGTLGL
-5740 DANKQPVTD
+5740 DANKQPVND

-5765 LIQLNLSVDFAD
+5765 LIQLNLNVDFAD
-5777 QFNNTQ
+5777 RYNNIQ
-5783 GGRETLTNIK
+5783 GGQETLTNIK

-5858 EAVFDQSILNNSG
+5858 EAVFDQSILNNPG
-5871 DNIDVRTFTDDV
+5871 DNIDIRTFTDDV

-5888 PVVDDITITGADPTQ
+5888 PVVDDITITGADPTK
-5903 PITVI
+5903 PITVV

-5940 KLTGLPDD
+5940 KLTGIPDD
-5948 FIVKSNSSDYV
+5948 FVVQSNSSDYV

-5979 IDLSD
+5979 VDLSD
-5984 IQIKPPKHFSGEA
+5984 IQIKPPKNFSGEA

-6015 RNNNFTLIVNPIG
+6015 RTNNFTLVVNPIG

-6065 ANYQE
+6065 ATYQE
-6070 NDPETLRVEVSNVPD
+6070 NDPETLRVEISNVPD

-6092 DGTVFTDQGGGIF
+6092 DGTVFTDQGNGVF
-6105 VLEIN
+6105 VLEID

-6117 VFNSGDRNDNSWD
+6117 VFNSGDRNDNSWG

-6145 GSQSLGSAEEFDVTV
+6145 GRQSLGSAEEFDVAV

-6166 DRPEFVNTVD
+6166 DRPEFVNVIN
-6176 VETPEDTPMLLDGFS
+6176 VETPEDNAILLDTFGIS
-6191 ITDIDAVLDD
+6191 DVDAVLDD
-6201 PNAEYVLN
+6201 PTAEYVLN
-6209 VNVDSGILE
+6209 IAVDSGYLA
-6218 LNPTLIATYNLTVSG
+6218 LNPSIIANYGLTVSG
-6233 DGTDSVELKGT
+6233 DGTGSIELKGT
-6244 VADLNNAIADGLIE
+6244 VSDLNAAITDGLVE
-6258 FNPDLNFFGDV
+6258 FNPALNFFGNV
-6269 QVDVTVDDQG
+6269 NVDISVDDQG
-6279 NEGIVIGGV
+6279 NEGIVISGV
-6288 DDTLNTNSSSFNIEV
+6288 DETLNSNSSQFVIE
-6303 TAVNDTPETTP
+6303 
-6314 VTLPDIEEDSGVF
+6314 
-6327 SISEADLI
+6327 
-6335 ANATDVEND
+6335 
-6344 NLTVSNVQLTD
+6344 
-6355 PNSGSITFNSGTGEW
+6355 
-6370 EFTPAPDYNGPVEI
+6370 
-6384 TYTITDDGTTSG
+6384 
-6396 ASDPKSV
+6396 
-6403 NGSASFNVTEVND
+6403 VTEVND

-6422 VTLSDIAEDSTAVD
+6422 VTLTSIDEDSGAVIVTAADLLVNAVD
-6436 ITQADL
+6436 IE
-6442 LANASDIENDTLMV
+6442 SDNLTV
-6456 SNVQLVDPS
+6456 SNVTLVDPAA
-6465 SGTLDFDNVTGTWSF
+6465 GTLTQLSSTEWSF
-6480 TPAPGYNGKVDLTYD
+6480 EPAPDFYGDVSFNYD
-6495 ITDNGTTNGVSD
+6495 ITDDGMTNGVSD
-6507 PQTVSGTATFE
+6507 PKTVSGSA
-6518 VTEVNDAPVTSEVTL
+6518 VM
-6533 SSTEEDGGSVTIT
+6533 
-6546 ATELLSNA
+6546 
-6554 SDPESDN
+6554 
-6561 LTVDNVV
+6561 TVQ
-6568 LVDPASGT
+6568 A
-6576 LTQVSATEWTF
+6576 
-6587 EPAADFFGDVN
+6587 
-6598 FTYEITDDGTT
+6598 I
-6609 NGAPDPITIA
+6609 
-6619 GTAVLNVEATND
+6619 ND
-6631 APEITATSVT
+6631 APEIDGSMVT
-6641 DTINE
+6641 NTIVE
-6646 ADGQKVTGIS
+6646 SSDQKISGIEIT
-6656 VSDVDFAGAQANE
+6656 DVDFAGIHENE
-6669 SMTVTLTV
+6669 IMTVSLSID
-6677 TEGDLRVEPPAGS
+6677 EGNISVVIPAGS
-6690 GVTVGAGM
+6690 GITQGVGL
-6698 AGEITLMGTP
+6698 AGETVLMGTLSQLNSLFASTDP
-6708 DNINSVL
+6708 DVGVFI
-6715 GATDA
+6715 DA
-6720 SEGVFVD
+6720 S
-6727 AGDVNAASITLSVK
+6727 DVNSNSIALTVTAD
-6741 VEDNGVYFENA
+6741 DNGIFYDNLT
-6752 SGTALEANQDF
+6752 GTSLQTSETFD
-6763 TINVTPVADAPTLSI
+6763 INVTPVADVPNLAIDQNFS
-6778 NPQFNYIRQIAASQT
+6778 YIQRISASQS
-6793 ASSQGLA
+6793 ASRQGIAL
-6800 IVGIMAAL
+6800 VGIMAAL
-6808 TDIDEVLSLELTGVP
+6808 TDVDEVLALELTGVP
-6823 ASAEVTSGV
+6823 RGATITSEATT
-6832 SPSGISFDGTT
+6832 SNISFDGTT
-6843 WTVPSDEID
+6843 WTVPEDEID
-6852 TLEIVATDTNSGID
+6852 TLHINNAIPGD
-6866 VGSYDISLTAISTE
+6866 YDITLTAVSTA
-6880 SNGDEAQSSPVQI
+6880 SNGDQAYSTP
-6893 SLDVSSDSDDI
+6893 LDINLNVTLNSQDI
-6904 DQSTAVDDSYLVS
+6904 DQSAESEDSYLIGS
-6917 GDTGTNL
+6917 DAGITLAAGT
-6924 IGGDGDDVILGGDG
+6924 GDDYILGGDG

-6953 GDGSDI
+6953 GAGSDI
-6959 FKWTVDSVDEGAVD
+6959 FKWTEDTVDNGAID
-6973 TITDFTVNEDSI
+6973 TITDFSVNEDTI
-6985 DLREVISDLNNSMI
+6985 DLKDVIADLNDPTAGI
-6999 DMDDLLGHISA
+6999 DDLLAHIQA

-7016 ESVSLNITTDAN
+7016 ENVSLNITTDAN

-7047 SSNEIVESLLNN
+7047 SSNEIVESLLNH

>member
-1 MSTHTVPQSAIVNAV
+1 MSTQTVPQNAIVNAV
-16 KGEVLVLGLDGNVKV
+16 KGEVLVLGLDGKV
-31 IKAGDELRPG
+31 RSIKAGDELISG
-41 EIIITENNASLD
+41 EVIITENNASLD
-53 VQINNELYLVDANCV
+53 VQIHNELYLVDANCV
-68 ACLPVP
+68 ACLPEP
-74 SSEPLEPV
+74 SFEQPETL
-82 LVQSPVNGLVTFD
+82 LQSPVNGQVTFD
-95 PTAIGSADFDA
+95 PTAIEGANFDA
-106 NDIAAIQQAILDGA
+106 NDVAAIQQAILDGA

-154 ASTFFETSATRSGED
+154 ASTFFETSATRSGVEE
-169 DRDEDDGL
+169 RDEADDL
-177 NVTIFADGGQSLQSS
+177 DVTIFADGGQSLQSS
-192 VIEGSIS
+192 VTEGSIS

-257 QNAIIGTQGGNE
+257 QNVIIGTQEGNE

-306 VSIVGDQINIT
+306 VSISGDQINIA

-327 NSIQAPIDF
+327 NSIQAPIGF

-354 NVESSSTPITGT
+354 NVESSSTPMTGT

-401 LSEDGSTITLSIAGS
+401 LSEDGSAITLSIAGS

-504 SGTGA
+504 SGSGS
-509 ITTAVGSDI
+509 ITTSVGSDI

-564 VRITIF
+564 VRTYEGFIELDGVRITVF

-619 DGSNTPEA
+619 EGSNTPEA

-640 IDDVDA
+640 IDGVDA

-660 QSDSL
+660 QSDSV
-665 LAQGNFTTTQ
+665 LAQGSFTTTQ

-690 PLNGLESQGRPIS
+690 PLNGLESQGRSIS
-703 LTETTNSDGSFT
+703 LTETVNSDGSFT

-736 SFTLEG
+736 SFSLEG

-767 TSSLVLPVTIT
+767 TSSLVLPVTIA

-830 NADPLNS
+830 SADPLNG

-864 GSAVFTLILNTDG
+864 GSVVFTLILNTDG

-896 TLDFNVIATDFDG
+896 TLDFSVIATDFDG

-965 VVSYQLDASSTPVD
+965 VVSYQLD
-979 GLTSQGVAVTLTE
+979 
-992 TANGDGSFTYEA
+992 
-1004 TAGTEAVFTLTVNT
+1004 
-1018 DGSYNFTLEGS
+1018 
-1029 IDHAVDSDE
+1029 
-1038 LTLNFPI
+1038 
-1045 IATDFDGDTTNATI
+1045 
-1059 PVTIVDDKPVITDVD
+1059 
-1074 AITVDEDD
+1074 
-1082 LASIGSDQSNPISI
+1082 
-1096 DGNFTT
+1096 
-1102 TQGSDRVVSYQLD
+1102 
-1115 GTSTPVDGLTS
+1115 GTSTPVD
-1126 QGVAVT
+1126 
-1132 LTETANGDGSF
+1132 
-1143 TYEATA
+1143 
-1149 GSEAVF
+1149 
-1155 TLTVNTDGSYNFTL
+1155 
-1169 QGPIDHAVGSDELIL
+1169 
-1184 NFPIIATD
+1184 
-1192 FDGDTVTETIPVTI
+1192 
-1206 VDDVPT
+1206 
-1212 ITAVDAL
+1212 
-1219 SVDEDDLSGVGSD
+1219 
-1232 PGGDLFVEGAFT
+1232 
-1244 TTQGS
+1244 
-1249 DRVVSYQLDS
+1249 
-1259 TADPVAGLTSQGEAI
+1259 
-1274 ILVETANGD
+1274 
-1283 GSFTYVATADGNPV
+1283 
-1297 FTLNVATDGTYDFTL
+1297 
-1312 QGPIDHAANS
+1312 
-1322 DSLTIDFPII
+1322 
-1332 ATDFDGDTTSATIPV
+1332 
-1347 TITDDAPIIDN
+1347 
-1358 VVPLAVDEDDLSGIG
+1358 
-1373 SDQTDAVFVAGAFT
+1373 
-1387 TTQGS
+1387 
-1392 DRVVSYQLDSTSDP
+1392 
-1406 VSGLTSQGEPVIL
+1406 
-1419 VETANP
+1419 
-1425 DGSFTYVATADGN
+1425 
-1438 PVFTMNVNADG
+1438 
-1449 TYDFRLEGPIDHALN
+1449 
-1464 SDELVLN
+1464 
-1471 FPIIATDFDGDT
+1471 
-1483 TTATIPVT
+1483 
-1491 ITDDVP
+1491 
-1497 TINNVV
+1497 
-1503 PLTVDED
+1503 
-1510 DLATIGSDQNDD
+1510 
-1522 AFMSGSFSTTEGSD
+1522 
-1536 SVVKYQLDATAD
+1536 
-1548 PVAGLTSHGE
+1548 
-1558 PVVLAETANGDG
+1558 
-1570 SFTYTATANGNDVF
+1570 
-1584 ELVVKPDG
+1584 
-1592 SYTFT
+1592 
-1597 LQGPLDHAVN
+1597 
-1607 SDSLQI
+1607 
-1613 DFPIIA
+1613 
-1619 TDFDGDTS
+1619 
-1627 TETLPVT
+1627 
-1634 IVDDKPTITDVD
+1634 
-1646 AIRVDEDDLATIG
+1646 
-1659 SDGSDPISIDGNF
+1659 
-1672 TTTQGSDGVVSYQLD
+1672 
-1687 TAATPVDGLTS
+1687 
-1698 QGMAVTLAETANGD
+1698 
-1712 GSYTYEATAGTE
+1712 
-1724 AVFTLTVNT
+1724 
-1733 DGSYNFTLQG
+1733 
-1743 PIDHATDSDELTLN
+1743 
-1757 FPIIATDFDGDTT
+1757 
-1770 TETIPVTIVDDKP
+1770 
-1783 TITDVDAIT
+1783 
-1792 VDEDD
+1792 
-1797 LGTIGSDQ
+1797 
-1805 TGPISIDG
+1805 
-1813 NFTTTQGSDRVVSY
+1813 
-1827 QLDASATPVAGLTSQ
+1827 GLTSQ

-1946 DQSNP
+1946 DQSNL
-1951 ISIDGNFTTTQG
+1951 ISIDGNFITTQG

-1974 SATPVD
+1974 SSTPVD

-2014 LTVDTDGSYNFTLE
+2014 LTVDTDGTYNFTLE

-2038 ELTMNFPIIATDF
+2038 ELTLNFPIIATDF
-2051 DGDTVTETIPVT
+2051 DGDTVTESIPVT

-2143 FTYVATADGNPVF
+2143 FTYVATADGNPIF

-2188 IIATDFD
+2188 IVATDFD
-2195 GDTTTATIPVTITD
+2195 GDTTTATIPITITD

-2232 DQTDA
+2232 DQSDA

-2264 VSGLTSQGEPVTLVE
+2264 VAGLTSQGESVTLVE
-2279 TANVDGSFTYVATA
+2279 TANADGSFTYVATA

-2343 ATIPVTITDDVPTIN
+2343 ATIPVTITDDVPSID

-2369 LATIGSDQNDDA
+2369 LASIGSDQNDDA

-2416 PVVLAETTNGDGSF
+2416 PVVLAETANGDGSF

-2437 GNAVFELVVKPD
+2437 GNALFELVLKPD
-2449 GSYTFTLQGP
+2449 GSDTFTLQGP
-2459 LDHAVNSD
+2459 LDHAMNSD

-2481 GDTSSKTL
+2481 GDTSTKIL
-2489 PVTIVDDKPTIT
+2489 PVTIVDDQPSIT
-2501 DVDAIRVDEDDLAT
+2501 NVDAISVDEDDLAT
-2515 IGSDGSDPISIDG
+2515 IGSDQNESVSIDG
-2528 NFTTTQG
+2528 HFVTIG
-2535 SDGVVSYQLDAAAT
+2535 SDHVVRYQLDASSN

-2556 QGVAVTLT
+2556 HGVV
-2564 ETANGDGSYTY
+2564 
-2575 EATAGTEAVFTLTVN
+2575 
-2590 TDGSYNF
+2590 
-2597 TLQGPIDHAVDS
+2597 
-2609 DELTLNFP
+2609 
-2617 IIATDFDGDTTTE
+2617 
-2630 TLPVTIVDDKPTI
+2630 VTIT
-2643 TNVDAIT
+2643 
-2650 VDEDDLGTIGSDQ
+2650 E
-2663 TDPISIDG
+2663 
-2671 NFTTTQGS
+2671 
-2679 DRVVSYQLDASA
+2679 SA
-2691 TPVAGLTSQGV
+2691 NA
-2702 AVTLTET
+2702 
-2709 ANGDGSFT
+2709 DGSFT
-2717 YEATAGSEAVFT
+2717 YTATAGSEAVFT
-2729 LTVNTDGS
+2729 LTVNSDGS

-2744 PIDHAVDSD
+2744 AIDHA
-2753 ELTLNFPIIATDF
+2753 T
-2766 DGDTTNATIPV
+2766 
-2777 TIVDDKPV
+2777 
-2785 ITDVDAITVDED
+2785 
-2797 DLASIGSDQSDPISI
+2797 GSDD
-2812 DGNFTTTQGSDR
+2812 
-2824 VVSYQLDGTSAPVDG
+2824 
-2839 LTSQGVAVTLTETA
+2839 
-2853 NGDGSFT
+2853 
-2860 YEATAGSEAVF
+2860 
-2871 TLTVNTDGSYNFT
+2871 
-2884 LEGPID
+2884 
-2890 HAIDSDELTLNFPI
+2890 
-2904 IATDFDGDTVTE
+2904 
-2916 TIPVT
+2916 
-2921 IVDDVPTITA
+2921 
-2931 VDALSVDEDDLSGVG
+2931 
-2946 SDPGGDLFV
+2946 
-2955 EGAFTT
+2955 
-2961 TQGSDRVVSYQ
+2961 
-2972 LDSTADPVAGL
+2972 
-2983 TSQGEAI
+2983 
-2990 ILVETANGDGSFTY
+2990 
-3004 VATADGNPVF
+3004 
-3014 TLNVATDGTYD
+3014 
-3025 FTLQGPIDHAANSDS
+3025 
-3040 LTIDFPIIATDF
+3040 
-3052 DGDTTSATIPVTI
+3052 
-3065 TDDAPIIDNVVPL
+3065 
-3078 AVDEDD
+3078 
-3084 LSGIGSDQT
+3084 
-3093 DAVFV
+3093 
-3098 EGAFTTT
+3098 
-3105 QGSDRVVS
+3105 
-3113 YQLDSTADPVSGLT
+3113 
-3127 SQGEPVTLVETA
+3127 
-3139 NADGSFTYVAT
+3139 
-3150 ADGNPVFTMKV
+3150 
-3161 NADGTYNFRL
+3161 
-3171 EGPVDHAL
+3171 
-3179 NSDELVLNF
+3179 
-3188 PIIATDFDG
+3188 
-3197 DTTTAT
+3197 
-3203 IPVTITD
+3203 
-3210 DVPTIDNVVPLTV
+3210 
-3223 DEDDLASIGSD
+3223 
-3234 QNDNAFMS
+3234 
-3242 GSFSTTEGSDSVVKY
+3242 
-3257 QLDATAD
+3257 
-3264 PVAGL
+3264 
-3269 TSHGEPVVLAE
+3269 
-3280 TTNGDGSFTY
+3280 
-3290 TATADGNAVFE
+3290 
-3301 LVVKPDGSYTFTLQ
+3301 
-3315 GPLDHAV
+3315 
-3322 NSDSLQIDFPIIAT
+3322 
-3336 DFDGDTSSKTLP
+3336 
-3348 VTIVDDKPTITDV
+3348 
-3361 DAIRVDEDDLA
+3361 
-3372 TIGSDGSDPISFDGN
+3372 
-3387 FTTTQGSDGV
+3387 
-3397 ASYQL
+3397 
-3402 DAAATPVDG
+3402 
-3411 LTSQGVAVTLTETA
+3411 
-3425 NGDGSYTY
+3425 
-3433 EATAGTEAVFTLTV
+3433 
-3447 NTDGSYNFTLQ
+3447 
-3458 GPIDHA
+3458 
-3464 VDSDELTLNFPIIAT
+3464 LTLNFPIIAT

-3512 DLGTIGSDQ
+3512 DLATIGSDQ
-3521 TDPISIDGNFTTTQ
+3521 NDLISIDGNFTTTQ

-3563 LTETANGDGSF
+3563 LAETANGDGSF
-3574 TYEAAAGT
+3574 TYKATAGS

-3588 TVNTDGSYNFTLEGP
+3588 TVNTDGSYQFTLEGP

-3618 IIATDFDGDTSA
+3618 IIATDFDGDTSV

-3640 KPTLG
+3640 KPMLG

-3657 DDIPTVGSDGTQ
+3657 DDIPIVGSDGTQ

-3678 ATDGSDGILE
+3678 ATDGSDGIVE
-3688 YSVSDLTT
+3688 YGVSDLTT

-3784 LPITVVDDVP
+3784 LPIMVVDDVP

-3827 GTFDITGGADQV
+3827 GTFDITEGADQV

-3889 TLDATN
+3889 TLDATSN
-3895 NSYEFDLQKPLDH
+3895 TYEFDLQKPLDH

-3917 VINLPVTATD
+3917 IINLPVTVTD

-3956 VDEDDLPLGSD
+3956 VDEGDLPLGSD

-4008 VTLSQDVGAS
+4008 VTLSQDVSAS
-4018 TADARVYVGQTPG
+4018 TADALVYVGQTPG

-4066 LPVKITDGDNDII
+4066 LPVKVTDGDNDTI

-4124 GGNFDVTDGADSI
+4124 GGNFDVTDGADTI

-4158 LELVEFSNSNGVIE
+4158 LEMVEFSNSNGVIE

-4246 IVKVT
+4246 IVKLT

-4256 TVDEDDLSG
+4256 TVDEDDIAG
-4265 GSDTTSSDSTVLNGG
+4265 GSDTTSGDSTVLTGG
-4280 FEVVAGADKIV
+4280 FEVVDGADEIV
-4291 SYQVSDLDA
+4291 SYQVSDLNA
-4300 VVSGLTSNGSSIEL
+4300 VVSGLTSNGNSIEL
-4314 NLVSTNGGVTSYE
+4314 NVVSSVGGVTSYE

-4387 NLPITVVD
+4387 NLPITIVD
-4395 DIPEIKSAD
+4395 DIPEITSAD
-4404 ALAVDEDDLANGS
+4404 PLAVDEDDLANGS

-4456 SGGFAVTLVQTAVS
+4456 SGGLAVTLVQTAVS

-4545 LHDASI
+4545 LYDASI
-4551 SRVEGQGSRTVRLFR
+4551 SRVEGQGSRTVHLFQ
-4566 DPVEGDDDLGADDAQ
+4566 DPVEGDDDLGADGAQ

-4613 FVHKVLDG
+4613 YVHKVLDG

-4681 AQIDTS
+4681 AQVDTS

-4710 DNLSTLDVSPAK
+4710 DNLSTLDLTPAK

-4761 YIELTSVGNTV
+4761 YIELTPVGNTV

-4835 AVADIATWTASSEFN
+4835 AVADIATWTTSSEFN

-4863 ITAETQDTSNPEG
+4863 ITAETQDTSNPED

-4890 ELVYSDGS
+4890 ELVYLDGS
-4898 AIPKSGGVYLV
+4898 AIPKTGGVYLV
-4909 DASRIDEVQV
+4909 DASRIGDVQI

-4924 FSGEIRID
+4924 FSGEIKID
-4932 VTAITTENNNPLLGK
+4932 VTAITTENNNPLSGK
-4947 DTARSETETII
+4947 ETARSETETII
-4958 IDVNPVADK
+4958 IDVNPIADP

-4983 TQNTVDPVTDHDPLQ
+4983 TQDTVNPVTDHDPLQ

-5016 LFVRISNFSI
+5016 LFVRISDFSI

-5044 VTDSGGNVL
+5044 VTDSSGNVL

-5092 TGTTEDVLSLG
+5092 SGVAEDMLSLG

-5118 DTVLIDAGNV
+5118 FIELNDKSGIWHEFNDGNV
-5128 WNRFVDGDVAGIE
+5128 RGIE
-5141 TTIEENGVVNL
+5141 TNIDENGQVEL
-5152 NFSVVSGEVADRPQD
+5152 GFSVISGELPDNPND
-5167 DSEAITVILSNIPDG
+5167 HSESVTVLLSNIPAG
-5182 VRVVDSDGSS
+5182 VEVFDSDGAS
-5192 VDLTFVGYDGNGQP
+5192 VDLTFVGYDAQNQP

-5213 GLNFN
+5213 TANIN
-5218 SGIQII
+5218 SGIVIK

-5232 IAITGTII
+5232 IHITATTI
-5240 VTENDGHSRVIER
+5240 VTENDGHSRTSSGEI
-5253 EVRIKVE
+5253 RIIVA

-5266 DNYVVRSEGDEDT
+5266 DNYTVQSEGDEDT
-5279 RFDIDWKPTLVQ
+5279 RFNIDWKPTLAQ
-5291 SPDTDEFFSDVTIS
+5291 SPDTEEFFSDVTIS

-5328 LSPQAGESEQDFS
+5328 LSPLANESEQDFS
-5341 AKISQSGYVQ
+5341 ARISQSGYVQ

-5363 LTTTVTVKE
+5363 LNTTVTVKE

-5384 EGIAEK
+5384 QGIAEK
-5390 TINGTVNVQVN
+5390 TINGMVHVQVN
-5401 PIVEPEDNTGAI
+5401 PIVEPENTTGSLDA
-5413 DDQTRLLVTES
+5413 QTRLLVTES
-5424 GGGATDIVKSDD
+5424 TGVVTDIVKSDG
-5436 QGNIDFTINTSMGG
+5436 QGNIDFTINTSTGG
-5450 ESGAHII
+5450 ESGANII

-5482 ETLNQLVIVGAL
+5482 EILNQLVIVGAL
-5494 NEGGGRWTVT
+5494 NEGGGRWTVI
-5504 DEDNFS
+5504 DEENFS
-5510 IKAPSGLDLTPSDD
+5510 IKAPSGLDLTPNDD

-5546 LGEDLGN
+5546 LGEDAV
-5553 EKDATVVRQ
+5553 EKDATVVRE

-5573 TPKMSVAAE
+5573 TPQTSVAAE

-5588 VQIQA
+5588 VQIEA
-5593 LEDNSINLGAQLTS
+5593 SEDNAIDLGTQLTS

-5620 LTIIVDPTAPGIPP
+5620 LTVVIDPSAPGIPP

-5640 TDVDFVNGKYVFQ
+5640 TDIDFVNGKYVFQ
-5653 AHIDASGNITGL
+5653 ADIDASGNITGL

-5675 YAGDFELPIR
+5675 YAGDFELPVR

-5698 NNVQFPVQVLPVADV
+5698 NNVRIPVQVLPIADV
-5713 PSSAGDQPLDS
+5713 PSSAGDQPLDG
-5724 DVTPNVRV
+5724 DVTPNVTV
-5732 DIVGTFGL
+5732 DITGTLGL
-5740 DANKQPVTD
+5740 DANKQPVDD

-5765 LIQLNLSVDFAD
+5765 LIQLNLNVDFAD
-5777 QFNNTQ
+5777 RYNNIQ
-5783 GGRETLTNIK
+5783 GGQETLTNIK

-5814 SIEFNEA
+5814 SIAFNEA

-5858 EAVFDQSILNNSG
+5858 EAVFDQSILNNPG
-5871 DNIDVRTFTDDV
+5871 DNIDIRTFTDDV

-5903 PITVI
+5903 PITVV

-5940 KLTGLPDD
+5940 KLTGIPDD
-5948 FIVKSNSSDYV
+5948 FVVQSNSSNYV

-5979 IDLSD
+5979 VDLSD
-5984 IQIKPPKHFSGEA
+5984 IQIKPPKNFSGEA

-6015 RNNNFTLIVNPIG
+6015 RTNNFTLVVNPIG

-6065 ANYQE
+6065 ATYQE
-6070 NDPETLRVEVSNVPD
+6070 NDPETLRVEISNVPD

-6092 DGTVFTDQGGGIF
+6092 DGTVFTDQGNGVF
-6105 VLEIN
+6105 VLEID

-6117 VFNSGDRNDNSWD
+6117 VFNSGDRNDNSWG

-6145 GSQSLGSAEEFDVTV
+6145 GRQNLGSAEEFDVAV

-6166 DRPEFVNTVD
+6166 DRPDFVNVID
-6176 VETPEDTPMLLDGFS
+6176 VETPEDNAILLDTFGIS
-6191 ITDIDAVLDD
+6191 DVDAVLDD
-6201 PNAEYVLN
+6201 PTAEYVLN
-6209 VNVDSGILE
+6209 IAVDSGYLA
-6218 LNPTLIATYNLTVSG
+6218 LNPSIIATYGLTVSG
-6233 DGTDSVELKGT
+6233 DGTGSIELKGT
-6244 VADLNNAIADGLIE
+6244 VSNLNAAIADGLVE
-6258 FNPDLNFFGDV
+6258 FNPALNFFGNV
-6269 QVDVTVDDQG
+6269 NVDISVDDQG
-6279 NEGIVIGGV
+6279 NEGIVISGV
-6288 DDTLNTNSSSFNIEV
+6288 DETLNSNSSQFVIE
-6303 TAVNDTPETTP
+6303 
-6314 VTLPDIEEDSGVF
+6314 
-6327 SISEADLI
+6327 
-6335 ANATDVEND
+6335 
-6344 NLTVSNVQLTD
+6344 
-6355 PNSGSITFNSGTGEW
+6355 
-6370 EFTPAPDYNGPVEI
+6370 
-6384 TYTITDDGTTSG
+6384 
-6396 ASDPKSV
+6396 
-6403 NGSASFNVTEVND
+6403 VTEVND

-6422 VTLSDIAEDSTAVD
+6422 VTLTSIDEDSGAVIVTAADLLVNAVD
-6436 ITQADL
+6436 IE
-6442 LANASDIENDTLMV
+6442 SDNLTV
-6456 SNVQLVDPS
+6456 SNVTLVDPAA
-6465 SGTLDFDNVTGTWSF
+6465 GTLTQLSSTEWSF
-6480 TPAPGYNGKVDLTYD
+6480 EPAPDFYGDVSFNYD
-6495 ITDNGTTNGVSD
+6495 ITDDGMTNGVSD
-6507 PQTVSGTATFE
+6507 PKTVSGSA
-6518 VTEVNDAPVTSEVTL
+6518 VM
-6533 SSTEEDGGSVTIT
+6533 
-6546 ATELLSNA
+6546 
-6554 SDPESDN
+6554 
-6561 LTVDNVV
+6561 TVQ
-6568 LVDPASGT
+6568 A
-6576 LTQVSATEWTF
+6576 
-6587 EPAADFFGDVN
+6587 
-6598 FTYEITDDGTT
+6598 I
-6609 NGAPDPITIA
+6609 
-6619 GTAVLNVEATND
+6619 ND
-6631 APEITATSVT
+6631 APEIDGSMVT
-6641 DTINE
+6641 NTIVE
-6646 ADGQKVTGIS
+6646 SSDQKISGIEIT
-6656 VSDVDFAGAQANE
+6656 DVDFAGVHENE
-6669 SMTVTLTV
+6669 IMTVSLSID
-6677 TEGDLRVEPPAGS
+6677 EGDISVVVPAGS
-6690 GVTVGAGM
+6690 GITQGVGL
-6698 AGEITLMGTP
+6698 AGETVLMGTLSQLNSLFASTEP
-6708 DNINSVL
+6708 DVGVFI
-6715 GATDA
+6715 DA
-6720 SEGVFVD
+6720 S
-6727 AGDVNAASITLSVK
+6727 DVNSNSIALTVTAD
-6741 VEDNGVYFENA
+6741 DNGIFYDNLT
-6752 SGTALEANQDF
+6752 GTSLQTSETFD
-6763 TINVTPVADAPTLSI
+6763 INVTPVADVPNLAIDQNFS
-6778 NPQFNYIRQIAASQT
+6778 YIQRISASQS
-6793 ASSQGLA
+6793 ASRQGIAL
-6800 IVGIMAAL
+6800 VGIMAAL
-6808 TDIDEVLSLELTGVP
+6808 TDVDEVLALELTGVP
-6823 ASAEVTSGV
+6823 RGSTITSEATT
-6832 SPSGISFDGTT
+6832 SNISFDGTT
-6843 WTVPSDEID
+6843 WTVPEDEID
-6852 TLEIVATDTNSGID
+6852 TLHINNASREIT
-6866 VGSYDISLTAISTE
+6866 
-6880 SNGDEAQSSPVQI
+6880 
-6893 SLDVSSDSDDI
+6893 
-6904 DQSTAVDDSYLVS
+6904 
-6917 GDTGTNL
+6917 
-6924 IGGDGDDVILGGDG
+6924 IL
-6938 DDVLIGGLGSDILTG
+6938 
-6953 GDGSDI
+6953 
-6959 FKWTVDSVDEGAVD
+6959 
-6973 TITDFTVNEDSI
+6973 
-6985 DLREVISDLNNSMI
+6985 
-6999 DMDDLLGHISA
+6999 H
-7010 DYDAST
+7010 
-7016 ESVSLNITTDAN
+7016 
-7028 VQQTI
+7028 
-7033 VVENLGTSIDFNGL
+7033 
-7047 SSNEIVESLLNN
+7047 
-7059 GVIDNG
+7059 

>member
-31 IKAGDELRPG
+31 IKSGDELRPG

-192 VIEGSIS
+192 VTEGSIS

-301 VADGQ
+301 IADGQ
-306 VSIVGDQINIT
+306 VSIVGDQINIA

-443 GEDTIELSLPTTIVD
+443 GEDTIELSLLTTIVD

-489 EAGVDQGSQEGAVVT
+489 EAGVDQGSQEGAAVT
-504 SGTGA
+504 SGTGS

-564 VRITIF
+564 VRITVF

-640 IDDVDA
+640 IDGVEA
-646 LAVDEDDLSSIGSD
+646 LAVDEDDLSSVGSD
-660 QSDSL
+660 QSDSV
-665 LAQGNFTTTQ
+665 LAQGSFTTTQ

-690 PLNGLESQGRPIS
+690 PLNGLESQGRSIS
-703 LTETTNSDGSFT
+703 LTETVNSDGSFT

-767 TSSLVLPVTIT
+767 TSSLVLPVTIA

-792 DEDDLSSVGSDQS
+792 DEDDLSLVGSDQS
-805 QPTLVEGQFTTTQ
+805 QSTLVEGQFTTTQ

-830 NADPLNS
+830 NADSLNG

-855 SYTYSATAN
+855 SYAYSATAN

-896 TLDFNVIATDFDG
+896 TLDFSVIATDFDG

-965 VVSYQLDASSTPVD
+965 VVSYQLDAS
-979 GLTSQGVAVTLTE
+979 
-992 TANGDGSFTYEA
+992 
-1004 TAGTEAVFTLTVNT
+1004 
-1018 DGSYNFTLEGS
+1018 
-1029 IDHAVDSDE
+1029 
-1038 LTLNFPI
+1038 
-1045 IATDFDGDTTNATI
+1045 
-1059 PVTIVDDKPVITDVD
+1059 
-1074 AITVDEDD
+1074 
-1082 LASIGSDQSNPISI
+1082 
-1096 DGNFTT
+1096 
-1102 TQGSDRVVSYQLD
+1102 
-1115 GTSTPVDGLTS
+1115 
-1126 QGVAVT
+1126 
-1132 LTETANGDGSF
+1132 
-1143 TYEATA
+1143 
-1149 GSEAVF
+1149 
-1155 TLTVNTDGSYNFTL
+1155 
-1169 QGPIDHAVGSDELIL
+1169 
-1184 NFPIIATD
+1184 
-1192 FDGDTVTETIPVTI
+1192 
-1206 VDDVPT
+1206 
-1212 ITAVDAL
+1212 
-1219 SVDEDDLSGVGSD
+1219 
-1232 PGGDLFVEGAFT
+1232 
-1244 TTQGS
+1244 
-1249 DRVVSYQLDS
+1249 
-1259 TADPVAGLTSQGEAI
+1259 
-1274 ILVETANGD
+1274 
-1283 GSFTYVATADGNPV
+1283 
-1297 FTLNVATDGTYDFTL
+1297 
-1312 QGPIDHAANS
+1312 
-1322 DSLTIDFPII
+1322 
-1332 ATDFDGDTTSATIPV
+1332 
-1347 TITDDAPIIDN
+1347 
-1358 VVPLAVDEDDLSGIG
+1358 
-1373 SDQTDAVFVAGAFT
+1373 
-1387 TTQGS
+1387 
-1392 DRVVSYQLDSTSDP
+1392 
-1406 VSGLTSQGEPVIL
+1406 
-1419 VETANP
+1419 
-1425 DGSFTYVATADGN
+1425 
-1438 PVFTMNVNADG
+1438 
-1449 TYDFRLEGPIDHALN
+1449 
-1464 SDELVLN
+1464 
-1471 FPIIATDFDGDT
+1471 
-1483 TTATIPVT
+1483 
-1491 ITDDVP
+1491 
-1497 TINNVV
+1497 
-1503 PLTVDED
+1503 
-1510 DLATIGSDQNDD
+1510 
-1522 AFMSGSFSTTEGSD
+1522 
-1536 SVVKYQLDATAD
+1536 
-1548 PVAGLTSHGE
+1548 
-1558 PVVLAETANGDG
+1558 
-1570 SFTYTATANGNDVF
+1570 
-1584 ELVVKPDG
+1584 
-1592 SYTFT
+1592 
-1597 LQGPLDHAVN
+1597 
-1607 SDSLQI
+1607 
-1613 DFPIIA
+1613 
-1619 TDFDGDTS
+1619 
-1627 TETLPVT
+1627 
-1634 IVDDKPTITDVD
+1634 
-1646 AIRVDEDDLATIG
+1646 
-1659 SDGSDPISIDGNF
+1659 
-1672 TTTQGSDGVVSYQLD
+1672 
-1687 TAATPVDGLTS
+1687 
-1698 QGMAVTLAETANGD
+1698 
-1712 GSYTYEATAGTE
+1712 
-1724 AVFTLTVNT
+1724 
-1733 DGSYNFTLQG
+1733 
-1743 PIDHATDSDELTLN
+1743 
-1757 FPIIATDFDGDTT
+1757 
-1770 TETIPVTIVDDKP
+1770 
-1783 TITDVDAIT
+1783 
-1792 VDEDD
+1792 
-1797 LGTIGSDQ
+1797 
-1805 TGPISIDG
+1805 
-1813 NFTTTQGSDRVVSY
+1813 
-1827 QLDASATPVAGLTSQ
+1827 ATPVAGLTSQ

-1852 NGDGS
+1852 NADGS

-1963 SDRVVSYQLDA
+1963 SDRVVSYQLDG
-1974 SATPVD
+1974 SSTPVD
-1980 GLTSQGVAVTL
+1980 GLTSQGLAVTL

-2014 LTVDTDGSYNFTLE
+2014 L
-2028 GPIDHAVDSD
+2028 I
-2038 ELTMNFPIIATDF
+2038 
-2051 DGDTVTETIPVT
+2051 
-2063 IVDDVPTITAVDAL
+2063 
-2077 SVDEDDL
+2077 
-2084 SGVGSDPGGDLF
+2084 
-2096 VEGAFTTTQGSDRV
+2096 
-2110 VSYQLDSTADPV
+2110 
-2122 AGLTSQGEA
+2122 
-2131 ITLVETANGDGS
+2131 
-2143 FTYVATADGNPVF
+2143 
-2156 TLNVAT
+2156 
-2162 DGTYDFTLQGPI
+2162 
-2174 DHAANSDSLTIDFP
+2174 
-2188 IIATDFD
+2188 
-2195 GDTTTATIPVTITD
+2195 
-2209 DAPII
+2209 
-2214 DNVVPLAV
+2214 
-2222 DEDDLSGIGS
+2222 
-2232 DQTDA
+2232 
-2237 VFVEGAFTTTQ
+2237 
-2248 GSDRV
+2248 
-2253 VSYQLDSTSDP
+2253 
-2264 VSGLTSQGEPVTLVE
+2264 
-2279 TANVDGSFTYVATA
+2279 
-2293 DGNPVFTMNVN
+2293 
-2304 ADGTYNFRLEGP
+2304 
-2316 VDHALNSDELVLN
+2316 
-2329 FPIIATD
+2329 
-2336 FDGDTTT
+2336 
-2343 ATIPVTITDDVPTIN
+2343 
-2358 NVVPLTVDEDD
+2358 
-2369 LATIGSDQNDDA
+2369 
-2381 FMSGS
+2381 
-2386 FSTTEGSDSVVKY
+2386 
-2399 QLDATADPV
+2399 
-2408 AGLTSHGE
+2408 
-2416 PVVLAETTNGDGSF
+2416 
-2430 TYTATAD
+2430 
-2437 GNAVFELVVKPD
+2437 
-2449 GSYTFTLQGP
+2449 
-2459 LDHAVNSD
+2459 
-2467 SLQIDFPIIATDFD
+2467 
-2481 GDTSSKTL
+2481 
-2489 PVTIVDDKPTIT
+2489 
-2501 DVDAIRVDEDDLAT
+2501 
-2515 IGSDGSDPISIDG
+2515 
-2528 NFTTTQG
+2528 
-2535 SDGVVSYQLDAAAT
+2535 
-2549 PVDGLTS
+2549 
-2556 QGVAVTLT
+2556 
-2564 ETANGDGSYTY
+2564 
-2575 EATAGTEAVFTLTVN
+2575 
-2590 TDGSYNF
+2590 
-2597 TLQGPIDHAVDS
+2597 
-2609 DELTLNFP
+2609 
-2617 IIATDFDGDTTTE
+2617 
-2630 TLPVTIVDDKPTI
+2630 
-2643 TNVDAIT
+2643 
-2650 VDEDDLGTIGSDQ
+2650 
-2663 TDPISIDG
+2663 
-2671 NFTTTQGS
+2671 
-2679 DRVVSYQLDASA
+2679 
-2691 TPVAGLTSQGV
+2691 
-2702 AVTLTET
+2702 
-2709 ANGDGSFT
+2709 
-2717 YEATAGSEAVFT
+2717 
-2729 LTVNTDGS
+2729 VNTDGS

-2766 DGDTTNATIPV
+2766 DGDT
-2777 TIVDDKPV
+2777 
-2785 ITDVDAITVDED
+2785 
-2797 DLASIGSDQSDPISI
+2797 
-2812 DGNFTTTQGSDR
+2812 
-2824 VVSYQLDGTSAPVDG
+2824 
-2839 LTSQGVAVTLTETA
+2839 
-2853 NGDGSFT
+2853 
-2860 YEATAGSEAVF
+2860 
-2871 TLTVNTDGSYNFT
+2871 
-2884 LEGPID
+2884 
-2890 HAIDSDELTLNFPI
+2890 
-2904 IATDFDGDTVTE
+2904 VTE
-2916 TIPVT
+2916 TIPVM

-2946 SDPGGDLFV
+2946 SDQTDAVFV

-2990 ILVETANGDGSFTY
+2990 TLVETANGDGSFTY

-3150 ADGNPVFTMKV
+3150 ADGNPVFTMNVNADGTYSFRLEGPVDHALNSDELVLNFPIIATDFDGDTTTATIPVTITDDVPTIDNVVPLTVDEDDLASIGSDQNDDAFMSGSFTTTEGSDSVVKYQLDATADPVAGLTSHGEPVVLAETANGDGSFTYTATADGNAVFELVVKSDGSYTFTLQGPLDHAVNSDSLQIDFPIIATDFDGDTSTETLPVTIVDDKPTITDVDAIRVDEDDLAKIGSDGSDPISIDGNFTTTQGSDGVVSYQLDTATTPVDGLTSQGVAVTLTETANGDGSFTYQATAGTESVFTLTVNTDGSYNFTLQGPIDHALDSDELTLNFPIIATDFDGDTTTETIPVTIVDDKPTITDVDAITVDEDDLGTIGSDQTDPISIDGNFTTTQGSDRVVSYQLDASATPVAGLTSQGVAVTLTETANGDGSFTYEATAGTEAVFTLTVNTDGSYNFTLEGPIDHAVDSDELTLNFPIIATDFDGDTTSATIPVTIVDDKPVITDVDAITVDEDDLASIGSDQSNPISIDGNFTTTQGSDRVVSYQLDGTSTPVDGLTSQGVAVTLTETANGDGSFTYEATAGSEAVFTLTVNTDGSYNFTLEGPIDHAVDSDELTLNFPIIATDFDGDTVTETIPVTIVDDVPTITAVDALSVDEDDLSGVGSDPGGDLFVEGAFTTTQGSDRVVSYQLDSTADPVAGLTSQGEAITLVETANGDGSFTYVATADGNPVFTLNVATDGTYDFTLQGPIDHAANSDSLTIDFPIVATDFDGDTTTATIPVTIADDAPIIDNVVPLAVDEDDLSGIGSDQTDAVFVEGAFTTTQGSDRVVSYQLDSTSDPVAGLTSQGEPVTLVETANADGSFTYVATADGNPVFTMNV

-3234 QNDNAFMS
+3234 QNDDAFMS
-3242 GSFSTTEGSDSVVKY
+3242 GSFTTTEGSDSVVKY

-3280 TTNGDGSFTY
+3280 TANGDGSFTY

-3336 DFDGDTSSKTLP
+3336 DFDGDTSTETLP

-3372 TIGSDGSDPISFDGN
+3372 TIGSDGSDPISIDGN

-3397 ASYQL
+3397 VSYQL
-3402 DAAATPVDG
+3402 DTAATPVDG

-3521 TDPISIDGNFTTTQ
+3521 TGPISIDGNFTTTQ

-3563 LTETANGDGSF
+3563 LTESANGDGSF
-3574 TYEAAAGT
+3574 TYEATAGS

-3588 TVNTDGSYNFTLEGP
+3588 IVNTDGSYNFTLEGP

-3678 ATDGSDGILE
+3678 ATDGSDGIVE

-3759 GQNELVINLPI
+3759 GQNELIINLPI

-3827 GTFDITGGADQV
+3827 GTFDITEGADQV

-3895 NSYEFDLQKPLDH
+3895 NTYEFDLQKPLDH

-3967 GTKEPLTVSGEFEV
+3967 GTKESLTVSGEFEV

-3996 NPIPNLKSGGEE
+3996 NPIPYLKSGGEE

-4018 TADARVYVGQTPG
+4018 TADALVYVGQTQG

-4066 LPVKITDGDNDII
+4066 LPVKITDGDNDTI

-4158 LELVEFSNSNGVIE
+4158 LELIEFSNSNGVIE

-4256 TVDEDDLSG
+4256 TVDEDDLAG
-4265 GSDTTSSDSTVLNGG
+4265 GSDTTSSDSTVLTGG

-4314 NLVSTNGGVTSYE
+4314 NLVGTNGGVTSYE

-4456 SGGFAVTLVQTAVS
+4456 SGGLAVTLVQTAVS

-4566 DPVEGDDDLGADDAQ
+4566 DPVEGDDDLGADGAQ

-4826 NGRLDIEVA
+4826 NGRLEIEVA

-4919 DPIDN
+4919 DPINN

-5401 PIVEPEDNTGAI
+5401 PIVEPEDKTGAI

-5482 ETLNQLVIVGAL
+5482 EILNQLVIVGAL

-5504 DEDNFS
+5504 NEDNFS
-5510 IKAPSGLDLTPSDD
+5510 IKAPSGLDLTPNDD

-5553 EKDATVVRQ
+5553 EKDATVMRQ

-5573 TPKMSVAAE
+5573 TPQMSVAAE

-5620 LTIIVDPTAPGIPP
+5620 LTIIVDPSAPGIPP

-5640 TDVDFVNGKYVFQ
+5640 TDIDFVNGKYVFQ

-6092 DGTVFTDQGGGIF
+6092 DGTVFTDQGGVF

-6258 FNPDLNFFGDV
+6258 FNPELNFFGDV

-6384 TYTITDDGTTSG
+6384 TYTITDDGTTNG

-6403 NGSASFNVTEVND
+6403 NGSASFNVTEAND

-6656 VSDVDFAGAQANE
+6656 VSDVDFVGAQANE

-6904 DQSTAVDDSYLVS
+6904 DQSTAVDDSYLVG
-6917 GDTGTNL
+6917 GDTGINL

-6999 DMDDLLGHISA
+6999 DMDDLLSHISA

>member
-1 MSTHTVPQSAIVNAV
+1 MSTQTVPQNAIVNAV
-16 KGEVLVLGLDGNVKV
+16 KGEVLVLGLDGKV
-31 IKAGDELRPG
+31 RSIKAGDELISG
-41 EIIITENNASLD
+41 EVIITENNASLD
-53 VQINNELYLVDANCV
+53 VQIHNELYLVDANCV
-68 ACLPVP
+68 ACLPEP
-74 SSEPLEPV
+74 SFEQPETL
-82 LVQSPVNGLVTFD
+82 LQSPVNGQVTFD
-95 PTAIGSADFDA
+95 PTSIEGANFDA
-106 NDIAAIQQAILDGA
+106 NDVAAIQQAILDGA

-154 ASTFFETSATRSGED
+154 ASTFFETSATRSGVEE
-169 DRDEDDGL
+169 RDEADDL
-177 NVTIFADGGQSLQSS
+177 DVTIFADGGQSLQSS
-192 VIEGSIS
+192 VTEGSIS

-238 LNSDITSGG
+238 LNSDITSAG

-257 QNAIIGTQGGNE
+257 QNAIIGTQEGNE
-269 VLRIEIEATSLG
+269 VLRIEIEVTSLG

-306 VSIVGDQINIT
+306 VSISGDQINIA

-443 GEDTIELSLPTTIVD
+443 GEDTIELSLPTAIVD

-504 SGTGA
+504 SGSGSL
-509 ITTAVGSDI
+509 TTAVGSDI

-564 VRITIF
+564 VRITVF

-619 DGSNTPEA
+619 QGSNTPEA

-640 IDDVDA
+640 IDGVDA

-660 QSDSL
+660 LSDSV
-665 LAQGNFTTTQ
+665 LAQGSFTTTQ

-690 PLNGLESQGRPIS
+690 PLNGLESQGRSIS
-703 LTETTNSDGSFT
+703 LTETVNSDGSFT

-736 SFTLEG
+736 SFSLEG

-767 TSSLVLPVTIT
+767 TSSLVLPVTIA

-830 NADPLNS
+830 NADPLNG

-896 TLDFNVIATDFDG
+896 TLDFSVIATDFDG

-965 VVSYQLDASSTPVD
+965 VVSYQLDAS
-979 GLTSQGVAVTLTE
+979 
-992 TANGDGSFTYEA
+992 
-1004 TAGTEAVFTLTVNT
+1004 
-1018 DGSYNFTLEGS
+1018 
-1029 IDHAVDSDE
+1029 
-1038 LTLNFPI
+1038 
-1045 IATDFDGDTTNATI
+1045 
-1059 PVTIVDDKPVITDVD
+1059 
-1074 AITVDEDD
+1074 
-1082 LASIGSDQSNPISI
+1082 
-1096 DGNFTT
+1096 
-1102 TQGSDRVVSYQLD
+1102 
-1115 GTSTPVDGLTS
+1115 
-1126 QGVAVT
+1126 
-1132 LTETANGDGSF
+1132 
-1143 TYEATA
+1143 
-1149 GSEAVF
+1149 
-1155 TLTVNTDGSYNFTL
+1155 
-1169 QGPIDHAVGSDELIL
+1169 
-1184 NFPIIATD
+1184 
-1192 FDGDTVTETIPVTI
+1192 
-1206 VDDVPT
+1206 
-1212 ITAVDAL
+1212 
-1219 SVDEDDLSGVGSD
+1219 
-1232 PGGDLFVEGAFT
+1232 
-1244 TTQGS
+1244 
-1249 DRVVSYQLDS
+1249 
-1259 TADPVAGLTSQGEAI
+1259 
-1274 ILVETANGD
+1274 
-1283 GSFTYVATADGNPV
+1283 
-1297 FTLNVATDGTYDFTL
+1297 
-1312 QGPIDHAANS
+1312 
-1322 DSLTIDFPII
+1322 
-1332 ATDFDGDTTSATIPV
+1332 
-1347 TITDDAPIIDN
+1347 
-1358 VVPLAVDEDDLSGIG
+1358 
-1373 SDQTDAVFVAGAFT
+1373 
-1387 TTQGS
+1387 
-1392 DRVVSYQLDSTSDP
+1392 
-1406 VSGLTSQGEPVIL
+1406 
-1419 VETANP
+1419 
-1425 DGSFTYVATADGN
+1425 
-1438 PVFTMNVNADG
+1438 
-1449 TYDFRLEGPIDHALN
+1449 
-1464 SDELVLN
+1464 
-1471 FPIIATDFDGDT
+1471 
-1483 TTATIPVT
+1483 
-1491 ITDDVP
+1491 
-1497 TINNVV
+1497 
-1503 PLTVDED
+1503 
-1510 DLATIGSDQNDD
+1510 
-1522 AFMSGSFSTTEGSD
+1522 
-1536 SVVKYQLDATAD
+1536 
-1548 PVAGLTSHGE
+1548 
-1558 PVVLAETANGDG
+1558 
-1570 SFTYTATANGNDVF
+1570 
-1584 ELVVKPDG
+1584 
-1592 SYTFT
+1592 
-1597 LQGPLDHAVN
+1597 
-1607 SDSLQI
+1607 
-1613 DFPIIA
+1613 
-1619 TDFDGDTS
+1619 
-1627 TETLPVT
+1627 
-1634 IVDDKPTITDVD
+1634 
-1646 AIRVDEDDLATIG
+1646 
-1659 SDGSDPISIDGNF
+1659 
-1672 TTTQGSDGVVSYQLD
+1672 
-1687 TAATPVDGLTS
+1687 ATPVD
-1698 QGMAVTLAETANGD
+1698 
-1712 GSYTYEATAGTE
+1712 
-1724 AVFTLTVNT
+1724 
-1733 DGSYNFTLQG
+1733 
-1743 PIDHATDSDELTLN
+1743 
-1757 FPIIATDFDGDTT
+1757 
-1770 TETIPVTIVDDKP
+1770 
-1783 TITDVDAIT
+1783 
-1792 VDEDD
+1792 
-1797 LGTIGSDQ
+1797 
-1805 TGPISIDG
+1805 
-1813 NFTTTQGSDRVVSY
+1813 
-1827 QLDASATPVAGLTSQ
+1827 GLTSQ

-1951 ISIDGNFTTTQG
+1951 ISIDGSFITTQG

-1974 SATPVD
+1974 SSTPVD

-2038 ELTMNFPIIATDF
+2038 EQTLNFPVIATDF
-2051 DGDTVTETIPVT
+2051 DGDTVTEIIPVT

-2077 SVDEDDL
+2077 NVDEDDL
-2084 SGVGSDPGGDLF
+2084 NVVGSDPGGDLF
-2096 VEGAFTTTQGSDRV
+2096 VKGAFTTTQGSDRV

-2188 IIATDFD
+2188 IVATDFD
-2195 GDTTTATIPVTITD
+2195 GDTATATIPVTITD
-2209 DAPII
+2209 DAPVI

-2232 DQTDA
+2232 DQSDA
-2237 VFVEGAFTTTQ
+2237 V
-2248 GSDRV
+2248 
-2253 VSYQLDSTSDP
+2253 Y
-2264 VSGLTSQGEPVTLVE
+2264 
-2279 TANVDGSFTYVATA
+2279 
-2293 DGNPVFTMNVN
+2293 
-2304 ADGTYNFRLEGP
+2304 
-2316 VDHALNSDELVLN
+2316 
-2329 FPIIATD
+2329 
-2336 FDGDTTT
+2336 
-2343 ATIPVTITDDVPTIN
+2343 
-2358 NVVPLTVDEDD
+2358 
-2369 LATIGSDQNDDA
+2369 
-2381 FMSGS
+2381 
-2386 FSTTEGSDSVVKY
+2386 
-2399 QLDATADPV
+2399 
-2408 AGLTSHGE
+2408 
-2416 PVVLAETTNGDGSF
+2416 
-2430 TYTATAD
+2430 
-2437 GNAVFELVVKPD
+2437 
-2449 GSYTFTLQGP
+2449 
-2459 LDHAVNSD
+2459 
-2467 SLQIDFPIIATDFD
+2467 
-2481 GDTSSKTL
+2481 
-2489 PVTIVDDKPTIT
+2489 
-2501 DVDAIRVDEDDLAT
+2501 
-2515 IGSDGSDPISIDG
+2515 
-2528 NFTTTQG
+2528 
-2535 SDGVVSYQLDAAAT
+2535 
-2549 PVDGLTS
+2549 
-2556 QGVAVTLT
+2556 
-2564 ETANGDGSYTY
+2564 
-2575 EATAGTEAVFTLTVN
+2575 
-2590 TDGSYNF
+2590 
-2597 TLQGPIDHAVDS
+2597 
-2609 DELTLNFP
+2609 
-2617 IIATDFDGDTTTE
+2617 
-2630 TLPVTIVDDKPTI
+2630 
-2643 TNVDAIT
+2643 
-2650 VDEDDLGTIGSDQ
+2650 
-2663 TDPISIDG
+2663 
-2671 NFTTTQGS
+2671 
-2679 DRVVSYQLDASA
+2679 
-2691 TPVAGLTSQGV
+2691 
-2702 AVTLTET
+2702 
-2709 ANGDGSFT
+2709 
-2717 YEATAGSEAVFT
+2717 
-2729 LTVNTDGS
+2729 
-2737 YNFTLEG
+2737 
-2744 PIDHAVDSD
+2744 
-2753 ELTLNFPIIATDF
+2753 
-2766 DGDTTNATIPV
+2766 
-2777 TIVDDKPV
+2777 
-2785 ITDVDAITVDED
+2785 
-2797 DLASIGSDQSDPISI
+2797 
-2812 DGNFTTTQGSDR
+2812 
-2824 VVSYQLDGTSAPVDG
+2824 
-2839 LTSQGVAVTLTETA
+2839 
-2853 NGDGSFT
+2853 
-2860 YEATAGSEAVF
+2860 
-2871 TLTVNTDGSYNFT
+2871 
-2884 LEGPID
+2884 
-2890 HAIDSDELTLNFPI
+2890 
-2904 IATDFDGDTVTE
+2904 
-2916 TIPVT
+2916 
-2921 IVDDVPTITA
+2921 
-2931 VDALSVDEDDLSGVG
+2931 
-2946 SDPGGDLFV
+2946 
-2955 EGAFTT
+2955 
-2961 TQGSDRVVSYQ
+2961 
-2972 LDSTADPVAGL
+2972 
-2983 TSQGEAI
+2983 
-2990 ILVETANGDGSFTY
+2990 
-3004 VATADGNPVF
+3004 
-3014 TLNVATDGTYD
+3014 
-3025 FTLQGPIDHAANSDS
+3025 
-3040 LTIDFPIIATDF
+3040 
-3052 DGDTTSATIPVTI
+3052 
-3065 TDDAPIIDNVVPL
+3065 
-3078 AVDEDD
+3078 
-3084 LSGIGSDQT
+3084 
-3093 DAVFV
+3093 V

-3150 ADGNPVFTMKV
+3150 ADGNPVFTMNV

-3171 EGPVDHAL
+3171 EGPVDHVL

-3188 PIIATDFDG
+3188 QIIATDFDG

-3210 DVPTIDNVVPLTV
+3210 DVPSIDNVVPLTV
-3223 DEDDLASIGSD
+3223 DEDDLATIGSD
-3234 QNDNAFMS
+3234 QNDDAFMS

-3257 QLDATAD
+3257 QLDATAN

-3280 TTNGDGSFTY
+3280 TANGDGSFTY
-3290 TATADGNAVFE
+3290 TATVDGNAVFE
-3301 LVVKPDGSYTFTLQ
+3301 LVLKPDGSYTFTLQ
-3315 GPLDHAV
+3315 GPLDHAM

-3336 DFDGDTSSKTLP
+3336 DFDGDTSTKILP
-3348 VTIVDDKPTITDV
+3348 VTIVDDQPSITNV
-3361 DAIRVDEDDLA
+3361 DAISVDEDDLA
-3372 TIGSDGSDPISFDGN
+3372 TIGSDQNESVSIDGHFVTMGSDH
-3387 FTTTQGSDGV
+3387 V
-3397 ASYQL
+3397 VRYQL
-3402 DAAATPVDG
+3402 DASSNPVDG
-3411 LTSQGVAVTLTETA
+3411 LTSHGVVVTMTESA
-3425 NGDGSYTY
+3425 NTDGSFTYT
-3433 EATAGTEAVFTLTV
+3433 ATAGSEAVFTLTV
-3447 NTDGSYNFTLQ
+3447 NSDGSYNFTLE

-3464 VDSDELTLNFPIIAT
+3464 TGSDDLTLNFPIIAT

-3512 DLGTIGSDQ
+3512 DLATIGSDQ
-3521 TDPISIDGNFTTTQ
+3521 NDPISIDGNFTTTQ

-3546 ASATPVAGLT
+3546 ASATPVDGLT

-3574 TYEAAAGT
+3574 TYEATAGT
-3582 EAVFTL
+3582 ETVFTL
-3588 TVNTDGSYNFTLEGP
+3588 IVNTDGSYNFTLEGP
-3603 IDHAVDSDELTLNFP
+3603 IDHPVDSDELTLNFP

-3678 ATDGSDGILE
+3678 ATDGSDGIVE
-3688 YSVSDLTT
+3688 YGVSDLTT

-3770 NATDFDGDVSNNIT
+3770 NATDFDGDESNDIT

-3827 GTFDITGGADQV
+3827 GTFDITEGADQV

-3856 DGEAITLVLSSSA
+3856 DGEAITLVLSSNA

-3895 NSYEFDLQKPLDH
+3895 NTYEFDLQKPLDH

-4008 VTLSQDVGAS
+4008 VTLSQDASAS
-4018 TADARVYVGQTPG
+4018 TADALVYVGQTPG

-4066 LPVKITDGDNDII
+4066 LPVKITDGDNDTI

-4103 SVDEDDIPSQGSDDT
+4103 SVDEDDIPNQGSDDT

-4256 TVDEDDLSG
+4256 TVDEDDLAG
-4265 GSDTTSSDSTVLNGG
+4265 GSDTTSGDSTVLTGG
-4280 FEVVAGADKIV
+4280 FEVVDGADEIV
-4291 SYQVSDLDA
+4291 SYQISDLDA

-4314 NLVSTNGGVTSYE
+4314 NLVGTNGGVTSYE

-4387 NLPITVVD
+4387 NLPITIVD

-4445 DLTSNPIPGVT
+4445 DLTSNPISGVT
-4456 SGGFAVTLVQTAVS
+4456 SGGLAVTLVQTAVS

-4495 SYKFTLEGA
+4495 SYKFTLEGV

-4545 LHDASI
+4545 LYDASI
-4551 SRVEGQGSRTVRLFR
+4551 SRVEGQGSRTVHLFQ
-4566 DPVEGDDDLGADDAQ
+4566 DPVEGDDDLGADGAQ

-4697 DGVVVGVDSANTQ
+4697 DGIVVGVDSANTQ
-4710 DNLSTLDVSPAK
+4710 DNLSTLDVNPAK

-4835 AVADIATWTASSEFN
+4835 AVADIATWTTSSEFN

-4863 ITAETQDTSNPEG
+4863 ITAETQDTSNPED

-4898 AIPKSGGVYLV
+4898 AIPQTGGVYLV
-4909 DASRIDEVQV
+4909 DASRIGDVQI

-4924 FSGEIRID
+4924 FSGEIKID
-4932 VTAITTENNNPLLGK
+4932 VTAITTENNNPLSGK
-4947 DTARSETETII
+4947 ETARSETETII
-4958 IDVNPVADK
+4958 IDVNPIADP

-4983 TQNTVDPVTDHDPLQ
+4983 TQDTVNPVTDHDPLQ

-5016 LFVRISNFSI
+5016 LFVRISDFSI

-5044 VTDSGGNVL
+5044 VTDSSGNVL

-5092 TGTTEDVLSLG
+5092 SGVAEDMLSLG

-5118 DTVLIDAGNV
+5118 FIELNDKSGIWHEFNDGNV
-5128 WNRFVDGDVAGIE
+5128 RGIE
-5141 TTIEENGVVNL
+5141 TNIDENGQVEL
-5152 NFSVVSGEVADRPQD
+5152 GFSVISGELPDNPND
-5167 DSEAITVILSNIPDG
+5167 HSESVTVLLSNIPAG
-5182 VRVVDSDGSS
+5182 VEVFDSDGAS
-5192 VDLTFVGYDGNGQP
+5192 VDLTFVGYDAQNQP

-5213 GLNFN
+5213 TANIN
-5218 SGIQII
+5218 SGIVIK

-5232 IAITGTII
+5232 IHITATTI
-5240 VTENDGHSRVIER
+5240 VTENDGHSRTSSGEI
-5253 EVRIKVE
+5253 RIIVA

-5266 DNYVVRSEGDEDT
+5266 DNYTVQSEGDEDT
-5279 RFDIDWKPTLVQ
+5279 RFNIDWKPTLAQ
-5291 SPDTDEFFSDVTIS
+5291 SPDTDEFFSEVTIS

-5328 LSPQAGESEQDFS
+5328 LSPLANESEQDFS
-5341 AKISQSGYVQ
+5341 ARISQSGYVQ

-5363 LTTTVTVKE
+5363 LNTTVTVKE

-5384 EGIAEK
+5384 QGIAEK
-5390 TINGTVNVQVN
+5390 TINGMVHVQVN
-5401 PIVEPEDNTGAI
+5401 PIVEPENTTGSLDA
-5413 DDQTRLLVTES
+5413 QTRLLVTES
-5424 GGGATDIVKSDD
+5424 TGVVTDIVKSDG
-5436 QGNIDFTINTSMGG
+5436 QGNIDFTINTSTGG
-5450 ESGAHII
+5450 ESGANII

-5482 ETLNQLVIVGAL
+5482 EILNQLVIVGAL
-5494 NEGGGRWTVT
+5494 NEGGGRWTVI
-5504 DEDNFS
+5504 DEENFS
-5510 IKAPSGLDLTPSDD
+5510 IKAPSGLDLTPNDD

-5546 LGEDLGN
+5546 LGEDAV
-5553 EKDATVVRQ
+5553 EKDATVVRE

-5573 TPKMSVAAE
+5573 TPQTSVAAE

-5588 VQIQA
+5588 VQIEA
-5593 LEDNSINLGAQLTS
+5593 SEDNAIDLGTQLTS

-5620 LTIIVDPTAPGIPP
+5620 LTVVIDPSAPGIPP

-5640 TDVDFVNGKYVFQ
+5640 TDIDFVNGKYVFQ
-5653 AHIDASGNITGL
+5653 ADIDASGNITGL

-5675 YAGDFELPIR
+5675 YAGDFELPVR

-5698 NNVQFPVQVLPVADV
+5698 NNVRIPVQVLPIADV
-5713 PSSAGDQPLDS
+5713 PSSAGDQPLDG
-5724 DVTPNVRV
+5724 DVTPNVTV
-5732 DIVGTFGL
+5732 DITGTLGL
-5740 DANKQPVTD
+5740 DANKQPVDD

-5765 LIQLNLSVDFAD
+5765 LIQLNLNVDFAD
-5777 QFNNTQ
+5777 RYNNIQ
-5783 GGRETLTNIK
+5783 GGQETLTNIK

-5814 SIEFNEA
+5814 SIAFNEA

-5858 EAVFDQSILNNSG
+5858 EAVFDQSILNNPG
-5871 DNIDVRTFTDDV
+5871 DNIDIRTFTDDV

-5888 PVVDDITITGADPTQ
+5888 PVVDDITITGADPTK
-5903 PITVI
+5903 PITVV

-5940 KLTGLPDD
+5940 KLIGIPDD
-5948 FIVKSNSSDYV
+5948 FVVQSNSSDYV

-5979 IDLSD
+5979 VDLSD
-5984 IQIKPPKHFSGEA
+5984 IQIKPPKNFSGEA

-6015 RNNNFTLIVNPIG
+6015 RTNNFTLVVNPIG

-6065 ANYQE
+6065 ATYQE
-6070 NDPETLRVEVSNVPD
+6070 NDPETLRVEISNVPD

-6092 DGTVFTDQGGGIF
+6092 DGTVFTDQGNGVF
-6105 VLEIN
+6105 VLEID
-6110 AQDLDQV
+6110 AQDLYQV
-6117 VFNSGDRNDNSWD
+6117 VFNSGDRNDNSWG

-6145 GSQSLGSAEEFDVTV
+6145 GRQSLGSAEEFDVAV

-6166 DRPEFVNTVD
+6166 DRPEFANVID
-6176 VETPEDTPMLLDGFS
+6176 VETPEDNAILLDTFGIS
-6191 ITDIDAVLDD
+6191 DVDAVLDD
-6201 PNAEYVLN
+6201 PTAEYVLN
-6209 VNVDSGILE
+6209 IAVDSGYLV
-6218 LNPTLIATYNLTVSG
+6218 LNPSIIANYGLTVSG
-6233 DGTDSVELKGT
+6233 DGTGSIELKGT
-6244 VADLNNAIADGLIE
+6244 VSDLNAAIADGLVE
-6258 FNPDLNFFGDV
+6258 FNPALNFFGNV
-6269 QVDVTVDDQG
+6269 NVDISVDDQG
-6279 NEGIVIGGV
+6279 NEGIVISGV
-6288 DDTLNTNSSSFNIEV
+6288 DETLNSNSSQFVIE
-6303 TAVNDTPETTP
+6303 
-6314 VTLPDIEEDSGVF
+6314 
-6327 SISEADLI
+6327 
-6335 ANATDVEND
+6335 
-6344 NLTVSNVQLTD
+6344 
-6355 PNSGSITFNSGTGEW
+6355 
-6370 EFTPAPDYNGPVEI
+6370 
-6384 TYTITDDGTTSG
+6384 
-6396 ASDPKSV
+6396 
-6403 NGSASFNVTEVND
+6403 VTEVND

-6422 VTLSDIAEDSTAVD
+6422 VTLTSIDEDSGAVIVTAADLLVNAVD
-6436 ITQADL
+6436 IE
-6442 LANASDIENDTLMV
+6442 SDNLTV
-6456 SNVQLVDPS
+6456 SNVTLVDPAAGALTQLS
-6465 SGTLDFDNVTGTWSF
+6465 STEWSF
-6480 TPAPGYNGKVDLTYD
+6480 EPAPDFYGDVSFNYD
-6495 ITDNGTTNGVSD
+6495 ITDDGMTNGVSD
-6507 PQTVSGTATFE
+6507 PKTVSGSA
-6518 VTEVNDAPVTSEVTL
+6518 VM
-6533 SSTEEDGGSVTIT
+6533 
-6546 ATELLSNA
+6546 
-6554 SDPESDN
+6554 
-6561 LTVDNVV
+6561 TVQ
-6568 LVDPASGT
+6568 A
-6576 LTQVSATEWTF
+6576 
-6587 EPAADFFGDVN
+6587 
-6598 FTYEITDDGTT
+6598 I
-6609 NGAPDPITIA
+6609 
-6619 GTAVLNVEATND
+6619 ND
-6631 APEITATSVT
+6631 APEIDGSMVT
-6641 DTINE
+6641 NTIVE
-6646 ADGQKVTGIS
+6646 SSDQKISGIEIT
-6656 VSDVDFAGAQANE
+6656 DVDFAGIHENE
-6669 SMTVTLTV
+6669 IMTVSLSID
-6677 TEGDLRVEPPAGS
+6677 EGNISVVIPAGS
-6690 GVTVGAGM
+6690 GITQGVGL
-6698 AGEITLMGTP
+6698 AGETVLMGTLSQLNSLFASTDP
-6708 DNINSVL
+6708 DVGVFI
-6715 GATDA
+6715 DA
-6720 SEGVFVD
+6720 S
-6727 AGDVNAASITLSVK
+6727 DVNSNSIALTVTAD
-6741 VEDNGVYFENA
+6741 DNGIFYDNLT
-6752 SGTALEANQDF
+6752 GTSLQTSETFD
-6763 TINVTPVADAPTLSI
+6763 INVTPVADVPNLAIDQNFS
-6778 NPQFNYIRQIAASQT
+6778 YIQRISASQS
-6793 ASSQGLA
+6793 ASRQGIAL
-6800 IVGIMAAL
+6800 VGIMAAL
-6808 TDIDEVLSLELTGVP
+6808 TDVDEVLALELTGVP
-6823 ASAEVTSGV
+6823 RGATITSEATT
-6832 SPSGISFDGTT
+6832 SNISFDGTT
-6843 WTVPSDEID
+6843 WTVPEDEID
-6852 TLEIVATDTNSGID
+6852 TLHINNAIPGD
-6866 VGSYDISLTAISTE
+6866 YDITLTAVSTA
-6880 SNGDEAQSSPVQI
+6880 SNGDQAYSTP
-6893 SLDVSSDSDDI
+6893 LDINLNVTLNSQDI
-6904 DQSTAVDDSYLVS
+6904 DQSAESEDSYLIGS
-6917 GDTGTNL
+6917 DAGITLAAGT
-6924 IGGDGDDVILGGDG
+6924 GDDYILGGDG

-6953 GDGSDI
+6953 GAGSDI
-6959 FKWTVDSVDEGAVD
+6959 FKWTEDTVDNGAID
-6973 TITDFTVNEDSI
+6973 TITDFSVNEDTI
-6985 DLREVISDLNNSMI
+6985 DLKDVIADLNDPTAGI
-6999 DMDDLLGHISA
+6999 DDLLAHIQA

-7016 ESVSLNITTDAN
+7016 ENVSLNITTDAN

-7047 SSNEIVESLLNN
+7047 SSNEIVESLLNH

>member
-509 ITTAVGSDI
+509 ITTEVGSDI

-2038 ELTMNFPIIATDF
+2038 ELTLNFPIIATDF

-5482 ETLNQLVIVGAL
+5482 EILNQLVIVGAL

-5740 DANKQPVTD
+5740 DASKQPVTD